1 MKLKAPKTWQLIL
14 ILVSVIVLAI
24 GGSFLAVYLK
34 TGFKPEVTPP
44 ESIEIN
50 DVDGVYNLSTTQYEA
65 VKQFRLK
72 ITTPTENVTQN
83 EITLSFAS
91 GVSVTTTE
99 DGKISDGIIIVPQ
112 KVKMNE
118 EFYVQLVQEAYLDSN
133 SNEHI
138 LNKGG
143 ISHLIVTTQNNTL
156 TSSQIQ
162 VAVDKPVGEIKLEA
176 YNATTGDKLTADGTN
191 KISQGT
197 NFVLKPT
204 FYPEASQ
211 YMFSDDKNDAATT
224 KRQKDIYYESASS
237 NEGITLNYNDGD
249 IYFVAGNETSAGNI
263 INAYTFASA
272 EDQAEFYANNSDLAG
287 LPLYTEAIRVLSTAE
302 KAIKTQIKVDVVEA
316 NVGSFSIKP
325 TAGSPFEFTVNKLFR
340 ISAGSSALAEKEISI
355 RIRDIHDNDLSSMI
369 KNVGLRI
376 ISIKDTNS
384 GLDIDNDL
392 SNFVT
397 VKGGAIKIYNEKE
410 YVLINSNVKNL
421 NHAYWEISTN
431 GEYEIVAEIK
441 LFVQDEN
448 GDTHIFD
455 DATERKV
462 YMQSKENVESDIYW
476 ETGIVESGISMT
488 IVYDKDGNVLS
499 SEYKDDL
506 RTISHVPSTNV
517 YTKRVFFAYYDAAF
531 PDGKDMG
538 DYVAVTDDGAGM
550 YTISSGETKKLY
562 PLLNSYQLVAKEAID
577 FNLVFATVRT
587 DAYGNPIMNASGTY
601 TLEKIS
607 SKVLVSVKKT
617 LQGFKSVVI
626 DSIDEKYFVE
636 NRGYYAI
643 PTGVENAFELK
654 LTLKEASDAAIFENE
669 KSKISFYASKDI
681 AGKDRVGSDVF
692 EFGEMTLA
700 GGVVTIPV
708 KTKAD
713 VNIAEK
719 LGTKFFVRVEYNN
732 SVAILDWTAQPA
744 DGDKQA
750 GVVVYNQR
758 PDKISN
764 GSLENQTFNVT
775 QTMTSK
781 GKSKISIKGTDV
793 EYTDDNAINQFAEL
807 INGENYTII
816 TDVYG
821 RAFKYDYTIS
831 SSNSKIVI
839 ADNNEKKIT
848 FGTGTEDGIIVT
860 ITAGSKSFNFTLNVS
875 TTGVTGI
882 KVDGKDQDNL
892 ANPKYSLDGKV
903 EKDASGNYK
912 EIVLKNTAGEGAR
925 NGLLDVYVTSETNED
940 EDSLY
945 DPEFYTIK
953 LKDEPSQA
961 LKEMIDFTYGNTTT
975 EIKSFIIKENFADD
989 VTISFVATNS
999 DSTLNFTFDIT
1010 IKKYATEEKV
1020 DFANI
1025 KYGEYKVNGE
1035 IKDQIGVADEDKGEN
1050 FDPTATYV
1058 YSAFPI
1064 DLNKYV
1070 KVRLGEADTEG
1081 NVDTID
1087 WSKIYTETTDG
1098 HGNKIGIPLIS
1109 NNSNVG
1115 SIQNGVL
1122 TFNDVYEPTQY
1133 TFTLYVKNG
1142 NKYAYYKDL
1151 TLIVCPN
1158 FKLVQKD
1165 KDLSVKN
1172 IKRDAD
1178 FSNYFEIIRTTLG
1191 YPYKEDES
1199 KKAVK
1204 AEYRDIGPLETSEI
1218 TGISSYEVSKYYQ
1231 LDVVTVDD
1239 EEKRTFR
1246 SVLPLDLGYG
1256 ETYKTITISAKTII
1270 NETEKVVA
1278 TCSANLSLGFSIVD
1292 LASFSDLFMLGR
1304 TIRYNGYDAVWVDRN
1319 SATFVKDYKDTES
1332 GIGVKLN
1339 PVKNAYTIAATLI
1352 TFTSASNNALV
1363 AGNSAYFQVYFTDG
1377 DNTLAT
1383 WRIPFVWSRV
1393 GSKIASYPY
1402 ETPSDSNTN
1411 NTDLNDTLNNPNNLF
1426 VEVEGGKTYYLVAP
1440 FEYYLQEGILTIV
1453 ESIGDG
1459 DDDGKDD
1466 GDITYTSGETSGTFT
1481 FKGVSF
1487 TVNENNEIQATG
1499 VNNGNT
1505 ISVGQTFTITK
1516 DEVPTTYY
1524 FKAIDTASKKITI
1537 YKAYEGT
1544 KNESGCRINYK
1555 GKAYKE
1561 HIGEGEK
1568 PYTYKDSIYGQM
1580 LTSLGNNEYLT
1591 GLQQTD
1597 FADGTGYV
1605 FEALNNQKVYSI
1617 TDNKLTINNIISEN
1631 DVDTFFY
1638 IVQKTTDKPGVENL
1652 RYKFTLKVKP
1662 NATNNNFNFI
1672 NPPDLPENV
1681 NFEIIKNNVT
1691 YPFGGNAE
1699 NLTVENGSS
1708 KEIDLKAK
1716 LGADTQNQD
1725 KHRIEDVIQRYGET
1739 IPTDIS
1745 ANATLTVSQLLI
1757 DGTDYTSSYAD
1768 NTRFTVAFESV
1779 KDNATQKQTNLNVTF
1794 TNKANAKNITV
1805 KLLRAY
1811 PNVYGADFEYVFSI
1825 NASSVEY
1832 FIQYNNAKPTS
1843 SNTEPGNPVGEFTV
1857 GTRDATWKLANT
1869 TDAQTVRV
1877 TTKQRTDSGES
1888 NVDPNKVVTVLT
1900 HDDLGE
1906 GYTVEYDYKA
1916 ANPTLSITLPEFRE
1930 SEITKKVFFSVDGK
1944 TISTITL
1951 IIPATVVAKQVK
1963 LKLDAGNEYTI
1974 TDLADVS
1981 ETTDATLTKI
1991 EICEDNDADVKKY
2004 VSIVNN
2010 KLVIKNSIASHEIK
2024 LKLSYTY
2031 GENTGFVIY
2040 TYEIAANIK
2049 PKQSLETQ
2057 SLVAGTEYQK
2067 LSFTDLQDTTSVSAK
2082 GFTLDWTAQDS
2093 GLFEN
2098 ISMTNDNSE
2107 NSGNISIK
2115 ANYVAITT
2123 STTVTLTL
2131 SYENGLFTFDVSVPI
2146 TIYPAVKLQTN
2157 YPNPS
2162 QTENLTY
2169 ESVKSGETY
2178 ANFLSS
2184 SAEFASAERI
2194 QAAAANADKS
2204 NGEYEGSYNNV
2215 YMELTN
2221 NASVKIIDIQNM
2233 ETVMYK
2239 EGTSNYVALY
2249 VKPNSTENSGLTVN
2263 SEPTVNPATAI
2274 FKFTKG
2280 TGTGTS
2286 YVILQVKYHGVSIN
2300 YTVYVFDNVVS
2311 GYVNS
2316 TIHRNGEVETIYQDR
2331 INTTDLFNKSRLL
2344 KLEVGAS
2351 AIVGAVYYPY
2361 VVTVNADETYSSE
2374 QLLQF
2379 QLKSEYVGRTIYVDS
2394 GKDKLTLAANQTIVF
2409 FAKAGADVANDAV
2422 MTGVTF
2428 VRTAGR
2434 VEYRYATADGQSID
2448 ITSDQI
2454 RTEAETNPTTVDE
2467 ITTYQVGYK
2476 IGSQTLQSKIAYKV
2490 KMGLDIDVDRA
2501 YDASNSNS
2509 TPTIIEIE
2517 AHKGEYYRLVE
2528 QAGIRHPSTG
2538 ELITAKS
2545 LGDSTISYE
2554 VVDVKEEKNKQ
2565 YARIFD
2571 GYKTFKYRNTKG
2583 EDYLKLHD
2591 IAEQI
2596 GNNKKIYDYYL
2607 FGLGCA
2613 ADGDYVLLKIT
2624 YECKGKSSPPFYM
2637 VIKIVPDYE
2646 ITLAGEKYEP
2656 VVENNSAYVT
2666 NKDKPYV
2673 FTPVKTTTTTTEG
2686 PTPTYK
2692 EMTLAA
2698 SGSGEQLI
2706 SAIRTNWNAT
2716 NIAYSFDYV
2725 LTQQENSEYN
2735 TQANL
2740 TKLRLKD
2747 SGWVG
2752 EEQTIGDETV
2762 QVSPFKPTKADN
2774 NVKFQPAEVVFG
2786 VKQYF
2791 VEITDDYGYKIM
2803 FYFNLV
2809 PADDQTPTVYE
2820 AVSTLNF
2827 TEGEDF
2833 DIGLVYDAI
2842 SINEVK
2848 DETTETTETTEQ
2860 TPKTAEIEYNK
2871 APESDAIKKIILQNI
2886 DAWGLTTNYTASLNG
2901 ISGLTDKYQTAPKFH
2916 DVTVKDVT
2924 FKYESDKGVSAGSV
2938 DVNKYKEFSLG
2949 SGGAVKVGSYY
2960 SYNGV
2965 TYLTQYNGTKVSL
2978 STTLTGE
2985 ITGTTTGEGESA
2997 TTTYTW
3003 KTPNIVNN
3011 QGAEMVNGK
3020 IKIKVGESLYGEGG
3034 TIKID
3039 VDGNIYTTY
3048 FVEKIEYNESTK
3060 KGTVVLKA
3068 TYEPDG
3074 NNYYLGFDTT
3084 GTTGTVREVEKSEED
3099 KKKGTILATD
3109 ALYWPS
3115 ANDKYRTLSA
3125 GYYKVPYMDG
3135 WIYGTSDTTQISIL
3149 ITLTYKATVKSQEE
3163 SCVVVY
3169 NANIT
3174 KKAKFN
3180 TKAKVITDGVP
3191 FTLKYTEAKEEN
3203 GVTIP
3208 ASGYIQVA
3216 EGSYN
3221 GNGNNLIYDDTLAVT
3236 IPAQGQVVLSL
3247 DISDCSTNPATQKN
3261 FMLTR
3266 NNTSTTSQ
3274 RTDFISI
3281 SDTYGKTFNPVKM
3294 TFDVSW
3300 VGTNGASVY
3309 YARTKVE
3316 NPTGSITIGKT
3327 SADQKTYEYK
3337 LLKLQEGTETK
3348 YKLGMIR
3355 EDNVWRM
3362 VDNYPGSKI
3371 VLNNTIYEVGII
3383 KDTSD
3388 ANVKTKVLLK
3398 LTETEGEKNTYEG
3411 SSIQP
3416 YQSFNLSNN
3425 DGVITQDVLYI
3436 ESAER
3441 IPSQTSV
3448 TDVYQYSITKSYI
3461 IKANG
3466 TYYQYKHNF
3475 IMTPKYA
3482 YFDNG
3487 LGQEVVKEI
3496 YKTKEEWN
3504 ALKAYDENNNY
3515 IGYTVNLGDWA
3526 NGATLSNGKTYHPVQ
3541 VASAATNVSTVTQG
3555 NLYALT
3561 DTENVDLRAIEFTI
3575 GKDGTSFTDAVIYNN
3590 EQGKTKGTIVTG
3602 ANYKL
3607 NNNQYILI
3615 RIWIKASGGPND
3627 GFNGGKYGNK
3637 DYKKLLG
3644 ELRIYLTDSTNT
3656 SNP

>member
-34 TGFKPEVTPP
+34 TGFKPEVIPP

-72 ITTPTENVTQN
+72 ITTPTEKVTQN

-176 YNATTGDKLTADGTN
+176 YNSTTGDKLTADGAN

-272 EDQAEFYANNSDLAG
+272 EDQAEFYANNSELAG

-384 GLDIDNDL
+384 GLDIVNDL

-397 VKGGAIKIYNEKE
+397 VKGGAIKIYDEKE

-455 DATERKV
+455 NATERKV

-488 IVYDKDGNVLS
+488 IVYDKNGNVLS

-636 NRGYYAI
+636 DRSYYAI

-692 EFGEMTLA
+692 EFGEMTFA
-700 GGVVTIPV
+700 GDVVTIPV

-713 VNIAEK
+713 VNIAEEK
-719 LGTKFFVRVEYNN
+719 GTKFFVRVEYNN

-758 PDKISN
+758 PDGISN
-764 GSLENQTFNVT
+764 DSLENQTFNVT
-775 QTMTSK
+775 QTMTNTGSSEITIRG
-781 GKSKISIKGTDV
+781 GKIAEPGYIG
-793 EYTDDNAINQFAEL
+793 ENAINQFAEL

-848 FGTGTEDGIIVT
+848 FGTGTEDRIIVT

-882 KVDGKDQDNL
+882 QVDGKDQDNL

-903 EKDASGNYK
+903 DNKV
-912 EIVLKNTAGEGAR
+912 VLKNETGSK
-925 NGLLDVYVTSETNED
+925 GLLDVFVS
-940 EDSLY
+940 SGLY
-945 DPEFYTIK
+945 DPSYYTIK

-961 LKEMIDFTYGNTTT
+961 LTEMITFESGNTTT

-1010 IKKYATEEKV
+1010 IKKFATEEKV

-1025 KYGEYKVNGE
+1025 KYGEYEDEVTGKT
-1035 IKDQIGVADEDKGEN
+1035 ISQIGVADEDKGEN

-1109 NNSNVG
+1109 NNSNIG

-1133 TFTLYVKNG
+1133 TFTLYVLNG

-1151 TLIVCPN
+1151 TFVVCPN
-1158 FKLVQKD
+1158 FKLVQKN

-1172 IKRDAD
+1172 IKLDND
-1178 FSNYFEIIRTTLG
+1178 FTKYFELKRITLG
-1191 YPYKEDES
+1191 YATVQAND
-1199 KKAVK
+1199 V
-1204 AEYRDIGPLETSEI
+1204 GEI

-1231 LDVVTVDD
+1231 LDTNKKFV
-1239 EEKRTFR
+1239 

-1270 NETEKVVA
+1270 KETEKVVA
-1278 TCSANLSLGFSIVD
+1278 TCSANLSLGFSIVN

-1304 TIRYNGYDAVWVDRN
+1304 TVRYNGYDAVWVDRN
-1319 SATFVKDYKDTES
+1319 SATFVKDYKDTDS

-1363 AGNSAYFQVYFTDG
+1363 AGNSVYFQVYFTDG

-1440 FEYYLQEGILTIV
+1440 FEYYLEEGILTIV
-1453 ESIGDG
+1453 EKMGDG
-1459 DDDGKDD
+1459 DGDGKDD
-1466 GDITYTSGETSGTFT
+1466 GDITYAPGAPGTPGENLETFEFKGITFT
-1481 FKGVSF
+1481 IDDSNQIK
-1487 TVNENNEIQATG
+1487 AAG

-1524 FKAIDTASKKITI
+1524 FKTIDTASKKITI

-1544 KNESGCRINYK
+1544 KNESGCTINYK
-1555 GKAYKE
+1555 GE
-1561 HIGEGEK
+1561 EQ

-1605 FEALNNQKVYSI
+1605 FEVLNNQKVYSI

-1638 IVQKTTDKPGVENL
+1638 IVQKTEKAGVENL

-1662 NATNNNFNFI
+1662 NATNFVQDEQGNTTFS
-1672 NPPDLPENV
+1672 
-1681 NFEIIKNNVT
+1681 NVT
-1691 YPFGGNAE
+1691 YPFGGSAE
-1699 NLTVENGSS
+1699 NLTVENGVTTNPP
-1708 KEIDLKAK
+1708 IDLKAE
-1716 LGADTQNQD
+1716 LGADTQNQG
-1725 KHRIEDVIQRYGET
+1725 KHRIADKILVNGT
-1739 IPTDIS
+1739 TDPVDIS
-1745 ANATLTVSQLLI
+1745 KGATLSVSQLLI

-1768 NTRFTVAFESV
+1768 NTRFTVAFEIV
-1779 KDNATQKQTNLNVTF
+1779 KDNTTQKQTKLNVTF
-1794 TNKANAKNITV
+1794 TNIANAKNVTV
-1805 KLLRAY
+1805 KLLREY

-1832 FIQYNNAKPTS
+1832 FIKYNNAKPTVG
-1843 SNTEPGNPVGEFTV
+1843 NTEQGKPVGEFTV

-1869 TDAQTVRV
+1869 TDAQTVNV

-1888 NVDPNKVVTVLT
+1888 NVDPNKVETILT
-1900 HDDLGE
+1900 HNFKLEE
-1906 GYTVEYDYKA
+1906 GYTVEYNYKA
-1916 ANPTLSITLPEFRE
+1916 ANPTLSITLPAFRA
-1930 SEITKKVFFSVDGK
+1930 SEITRKVYFSVDGK
-1944 TISTITL
+1944 VISTITL
-1951 IIPATVVAKQVK
+1951 IIPATV
-1963 LKLDAGNEYTI
+1963 DATQKNQTLPAGGTYGIDQLVGVSEGAALTTIERKDGDTDYVSLAADGKSISIFNAIEDKTI
-1974 TDLADVS
+1974 TLQ
-1981 ETTDATLTKI
+1981 LNYK
-1991 EICEDNDADVKKY
+1991 
-2004 VSIVNN
+2004 
-2010 KLVIKNSIASHEIK
+2010 
-2024 LKLSYTY
+2024 YTY
-2031 GENTGFVIY
+2031 TVTTTNTAGEEITSQKEEIGFVIY

-2057 SLVAGTEYQK
+2057 SLVAGTEYKK
-2067 LSFTDLQDTTSVSAK
+2067 LSFTDLQDTTSVSAN
-2082 GFTLDWTAQDS
+2082 GFTLAWTAQDS

-2098 ISMTNDNSE
+2098 ISMTNDNS
-2107 NSGNISIK
+2107 GNINIK
-2115 ANYVAITT
+2115 ANEVAITT
-2123 STTVTLTL
+2123 STTVTLTFK
-2131 SYENGLFTFDVSVPI
+2131 YKGLFDFNVSVPV
-2146 TIYPAVKLQTN
+2146 TIYPAFKLQTN

-2169 ESVKSGETY
+2169 ESVMSNTEY
-2178 ANFLSS
+2178 ANFLLS
-2184 SAEFASAERI
+2184 SAEFASAKRI
-2194 QAAAANADKS
+2194 QAAAAKAKGNGGYDGGYDENKYSELIENA
-2204 NGEYEGSYNNV
+2204 
-2215 YMELTN
+2215 L
-2221 NASVKIIDIQNM
+2221 VKIIEQQNM
-2233 ETVMYK
+2233 SKVEY
-2239 EGTSNYVALY
+2239 GSLAL
-2249 VKPNSTENSGLTVN
+2249 STNAEANVGVDSAFT
-2263 SEPTVNPATAI
+2263 
-2274 FKFTKG
+2274 FTKG
-2280 TGTGTS
+2280 DGTGTS

-2361 VVTVNADETYSSE
+2361 IVTVDTDGTYTNAE

-2394 GKDKLTLAANQTIVF
+2394 GKNELKLAADQTIVF
-2409 FAKAGADVANDAV
+2409 FAKAGADVTKDAV

-2448 ITSDQI
+2448 ITNADMKTAATTAKPDAGNPYI
-2454 RTEAETNPTTVDE
+2454 VGYYIGEKPTEAKDFKSQ
-2467 ITTYQVGYK
+2467 ISYQVE
-2476 IGSQTLQSKIAYKV
+2476 
-2490 KMGLDIDVDRA
+2490 MGLDIDVDRA

-2554 VVDVKEEKNKQ
+2554 VVDVTANGNVK
-2565 YARIFD
+2565 YARTFD
-2571 GYKTFKYRNTKG
+2571 NYKEFKYRNNDNKG

-2591 IAEQI
+2591 IAEDV
-2596 GNNKKIYDYYL
+2596 GGKKIYDYYL

-2613 ADGDYVLLKIT
+2613 ADGDYVLLKIIYT
-2624 YECKGKSSPPFYM
+2624 NNGVEKPFFIA
-2637 VIKIVPDYE
+2637 IKIVPDYE

-2666 NKDKPYV
+2666 NKDKPYM

-2706 SAIRTNWNAT
+2706 SAIRTNWNST

-2747 SGWVG
+2747 SGWG
-2752 EEQTIGDETV
+2752 ESSPYKPNSTTI
-2762 QVSPFKPTKADN
+2762 
-2774 NVKFQPAEVVFG
+2774 KFAPAEVVFG

-2842 SINEVK
+2842 SINETK
-2848 DETTETTETTEQ
+2848 DDQNNVT
-2860 TPKTAEIEYNK
+2860 KSAEIEYNK

-2886 DAWGLTTNYTASLNG
+2886 DAWGLTTNYTRPAG
-2901 ISGLTDKYQTAPKFH
+2901 ITNNFDDITGMADKYKNAPKFH

-2985 ITGTTTGEGESA
+2985 ITGTGEGEEA
-2997 TTTYTW
+2997 TYTW
-3003 KTPNIVNN
+3003 KTPNMGS
-3011 QGAEMVNGK
+3011 GASLKAEKTADGK
-3020 IKIKVGESLYGEGG
+3020 IKIKIKVDGESYGEGG

-3039 VDGNIYTTY
+3039 VDGNTYTTY

-3149 ITLTYKATVKSQEE
+3149 ITLTYKATVESQEE

-3180 TKAKVITDGVP
+3180 STAKVITDGVP
-3191 FTLKYTEAKEEN
+3191 FTLKYTKT
-3203 GVTIP
+3203 GDVT
-3208 ASGYIQVA
+3208 SGYIQVA

-3221 GNGNNLIYDDTLAVT
+3221 GNGDNLIYDDTLAVT
-3236 IPAQGQVVLSL
+3236 IPAQGQVVLSVSICEDRTKL
-3247 DISDCSTNPATQKN
+3247 TSWKN
-3261 FMLTR
+3261 YMLTR

-3274 RTDFISI
+3274 RTDYISI
-3281 SDTYGKTFNPVKM
+3281 SEIYGKTIDFKTDVR
-3294 TFDVSW
+3294 VSW
-3300 VGTNGASVY
+3300 VGPDGSSVY
-3309 YARTKVE
+3309 YATQPVAS
-3316 NPTGSITIGKT
+3316 PTGSITIENT
-3327 SADQKTYEYK
+3327 AYNYK
-3337 LLKLQEGTETK
+3337 ILKLQEGTETK
-3348 YKLGMIR
+3348 YKLAMIK

-3362 VDNYPGSKI
+3362 VDNYSGSKI
-3371 VLNNTIYEVGII
+3371 VLNNKTYEVGFDIRAAI
-3383 KDTSD
+3383 PAGVNQQAQPEK
-3388 ANVKTKVLLK
+3388 VKLK
-3398 LTETEGEKNTYEG
+3398 LDNTLNQEEEYMYPQQTLETYE
-3411 SSIQP
+3411 P
-3416 YQSFNLSNN
+3416 
-3425 DGVITQDVLYI
+3425 ITTDILYI

-3487 LGQEVVKEI
+3487 LGQEVVKELPTGF
-3496 YKTKEEWN
+3496 YTS
-3504 ALKAYDENNNY
+3504 ENNEY
-3515 IGYTVNLGDWA
+3515 KITLDQWA
-3526 NGATLSNGKTYHPVQ
+3526 SAIEFKNDKKITIKEYSAVT
-3541 VASAATNVSTVTQG
+3541 VASAEMNTSTVAQG
-3555 NLYALT
+3555 TSYALT
-3561 DTENVDLRAIEFTI
+3561 DSAKVDLSALDFTI
-3575 GKDGTSFTDAVIYNN
+3575 GKDGTSYTDARIDSD
-3590 EQGKTKGTIVTG
+3590 GTIHTG
-3602 ANYKL
+3602 ANYKVG
-3607 NNNQYILI
+3607 NNQYILI

-3627 GFNGGKYGNK
+3627 SFNGEKYGNK

-3644 ELRIYLTDSTNT
+3644 ELRIYLTNNSTYA
-3656 SNP
+3656 NP

>member
-34 TGFKPEVTPP
+34 TGFKPEVIPP

-272 EDQAEFYANNSDLAG
+272 EDQAEFYANNSELAG

-384 GLDIDNDL
+384 GLDIVNDL

-462 YMQSKENVESDIYW
+462 HMQSKENVESDIYW

-488 IVYDKDGNVLS
+488 IVYDKNGNVLS

-758 PDKISN
+758 PDGISN
-764 GSLENQTFNVT
+764 DSLKDQTFNVT
-775 QTMTSK
+775 QTMTNTGSSEITIRG
-781 GKSKISIKGTDV
+781 GKIAEPGYIG
-793 EYTDDNAINQFAEL
+793 ENAINQFAEL

-882 KVDGKDQDNL
+882 KVEGKDQDNL

-925 NGLLDVYVTSETNED
+925 NGLLDVFVS
-940 EDSLY
+940 SGLY
-945 DPEFYTIK
+945 DPSYYTIK

-961 LKEMIDFTYGNTTT
+961 LTEMITFEYGNTTT

-1010 IKKYATEEKV
+1010 IKKFATEEKV

-1025 KYGEYKVNGE
+1025 KYGEYEVTGE
-1035 IKDQIGVADEDKGEN
+1035 TISQIGVADEDKGEN
-1050 FDPTATYV
+1050 FDLTATYV

-1064 DLNKYV
+1064 DLNEYV
-1070 KVRLGEADTEG
+1070 KVRLGEADAEG
-1081 NVDTID
+1081 NVTYVNWAEIYKEKQDLEINSTVVG
-1087 WSKIYTETTDG
+1087 KIE
-1098 HGNKIGIPLIS
+1098 
-1109 NNSNVG
+1109 
-1115 SIQNGVL
+1115 NGKL

-1151 TLIVCPN
+1151 TFVVCPN
-1158 FKLVQKD
+1158 FKLVQKN

-1172 IKRDAD
+1172 IKLDND
-1178 FSNYFEIIRTTLG
+1178 FTKYFELKRITLG
-1191 YPYKEDES
+1191 YGTVQ
-1199 KKAVK
+1199 ANGV
-1204 AEYRDIGPLETSEI
+1204 GEI

-1231 LDVVTVDD
+1231 LDTNKKFV
-1239 EEKRTFR
+1239 

-1304 TIRYNGYDAVWVDRN
+1304 TIRHNGYDAVWVDRN
-1319 SATFVKDYKDTES
+1319 SATFVKDYKDTDS

-1363 AGNSAYFQVYFTDG
+1363 AGNSVYFQVYFTDG

-1440 FEYYLQEGILTIV
+1440 FEYYLEEGKLTIV
-1453 ESIGDG
+1453 EKMGDG
-1459 DDDGKDD
+1459 DGDGKDD
-1466 GDITYTSGETSGTFT
+1466 GDITYTSGETGETFE
-1481 FKGVSF
+1481 FKGIKF
-1487 TVNENNEIQATG
+1487 TIDDSNQIKAAG

-1516 DEVPTTYY
+1516 DEVTTTYY
-1524 FKAIDTASKKITI
+1524 YKAINTTDKKITI

-1544 KNESGCRINYK
+1544 KNESGCTINYK
-1555 GKAYKE
+1555 GEAYKE

-1597 FADGTGYV
+1597 FANETGYV

-1638 IVQKTTDKPGVENL
+1638 IVQKTNKGSVENL

-1662 NATNNNFNFI
+1662 NATNF
-1672 NPPDLPENV
+1672 V
-1681 NFEIIKNNVT
+1681 NVT
-1691 YPFGGNAE
+1691 YPFGGSAE
-1699 NLTVENGSS
+1699 NLTVENGDTTNPP
-1708 KEIDLKAK
+1708 IDLKAK
-1716 LGADTQNQD
+1716 LGADTQNQG
-1725 KHRIEDVIQRYGET
+1725 KHRIADIIKVNGIDV
-1739 IPTDIS
+1739 DIS
-1745 ANATLTVSQLLI
+1745 KDATLTVSQLLI

-1768 NTRFTVAFESV
+1768 NERFTVAIGIETGE
-1779 KDNATQKQTNLNVTF
+1779 NQKQTKLNVIF
-1794 TNKANAKNITV
+1794 TNKANAKNVTV

-1825 NASSVEY
+1825 NSSSVEY

-1869 TDAQTVRV
+1869 TDAQTVNV

-1888 NVDPNKVVTVLT
+1888 NVDPNKVETILT
-1900 HDDLGE
+1900 HNFKLEE
-1906 GYTVEYDYKA
+1906 GYTVEYNYKA

-1944 TISTITL
+1944 VISTITL

-2162 QTENLTY
+2162 ATENLTY
-2169 ESVKSGETY
+2169 ESVESGTEIKK
-2178 ANFLSS
+2178 FLSS
-2184 SAEFASAERI
+2184 AAEFASAERI
-2194 QAAAANADKS
+2194 KAAAANADGS
-2204 NGEYEGSYNNV
+2204 NGEYKGSYNNA
-2215 YMELTN
+2215 YSKLTN

-2233 ETVMYK
+2233 EKVEYGEQTTTDSPVTY
-2239 EGTSNYVALY
+2239 YALY
-2249 VKPNSTENSGLTVN
+2249 ANPNSTENSGLTVN
-2263 SEPTVNPATAI
+2263 SEPTVNPTTAI

-2280 TGTGTS
+2280 NETGVS
-2286 YVILQVKYHGVSIN
+2286 YVILQVKYRGVSIN

-2311 GYVNS
+2311 GYVNP

-2331 INTTDLFNKSRLL
+2331 IKTTDLFNKSRLL

-2448 ITSDQI
+2448 ITNANMKTAAQNDS
-2454 RTEAETNPTTVDE
+2454 TTGE
-2467 ITTYQVGYK
+2467 ITTYNVGYY
-2476 IGSQTLQSKIAYKV
+2476 IGTTQPSTLNSTISYQV

-2554 VVDVKEEKNKQ
+2554 VVDVIGNEP

-2673 FTPVKTTTTTTEG
+2673 FTPVKTTTTTTED

-2706 SAIRTNWNAT
+2706 SAIRTNWNST

-2747 SGWVG
+2747 SGWG
-2752 EEQTIGDETV
+2752 ES
-2762 QVSPFKPTKADN
+2762 SPYKPNSTTK
-2774 NVKFQPAEVVFG
+2774 KFAPAEVVFG

-2842 SINEVK
+2842 AINTIKEEGKPDQKV
-2848 DETTETTETTEQ
+2848 
-2860 TPKTAEIEYNK
+2860 AEIEYNK

-2886 DAWGLTTNYTASLNG
+2886 DAWGLTTNYTRPAG
-2901 ISGLTDKYQTAPKFH
+2901 ITNNFDDIKGMADKYKNSPKFH
-2916 DVTVKDVT
+2916 DVTVTGVT
-2924 FKYESDKGVSAGSV
+2924 FKYANDKGTSAKPYDGPLPTHTFRLGSGQDAVSHLYD
-2938 DVNKYKEFSLG
+2938 DVNKCFKSEDENESPASITYKEITYTS
-2949 SGGAVKVGSYY
+2949 SNGGVLHA
-2960 SYNGV
+2960 
-2965 TYLTQYNGTKVSL
+2965 TI
-2978 STTLTGE
+2978 TGE
-2985 ITGTTTGEGESA
+2985 LTGTTA
-2997 TTTYTW
+2997 PYKW
-3003 KTPNIVNN
+3003 KAKINGVDREFDIVNA
-3011 QGAEMVNGK
+3011 GTSEAPVYKLKVNGK
-3020 IKIKVGESLYGEGG
+3020 EYANGGIIEIKEENNNKPYTKYTV
-3034 TIKID
+3034 KID
-3039 VDGNIYTTY
+3039 IQGTGANTKPTSVSLNGEYT
-3048 FVEKIEYNESTK
+3048 
-3060 KGTVVLKA
+3060 
-3068 TYEPDG
+3068 PDPQDSQG
-3074 NNYYLGFDTT
+3074 NYYLGLDTSEKET
-3084 GTTGTVREVEKSEED
+3084 SVVTSSGTKN
-3099 KKKGTILATD
+3099 LATD
-3109 ALYWPS
+3109 ALYWPGEKS
-3115 ANDKYRTLSA
+3115 NKNYRTLSA

-3135 WIYGTSDTTQISIL
+3135 WIYGTSDTTQVSIL
-3149 ITLTYKATVKSQEE
+3149 ISLTYKAGDTDNKE

-3180 TKAKVITDGVP
+3180 STAKVITDGQQ
-3191 FTLKYTEAKEEN
+3191 FELGKYITMEPDLCNSKPVGEGEKAN
-3203 GVTIP
+3203 GT
-3208 ASGYIQVA
+3208 Y
-3216 EGSYN
+3216 
-3221 GNGNNLIYDDTLAVT
+3221 YDDTLAVT
-3236 IPAQGQVVLSL
+3236 IPAQGQVVLSVSICEDRTKL
-3247 DISDCSTNPATQKN
+3247 TSWKN
-3261 FMLTR
+3261 YMLTR

-3281 SDTYGKTFNPVKM
+3281 SEIYGKTIDFKTGVR
-3294 TFDVSW
+3294 VSW
-3300 VGTNGASVY
+3300 VGPDGSSVY
-3309 YARTKVE
+3309 YATQPVAS
-3316 NPTGSITIGKT
+3316 PTGSITIENT
-3327 SADQKTYEYK
+3327 AYNYK
-3337 LLKLQEGTETK
+3337 ILKLQEGTETK
-3348 YKLGMIR
+3348 YKLAMIK
-3355 EDNVWRM
+3355 EVNENSAWRM
-3362 VDNYPGSKI
+3362 VDNYSGSKV
-3371 VLNNTIYEVGII
+3371 VLNDKTYEVGFDIQAAI
-3383 KDTSD
+3383 PAGVNQQAQPEK
-3388 ANVKTKVLLK
+3388 VKLK
-3398 LTETEGEKNTYEG
+3398 LDNTLNQEEEHMYP
-3411 SSIQP
+3411 QQTLAT
-3416 YQSFNLSNN
+3416 Y
-3425 DGVITQDVLYI
+3425 DHITTDILYI

-3496 YKTKEEWN
+3496 YKASWAKGTN
-3504 ALKAYDENNNY
+3504 
-3515 IGYTVNLGDWA
+3515 GYTVTLDDWA
-3526 NGATLSNGKTYHPVQ
+3526 NGATLSNGKTYEPVK
-3541 VASAATNVSTVTQG
+3541 VAPAKTDVSTVTQG
-3555 NLYALT
+3555 ELYNLT
-3561 DTENVDLRAIEFTI
+3561 DTTNVDLNAIEFTI
-3575 GKDGTSFTDAVIYNN
+3575 GKDGNSYTDAVIYNN
-3590 EQGKTKGTIVTG
+3590 ETGKQKGTIETG
-3602 ANYKL
+3602 ANYQL
-3607 NNNQYILI
+3607 NKTQYILI
-3615 RIWIKASGGPND
+3615 RIWIKASGGPNGNFD
-3627 GFNGGKYGNK
+3627 GGKYGNK

-3644 ELRIYLTDSTNT
+3644 ELRIYLTDSTKT
-3656 SNP
+3656 PNP

>member
-162 VAVDKPVGEIKLEA
+162 VAVDVPVGEIKLEA

-272 EDQAEFYANNSDLAG
+272 EDQAEFYANNSELAG

-325 TAGSPFEFTVNKLFR
+325 TAGSPFEFTVNKMFR

-488 IVYDKDGNVLS
+488 IVYDKNGNVLS

-636 NRGYYAI
+636 DRSYYAI
-643 PTGVENAFELK
+643 PTGVENAFEIK

-758 PDKISN
+758 PDGISN
-764 GSLENQTFNVT
+764 DSLENQTFNVT
-775 QTMTSK
+775 QTMTNTGSSEITIRG
-781 GKSKISIKGTDV
+781 GKIAEPGYIG
-793 EYTDDNAINQFAEL
+793 ENAINQFAEL

-848 FGTGTEDGIIVT
+848 FGTGTENGIIVT

-882 KVDGKDQDNL
+882 QVDGKDQDNL

-903 EKDASGNYK
+903 DNKV
-912 EIVLKNTAGEGAR
+912 VLKNETESK
-925 NGLLDVYVTSETNED
+925 GLLDVFVS
-940 EDSLY
+940 SGIY
-945 DPEFYTIK
+945 DPSYYTIK

-961 LKEMIDFTYGNTTT
+961 LTEMITFESGNTTT

-1010 IKKYATEEKV
+1010 IKKFATEEKV

-1025 KYGEYKVNGE
+1025 KYGEYEVTGE
-1035 IKDQIGVADEDKGEN
+1035 TISQIGVADEDKGEN

-1064 DLNKYV
+1064 DLNEYV
-1070 KVRLGEADTEG
+1070 KVRLGEADAEG
-1081 NVDTID
+1081 NVTYVNWAEIYKEKQDLEINSTVVG
-1087 WSKIYTETTDG
+1087 KIE
-1098 HGNKIGIPLIS
+1098 
-1109 NNSNVG
+1109 
-1115 SIQNGVL
+1115 NGKL

-1133 TFTLYVKNG
+1133 TFTLYVLNG

-1151 TLIVCPN
+1151 TFVVCPN
-1158 FKLVQKD
+1158 FKLVQIN

-1172 IKRDAD
+1172 IKLDND
-1178 FSNYFEIIRTTLG
+1178 FTKYFELKRITLG
-1191 YPYKEDES
+1191 YGTVQ
-1199 KKAVK
+1199 ANGV
-1204 AEYRDIGPLETSEI
+1204 GEI

-1231 LDVVTVDD
+1231 LDTNKKFV
-1239 EEKRTFR
+1239 

-1319 SATFVKDYKDTES
+1319 SATFVKDYKDGS

-1339 PVKNAYTIAATLI
+1339 PVKNAYNIAATLI

-1440 FEYYLQEGILTIV
+1440 FEYYLEEGILTIV
-1453 ESIGDG
+1453 ESVGDG
-1459 DDDGKDD
+1459 DGDGKDD
-1466 GDITYTSGETSGTFT
+1466 GDITYTSGETSFT

-1487 TVNENNEIQATG
+1487 TVNDNNEIQATG
-1499 VNNGNT
+1499 VNGGNA
-1505 ISVGQTFTITK
+1505 ISVGETFTITK

-1524 FKAIDTASKKITI
+1524 YKAINTTDKKITI

-1605 FEALNNQKVYSI
+1605 FEVLNNQKVYSI

-1638 IVQKTTDKPGVENL
+1638 IVQKTEKAGVENL

-1662 NATNNNFNFI
+1662 NATNFVQDEQGNTTFS
-1672 NPPDLPENV
+1672 
-1681 NFEIIKNNVT
+1681 NVT
-1691 YPFGGNAE
+1691 YPFGGSAE
-1699 NLTVENGSS
+1699 NLTVENGLS
-1708 KEIDLKAK
+1708 KEIDLKAE
-1716 LGADTQNQD
+1716 LGADTQNQG
-1725 KHRIEDVIQRYGET
+1725 KHRIADKILVNGT
-1739 IPTDIS
+1739 TDPVDIS
-1745 ANATLTVSQLLI
+1745 KGTTLSVSQLLI
-1757 DGTDYTSSYAD
+1757 DGTDYTSRYAD
-1768 NTRFTVAFESV
+1768 NERFTVAIGIVEDS
-1779 KDNATQKQTNLNVTF
+1779 DGNQTNLNVTF
-1794 TNKANAKNITV
+1794 TNKANAKNVTV
-1805 KLLRAY
+1805 KLLREY

-1832 FIQYNNAKPTS
+1832 FIKYNNAKPTVG
-1843 SNTEPGNPVGEFTV
+1843 NTEQGKPVGEFTV

-1916 ANPTLSITLPEFRE
+1916 ANPTLSIKLPAFRA
-1930 SEITKKVFFSVDGK
+1930 SEITRKVYFSVDGK
-1944 TISTITL
+1944 VISTITL
-1951 IIPATVVAKQVK
+1951 IIPATVNATQNNKTLPAGGTYGIDALVE
-1963 LKLDAGNEYTI
+1963 LKTENAELDTIETKGGDIDYVNLATDGKSISIFNAIEDKTI
-1974 TDLADVS
+1974 TLQ
-1981 ETTDATLTKI
+1981 LNYK
-1991 EICEDNDADVKKY
+1991 
-2004 VSIVNN
+2004 
-2010 KLVIKNSIASHEIK
+2010 
-2024 LKLSYTY
+2024 YTY
-2031 GENTGFVIY
+2031 TVTTTNTAGEEITSQKEETGFVIY

-2057 SLVAGTEYQK
+2057 SIISGTEYTGITFDSLQQQNPAVSYSEDFK
-2067 LSFTDLQDTTSVSAK
+2067 LTWS
-2082 GFTLDWTAQDS
+2082 AQDS
-2093 GLFEN
+2093 GLFGTSAITMVDDGKIE
-2098 ISMTNDNSE
+2098 IT
-2107 NSGNISIK
+2107 
-2115 ANYVAITT
+2115 ATYVAITT
-2123 STTVTLTL
+2123 STTVTLTFT
-2131 SYENGLFTFDVSVPI
+2131 YKDLFAFNVSVPV

-2169 ESVKSGETY
+2169 ESVKSGTEIKE
-2178 ANFLSS
+2178 FLSS
-2184 SAEFASAERI
+2184 AAEFASAERI
-2194 QAAAANADKS
+2194 KAAAANADES
-2204 NGEYEGSYNNV
+2204 NGEYKGSYNNA
-2215 YMELTN
+2215 YSKLTN
-2221 NASVKIIDIQNM
+2221 NASVKIIEQQNM

-2239 EGTSNYVALY
+2239 EGESGYVALY
-2249 VKPNSTENSGLTVN
+2249 VKPNLTENSELTVN

-2331 INTTDLFNKSRLL
+2331 IGTTDLFNQSRLL

-2361 VVTVNADETYSSE
+2361 VVTVNADGTYSSE

-2394 GKDKLTLAANQTIVF
+2394 GKAALTLTANQTIIF
-2409 FAKAGADVANDAV
+2409 FAKAGADVENDAV

-2448 ITSDQI
+2448 ITNADMK
-2454 RTEAETNPTTVDE
+2454 TAATTASPDVNN
-2467 ITTYQVGYK
+2467 TYIVGYY
-2476 IGSQTLQSKIAYKV
+2476 IGEEPTDTNNFKSQISYQV

-2554 VVDVKEEKNKQ
+2554 VVDVKGNEQ

-2571 GYKTFKYRNTKG
+2571 GYKTFKYRNIKG

-2591 IAEQI
+2591 IAEQA
-2596 GNNKKIYDYYL
+2596 GQNGKKIYDYYL

-2637 VIKIVPDYE
+2637 AIKIVPDYE

-2686 PTPTYK
+2686 ESTTTTTTYK

-2706 SAIRTNWNAT
+2706 SAIRTNWNST

-2725 LTQQENSEYN
+2725 LEKQENSEYN

-2747 SGWVG
+2747 SGWG
-2752 EEQTIGDETV
+2752 ESSPYIPNSTTI
-2762 QVSPFKPTKADN
+2762 
-2774 NVKFQPAEVVFG
+2774 KFAPAEVVFG

-2842 SINEVK
+2842 SINETVDNSK
-2848 DETTETTETTEQ
+2848 DPPVTT
-2860 TPKTAEIEYNK
+2860 KSAEIEYNK
-2871 APESDAIKKIILQNI
+2871 APETDTISKIILQNI
-2886 DAWGLTTNYTASLNG
+2886 DAWGLTTNTSTAG
-2901 ISGLTDKYQTAPKFH
+2901 VSGLTGKYAGDPKFH
-2916 DVTVKDVT
+2916 DVTVTGVT
-2924 FKYESDKGVSAGSV
+2924 FKYANDKGTSTGKGMLESEI
-2938 DVNKYKEFSLG
+2938 YKFKLG
-2949 SGGAVKVGSYY
+2949 GTDQNAATCDLAVGNSFE
-2960 SYNGV
+2960 YNGV
-2965 TYLTQYNGTKVSL
+2965 QYTVNTRSGELKSTINGTI
-2978 STTLTGE
+2978 E
-2985 ITGTTTGEGESA
+2985 ETTTNGAVQRKWKATFNGKEYEGDVVVGED
-2997 TTTYTW
+2997 
-3003 KTPNIVNN
+3003 NVC
-3011 QGAEMVNGK
+3011 K
-3020 IKIKVGESLYGEGG
+3020 IKIGSNEYSKDQQVTIRKNSSSDKPQLIIKVTNIDLENKTVTFENTYKGNWSYDQEGVGNGEYILDLDAINDSTTEVPLVTGS
-3034 TIKID
+3034 
-3039 VDGNIYTTY
+3039 IY
-3048 FVEKIEYNESTK
+3048 KS
-3060 KGTVVLKA
+3060 G
-3068 TYEPDG
+3068 
-3074 NNYYLGFDTT
+3074 
-3084 GTTGTVREVEKSEED
+3084 VRN
-3099 KKKGTILATD
+3099 LATD
-3109 ALYWPS
+3109 ALYWPGK
-3115 ANDKYRTLSA
+3115 NDQYRTLSA

-3135 WIYGTSDTTQISIL
+3135 WIYGTSDTTQVSIL
-3149 ITLTYKATVKSQEE
+3149 ISLTYKAGDDDNQE

-3180 TKAKVITDGVP
+3180 STAKVITDGQE
-3191 FTLKYTEAKEEN
+3191 FTLSN
-3203 GVTIP
+3203 
-3208 ASGYIQVA
+3208 YIQVA
-3216 EGSYN
+3216 EGDQN
-3221 GNGNNLIYDDTLAVT
+3221 GSDNEKYYDDTLAVT
-3236 IPAQGQVVLSL
+3236 IPAQGQVVLSVNIT
-3247 DISDCSTNPATQKN
+3247 DVRINAFSSNN
-3261 FMLTR
+3261 FILTR

-3274 RTDFISI
+3274 RTDYISLSEI
-3281 SDTYGKTFNPVKM
+3281 LGMTIDPVK
-3294 TFDVSW
+3294 TNKIEVSW
-3300 VGTNGASVY
+3300 VGTDGSSVY
-3309 YARTKVE
+3309 YARQSVDNQE
-3316 NPTGSITIGKT
+3316 GIINVDGKT
-3327 SADQKTYEYK
+3327 YNYK
-3337 LLKLQEGTETK
+3337 LLKLQDGTEAK
-3348 YKLGMIR
+3348 YKLAMIK
-3355 EDNVWRM
+3355 EDSVWRM
-3362 VDNYPGSKI
+3362 VDNYKGSKI
-3371 VLNNTIYEVGII
+3371 VLNNKIYEVGFE
-3383 KDTSD
+3383 D
-3388 ANVKTKVLLK
+3388 NVKLTLK
-3398 LTETEGEKNTYEG
+3398 AENATTVISSTTAITPGQELQIEG
-3411 SSIQP
+3411 
-3416 YQSFNLSNN
+3416 
-3425 DGVITQDVLYI
+3425 ITQDVLYI

-3496 YKTKEEWN
+3496 YKNNWEYDN
-3504 ALKAYDENNNY
+3504 AK
-3515 IGYTVNLGDWA
+3515 GYTVKLHTNELTGWA
-3526 NGATLSNGKTYHPVQ
+3526 DGATHNGKTYDSVK
-3541 VASAATNVSTVTQG
+3541 VAPAKTDVSTVAQG
-3555 NLYALT
+3555 TLKELAQLTESELSAL
-3561 DTENVDLRAIEFTI
+3561 EFTI
-3575 GKDGTSFTDAVIYNN
+3575 GKDGTSYTDA
-3590 EQGKTKGTIVTG
+3590 TISSATGEIRTG
-3602 ANYKL
+3602 AHYEL
-3607 NNNQYILI
+3607 NKNQYILI
-3615 RIWIKASGGPND
+3615 RIWIKASGGPNGNFD
-3627 GFNGGKYGNK
+3627 GEKYGNAN
-3637 DYKKLLG
+3637 YKKLLG

>member
-50 DVDGVYNLSTTQYEA
+50 DVDGVYNLSTAQYEA

-72 ITTPTENVTQN
+72 ITTPTEKVTQN

-176 YNATTGDKLTADGTN
+176 YNATTGDKLTTDGTN

-211 YMFSDDKNDAATT
+211 YMFSDDKNDAVTT

-272 EDQAEFYANNSDLAG
+272 EDQAEFYANNSELAG

-325 TAGSPFEFTVNKLFR
+325 TTGSPFEFTVNKLFR

-384 GLDIDNDL
+384 GLDIVNDL

-397 VKGGAIKIYNEKE
+397 VKGGAIKIYDEKE

-488 IVYDKDGNVLS
+488 IAYDKDGNVLS

-577 FNLVFATVRT
+577 FHLVFATVRT

-758 PDKISN
+758 PDGISN
-764 GSLENQTFNVT
+764 DSLENQTFNVT
-775 QTMTSK
+775 QTMTNTGSSEITIRG
-781 GKSKISIKGTDV
+781 GKIAEPGYIG
-793 EYTDDNAINQFAEL
+793 ENAINQFAEL

-848 FGTGTEDGIIVT
+848 FGTGTENGIIVT
-860 ITAGSKSFNFTLNVS
+860 ITAGSQSFNFTLNVS

-882 KVDGKDQDNL
+882 KVNGKNQDNL

-925 NGLLDVYVTSETNED
+925 NGLLDVFVS
-940 EDSLY
+940 SGLY
-945 DPEFYTIK
+945 DPSYYTIK

-961 LKEMIDFTYGNTTT
+961 LTEMITFEYGNTTT
-975 EIKSFIIKENFADD
+975 EIKSFKIKENFADD

-1010 IKKYATEEKV
+1010 IKKFATEEKV

-1025 KYGEYKVNGE
+1025 KYGEYEVTGE
-1035 IKDQIGVADEDKGEN
+1035 TISQIGVADEDKGEN

-1064 DLNKYV
+1064 DLNEYV
-1070 KVRLGEADTEG
+1070 KVRLGEADAEG
-1081 NVDTID
+1081 NVTYVNWAEIYKEKQDLEINSTVVG
-1087 WSKIYTETTDG
+1087 KIE
-1098 HGNKIGIPLIS
+1098 
-1109 NNSNVG
+1109 
-1115 SIQNGVL
+1115 NGKL

-1151 TLIVCPN
+1151 TFVVCPN
-1158 FKLVQKD
+1158 FKLVQKN

-1172 IKRDAD
+1172 IKLDND
-1178 FSNYFEIIRTTLG
+1178 FTKYFELKRITLG
-1191 YPYKEDES
+1191 Y
-1199 KKAVK
+1199 ATVQ
-1204 AEYRDIGPLETSEI
+1204 ANGVGEI

-1231 LDVVTVDD
+1231 LDTNKKFV
-1239 EEKRTFR
+1239 

-1270 NETEKVVA
+1270 KETEKVVA
-1278 TCSANLSLGFSIVD
+1278 TCSANLSLGFSIVN

-1304 TIRYNGYDAVWVDRN
+1304 TVRYNGYDAVWVDRN
-1319 SATFVKDYKDTES
+1319 SATFVKDYKDTDS

-1363 AGNSAYFQVYFTDG
+1363 AGNSVYFQVYFTDG

-1440 FEYYLQEGILTIV
+1440 FEYYLEEGILTIV

-1459 DDDGKDD
+1459 DGDGKDD
-1466 GDITYTSGETSGTFT
+1466 GDITYTSGETGETFE
-1481 FKGVSF
+1481 FKGITF
-1487 TVNENNEIQATG
+1487 TVNENNQIKAAG

-1580 LTSLGNNEYLT
+1580 LTSFGNNEYLT
-1591 GLQQTD
+1591 GLQQID
-1597 FADGTGYV
+1597 FANETGYV

-1757 DGTDYTSSYAD
+1757 DGVDYTSSHEN
-1768 NTRFTVAFESV
+1768 NTRFTVAIGIV
-1779 KDNATQKQTNLNVTF
+1779 KDNTTQKQTKLNVTF
-1794 TNKANAKNITV
+1794 TNIANAKNVTV
-1805 KLLRAY
+1805 KLLREY

-1916 ANPTLSITLPEFRE
+1916 ANPTLSIKLPAFRA
-1930 SEITKKVFFSVDGK
+1930 SEITRKVYFSVDGK
-1944 TISTITL
+1944 VISTITL
-1951 IIPATVVAKQVK
+1951 IIPATVVAKQVNPT
-1963 LKLDAGNEYTI
+1963 LDAGKKYTM

-1991 EICEDNDADVKKY
+1991 EICEDNDADAKKY

-2010 KLVIKNSIASHEIK
+2010 ELVIKNSIASHEIK

-2057 SLVAGTEYQK
+2057 SIISGTTYTGITFA
-2067 LSFTDLQDTTSVSAK
+2067 LLQQQQTAVSSK
-2082 GFTLDWTAQDS
+2082 GFTMVWSAQDS

-2115 ANYVAITT
+2115 AKDVAITT

-2131 SYENGLFTFDVSVPI
+2131 SYENGLFTFDVSVPV

-2162 QTENLTY
+2162 KTENLTY
-2169 ESVKSGETY
+2169 ESVKSGTEINNFLSTAAEFASANRIKAAAAKAKEKGGYDGGYADNYSALSENALVKIIEQQNMGPVNCGETP
-2178 ANFLSS
+2178 LSS
-2184 SAEFASAERI
+2184 SAETSAGI
-2194 QAAAANADKS
+2194 
-2204 NGEYEGSYNNV
+2204 
-2215 YMELTN
+2215 
-2221 NASVKIIDIQNM
+2221 
-2233 ETVMYK
+2233 
-2239 EGTSNYVALY
+2239 
-2249 VKPNSTENSGLTVN
+2249 NSTFT
-2263 SEPTVNPATAI
+2263 
-2274 FKFTKG
+2274 FTKG

-2286 YVILQVKYHGVSIN
+2286 YVILQVKYCGVSIN

-2331 INTTDLFNKSRLL
+2331 IDTTDLFNKSRLL

-2361 VVTVNADETYSSE
+2361 VVTVNADGTYSSE

-2394 GKDKLTLAANQTIVF
+2394 GKRNINLGANQTIVF

-2454 RTEAETNPTTVDE
+2454 RTEAETNTTTVDE

-2490 KMGLDIDVDRA
+2490 KMGLDIDVDRKF
-2501 YDASNSNS
+2501 DASNASS
-2509 TPTIIEIE
+2509 TPTVIEIE

-2554 VVDVKEEKNKQ
+2554 VVDVTANGNVK
-2565 YARIFD
+2565 YARTFD
-2571 GYKTFKYRNTKG
+2571 NYKEFKYRNNDNKG

-2591 IAEQI
+2591 IAEDV
-2596 GNNKKIYDYYL
+2596 GGKKIYDYYL

-2613 ADGDYVLLKIT
+2613 ADGDYVLLKIIYT
-2624 YECKGKSSPPFYM
+2624 NNGVEKPFFIA
-2637 VIKIVPDYE
+2637 IKIVPDYE

-2706 SAIRTNWNAT
+2706 SAIRTNWNST

-2747 SGWVG
+2747 SGWG
-2752 EEQTIGDETV
+2752 ESSPYKPNSTTI
-2762 QVSPFKPTKADN
+2762 
-2774 NVKFQPAEVVFG
+2774 KFAPAEVVFG

-2842 SINEVK
+2842 SINETV
-2848 DETTETTETTEQ
+2848 DNSTGTPETT
-2860 TPKTAEIEYNK
+2860 KSAEIEYNK

-2985 ITGTTTGEGESA
+2985 ITGTGEGEEA
-2997 TTTYTW
+2997 TYTW
-3003 KTPNIVNN
+3003 KTPNMGS
-3011 QGAEMVNGK
+3011 GASLQAEKTADGK
-3020 IKIKVGESLYGEGG
+3020 IKIKVDGESYGEGG

-3149 ITLTYKATVKSQEE
+3149 ITLTYKATVESQEE

-3180 TKAKVITDGVP
+3180 STAKVITDGVP

-3203 GVTIP
+3203 GETIP

-3216 EGSYN
+3216 EGDQN
-3221 GNGNNLIYDDTLAVT
+3221 GNGDNLIYDDTIAVT
-3236 IPAQGQVVLSL
+3236 IPAQGQVVLS
-3247 DISDCSTNPATQKN
+3247 INVSENETWKN
-3261 FMLTR
+3261 FVLTR

-3281 SDTYGKTFNPVKM
+3281 SEVYGKTIKPGDM
-3294 TFDVSW
+3294 TIEVSW
-3300 VGTNGASVY
+3300 VGTDGANVY
-3309 YARTKVE
+3309 YSSGNINVGTEEK
-3316 NPTGSITIGKT
+3316 PTYTYGSKEVNSPEGSISVDGKN
-3327 SADQKTYEYK
+3327 YGYK
-3337 LLKLQEGTETK
+3337 LLKLQDGTETK
-3348 YKLGMIR
+3348 YKLAMIK
-3355 EDNVWRM
+3355 EDSVWRM
-3362 VDNYPGSKI
+3362 VDNYKGSKI
-3371 VLNNTIYEVGII
+3371 VLNNKIYEVGFEG
-3383 KDTSD
+3383 
-3388 ANVKTKVLLK
+3388 NVKLTLK
-3398 LTETEGEKNTYEG
+3398 AENATTVISSTTAITPGQELQIEG
-3411 SSIQP
+3411 
-3416 YQSFNLSNN
+3416 
-3425 DGVITQDVLYI
+3425 ITQDVLYI

-3496 YKTKEEWN
+3496 YKTKEDWN

-3561 DTENVDLRAIEFTI
+3561 DTENVDLSAIEFTI
-3575 GKDGTSFTDAVIYNN
+3575 GKDGTSYTDAVIYNT
-3590 EQGKTKGTIVTG
+3590 EPGKTKGTIVTG
-3602 ANYKL
+3602 ANYQL
-3607 NNNQYILI
+3607 NKTQYILI
-3615 RIWIKASGGPND
+3615 RIWIKASGGPKG

>member
-50 DVDGVYNLSTTQYEA
+50 DVDGVYNLSTAQYEA

-176 YNATTGDKLTADGTN
+176 YNSTTGDKLTADGTN

-272 EDQAEFYANNSDLAG
+272 EDQAEFYANNSELAG

-384 GLDIDNDL
+384 GLDIVNDL

-397 VKGGAIKIYNEKE
+397 VKGGAIKIYDEKE

-488 IVYDKDGNVLS
+488 IVYDKNGNVLS

-848 FGTGTEDGIIVT
+848 FGTGTENGIIVT

-945 DPEFYTIK
+945 DPEFYTIR

-961 LKEMIDFTYGNTTT
+961 LTEMITFESGNTTT

-1010 IKKYATEEKV
+1010 IKKFATEEKV

-1025 KYGEYKVNGE
+1025 KYGEYEVTGE
-1035 IKDQIGVADEDKGEN
+1035 TISQIGVADEDKGEN

-1081 NVDTID
+1081 NVNTID

-1109 NNSNVG
+1109 NNSNIG

-1158 FKLVQKD
+1158 FKLVQKN

-1172 IKRDAD
+1172 IKSDNKFED
-1178 FSNYFEIIRTTLG
+1178 YFELVRTTLG
-1191 YPYKEDES
+1191 YGTVQANGVDKID
-1199 KKAVK
+1199 
-1204 AEYRDIGPLETSEI
+1204 
-1218 TGISSYEVSKYYQ
+1218 GISSYEVSKYYQ

-1319 SATFVKDYKDTES
+1319 SATFVKDYKDTDS

-1339 PVKNAYTIAATLI
+1339 PVKNAYNIAATLI

-1363 AGNSAYFQVYFTDG
+1363 AGNSVYFQVYFTDG

-1426 VEVEGGKTYYLVAP
+1426 AEVEGGKNYYLVAP
-1440 FEYYLQEGILTIV
+1440 FEYYLEEGKLTIV
-1453 ESIGDG
+1453 EKMG
-1459 DDDGKDD
+1459 D
-1466 GDITYTSGETSGTFT
+1466 GDITYTSSASGTSGETSGTFT
-1481 FKGVSF
+1481 FKVKDKNGEIIKEVAF
-1487 TVNENNEIQATG
+1487 TVYKNNGIEAEG
-1499 VNNGNT
+1499 VNGGKP
-1505 ISVGQTFTITK
+1505 ISVGQTFTITTATTAG
-1516 DEVPTTYY
+1516 EVKTTYY
-1524 FKAIDTASKKITI
+1524 YKAINTTDKKITI

-1544 KNESGCRINYK
+1544 KNESGCTIDYN
-1555 GKAYKE
+1555 
-1561 HIGEGEK
+1561 GEK
-1568 PYTYKDSIYGQM
+1568 PYTYKDSIYGEM
-1580 LTSLGNNEYLT
+1580 LTSLGNDVFLT

-1605 FEALNNQKVYSI
+1605 FEVLNNQKVYSI
-1617 TDNKLTINNIISEN
+1617 AENILTINNIISEN

-1662 NATNNNFNFI
+1662 NATNF
-1672 NPPDLPENV
+1672 V
-1681 NFEIIKNNVT
+1681 NVT

-1699 NLTVENGSS
+1699 NLTVENGVTTYPP
-1708 KEIDLKAK
+1708 IDLKAE
-1716 LGADTQNQD
+1716 LGADTQNQG
-1725 KHRIEDVIQRYGET
+1725 KHRIADIIKVNGIDV
-1739 IPTDIS
+1739 DIS
-1745 ANATLTVSQLLI
+1745 KDATLTVSQLLI
-1757 DGTDYTSSYAD
+1757 DGTDYTSSHEN
-1768 NTRFTVAFESV
+1768 NTRFTVAFEIV
-1779 KDNATQKQTNLNVTF
+1779 KDNATQKQTKLNVTF
-1794 TNKANAKNITV
+1794 TNKANAKNVTV

-1832 FIQYNNAKPTS
+1832 VMAYNNQQ
-1843 SNTEPGNPVGEFTV
+1843 GGGEFTM

-1900 HDDLGE
+1900 HDDLGD

-1916 ANPTLSITLPEFRE
+1916 ANPTLSIKLPAFRA
-1930 SEITKKVFFSVDGK
+1930 SEITRKVYFSVDGK
-1944 TISTITL
+1944 VISTITL
-1951 IIPATVVAKQVK
+1951 IIPATVNATQKNSTLIAGGTYDIGALVELTTENAV
-1963 LKLDAGNEYTI
+1963 LDTIEKKGRDINYVNLATDGKSISIFNAIEDKTI
-1974 TDLADVS
+1974 TLQ
-1981 ETTDATLTKI
+1981 LNYK
-1991 EICEDNDADVKKY
+1991 
-2004 VSIVNN
+2004 
-2010 KLVIKNSIASHEIK
+2010 
-2024 LKLSYTY
+2024 YTY
-2031 GENTGFVIY
+2031 TVTTTNTAGEEITSQIKETGFVIY

-2162 QTENLTY
+2162 ATENLTY
-2169 ESVKSGETY
+2169 ESVKSGTEIKK
-2178 ANFLSS
+2178 FLSS
-2184 SAEFASAERI
+2184 AAEFASAERI
-2194 QAAAANADKS
+2194 KAAAAKFNE
-2204 NGEYEGSYNNV
+2204 NGGYDIDEYSALSG
-2215 YMELTN
+2215 

-2233 ETVMYK
+2233 EKVEYGEQTTPDSTVTY
-2239 EGTSNYVALY
+2239 YALY
-2249 VKPNSTENSGLTVN
+2249 ANPNSTENSGLTVN

-2280 TGTGTS
+2280 NETGVS

-2361 VVTVNADETYSSE
+2361 VVTVNADGTYSSE

-2394 GKDKLTLAANQTIVF
+2394 GKDEFTFDEKNQRIVF

-2448 ITSDQI
+2448 ITNADMKTAATTAIPDVNNTYIVGYYIGEKPTEVKDFKSQI
-2454 RTEAETNPTTVDE
+2454 S
-2467 ITTYQVGYK
+2467 YQVE
-2476 IGSQTLQSKIAYKV
+2476 
-2490 KMGLDIDVDRA
+2490 MGLDIDVDRA

-2545 LGDSTISYE
+2545 LGNSTISYE
-2554 VVDVKEEKNKQ
+2554 VVKVTTNDNAQ
-2565 YARIFD
+2565 YARTFD
-2571 GYKTFKYRNTKG
+2571 GYKTFKYRNSKG

-2591 IAEQI
+2591 IAEQA
-2596 GNNKKIYDYYL
+2596 GENGKKIYDYYL

-2673 FTPVKTTTTTTEG
+2673 FTPVKTTTTTTED

-2747 SGWVG
+2747 SGWG
-2752 EEQTIGDETV
+2752 ES
-2762 QVSPFKPTKADN
+2762 SPYKPNSTTK
-2774 NVKFQPAEVVFG
+2774 KFAPAEVVFG

-2842 SINEVK
+2842 SINETV
-2848 DETTETTETTEQ
+2848 DNSTGTPVTT
-2860 TPKTAEIEYNK
+2860 KSAEIEYNK

-2916 DVTVKDVT
+2916 DVTVTDVT
-2924 FKYESDKGVSAGSV
+2924 FKYESDKGISAGSV
-2938 DVNKYKEFSLG
+2938 DVDTHKTFSLG

-2960 SYNGV
+2960 SYNDV
-2965 TYLTQYNGTKVSL
+2965 TYLTQYNGKKVSL

-3003 KTPNIVNN
+3003 KTPNIGNN
-3011 QGAEMVNGK
+3011 QVAEMVDGK

-3039 VDGNIYTTY
+3039 DDGKTYTTY
-3048 FVEKIEYNESTK
+3048 NVEKIEYNESTK

-3068 TYEPDG
+3068 TYEPNG

-3180 TKAKVITDGVP
+3180 TKAKVITDGQA
-3191 FTLKYTEAKEEN
+3191 FTLDQYIDITEGENKGSDNKKY
-3203 GVTIP
+3203 
-3208 ASGYIQVA
+3208 
-3216 EGSYN
+3216 
-3221 GNGNNLIYDDTLAVT
+3221 YDDTLAVT

-3274 RTDFISI
+3274 RTDFISL
-3281 SDTYGKTFNPVKM
+3281 SEVYGKTINPENPGGM
-3294 TFDVSW
+3294 GIEVSW
-3300 VGTNGASVY
+3300 VGTDGASVY
-3309 YARTKVE
+3309 YAGNSVGSPE
-3316 NPTGSITIGKT
+3316 GSISNVDSKIYG
-3327 SADQKTYEYK
+3327 YK
-3337 LLKLQEGTETK
+3337 LLKLQDGAEAK
-3348 YKLGMIR
+3348 YKLAMIQ
-3355 EDNVWRM
+3355 ENNVWRM
-3362 VDNYPGSKI
+3362 VDNYSGSKI
-3371 VLNNTIYEVGII
+3371 VLNNKIYEVGFEG
-3383 KDTSD
+3383 
-3388 ANVKTKVLLK
+3388 NVKLTLK
-3398 LTETEGEKNTYEG
+3398 AENATTVISSTAAITPGQELTIGEIT
-3411 SSIQP
+3411 
-3416 YQSFNLSNN
+3416 N
-3425 DGVITQDVLYI
+3425 DTLYI

-3496 YKTKEEWN
+3496 HKNNWTKGTN
-3504 ALKAYDENNNY
+3504 
-3515 IGYTVNLGDWA
+3515 GYTVKLNTDELTGTGWA
-3526 NGATLSNGKTYHPVQ
+3526 DGATLSGKTYDPVQ
-3541 VASAATNVSTVTQG
+3541 VAPAATNVSTVTQG
-3555 NLYALT
+3555 TLQNLT
-3561 DTENVDLRAIEFTI
+3561 SVDLRAIEFTI
-3575 GKDGTSFTDAVIYNN
+3575 GKDGTSYTDAVIYNN
-3590 EQGKTKGTIVTG
+3590 EEGKEKGTIETG
-3602 ANYKL
+3602 AHYEL
-3607 NNNQYILI
+3607 NKNQYILI
-3615 RIWIKASGGPND
+3615 RIWIKASGGPN
-3627 GFNGGKYGNK
+3627 GGWNGENFGNK

-3644 ELRIYLTDSTNT
+3644 ELRIYLTGSTNT

>member
-162 VAVDKPVGEIKLEA
+162 VAVDVPVGEIKLEA

-272 EDQAEFYANNSDLAG
+272 EDQAEFYANNSELAG

-488 IVYDKDGNVLS
+488 IVYDKNGNVLS

-636 NRGYYAI
+636 DRSYYAI
-643 PTGVENAFELK
+643 PTGVENAFEIK

-758 PDKISN
+758 PDGISN
-764 GSLENQTFNVT
+764 DSLENQTFNVT
-775 QTMTSK
+775 QTMTNTGSSEITIRG
-781 GKSKISIKGTDV
+781 GKIAEPGYIG
-793 EYTDDNAINQFAEL
+793 ENAINQFAEL

-848 FGTGTEDGIIVT
+848 FGTGTENGIIVT

-882 KVDGKDQDNL
+882 QVDGKDQDNL

-903 EKDASGNYK
+903 DNKV
-912 EIVLKNTAGEGAR
+912 VLKNETESK
-925 NGLLDVYVTSETNED
+925 GLLDVFVS
-940 EDSLY
+940 SGIY
-945 DPEFYTIK
+945 DPSYYTIK

-961 LKEMIDFTYGNTTT
+961 LTEMITFESGNTTT

-1010 IKKYATEEKV
+1010 IKKFATEEKV

-1025 KYGEYKVNGE
+1025 KYGEYEVTGE
-1035 IKDQIGVADEDKGEN
+1035 TISQIGVADEDKGEN

-1064 DLNKYV
+1064 DLNEYV
-1070 KVRLGEADTEG
+1070 KVRLGEADAEG
-1081 NVDTID
+1081 NVTYVNWAEIYKEKQDLEINSTVVG
-1087 WSKIYTETTDG
+1087 KIE
-1098 HGNKIGIPLIS
+1098 
-1109 NNSNVG
+1109 
-1115 SIQNGVL
+1115 NGKL

-1133 TFTLYVKNG
+1133 TFTLYVLNG

-1151 TLIVCPN
+1151 TFVVCPN
-1158 FKLVQKD
+1158 FKLVQIN

-1172 IKRDAD
+1172 IKLDND
-1178 FSNYFEIIRTTLG
+1178 FTKYFELKRITLG
-1191 YPYKEDES
+1191 YGTVQ
-1199 KKAVK
+1199 ANGV
-1204 AEYRDIGPLETSEI
+1204 GEI

-1231 LDVVTVDD
+1231 LDTNKKFV
-1239 EEKRTFR
+1239 

-1319 SATFVKDYKDTES
+1319 SATFVKDYKDGS

-1339 PVKNAYTIAATLI
+1339 PVKNAYNIAATLI

-1440 FEYYLQEGILTIV
+1440 FEYYLEEGILTIV
-1453 ESIGDG
+1453 ESVGDG
-1459 DDDGKDD
+1459 DGDGKDD
-1466 GDITYTSGETSGTFT
+1466 GDITYTSGETSFT

-1487 TVNENNEIQATG
+1487 TVNDNNEIQATG
-1499 VNNGNT
+1499 VNGGNA
-1505 ISVGQTFTITK
+1505 ISVGETFTITK

-1524 FKAIDTASKKITI
+1524 YKAINTTDKKITI

-1544 KNESGCRINYK
+1544 KNESGCQINYN
-1555 GKAYKE
+1555 
-1561 HIGEGEK
+1561 GEK
-1568 PYTYKDSIYGQM
+1568 NYTYKDSIYGQM

-1605 FEALNNQKVYSI
+1605 FEVLNNQKVYSI

-1638 IVQKTTDKPGVENL
+1638 IVQKTEKAGVENL

-1662 NATNNNFNFI
+1662 NATNFVQDEQGNTTFS
-1672 NPPDLPENV
+1672 
-1681 NFEIIKNNVT
+1681 NVT
-1691 YPFGGNAE
+1691 YPFGGSAE
-1699 NLTVENGSS
+1699 NLTVENGLS
-1708 KEIDLKAK
+1708 KEIDLKAE
-1716 LGADTQNQD
+1716 LGADTQNQG
-1725 KHRIEDVIQRYGET
+1725 KHRIADKILVNGT
-1739 IPTDIS
+1739 TDPVDIS
-1745 ANATLTVSQLLI
+1745 KSATLSVSQLLI
-1757 DGTDYTSSYAD
+1757 DGTDYTSRYAD
-1768 NTRFTVAFESV
+1768 NERFTVAIGIVEDS
-1779 KDNATQKQTNLNVTF
+1779 DGNQTNLNVTF
-1794 TNKANAKNITV
+1794 TNKANAKNVTV
-1805 KLLRAY
+1805 KLLREY

-1832 FIQYNNAKPTS
+1832 FIKYNNAKPTVG
-1843 SNTEPGNPVGEFTV
+1843 NTEQGKPVGEFTV

-1869 TDAQTVRV
+1869 TDAQTVNV

-1888 NVDPNKVVTVLT
+1888 NVDPNKVETILT
-1900 HDDLGE
+1900 HNFKLEE
-1906 GYTVEYDYKA
+1906 GYTVEYNYKA

-1951 IIPATVVAKQVK
+1951 IIPATVVAKQVNPT
-1963 LKLDAGNEYTI
+1963 LDAGKKYTM

-1991 EICEDNDADVKKY
+1991 EICEDNDADAKKY

-2010 KLVIKNSIASHEIK
+2010 ELVIKNSIASHEIK

-2057 SLVAGTEYQK
+2057 SIISGTKYTGIT
-2067 LSFTDLQDTTSVSAK
+2067 FTSLQQDTTISSK
-2082 GFTLDWTAQDS
+2082 DFELTWSAQDS
-2093 GLFEN
+2093 GLFGTSA
-2098 ISMTNDNSE
+2098 ITMDNNGKIE
-2107 NSGNISIK
+2107 IT
-2115 ANYVAITT
+2115 ATYVAITT

-2169 ESVKSGETY
+2169 ESVKSGTEIKE
-2178 ANFLSS
+2178 FLSS
-2184 SAEFASAERI
+2184 AAEFASAERI
-2194 QAAAANADKS
+2194 KAAAANADES
-2204 NGEYEGSYNNV
+2204 NGEYKGSYNNA
-2215 YMELTN
+2215 YSKLTN
-2221 NASVKIIDIQNM
+2221 NASVKIIEQQNM

-2239 EGTSNYVALY
+2239 EGESGYVALY
-2249 VKPNSTENSGLTVN
+2249 VKPNLTENSELTVN

-2286 YVILQVKYHGVSIN
+2286 YVILQVKYRGVSIN

-2361 VVTVNADETYSSE
+2361 IVTVGNDGTYTNEE

-2394 GKDKLTLAANQTIVF
+2394 GKNELKLAADQTIVF
-2409 FAKAGADVANDAV
+2409 FAKAGADVTKDAV

-2448 ITSDQI
+2448 ITNADMKTAATTANPDADNTYI
-2454 RTEAETNPTTVDE
+2454 VGYYIGEKPTEAKDFKSQ
-2467 ITTYQVGYK
+2467 ISYQVE
-2476 IGSQTLQSKIAYKV
+2476 
-2490 KMGLDIDVDRA
+2490 MGLDIAVDRA

-2554 VVDVKEEKNKQ
+2554 VVDVTANGNGK
-2565 YARIFD
+2565 YARTFD
-2571 GYKTFKYRNTKG
+2571 NYKEFKYRNNDNKG

-2591 IAEQI
+2591 IAEDV
-2596 GNNKKIYDYYL
+2596 GGKKIYDYYL

-2613 ADGDYVLLKIT
+2613 ADGDYVLLKIIYT
-2624 YECKGKSSPPFYM
+2624 NNGVEKPFFIA
-2637 VIKIVPDYE
+2637 IKIVPDYE

-2686 PTPTYK
+2686 ESTTTTTTYK

-2706 SAIRTNWNAT
+2706 SAIRTNWNST

-2725 LTQQENSEYN
+2725 LEKQENSEYN

-2747 SGWVG
+2747 SGWG
-2752 EEQTIGDETV
+2752 ESSPYIPNSTTI
-2762 QVSPFKPTKADN
+2762 
-2774 NVKFQPAEVVFG
+2774 KFAPAEVVFG

-2842 SINEVK
+2842 SINETVDNSK
-2848 DETTETTETTEQ
+2848 DPPVTT
-2860 TPKTAEIEYNK
+2860 KSAEIEYNK
-2871 APESDAIKKIILQNI
+2871 APETDTISKIILQNI
-2886 DAWGLTTNYTASLNG
+2886 DAWGLTTNTSTAG
-2901 ISGLTDKYQTAPKFH
+2901 VSGLTGKYAGDPKFH
-2916 DVTVKDVT
+2916 DVTVTGVT
-2924 FKYESDKGVSAGSV
+2924 FKYANDKGTSTGKGMLESEI
-2938 DVNKYKEFSLG
+2938 YKFKLG
-2949 SGGAVKVGSYY
+2949 GTDQNAATCDLAVGNSFE
-2960 SYNGV
+2960 YNGV
-2965 TYLTQYNGTKVSL
+2965 QYTVNTRSGELKSTINGTI
-2978 STTLTGE
+2978 E
-2985 ITGTTTGEGESA
+2985 ETTTNGAVQRKWKATFNGKEYEGDVVVGED
-2997 TTTYTW
+2997 
-3003 KTPNIVNN
+3003 NVC
-3011 QGAEMVNGK
+3011 K
-3020 IKIKVGESLYGEGG
+3020 IKIGSNEYSKDQQVTIRKNSSSDKPQLIIKVTNIDLENKTVTFENTYKGNWSYDQEGVGNGEYILDLDAINDSTTEVPLVTGS
-3034 TIKID
+3034 
-3039 VDGNIYTTY
+3039 IY
-3048 FVEKIEYNESTK
+3048 KS
-3060 KGTVVLKA
+3060 G
-3068 TYEPDG
+3068 
-3074 NNYYLGFDTT
+3074 
-3084 GTTGTVREVEKSEED
+3084 VRN
-3099 KKKGTILATD
+3099 LATD
-3109 ALYWPS
+3109 ALYWPGK
-3115 ANDKYRTLSA
+3115 NDQYRTLSA

-3135 WIYGTSDTTQISIL
+3135 WIYGTSDTTQVSIL
-3149 ITLTYKATVKSQEE
+3149 ISLTYKAGDDDNQE

-3180 TKAKVITDGVP
+3180 STAKVITDGQE
-3191 FTLKYTEAKEEN
+3191 FTLSN
-3203 GVTIP
+3203 
-3208 ASGYIQVA
+3208 YIQVA
-3216 EGSYN
+3216 EGDQN
-3221 GNGNNLIYDDTLAVT
+3221 GSDNEKYYDDTLAVT
-3236 IPAQGQVVLSL
+3236 IPAQGQVVLSVNIT
-3247 DISDCSTNPATQKN
+3247 DVRINAFSSNN
-3261 FMLTR
+3261 FILTR

-3274 RTDFISI
+3274 RTDYISLSEI
-3281 SDTYGKTFNPVKM
+3281 LGMTIDPVK
-3294 TFDVSW
+3294 TNKIEVSW
-3300 VGTNGASVY
+3300 VGTDGSSVY
-3309 YARTKVE
+3309 YARQSVDNQE
-3316 NPTGSITIGKT
+3316 GIINVDGKT
-3327 SADQKTYEYK
+3327 YNYK
-3337 LLKLQEGTETK
+3337 LLKLQDGTEAK
-3348 YKLGMIR
+3348 YKLAMIK
-3355 EDNVWRM
+3355 EDSVWRM
-3362 VDNYPGSKI
+3362 VDNYKGSKI
-3371 VLNNTIYEVGII
+3371 VLNNKIYEVGFE
-3383 KDTSD
+3383 D
-3388 ANVKTKVLLK
+3388 NVKLTLK
-3398 LTETEGEKNTYEG
+3398 AENATTVISSTTAITPGQELQIEG
-3411 SSIQP
+3411 
-3416 YQSFNLSNN
+3416 
-3425 DGVITQDVLYI
+3425 ITQDVLYI

-3496 YKTKEEWN
+3496 YKNNWEYDN
-3504 ALKAYDENNNY
+3504 AK
-3515 IGYTVNLGDWA
+3515 GYTVKLHTNELTGWA
-3526 NGATLSNGKTYHPVQ
+3526 DGATHNGKTYDSVK
-3541 VASAATNVSTVTQG
+3541 VAPAKTDVSTVAQG
-3555 NLYALT
+3555 TLKELAQLTESELSAL
-3561 DTENVDLRAIEFTI
+3561 EFTI
-3575 GKDGTSFTDAVIYNN
+3575 GKDGTSYTDA
-3590 EQGKTKGTIVTG
+3590 TINSATGEIQTG
-3602 ANYKL
+3602 AHYEL
-3607 NNNQYILI
+3607 NKNQYILI
-3615 RIWIKASGGPND
+3615 RIWIKASGGPNGNFD
-3627 GFNGGKYGNK
+3627 GGKYGNAN
-3637 DYKKLLG
+3637 YKKLLG
-3644 ELRIYLTDSTNT
+3644 ELRIYLTNNSTYA
-3656 SNP
+3656 NP

>member
-50 DVDGVYNLSTTQYEA
+50 DVDGVYNLSTAQYEA

-83 EITLSFAS
+83 EITLKFAS
-91 GVSVTTTE
+91 NVSVTPPTE

-133 SNEHI
+133 SNEHM

-204 FYPEASQ
+204 FYPEASR
-211 YMFSDDKNDAATT
+211 YMFSDDKNDAVTT

-272 EDQAEFYANNSDLAG
+272 EDQAEFYANNSELAG

-384 GLDIDNDL
+384 GLDIVNDL

-397 VKGGAIKIYNEKE
+397 VKGGAIKIYDEKE

-488 IVYDKDGNVLS
+488 IVYDKNGNVLS

-636 NRGYYAI
+636 DRSYYAI
-643 PTGVENAFELK
+643 PTGVENAFEIK

-758 PDKISN
+758 PDGISN
-764 GSLENQTFNVT
+764 DSLENQTFNVT
-775 QTMTSK
+775 QTMTNTGSSEITIRG
-781 GKSKISIKGTDV
+781 GKIAEPGYIG
-793 EYTDDNAINQFAEL
+793 ENAINQFAEL

-831 SSNSKIVI
+831 TSNSKIVI

-848 FGTGTEDGIIVT
+848 FGTGTENGIIVT

-882 KVDGKDQDNL
+882 QVDGKDQDNL

-903 EKDASGNYK
+903 DNKV
-912 EIVLKNTAGEGAR
+912 VLKNETESK
-925 NGLLDVYVTSETNED
+925 GLLDVFVS
-940 EDSLY
+940 SGIY
-945 DPEFYTIK
+945 DPSYYTIK

-961 LKEMIDFTYGNTTT
+961 LTEMITFESGNTTT

-1010 IKKYATEEKV
+1010 IKKFATEEKV

-1025 KYGEYKVNGE
+1025 KYGEYEVTGE
-1035 IKDQIGVADEDKGEN
+1035 TISQIGVADEDKGEN

-1064 DLNKYV
+1064 DLNEYV
-1070 KVRLGEADTEG
+1070 KVRLGEADAEG
-1081 NVDTID
+1081 NVTYVNWAEIYKEKQDLEINSTVVG
-1087 WSKIYTETTDG
+1087 KIE
-1098 HGNKIGIPLIS
+1098 
-1109 NNSNVG
+1109 
-1115 SIQNGVL
+1115 NGKL

-1133 TFTLYVKNG
+1133 TFTLYVLNG

-1151 TLIVCPN
+1151 TFVVCPN
-1158 FKLVQKD
+1158 FKLVQIN

-1172 IKRDAD
+1172 IKLDND
-1178 FSNYFEIIRTTLG
+1178 FTKYFELKRITLG
-1191 YPYKEDES
+1191 YGTVQ
-1199 KKAVK
+1199 ANGV
-1204 AEYRDIGPLETSEI
+1204 GEI

-1231 LDVVTVDD
+1231 LDTNKKFV
-1239 EEKRTFR
+1239 

-1319 SATFVKDYKDTES
+1319 SATFVKDYKDGS

-1339 PVKNAYTIAATLI
+1339 PVKNAYNIAATLI

-1440 FEYYLQEGILTIV
+1440 FEYYLEEGILTIV
-1453 ESIGDG
+1453 ESVGDG
-1459 DDDGKDD
+1459 DGDGKDD
-1466 GDITYTSGETSGTFT
+1466 GDITYTSGETSFT

-1487 TVNENNEIQATG
+1487 TVNDNNEIQATG
-1499 VNNGNT
+1499 VNGGNA
-1505 ISVGQTFTITK
+1505 ISVGETFTITK

-1524 FKAIDTASKKITI
+1524 YKAINTTDKKITI

-1544 KNESGCRINYK
+1544 KNESGCQINYN
-1555 GKAYKE
+1555 
-1561 HIGEGEK
+1561 GEK
-1568 PYTYKDSIYGQM
+1568 NYTYKDSIYGQM

-1605 FEALNNQKVYSI
+1605 FEVLNNQKVYSI
-1617 TDNKLTINNIISEN
+1617 TNNKLTINNIISEN

-1638 IVQKTTDKPGVENL
+1638 IVQKTEKPGVENL

-1662 NATNNNFNFI
+1662 NATNFVQDEQGNATFS
-1672 NPPDLPENV
+1672 
-1681 NFEIIKNNVT
+1681 NVT
-1691 YPFGGNAE
+1691 YPFGGSTE
-1699 NLTVENGSS
+1699 NLTVENGVTTNPP
-1708 KEIDLKAK
+1708 IDLKAE
-1716 LGADTQNQD
+1716 LGADTQNQGE
-1725 KHRIEDVIQRYGET
+1725 HRIADKILVNGKT
-1739 IPTDIS
+1739 DPVDIS
-1745 ANATLTVSQLLI
+1745 KSATLSVSQLLI

-1768 NTRFTVAFESV
+1768 NERFTVAIGIV
-1779 KDNATQKQTNLNVTF
+1779 KDSDGKQTNLNVTF
-1794 TNKANAKNITV
+1794 TNKANAKNVTV
-1805 KLLRAY
+1805 KLLREY

-1832 FIQYNNAKPTS
+1832 FIKYNNAKPTVG
-1843 SNTEPGNPVGEFTV
+1843 NTEQGKPVGEFTV

-1916 ANPTLSITLPEFRE
+1916 ANPTLSIKLPAFRA
-1930 SEITKKVFFSVDGK
+1930 SEITRKVYFSVDGK
-1944 TISTITL
+1944 VISTITL
-1951 IIPATVVAKQVK
+1951 IIPATVNATQKNKTLPAGGTYGIDALVE
-1963 LKLDAGNEYTI
+1963 LKTENAELDTIETKGGDIDYVNLATDGKSISIFNAIEDKTI
-1974 TDLADVS
+1974 TLQ
-1981 ETTDATLTKI
+1981 LNYK
-1991 EICEDNDADVKKY
+1991 
-2004 VSIVNN
+2004 
-2010 KLVIKNSIASHEIK
+2010 
-2024 LKLSYTY
+2024 YTY
-2031 GENTGFVIY
+2031 TVTTTNTAGEEITSQKEETGFVIY

-2057 SLVAGTEYQK
+2057 SIISGTSYTGITFDSLQQQNPAVSYSEDFK
-2067 LSFTDLQDTTSVSAK
+2067 LTWS
-2082 GFTLDWTAQDS
+2082 AQDS
-2093 GLFEN
+2093 GLFGTSAITMGDDGKIE
-2098 ISMTNDNSE
+2098 IT
-2107 NSGNISIK
+2107 
-2115 ANYVAITT
+2115 ATYVAITT
-2123 STTVTLTL
+2123 STTVTLTFT
-2131 SYENGLFTFDVSVPI
+2131 YKNGEKELFTFNVSVPV
-2146 TIYPAVKLQTN
+2146 TIYPAYRLKTN

-2194 QAAAANADKS
+2194 QAAAAKFNE
-2204 NGEYEGSYNNV
+2204 NGGYDIDEYSALSG
-2215 YMELTN
+2215 
-2221 NASVKIIDIQNM
+2221 NASVKIVEQQNM
-2233 ETVMYK
+2233 GPVNCGENALSSSAETSA
-2239 EGTSNYVALY
+2239 GI
-2249 VKPNSTENSGLTVN
+2249 NSTFT
-2263 SEPTVNPATAI
+2263 
-2274 FKFTKG
+2274 FTKG

-2361 VVTVNADETYSSE
+2361 VVTVGNDGTYTNAE

-2379 QLKSEYVGRTIYVDS
+2379 QFKSEYIGRTIYVDS
-2394 GKDKLTLAANQTIVF
+2394 GKAALTLTANQTIVF

-2454 RTEAETNPTTVDE
+2454 ITEAATNPTIEDE

-2476 IGSQTLQSKIAYKV
+2476 IGSSTLQSKIAYKV
-2490 KMGLDIDVDRA
+2490 KMGLDIAVDRA

-2554 VVDVKEEKNKQ
+2554 VVDVTGNEP

-2591 IAEQI
+2591 IAEQA
-2596 GNNKKIYDYYL
+2596 GENGKKIYDYYL

-2673 FTPVKTTTTTTEG
+2673 FTPVKESDD
-2686 PTPTYK
+2686 TYK

-2706 SAIRTNWNAT
+2706 SAIRTNWNST

-2735 TQANL
+2735 TEANNK
-2740 TKLRLKD
+2740 KLQLD
-2747 SGWVG
+2747 EVSGWESATNNGV
-2752 EEQTIGDETV
+2752 V
-2762 QVSPFKPTKADN
+2762 QYKPTSTTI
-2774 NVKFQPAEVVFG
+2774 KFAPAEVVFG

-2842 SINEVK
+2842 SINETV
-2848 DETTETTETTEQ
+2848 DNSTGTPETT
-2860 TPKTAEIEYNK
+2860 KSAEIEYNK
-2871 APESDAIKKIILQNI
+2871 APETDTIKKIILQNI

-2901 ISGLTDKYQTAPKFH
+2901 ISGLTDKYKAPPKFH
-2916 DVTVKDVT
+2916 DVTVTDVT
-2924 FKYESDKGVSAGSV
+2924 FKYESDKGISAGSV

-3003 KTPNIVNN
+3003 KTPNM
-3011 QGAEMVNGK
+3011 GSDDSLEAEKTAADGK
-3020 IKIKVGESLYGEGG
+3020 IKIKVNGNSYGEGG

-3039 VDGNIYTTY
+3039 VVGNTYTTY

-3068 TYEPDG
+3068 TYEPND

-3109 ALYWPS
+3109 ALYWENENDGNK
-3115 ANDKYRTLSA
+3115 NDKYRTLSA

-3135 WIYGTSDTTQISIL
+3135 WIYGTSDTTQVSIL
-3149 ITLTYKATVKSQEE
+3149 ISLTYKAGDTDNEE

-3180 TKAKVITDGVP
+3180 TKAKVITDGQE
-3191 FTLKYTEAKEEN
+3191 FTLSNYIDVKE
-3203 GVTIP
+3203 GT
-3208 ASGYIQVA
+3208 
-3216 EGSYN
+3216 YN
-3221 GNGNNLIYDDTLAVT
+3221 GNGNENSIYDDTLAVT

-3316 NPTGSITIGKT
+3316 NPTGSITIGEIGV
-3327 SADQKTYEYK
+3327 DQKTYDYK
-3337 LLKLQEGTETK
+3337 LLKLQDGTETK
-3348 YKLGMIR
+3348 YKLAMIK
-3355 EDNVWRM
+3355 ENNIWRM

-3371 VLNNTIYEVGII
+3371 VLNNTIYEVDII

-3398 LTETEGEKNTYEG
+3398 LTETEGEKKTYAG

-3496 YKTKEEWN
+3496 HKNNWEYDN
-3504 ALKAYDENNNY
+3504 AK
-3515 IGYTVNLGDWA
+3515 GYTVKLHTNELTGWA
-3526 NGATLSNGKTYHPVQ
+3526 DGATHNGKTYDSVK
-3541 VASAATNVSTVTQG
+3541 VAPAKTDVSTVAQG
-3555 NLYALT
+3555 TLKELAQLTESELSAL
-3561 DTENVDLRAIEFTI
+3561 EFTI
-3575 GKDGTSFTDAVIYNN
+3575 GKDGTSYTDA
-3590 EQGKTKGTIVTG
+3590 TINSATGEIQTG
-3602 ANYKL
+3602 AHYEL
-3607 NNNQYILI
+3607 NKNQYILI
-3615 RIWIKASGGPND
+3615 RIWIKASGGPGGNFD
-3627 GFNGGKYGNK
+3627 GGKYGNAN
-3637 DYKKLLG
+3637 YKKLLG
-3644 ELRIYLTDSTNT
+3644 ELRIYLTGSTNT

>member
-50 DVDGVYNLSTTQYEA
+50 DVDGVYNLPTAQYEA

-162 VAVDKPVGEIKLEA
+162 IAVDVPVGEIKLEA

-211 YMFSDDKNDAATT
+211 YMFSDDKNDAVTE

-272 EDQAEFYANNSDLAG
+272 EDQAEFYANNSELAG

-316 NVGSFSIKP
+316 NVGNFSIKP

-376 ISIKDTNS
+376 ISIKDTNT
-384 GLDIDNDL
+384 GLDIVNDL

-397 VKGGAIKIYNEKE
+397 VKGGATKIYDGKE

-448 GDTHIFD
+448 GVTHIFD

-488 IVYDKDGNVLS
+488 IVYDKNGNVLS

-636 NRGYYAI
+636 DRSYYAI

-654 LTLKEASDAAIFENE
+654 LTLKEESDAAIFENE

-713 VNIAEK
+713 VNIAEE

-732 SVAILDWTAQPA
+732 SVTILDWTAQPA

-764 GSLENQTFNVT
+764 DSLKDQTFNVT
-775 QTMTSK
+775 QTMTNTGSSEITIRG
-781 GKSKISIKGTDV
+781 GKIAEPGYIG
-793 EYTDDNAINQFAEL
+793 ENAINQFAEL

-848 FGTGTEDGIIVT
+848 FGTGTENGIIVT

-875 TTGVTGI
+875 TTGVTKI
-882 KVDGKDQDNL
+882 EVEGKEQNL

-912 EIVLKNTAGEGAR
+912 EIVLKNTAGGGPR
-925 NGLLDVYVTSETNED
+925 NGLLDVYVTSGQ
-940 EDSLY
+940 LY
-945 DPEFYTIK
+945 ELYNPSYYTIK
-953 LKDEPSQA
+953 LKDEANDA
-961 LKEMIDFTYGNTTT
+961 LKGMIEFVTGETNT
-975 EIKSFIIKENFADD
+975 EIKSFKIKENFADD

-1025 KYGEYKVNGE
+1025 KYGEYEDEVTGKT
-1035 IKDQIGVADEDKGEN
+1035 ISQIGVADEDKGEN

-1070 KVRLGEADTEG
+1070 KVRLGEADAEG
-1081 NVDTID
+1081 NVNTID

-1158 FKLVQKD
+1158 FKLVQKN

-1172 IKRDAD
+1172 IKGDNE
-1178 FSNYFEIIRTTLG
+1178 FKNYFELKRTTLG
-1191 YPYKEDES
+1191 YGTVQ
-1199 KKAVK
+1199 AVGVDK
-1204 AEYRDIGPLETSEI
+1204 ID
-1218 TGISSYEVSKYYQ
+1218 GISSYEVSKYYQ
-1231 LDVVTVDD
+1231 LDTNKKFV
-1239 EEKRTFR
+1239 

-1304 TIRYNGYDAVWVDRN
+1304 TIRYNGYDAVWVDRD
-1319 SATFVKDYKDTES
+1319 SATFVKDFTYKDGDKDS
-1332 GIGVKLN
+1332 RIGIKFN
-1339 PVKNAYTIAATLI
+1339 PGTNAYNLAG
-1352 TFTSASNNALV
+1352 TSINFASTSTDALV
-1363 AGNSAYFQVYFTDG
+1363 AGNSVYFQVYFTDI
-1377 DNTLAT
+1377 DNNNTLAT

-1411 NTDLNDTLNNPNNLF
+1411 NTDLNDTLNNPNNMF
-1426 VEVEGGKTYYLVAP
+1426 AEVEGGKNYYLVAP
-1440 FEYYLQEGILTIV
+1440 FEYYLEEGILTIV
-1453 ESIGDG
+1453 EKMGDG
-1459 DDDGKDD
+1459 DGDGKDD
-1466 GDITYTSGETSGTFT
+1466 GDITYTQGETGETFEFKGITFT
-1481 FKGVSF
+1481 IDD
-1487 TVNENNEIQATG
+1487 NNQIKAAG

-1524 FKAIDTASKKITI
+1524 FKAIDTTDKKITI

-1605 FEALNNQKVYSI
+1605 FEALNNPKVYSI

-1638 IVQKTTDKPGVENL
+1638 IVQKTEKAGVENL

-1662 NATNNNFNFI
+1662 NATNF
-1672 NPPDLPENV
+1672 V
-1681 NFEIIKNNVT
+1681 NVT
-1691 YPFGGNAE
+1691 YPFGGSAE
-1699 NLTVENGSS
+1699 NLTVENDAET
-1708 KEIDLKAK
+1708 KIDLKAE
-1716 LGADTQNQD
+1716 LGADTQNQG
-1725 KHRIEDVIQRYGET
+1725 KHRIADIIKVNGIDV
-1739 IPTDIS
+1739 DIS
-1745 ANATLTVSQLLI
+1745 KDATLTVSQLLI

-1768 NTRFTVAFESV
+1768 NTRFTVAFEIV

-1794 TNKANAKNITV
+1794 TNKANAKNVTV
-1805 KLLRAY
+1805 KLLRKY
-1811 PNVYGADFEYVFSI
+1811 HNVYGADFEYVFSI

-1832 FIQYNNAKPTS
+1832 VMAYNNQQ
-1843 SNTEPGNPVGEFTV
+1843 GGGEFTM

-1906 GYTVEYDYKA
+1906 GYTVEYNYKA
-1916 ANPTLSITLPEFRE
+1916 ANPTLSITLPAFRA
-1930 SEITKKVFFSVDGK
+1930 SEITRKVYFSVDGK
-1944 TISTITL
+1944 VISTITL
-1951 IIPATVVAKQVK
+1951 IIPATV
-1963 LKLDAGNEYTI
+1963 DATQKNQTLPAGGTYGI
-1974 TDLADVS
+1974 DQLVGVS
-1981 ETTDATLTKI
+1981 EGATLTTI
-1991 EICEDNDADVKKY
+1991 EIKDGDTDYVNLATDGKSISIFKAIEDKTITLQLNYK
-2004 VSIVNN
+2004 
-2010 KLVIKNSIASHEIK
+2010 
-2024 LKLSYTY
+2024 YTY
-2031 GENTGFVIY
+2031 TVTTTNEVGEEIAGTETKKGYVEY
-2040 TYEIAANIK
+2040 TYQIKANLK

-2057 SLVAGTEYQK
+2057 SIISGTKYTGITFA
-2067 LSFTDLQDTTSVSAK
+2067 LLQQQQTAVSSE
-2082 GFTLDWTAQDS
+2082 GFTMVWSAQDS
-2093 GLFEN
+2093 GLFDTSASTMDN
-2098 ISMTNDNSE
+2098 NGQIKMMAND
-2107 NSGNISIK
+2107 
-2115 ANYVAITT
+2115 VAITT
-2123 STTVTLTL
+2123 STTVTLTFT
-2131 SYENGLFTFDVSVPI
+2131 YKNGEKELFTFNVSVPV

-2162 QTENLTY
+2162 KTENLTY
-2169 ESVKSGETY
+2169 ESVISGTEIKK
-2178 ANFLSS
+2178 FLSS
-2184 SAEFASAERI
+2184 AAEFASAKRI
-2194 QAAAANADKS
+2194 QAAAANADTYGGYAS
-2204 NGEYEGSYNNV
+2204 SYNNE
-2215 YMELTN
+2215 YGALSDD
-2221 NASVKIIDIQNM
+2221 ALVKIKIIEQQNM
-2233 ETVMYK
+2233 GPVNCGETPLSSSA
-2239 EGTSNYVALY
+2239 ETSAEI
-2249 VKPNSTENSGLTVN
+2249 NSTFT
-2263 SEPTVNPATAI
+2263 
-2274 FKFTKG
+2274 FTKG

-2286 YVILQVKYHGVSIN
+2286 YVILQVKYRGVSIN

-2311 GYVNS
+2311 GYVNP

-2331 INTTDLFNKSRLL
+2331 VDTTNLFNKSRLL

-2351 AIVGAVYYPY
+2351 ALVGAVYYPY
-2361 VVTVNADETYSSE
+2361 IVTVGADGTYSNSKP
-2374 QLLQF
+2374 LLQF

-2394 GKDKLTLAANQTIVF
+2394 GKDALTLKANQTIAF
-2409 FAKAGADVANDAV
+2409 FAKAGADVTKDAV

-2448 ITSDQI
+2448 ITNADMKTAATTASPDVNNTYI
-2454 RTEAETNPTTVDE
+2454 VGYYIGEKPTEANDFKSQ
-2467 ITTYQVGYK
+2467 ISYQVE
-2476 IGSQTLQSKIAYKV
+2476 
-2490 KMGLDIDVDRA
+2490 MGLDIDVDRTF
-2501 YDASNSNS
+2501 DASNASS
-2509 TPTIIEIE
+2509 TPTVIEIE

-2554 VVDVKEEKNKQ
+2554 VVNVTANGNAQ

-2571 GYKTFKYRNTKG
+2571 GYKTFKYRNGKGEDG

-2596 GNNKKIYDYYL
+2596 DNNKKIYDYYL

-2613 ADGDYVLLKIT
+2613 ADGDYVLLKIIYT
-2624 YECKGKSSPPFYM
+2624 NGGEHQNFF
-2637 VIKIVPDYE
+2637 VAIKIVPDYE

-2673 FTPVKTTTTTTEG
+2673 FTPVKESDD
-2686 PTPTYK
+2686 TYK

-2706 SAIRTNWNAT
+2706 SAIRTNWNST

-2735 TQANL
+2735 TSANL
-2740 TKLRLKD
+2740 TKLNLGT

-2752 EEQTIGDETV
+2752 QEQTIDGETV

-2774 NVKFQPAEVVFG
+2774 KVRFQPAEVVFG
-2786 VKQYF
+2786 VKKYF

-2827 TEGEDF
+2827 TEGDDF

-2886 DAWGLTTNYTASLNG
+2886 DAWGLTTNYPDATFAG
-2901 ISGLTDKYQTAPKFH
+2901 VSGMSDKYKAPPKFH
-2916 DVTVKDVT
+2916 DVTVTGVT
-2924 FKYESDKGVSAGSV
+2924 FKYANDKGTSAKSYDGPV
-2938 DVNKYKEFSLG
+2938 ATYTFRLG
-2949 SGGAVKVGSYY
+2949 SGQDAVSHLYDDTNKCFISEDAEESPASITYKDTTY
-2960 SYNGV
+2960 TSSNGGNLHA
-2965 TYLTQYNGTKVSL
+2965 TINGEL
-2978 STTLTGE
+2978 
-2985 ITGTTTGEGESA
+2985 TGTTA
-2997 TTTYTW
+2997 PYKW
-3003 KTPNIVNN
+3003 KAKINGVDREFDVVNA
-3011 QGAEMVNGK
+3011 GTSEAPVYKLMVNGEEYADNGE
-3020 IKIKVGESLYGEGG
+3020 IKTDIEETINGETKTINVIKYKVQISVDNNSKKPTEVSLEG
-3034 TIKID
+3034 IFK
-3039 VDGNIYTTY
+3039 
-3048 FVEKIEYNESTK
+3048 
-3060 KGTVVLKA
+3060 
-3068 TYEPDG
+3068 PDSSG
-3074 NNYYLGFDTT
+3074 NYYLGLDENEKETSVVT
-3084 GTTGTVREVEKSEED
+3084 SSGTKN
-3099 KKKGTILATD
+3099 LATD
-3109 ALYWPS
+3109 ALYWPGKNS
-3115 ANDKYRTLSA
+3115 DTNKNYRTLSA

-3135 WIYGTSDTTQISIL
+3135 WIYGTSDTTQVSIL
-3149 ITLTYKATVKSQEE
+3149 ISLTYKAGGTNNEE

-3180 TKAKVITDGVP
+3180 STAKVITDGQK
-3191 FTLKYTEAKEEN
+3191 FTLSN
-3203 GVTIP
+3203 
-3208 ASGYIQVA
+3208 YIQVA
-3216 EGSYN
+3216 EGDQN
-3221 GNGNNLIYDDTLAVT
+3221 GSDNKKYYDDTLAVT
-3236 IPAQGQVVLSL
+3236 IPAQGQVVLSVNIAEKT
-3247 DISDCSTNPATQKN
+3247 DKGIVEDSWKN
-3261 FMLTR
+3261 FVLTR

-3274 RTDFISI
+3274 RTDFISL
-3281 SDTYGKTFNPVKM
+3281 SEVYGKTIDPEKM
-3294 TFDVSW
+3294 EVEVSW
-3300 VGTNGASVY
+3300 AGSAGASVY
-3309 YARTKVE
+3309 YAQAAVTNHKGTIIIGE
-3316 NPTGSITIGKT
+3316 NAETGE
-3327 SADQKTYEYK
+3327 TYNYK
-3337 LLKLQEGTETK
+3337 LLKLHDGTVIK
-3348 YKLGMIR
+3348 YKLAMIK
-3355 EDNVWRM
+3355 ENDTWRM
-3362 VDNYPGSKI
+3362 VDNYEGSKI
-3371 VLNNTIYEVGII
+3371 VLNNKIYEVGFEG
-3383 KDTSD
+3383 
-3388 ANVKTKVLLK
+3388 NVKLTLK
-3398 LTETEGEKNTYEG
+3398 AENATTVISSTTEITPGQELQIEG
-3411 SSIQP
+3411 
-3416 YQSFNLSNN
+3416 
-3425 DGVITQDVLYI
+3425 ITQDILYI

-3496 YKTKEEWN
+3496 YKTKEDWN

-3541 VASAATNVSTVTQG
+3541 VAPAATNVSTVTQG
-3555 NLYALT
+3555 KLYALT
-3561 DTENVDLRAIEFTI
+3561 DTENVDLSAIEFTI
-3575 GKDGTSFTDAVIYNN
+3575 GKDGTSYTDAVIYNT
-3590 EQGKTKGTIVTG
+3590 EPGKTKGTIVTG
-3602 ANYKL
+3602 ANYQL
-3607 NNNQYILI
+3607 NKNQYILI
-3615 RIWIKASGGPND
+3615 RIWIKASGGPKD
-3627 GFNGGKYGNK
+3627 SFNGEKYGNK

-3644 ELRIYLTDSTNT
+3644 ELRIYLTGSTNT

>member
-176 YNATTGDKLTADGTN
+176 YNSTTGDKLTADGTN

-272 EDQAEFYANNSDLAG
+272 EDQAEFYANNSELAG

-384 GLDIDNDL
+384 GLDIVNDL

-488 IVYDKDGNVLS
+488 IVYDKNGNVLS

-636 NRGYYAI
+636 DRSYYAI

-758 PDKISN
+758 PDGISN

-775 QTMTSK
+775 QTMTNTGSSEITIRG
-781 GKSKISIKGTDV
+781 GKIAEPGYIG
-793 EYTDDNAINQFAEL
+793 ENAINQFAEL

-848 FGTGTEDGIIVT
+848 FGTGTENGIIVT

-925 NGLLDVYVTSETNED
+925 NGLLDVFVS
-940 EDSLY
+940 SGLY
-945 DPEFYTIK
+945 DPSYYTIK

-961 LKEMIDFTYGNTTT
+961 LTEMITFEYGNTTT

-1010 IKKYATEEKV
+1010 IKKFATEEKV

-1025 KYGEYKVNGE
+1025 KYGEYYDEDTGKT
-1035 IKDQIGVADEDKGEN
+1035 ISQIGVADEDKGEN

-1109 NNSNVG
+1109 NNSNIG

-1133 TFTLYVKNG
+1133 TFTLYALNG

-1158 FKLVQKD
+1158 FKLVQKN

-1172 IKRDAD
+1172 IKLDNKFED
-1178 FSNYFEIIRTTLG
+1178 YFELVRTTLG
-1191 YPYKEDES
+1191 YGTV
-1199 KKAVK
+1199 KAVGVDK
-1204 AEYRDIGPLETSEI
+1204 IN
-1218 TGISSYEVSKYYQ
+1218 GISSYEVSKYYQ

-1319 SATFVKDYKDTES
+1319 SATFVKDYKDTDS

-1459 DDDGKDD
+1459 DGDGKDD

-1499 VNNGNT
+1499 VNGGKP
-1505 ISVGQTFTITK
+1505 ISVGETFTITK
-1516 DEVPTTYY
+1516 DEVTTTYY
-1524 FKAIDTASKKITI
+1524 YKAINTTDKKITI
-1537 YKAYEGT
+1537 YKAYKGT

-1568 PYTYKDSIYGQM
+1568 SYTYKDSIYGQM

-1597 FADGTGYV
+1597 FANETGYV

-1638 IVQKTTDKPGVENL
+1638 IVQKTNKGGVENL

-1662 NATNNNFNFI
+1662 NATNF
-1672 NPPDLPENV
+1672 V
-1681 NFEIIKNNVT
+1681 NVT
-1691 YPFGGNAE
+1691 YPFGGSAE
-1699 NLTVENGSS
+1699 NLTVENNAET
-1708 KEIDLKAK
+1708 KIDLKAK
-1716 LGADTQNQD
+1716 LGADTQNQG
-1725 KHRIEDVIQRYGET
+1725 KHRVADIIKVNGIDV
-1739 IPTDIS
+1739 DIS
-1745 ANATLTVSQLLI
+1745 KDATLTVSQLLI
-1757 DGTDYTSSYAD
+1757 DGVDYTSSHEN
-1768 NTRFTVAFESV
+1768 NTRFTVAFEIV

-1794 TNKANAKNITV
+1794 TNANAKNITV

-1832 FIQYNNAKPTS
+1832 FIKYNNAKPTVG
-1843 SNTEPGNPVGEFTV
+1843 NTEQGKPVGEFTV

-1900 HDDLGE
+1900 HDDLGK
-1906 GYTVEYDYKA
+1906 GYTVEYNYKA
-1916 ANPTLSITLPEFRE
+1916 ANPTLSIKLPAFRA
-1930 SEITKKVFFSVDGK
+1930 SEITRKVYFSVDGK
-1944 TISTITL
+1944 VISTITL
-1951 IIPATVVAKQVK
+1951 IIPATVNATQKNQT
-1963 LKLDAGNEYTI
+1963 LPAGGTYGI
-1974 TDLADVS
+1974 YQLVGVS
-1981 ETTDATLTKI
+1981 EGATLTTIEDITDYKENDKRYVKCYLDETDPGNTHYKI
-1991 EICEDNDADVKKY
+1991 
-2004 VSIVNN
+2004 SIFNAIE
-2010 KLVIKNSIASHEIK
+2010 KQTIK

-2057 SLVAGTEYQK
+2057 SLVAGTEYKK
-2067 LSFTDLQDTTSVSAK
+2067 LSFTDLQDTTSVSAT
-2082 GFTLDWTAQDS
+2082 GFTYAWTAQDS
-2093 GLFEN
+2093 ELFEN

-2162 QTENLTY
+2162 ATENLTY
-2169 ESVKSGETY
+2169 ESVESGTEIKK
-2178 ANFLSS
+2178 FLSS
-2184 SAEFASAERI
+2184 AAEFASAERI
-2194 QAAAANADKS
+2194 KAAAANADGS
-2204 NGEYEGSYNNV
+2204 NGEYKGSYNNA
-2215 YMELTN
+2215 YSKLTN

-2233 ETVMYK
+2233 EKVEYGEQTTTDSPVTY
-2239 EGTSNYVALY
+2239 YALY
-2249 VKPNSTENSGLTVN
+2249 ANPNSTENSGLTVN
-2263 SEPTVNPATAI
+2263 SEPTVNPTTAI

-2280 TGTGTS
+2280 NETGVS

-2361 VVTVNADETYSSE
+2361 VVTVGNDGTYTNEE

-2394 GKDKLTLAANQTIVF
+2394 GKQNINLGANQTIVF
-2409 FAKAGADVANDAV
+2409 FAKAGADVTKDAV

-2448 ITSDQI
+2448 ITNADMKTAATTASPDADNTYI
-2454 RTEAETNPTTVDE
+2454 VGYYIGEKPTEAKDFKSQ
-2467 ITTYQVGYK
+2467 ISYQVE
-2476 IGSQTLQSKIAYKV
+2476 
-2490 KMGLDIDVDRA
+2490 MGLDIDVDRA

-2673 FTPVKTTTTTTEG
+2673 FTPVETTTTTVNTEAEPISG
-2686 PTPTYK
+2686 TIITKSDSKIEIKRTIDGKLTTITTIYK
-2692 EMTLAA
+2692 NMTLAGKDA
-2698 SGSGEQLI
+2698 GEKLI
-2706 SAIRTNWNAT
+2706 SAIRTNWNST

-2735 TQANL
+2735 TGANNK
-2740 TKLRLKD
+2740 KLQLD
-2747 SGWVG
+2747 EVSGWESATNNGV
-2752 EEQTIGDETV
+2752 V
-2762 QVSPFKPTKADN
+2762 QYKPTSTTI
-2774 NVKFQPAEVVFG
+2774 KFAPAEVVFG

-2842 SINEVK
+2842 SINETVDNSTGK
-2848 DETTETTETTEQ
+2848 PVTT
-2860 TPKTAEIEYNK
+2860 KSAEIEYNK
-2871 APESDAIKKIILQNI
+2871 APETDTIKKIILQNI
-2886 DAWGLTTNYTASLNG
+2886 DAWGLTTNTSTAG
-2901 ISGLTDKYQTAPKFH
+2901 VSGLTGKYAGDPKFH
-2916 DVTVKDVT
+2916 DVTVTGVT
-2924 FKYESDKGVSAGSV
+2924 FKYANDKGTSTGKGMLESEI
-2938 DVNKYKEFSLG
+2938 YKFKLG
-2949 SGGAVKVGSYY
+2949 GTDQNAATCDLAVGNSFE
-2960 SYNGV
+2960 YNGV
-2965 TYLTQYNGTKVSL
+2965 QYTVNTRSGELKSTINGTIE
-2978 STTLTGE
+2978 E
-2985 ITGTTTGEGESA
+2985 ITTNGAVQRKWKATFNGKEYEGDVVVGED
-2997 TTTYTW
+2997 
-3003 KTPNIVNN
+3003 NVC
-3011 QGAEMVNGK
+3011 K
-3020 IKIKVGESLYGEGG
+3020 IKIGSNEYSKDQQVTIRKNSSSDKPQLIIKVTNIDLENKTVTFENTYKGNWSYDQEGVGNGEYILDLDAINDSTTEVPLVTGS
-3034 TIKID
+3034 
-3039 VDGNIYTTY
+3039 IY
-3048 FVEKIEYNESTK
+3048 KS
-3060 KGTVVLKA
+3060 G
-3068 TYEPDG
+3068 
-3074 NNYYLGFDTT
+3074 
-3084 GTTGTVREVEKSEED
+3084 VRN
-3099 KKKGTILATD
+3099 LATD
-3109 ALYWPS
+3109 ALYWPGK
-3115 ANDKYRTLSA
+3115 NDQYRTLSA

-3135 WIYGTSDTTQISIL
+3135 WIYGTSDTTQVSIL
-3149 ITLTYKATVKSQEE
+3149 ISLTYKAGDDDNQE

-3180 TKAKVITDGVP
+3180 STAKVITDGQK
-3191 FTLKYTEAKEEN
+3191 FTLSN
-3203 GVTIP
+3203 
-3208 ASGYIQVA
+3208 YIQVA
-3216 EGSYN
+3216 EGDQN
-3221 GNGNNLIYDDTLAVT
+3221 GSDNKKYYDDTLAVT
-3236 IPAQGQVVLSL
+3236 IPAQGQVVLSVNIT
-3247 DISDCSTNPATQKN
+3247 DVRINAFSSNN
-3261 FMLTR
+3261 FILTR

-3274 RTDFISI
+3274 RTDYISLSEI
-3281 SDTYGKTFNPVKM
+3281 LGMTIDPVK
-3294 TFDVSW
+3294 TNKIEVSW
-3300 VGTNGASVY
+3300 VGTDGSSVY
-3309 YARTKVE
+3309 YARQSVDNQE
-3316 NPTGSITIGKT
+3316 GIINVDGKN
-3327 SADQKTYEYK
+3327 YGYK
-3337 LLKLQEGTETK
+3337 LLKLQDGTETK
-3348 YKLGMIR
+3348 YKLAMIK
-3355 EDNVWRM
+3355 EDSVWRM
-3362 VDNYPGSKI
+3362 VDNYKGSKI
-3371 VLNNTIYEVGII
+3371 VLNNKIYEVGFEG
-3383 KDTSD
+3383 
-3388 ANVKTKVLLK
+3388 NVKLTLK
-3398 LTETEGEKNTYEG
+3398 AENATTVISSTTAITPGQELQIEG
-3411 SSIQP
+3411 
-3416 YQSFNLSNN
+3416 
-3425 DGVITQDVLYI
+3425 ITQDVLYI

-3487 LGQEVVKEI
+3487 LGQEVVKELPTGF
-3496 YKTKEEWN
+3496 YTS
-3504 ALKAYDENNNY
+3504 ENNEY
-3515 IGYTVNLGDWA
+3515 KITLDQWA
-3526 NGATLSNGKTYHPVQ
+3526 SAIEFKNDKKITIKEYSAVT
-3541 VASAATNVSTVTQG
+3541 VASAEMNTSTVAQG
-3555 NLYALT
+3555 TSYALT
-3561 DTENVDLRAIEFTI
+3561 DSAKVDLSALDFTI
-3575 GKDGTSFTDAVIYNN
+3575 GKDGTSYTDARIDSD
-3590 EQGKTKGTIVTG
+3590 GTIHTG
-3602 ANYKL
+3602 ANYKVG
-3607 NNNQYILI
+3607 NNQYILI
-3615 RIWIKASGGPND
+3615 RIWIKASGGPNG
-3627 GFNGGKYGNK
+3627 GFNGGEYGNK

-3644 ELRIYLTDSTNT
+3644 ELRIYLTNNVNGETP
-3656 SNP
+3656 NP

>member
-162 VAVDKPVGEIKLEA
+162 VAVDVPVGEIKLEA

-272 EDQAEFYANNSDLAG
+272 EDQAEFYANNSELAG

-397 VKGGAIKIYNEKE
+397 VKGGAIKIYDEKE

-488 IVYDKDGNVLS
+488 IVYDKNGNVLS

-758 PDKISN
+758 PDGISN
-764 GSLENQTFNVT
+764 DSLENQTFNVT
-775 QTMTSK
+775 QTMTNTGSSEITIRG
-781 GKSKISIKGTDV
+781 GKIAEPGYIG
-793 EYTDDNAINQFAEL
+793 ENAINQFAEL

-839 ADNNEKKIT
+839 ADNSEKKIT
-848 FGTGTEDGIIVT
+848 FGTGTENGIIVT

-903 EKDASGNYK
+903 DNKV
-912 EIVLKNTAGEGAR
+912 VLKNETESK
-925 NGLLDVYVTSETNED
+925 GLLDVFVS
-940 EDSLY
+940 SGLY
-945 DPEFYTIK
+945 DPSYYTIK

-961 LKEMIDFTYGNTTT
+961 LKDMIDFTYGNTTT

-1010 IKKYATEEKV
+1010 IKKFATEEKV

-1025 KYGEYKVNGE
+1025 KYGEYNVTGE
-1035 IKDQIGVADEDKGEN
+1035 TIGQIGVADEDKGEN

-1064 DLNKYV
+1064 DLNEYV
-1070 KVRLGEADTEG
+1070 KVRLGEADAEG
-1081 NVDTID
+1081 NVTYVNWAEIYKEKQDLEINSTVVG
-1087 WSKIYTETTDG
+1087 KIE
-1098 HGNKIGIPLIS
+1098 
-1109 NNSNVG
+1109 
-1115 SIQNGVL
+1115 NGKL

-1133 TFTLYVKNG
+1133 TFTLYVLNG

-1151 TLIVCPN
+1151 TFVVCPN
-1158 FKLVQKD
+1158 FKLVQIN

-1172 IKRDAD
+1172 IKLDND
-1178 FSNYFEIIRTTLG
+1178 FTKYFELKRITLG
-1191 YPYKEDES
+1191 YGTVQ
-1199 KKAVK
+1199 ANGV
-1204 AEYRDIGPLETSEI
+1204 GEI

-1231 LDVVTVDD
+1231 LDTNKKFV
-1239 EEKRTFR
+1239 

-1319 SATFVKDYKDTES
+1319 SATFVKDYKDGS

-1339 PVKNAYTIAATLI
+1339 PVKNAYNIAATLI

-1440 FEYYLQEGILTIV
+1440 FEYYLEEGILTIV
-1453 ESIGDG
+1453 ESVGDG
-1459 DDDGKDD
+1459 DGDGKDD
-1466 GDITYTSGETSGTFT
+1466 GDITYTSGETSFT

-1487 TVNENNEIQATG
+1487 TVNDNNEIQATG
-1499 VNNGNT
+1499 VNGGNA
-1505 ISVGQTFTITK
+1505 ISVGETFTITK

-1524 FKAIDTASKKITI
+1524 YKAINTTDKKITI

-1605 FEALNNQKVYSI
+1605 FEVLNNQKVYSI

-1638 IVQKTTDKPGVENL
+1638 IVQKTEKAGVENL

-1662 NATNNNFNFI
+1662 NATNFVQDEQGNTTFS
-1672 NPPDLPENV
+1672 
-1681 NFEIIKNNVT
+1681 NVT
-1691 YPFGGNAE
+1691 YPFGGSAE
-1699 NLTVENGSS
+1699 NLTVENGLS
-1708 KEIDLKAK
+1708 KEIDLKAE
-1716 LGADTQNQD
+1716 LGADTQNQG
-1725 KHRIEDVIQRYGET
+1725 KHRIADKILVNGT
-1739 IPTDIS
+1739 TDPVDIS
-1745 ANATLTVSQLLI
+1745 KGTTLSVSQLLI
-1757 DGTDYTSSYAD
+1757 DGTDYTSRYAD
-1768 NTRFTVAFESV
+1768 NERFTVAIGIVEDS
-1779 KDNATQKQTNLNVTF
+1779 DGNQTNLNVTF
-1794 TNKANAKNITV
+1794 TNKANAKNVTV
-1805 KLLRAY
+1805 KLLREY

-1832 FIQYNNAKPTS
+1832 FIKYNNAKPTVG
-1843 SNTEPGNPVGEFTV
+1843 NTEQGKPVGEFTV

-1916 ANPTLSITLPEFRE
+1916 ANPTLSIKLPAFRA
-1930 SEITKKVFFSVDGK
+1930 SEITRKVYFSVDGK
-1944 TISTITL
+1944 VISTITL
-1951 IIPATVVAKQVK
+1951 IIPATVNATQKNKTLPAGGTYGIDALVE
-1963 LKLDAGNEYTI
+1963 LKTENAELDTIETKGGDIDYVNLATDGKSISIFNAIEDKTI
-1974 TDLADVS
+1974 TLQ
-1981 ETTDATLTKI
+1981 LNYK
-1991 EICEDNDADVKKY
+1991 
-2004 VSIVNN
+2004 
-2010 KLVIKNSIASHEIK
+2010 
-2024 LKLSYTY
+2024 YTY
-2031 GENTGFVIY
+2031 TVTTTNTAGEEITSQKEETGFVIY

-2057 SLVAGTEYQK
+2057 SIISGTEYTGITFDSLQQQNPAVSYSEDFK
-2067 LSFTDLQDTTSVSAK
+2067 LTWS
-2082 GFTLDWTAQDS
+2082 AQDS
-2093 GLFEN
+2093 GLFGTSAITMVDDGKIE
-2098 ISMTNDNSE
+2098 IT
-2107 NSGNISIK
+2107 
-2115 ANYVAITT
+2115 ATYVAITT
-2123 STTVTLTL
+2123 STTVTLTFT
-2131 SYENGLFTFDVSVPI
+2131 YKDLFAFNVSVPV

-2169 ESVKSGETY
+2169 ESVKSGTEIKE
-2178 ANFLSS
+2178 FLSS
-2184 SAEFASAERI
+2184 AAEFASVNRI
-2194 QAAAANADKS
+2194 QAAAAKFNENGGYAGGYADNYS
-2204 NGEYEGSYNNV
+2204 ALNQD
-2215 YMELTN
+2215 
-2221 NASVKIIDIQNM
+2221 ASVKIKIIEQQNM
-2233 ETVMYK
+2233 SAVMCGGSALSTNQETEAGV
-2239 EGTSNYVALY
+2239 ESAFT
-2249 VKPNSTENSGLTVN
+2249 
-2263 SEPTVNPATAI
+2263 
-2274 FKFTKG
+2274 FTKG
-2280 TGTGTS
+2280 NETGVS

-2331 INTTDLFNKSRLL
+2331 IDTTDLFNKSRLL

-2361 VVTVNADETYSSE
+2361 VVTVNADGTYSSE
-2374 QLLQF
+2374 PLLQF

-2394 GKDKLTLAANQTIVF
+2394 GKNELKLAANQTIVF
-2409 FAKAGADVANDAV
+2409 FAKAGADVTKDAV
-2422 MTGVTF
+2422 MTSVTF

-2454 RTEAETNPTTVDE
+2454 ITEAETNPTTVDE

-2476 IGSQTLQSKIAYKV
+2476 IGSTTLQSKIAYKV
-2490 KMGLDIDVDRA
+2490 KMGLDIAVDRA

-2554 VVDVKEEKNKQ
+2554 VVDVKGNEQ

-2571 GYKTFKYRNTKG
+2571 GYKTFKYRNIKG

-2591 IAEQI
+2591 IAEQA
-2596 GNNKKIYDYYL
+2596 GQNGKKIYDYYL

-2637 VIKIVPDYE
+2637 AIKIVPDYE

-2686 PTPTYK
+2686 ESTTTTTTYK

-2706 SAIRTNWNAT
+2706 SAIRTNWNST

-2725 LTQQENSEYN
+2725 LEKQENSEYN

-2747 SGWVG
+2747 SGWG
-2752 EEQTIGDETV
+2752 ESSPYIPNSTTI
-2762 QVSPFKPTKADN
+2762 
-2774 NVKFQPAEVVFG
+2774 KFAPAEVVFG

-2842 SINEVK
+2842 SINETVDNSK
-2848 DETTETTETTEQ
+2848 DPPVTT
-2860 TPKTAEIEYNK
+2860 KSAEIEYNK
-2871 APESDAIKKIILQNI
+2871 APETDTISKIILQNI
-2886 DAWGLTTNYTASLNG
+2886 DAWGLTTNTSTAG
-2901 ISGLTDKYQTAPKFH
+2901 VSGLTGKYAGDPKFH
-2916 DVTVKDVT
+2916 DVTVTGVT
-2924 FKYESDKGVSAGSV
+2924 FKYANDKGTSTGKGMLESEI
-2938 DVNKYKEFSLG
+2938 YKFKLG
-2949 SGGAVKVGSYY
+2949 GTDQNAATCDLAVGNSFE
-2960 SYNGV
+2960 YNGV
-2965 TYLTQYNGTKVSL
+2965 QYTVNTRSGELKSTINGTI
-2978 STTLTGE
+2978 E
-2985 ITGTTTGEGESA
+2985 ETTTNGAVQRKWKATFNGKEYEGDVVVGED
-2997 TTTYTW
+2997 
-3003 KTPNIVNN
+3003 NVC
-3011 QGAEMVNGK
+3011 K
-3020 IKIKVGESLYGEGG
+3020 IKIGSNEYSKDQQVTIRKNSSSDKPQLIIKVTNIDLENKTVTFENTYKGNWSYDQEGVGNGEYILDLDAINDSTTEVPLVTGS
-3034 TIKID
+3034 
-3039 VDGNIYTTY
+3039 IY
-3048 FVEKIEYNESTK
+3048 KS
-3060 KGTVVLKA
+3060 G
-3068 TYEPDG
+3068 
-3074 NNYYLGFDTT
+3074 
-3084 GTTGTVREVEKSEED
+3084 VRN
-3099 KKKGTILATD
+3099 LATD
-3109 ALYWPS
+3109 ALYWPGK
-3115 ANDKYRTLSA
+3115 NDQYRTLSA

-3135 WIYGTSDTTQISIL
+3135 WIYGTSDTTQVSIL
-3149 ITLTYKATVKSQEE
+3149 ISLTYKAGDDDNQE

-3180 TKAKVITDGVP
+3180 STAKVITDGQE
-3191 FTLKYTEAKEEN
+3191 FTLSN
-3203 GVTIP
+3203 
-3208 ASGYIQVA
+3208 YIQVA
-3216 EGSYN
+3216 EGDQN
-3221 GNGNNLIYDDTLAVT
+3221 GSDNEKYYDDTLAVT
-3236 IPAQGQVVLSL
+3236 IPAQGQVVLSVNIT
-3247 DISDCSTNPATQKN
+3247 DVRINAFSSNN
-3261 FMLTR
+3261 FILTR

-3274 RTDFISI
+3274 RTDYISLSEI
-3281 SDTYGKTFNPVKM
+3281 LGMTIDPVK
-3294 TFDVSW
+3294 TNKIEVSW
-3300 VGTNGASVY
+3300 VGTDGSSVY
-3309 YARTKVE
+3309 YARQSVDNQE
-3316 NPTGSITIGKT
+3316 GIINVDGKT
-3327 SADQKTYEYK
+3327 YNYK
-3337 LLKLQEGTETK
+3337 LLKLQDGTEAK
-3348 YKLGMIR
+3348 YKLAMIK
-3355 EDNVWRM
+3355 EDSVWRM
-3362 VDNYPGSKI
+3362 VDNYKGSKI
-3371 VLNNTIYEVGII
+3371 VLNNKIYEVGFE
-3383 KDTSD
+3383 D
-3388 ANVKTKVLLK
+3388 NVKLTLK
-3398 LTETEGEKNTYEG
+3398 AENATTVISSTTAITPGQELQIEG
-3411 SSIQP
+3411 
-3416 YQSFNLSNN
+3416 
-3425 DGVITQDVLYI
+3425 ITQDVLYI

-3496 YKTKEEWN
+3496 YKNNWEYDN
-3504 ALKAYDENNNY
+3504 AK
-3515 IGYTVNLGDWA
+3515 GYTVKLHTNELTGWA
-3526 NGATLSNGKTYHPVQ
+3526 DGATHNGKTYDSVK
-3541 VASAATNVSTVTQG
+3541 VAPAKTDVSTVAQG
-3555 NLYALT
+3555 TLKELAQLTESELSAL
-3561 DTENVDLRAIEFTI
+3561 EFTI
-3575 GKDGTSFTDAVIYNN
+3575 GKDGTSYTDA
-3590 EQGKTKGTIVTG
+3590 TISSATGEIRTG
-3602 ANYKL
+3602 AHYEL
-3607 NNNQYILI
+3607 NKNQYILI
-3615 RIWIKASGGPND
+3615 RIWIKASGGPNGNFD
-3627 GFNGGKYGNK
+3627 GEKYGNAN
-3637 DYKKLLG
+3637 YKKLLG

-3656 SNP
+3656 PNP

>member
-99 DGKISDGIIIVPQ
+99 DGKISDGIILVPQ

-162 VAVDKPVGEIKLEA
+162 VAVDVPVGEIKLEA
-176 YNATTGDKLTADGTN
+176 YNSTTGDKLTADGTN

-211 YMFSDDKNDAATT
+211 YMFSDDKNDAVTT

-272 EDQAEFYANNSDLAG
+272 EDQAEFYANNSELAG

-384 GLDIDNDL
+384 GLDIVNDL

-397 VKGGAIKIYNEKE
+397 VKGGAIKIYDEKE

-488 IVYDKDGNVLS
+488 IVYDKNGNVLS

-636 NRGYYAI
+636 DRSYYAI
-643 PTGVENAFELK
+643 PTGVENAFEIK

-758 PDKISN
+758 PDGISN
-764 GSLENQTFNVT
+764 DSLENQTFNVT
-775 QTMTSK
+775 QTMTNTGSSEITIRG
-781 GKSKISIKGTDV
+781 GKIAEPGYIG
-793 EYTDDNAINQFAEL
+793 ENAINQFAEL

-839 ADNNEKKIT
+839 ADNSEKKIT
-848 FGTGTEDGIIVT
+848 FGTGTENGIIVT

-903 EKDASGNYK
+903 DNKV
-912 EIVLKNTAGEGAR
+912 VLKNETESK
-925 NGLLDVYVTSETNED
+925 GLLDVFVS
-940 EDSLY
+940 SGIY
-945 DPEFYTIK
+945 DPSYYTIK

-961 LKEMIDFTYGNTTT
+961 LTEMITFESGNTTT

-1010 IKKYATEEKV
+1010 IKKFATEEKV

-1025 KYGEYKVNGE
+1025 KYGEYEVTGE
-1035 IKDQIGVADEDKGEN
+1035 TISQIGVADEDKGEN

-1064 DLNKYV
+1064 DLNEYV
-1070 KVRLGEADTEG
+1070 KVRLGEADAEG
-1081 NVDTID
+1081 NVTYVNWAEIYKEKQDLEINSTVVG
-1087 WSKIYTETTDG
+1087 KIE
-1098 HGNKIGIPLIS
+1098 
-1109 NNSNVG
+1109 
-1115 SIQNGVL
+1115 NGKL

-1133 TFTLYVKNG
+1133 TFTLYVLNG

-1151 TLIVCPN
+1151 TFVVCPN
-1158 FKLVQKD
+1158 FKLVQKN

-1172 IKRDAD
+1172 IKLDND
-1178 FSNYFEIIRTTLG
+1178 FTKYFELKRITLG
-1191 YPYKEDES
+1191 YDTV
-1199 KKAVK
+1199 KAVGVDK
-1204 AEYRDIGPLETSEI
+1204 IN
-1218 TGISSYEVSKYYQ
+1218 GISSYEVSKYYQ
-1231 LDVVTVDD
+1231 LDAN
-1239 EEKRTFR
+1239 KKFI

-1256 ETYKTITISAKTII
+1256 ETYKTITISAKAII

-1278 TCSANLSLGFSIVD
+1278 TCSANLSLGFGIVD

-1319 SATFVKDYKDTES
+1319 SATFVKDYKDTDS

-1339 PVKNAYTIAATLI
+1339 PVKNAYNIAATLI

-1363 AGNSAYFQVYFTDG
+1363 AGNSVYFQVYFTDG

-1411 NTDLNDTLNNPNNLF
+1411 NTDLNDTLNNPNNMF
-1426 VEVEGGKTYYLVAP
+1426 AEVEGGKTYYLVAP
-1440 FEYYLQEGILTIV
+1440 FEYYLEEGILTIV
-1453 ESIGDG
+1453 EKMGDG
-1459 DDDGKDD
+1459 DGDGKDD
-1466 GDITYTSGETSGTFT
+1466 GDITYAPGAPGTPGENLETFE
-1481 FKGVSF
+1481 FEGVLF
-1487 TVNENNEIQATG
+1487 TVNDNNEIQATG
-1499 VNNGNT
+1499 VNGGNA

-1516 DEVPTTYY
+1516 DEVTTTYY
-1524 FKAIDTASKKITI
+1524 YKAINTTDKKIVI

-1544 KNESGCRINYK
+1544 KNESGCQINYN
-1555 GKAYKE
+1555 
-1561 HIGEGEK
+1561 GEK
-1568 PYTYKDSIYGQM
+1568 NYTYKDSIYGQM

-1605 FEALNNQKVYSI
+1605 FEVLNNQKVYSI

-1638 IVQKTTDKPGVENL
+1638 IVQKTEKAGVENL

-1662 NATNNNFNFI
+1662 NATNFVQDEQGNTTFS
-1672 NPPDLPENV
+1672 
-1681 NFEIIKNNVT
+1681 NVT
-1691 YPFGGNAE
+1691 YPFGGSAE
-1699 NLTVENGSS
+1699 NLTVENGLS
-1708 KEIDLKAK
+1708 KEIDLKAE
-1716 LGADTQNQD
+1716 LGADTQNQG
-1725 KHRIEDVIQRYGET
+1725 KHRIADKILVNGT
-1739 IPTDIS
+1739 TDPVDIS
-1745 ANATLTVSQLLI
+1745 KSATLSVSQLLI

-1768 NTRFTVAFESV
+1768 NARFTVAIGIVEDS
-1779 KDNATQKQTNLNVTF
+1779 DGKQTNLNVTF
-1794 TNKANAKNITV
+1794 TNKANAKNVTV
-1805 KLLRAY
+1805 KLLREY

-1832 FIQYNNAKPTS
+1832 FIKYNNAKPTV
-1843 SNTEPGNPVGEFTV
+1843 GNAEQGKPVGEFTV

-1869 TDAQTVRV
+1869 TDTQTVNV

-1888 NVDPNKVVTVLT
+1888 NVDPNKVETILT
-1900 HDDLGE
+1900 HNFKLEE
-1906 GYTVEYDYKA
+1906 GYTVEYNYKA
-1916 ANPTLSITLPEFRE
+1916 ANPTLSIKLPAFRA
-1930 SEITKKVFFSVDGK
+1930 SEITRKVYFSVDGK
-1944 TISTITL
+1944 VISTITL
-1951 IIPATVVAKQVK
+1951 IIPATVNATQKNKTLPAGGTYGIDALVE
-1963 LKLDAGNEYTI
+1963 LKTENAELDTIETKGGDIDYVNLATDGKSISIFNAIEDKTI
-1974 TDLADVS
+1974 TLQ
-1981 ETTDATLTKI
+1981 LNYK
-1991 EICEDNDADVKKY
+1991 
-2004 VSIVNN
+2004 
-2010 KLVIKNSIASHEIK
+2010 
-2024 LKLSYTY
+2024 YTY
-2031 GENTGFVIY
+2031 TVTTTNTAGEEITSQKEETGFVIY

-2057 SLVAGTEYQK
+2057 SIISGTEYTGITFDSLQQQNPAVSYSEDFK
-2067 LSFTDLQDTTSVSAK
+2067 LTWS
-2082 GFTLDWTAQDS
+2082 AQDS
-2093 GLFEN
+2093 GLFGTSA
-2098 ISMTNDNSE
+2098 ITMGDD
-2107 NSGNISIK
+2107 GQIK
-2115 ANYVAITT
+2115 ITATYVAITT
-2123 STTVTLTL
+2123 STTVTLTFT
-2131 SYENGLFTFDVSVPI
+2131 YKNGEKELFTFNVGVPV
-2146 TIYPAVKLQTN
+2146 TIYPAFKLQTN

-2169 ESVKSGETY
+2169 ESVKTSVIINGKEDNTIDS
-2178 ANFLSS
+2178 FLSTA
-2184 SAEFASAERI
+2184 AEFASKNRI
-2194 QAAAANADKS
+2194 QAAAAKFNGNGGYAGGYADSYSALTGNA
-2204 NGEYEGSYNNV
+2204 
-2215 YMELTN
+2215 L
-2221 NASVKIIDIQNM
+2221 VKIIEQQNM
-2233 ETVMYK
+2233 SE
-2239 EGTSNYVALY
+2239 
-2249 VKPNSTENSGLTVN
+2249 VKYGDKKLSAN
-2263 SEPTVNPATAI
+2263 SEADMGTNTAFT
-2274 FKFTKG
+2274 FKKG
-2280 TGTGTS
+2280 NETGVS

-2311 GYVNS
+2311 GYVNP

-2351 AIVGAVYYPY
+2351 ALVGAVYYPY
-2361 VVTVNADETYSSE
+2361 VVTVNADGTYSSE
-2374 QLLQF
+2374 PLLQF

-2394 GKDKLTLAANQTIVF
+2394 GKNELKLAANQTIVF

-2448 ITSDQI
+2448 ITNADMK
-2454 RTEAETNPTTVDE
+2454 TAATTAIPDANN
-2467 ITTYQVGYK
+2467 TYIVGYY
-2476 IGSQTLQSKIAYKV
+2476 IGEKPTNTNGFKSQISYQV

-2554 VVDVKEEKNKQ
+2554 VVDVKEERNKQ

-2591 IAEQI
+2591 IAEDV
-2596 GNNKKIYDYYL
+2596 GGKKIYDYYL

-2613 ADGDYVLLKIT
+2613 ADGDYVLLKIIYT
-2624 YECKGKSSPPFYM
+2624 NGGEYQNFF
-2637 VIKIVPDYE
+2637 VAIKIVPDYE

-2673 FTPVKTTTTTTEG
+2673 FTPVKESDD
-2686 PTPTYK
+2686 TYK

-2706 SAIRTNWNAT
+2706 SAIRTNWNST

-2747 SGWVG
+2747 SGWG
-2752 EEQTIGDETV
+2752 ESSPYKPNSTTI
-2762 QVSPFKPTKADN
+2762 
-2774 NVKFQPAEVVFG
+2774 KFAPEEVVFG

-2827 TEGEDF
+2827 TEGDDF

-2842 SINEVK
+2842 SINETK
-2848 DETTETTETTEQ
+2848 DDQNNVT
-2860 TPKTAEIEYNK
+2860 KSAEIEYNK

-2886 DAWGLTTNYTASLNG
+2886 DAWGLTTNTSTAG
-2901 ISGLTDKYQTAPKFH
+2901 VSGLTGKYAGDPKFH
-2916 DVTVKDVT
+2916 DVTVTGVT
-2924 FKYESDKGVSAGSV
+2924 FKYANDKGTSTGKGMLESEI
-2938 DVNKYKEFSLG
+2938 YKFKLG
-2949 SGGAVKVGSYY
+2949 GTDQNAATCDLAVGNSFE
-2960 SYNGV
+2960 YNGV
-2965 TYLTQYNGTKVSL
+2965 QYTVNTRSGELKSTINGTI
-2978 STTLTGE
+2978 E
-2985 ITGTTTGEGESA
+2985 ETTTNGAVQRKWKATFNGKEYEGDVVVGED
-2997 TTTYTW
+2997 
-3003 KTPNIVNN
+3003 NVC
-3011 QGAEMVNGK
+3011 K
-3020 IKIKVGESLYGEGG
+3020 IKIGSNEYSKDQQVTIRKNSSSDKPQLIIKVTNIDLENKTVTFENTYKGNWSYDQEGVGNGEYILDLDAINDSTTEVPLVTGS
-3034 TIKID
+3034 
-3039 VDGNIYTTY
+3039 IY
-3048 FVEKIEYNESTK
+3048 KS
-3060 KGTVVLKA
+3060 G
-3068 TYEPDG
+3068 
-3074 NNYYLGFDTT
+3074 
-3084 GTTGTVREVEKSEED
+3084 VRN
-3099 KKKGTILATD
+3099 LATD
-3109 ALYWPS
+3109 ALYWPGK
-3115 ANDKYRTLSA
+3115 NDQYRTLSA

-3135 WIYGTSDTTQISIL
+3135 WIYGTSDTTQVSIL
-3149 ITLTYKATVKSQEE
+3149 ISLTYKAGDDDNQE

-3180 TKAKVITDGVP
+3180 STAKVITDGQE
-3191 FTLKYTEAKEEN
+3191 FTLSN
-3203 GVTIP
+3203 
-3208 ASGYIQVA
+3208 YIQVA
-3216 EGSYN
+3216 EGDQN
-3221 GNGNNLIYDDTLAVT
+3221 GSDNEKYYDDTLAVT
-3236 IPAQGQVVLSL
+3236 IPAQGQVVLSVNIT
-3247 DISDCSTNPATQKN
+3247 DVRINAFSSNN
-3261 FMLTR
+3261 FILTR

-3274 RTDFISI
+3274 RTDYISLSEI
-3281 SDTYGKTFNPVKM
+3281 LGMTIDPVK
-3294 TFDVSW
+3294 TNKIEVSW
-3300 VGTNGASVY
+3300 VGTDGSSVY
-3309 YARTKVE
+3309 YARQSVDNQKGIINVD
-3316 NPTGSITIGKT
+3316 GKT
-3327 SADQKTYEYK
+3327 YNYN
-3337 LLKLQEGTETK
+3337 LLKLQDGTEAK
-3348 YKLGMIR
+3348 YKLAMIK

-3362 VDNYPGSKI
+3362 VDNYKGSKI
-3371 VLNNTIYEVGII
+3371 VLNNKIYEVGFEG
-3383 KDTSD
+3383 
-3388 ANVKTKVLLK
+3388 NVKLTLK
-3398 LTETEGEKNTYEG
+3398 AENATTVISSTAEITPGQELTIGKIKNDT
-3411 SSIQP
+3411 
-3416 YQSFNLSNN
+3416 
-3425 DGVITQDVLYI
+3425 LYI

-3496 YKTKEEWN
+3496 HKNNWEYDN
-3504 ALKAYDENNNY
+3504 AK
-3515 IGYTVNLGDWA
+3515 GYTVNLADWA
-3526 NGATLSNGKTYHPVQ
+3526 KGNTDKKAQKYSDVT
-3541 VASAATNVSTVTQG
+3541 VASAALEKSTVEKG
-3555 NLYALT
+3555 NESILKNII
-3561 DTENVDLRAIEFTI
+3561 NVDTKTSALEFTI
-3575 GKDGTSFTDAVIYNN
+3575 GKDGTSYTDATIDPI
-3590 EQGKTKGTIVTG
+3590 TGTITTG
-3602 ANYKL
+3602 AHYQL

-3615 RIWIKASGGPND
+3615 RIWIKASGGPGGNFD
-3627 GFNGGKYGNK
+3627 GGKYGN
-3637 DYKKLLG
+3637 DNYKKLLG

>member
-162 VAVDKPVGEIKLEA
+162 VAVDVPVGEIKLEA

-272 EDQAEFYANNSDLAG
+272 EDQAEFYANNSELAG

-325 TAGSPFEFTVNKLFR
+325 TAGSPFEFTVNKMFR

-488 IVYDKDGNVLS
+488 IVYDKNGNVLS

-636 NRGYYAI
+636 DRSYYAI
-643 PTGVENAFELK
+643 PTGVENAFEIK

-758 PDKISN
+758 PDGISN
-764 GSLENQTFNVT
+764 DSLENQTFNVT
-775 QTMTSK
+775 QTMTNTGSSEITIRG
-781 GKSKISIKGTDV
+781 GKIAEPGYIG
-793 EYTDDNAINQFAEL
+793 ENAINQFAEL

-848 FGTGTEDGIIVT
+848 FGTGTENGIIVT

-882 KVDGKDQDNL
+882 QVDGKDQDNL

-903 EKDASGNYK
+903 DNKV
-912 EIVLKNTAGEGAR
+912 VLKNETESK
-925 NGLLDVYVTSETNED
+925 GLLDVFVS
-940 EDSLY
+940 SGIY
-945 DPEFYTIK
+945 DPSYYTIK

-961 LKEMIDFTYGNTTT
+961 LTEMITFESGNTTT

-1010 IKKYATEEKV
+1010 IKKFATEEKV

-1025 KYGEYKVNGE
+1025 KYGEYEVTGE
-1035 IKDQIGVADEDKGEN
+1035 TISQIGVADEDKGEN

-1064 DLNKYV
+1064 DLNEYV
-1070 KVRLGEADTEG
+1070 KVRLGEADAEG
-1081 NVDTID
+1081 NVTYVNWAEIYKEKQDLEINSTVVG
-1087 WSKIYTETTDG
+1087 KIE
-1098 HGNKIGIPLIS
+1098 
-1109 NNSNVG
+1109 
-1115 SIQNGVL
+1115 NGKL

-1133 TFTLYVKNG
+1133 TFTLYVLNG

-1151 TLIVCPN
+1151 TFVVCPN
-1158 FKLVQKD
+1158 FKLVQIN

-1172 IKRDAD
+1172 IKLDND
-1178 FSNYFEIIRTTLG
+1178 FTKYFELKRITLG
-1191 YPYKEDES
+1191 YGTVQAND
-1199 KKAVK
+1199 V
-1204 AEYRDIGPLETSEI
+1204 GEI

-1231 LDVVTVDD
+1231 LDTNKKFV
-1239 EEKRTFR
+1239 

-1319 SATFVKDYKDTES
+1319 SATFVKDYKDGS

-1339 PVKNAYTIAATLI
+1339 PVKNAYNIAATLI

-1440 FEYYLQEGILTIV
+1440 FEYYLEEGILTIV
-1453 ESIGDG
+1453 ESVGDG
-1459 DDDGKDD
+1459 DGDGKDD
-1466 GDITYTSGETSGTFT
+1466 GDITYTSGETSFT

-1487 TVNENNEIQATG
+1487 TVNDNNEIQATG
-1499 VNNGNT
+1499 VNGGNA
-1505 ISVGQTFTITK
+1505 ISVGETFTITK

-1524 FKAIDTASKKITI
+1524 YKAINTTDKKITI

-1544 KNESGCRINYK
+1544 KNESGCQINYN
-1555 GKAYKE
+1555 
-1561 HIGEGEK
+1561 GEK
-1568 PYTYKDSIYGQM
+1568 NYTYKDSIYGQM

-1605 FEALNNQKVYSI
+1605 FEVLNNQKVYSI
-1617 TDNKLTINNIISEN
+1617 TNNKLTINNIISEN

-1638 IVQKTTDKPGVENL
+1638 IVQKTEKPGVENL

-1662 NATNNNFNFI
+1662 NATNFVQDEQGNTTFS
-1672 NPPDLPENV
+1672 
-1681 NFEIIKNNVT
+1681 NVT
-1691 YPFGGNAE
+1691 YPFGGSTE
-1699 NLTVENGSS
+1699 NLTVENGVTTNPP
-1708 KEIDLKAK
+1708 IDLKAE
-1716 LGADTQNQD
+1716 LGADTQNQGE
-1725 KHRIEDVIQRYGET
+1725 HRIADKILVNGKT
-1739 IPTDIS
+1739 DPVDIS
-1745 ANATLTVSQLLI
+1745 KSATLSVSQLLI

-1768 NTRFTVAFESV
+1768 NERFTVAIGIV
-1779 KDNATQKQTNLNVTF
+1779 KDSDGKQTNLNVTF
-1794 TNKANAKNITV
+1794 TNKANAKNVTV
-1805 KLLRAY
+1805 KLLREY

-1832 FIQYNNAKPTS
+1832 FIKYNNAKPTVG
-1843 SNTEPGNPVGEFTV
+1843 NTEQGKPVGEFTV
-1857 GTRDATWKLANT
+1857 GTHDATWKLANT

-1916 ANPTLSITLPEFRE
+1916 ANPTLSIKLPAFRA
-1930 SEITKKVFFSVDGK
+1930 SEITRKVYFSVDGK
-1944 TISTITL
+1944 VISTITL
-1951 IIPATVVAKQVK
+1951 IIPATVNATQKNKTLPAGGTYGIDALVE
-1963 LKLDAGNEYTI
+1963 LKTENAELDTIETKGGDIDYVNLATDGKSISIFNAIEDKTI
-1974 TDLADVS
+1974 TLQ
-1981 ETTDATLTKI
+1981 LNYK
-1991 EICEDNDADVKKY
+1991 
-2004 VSIVNN
+2004 
-2010 KLVIKNSIASHEIK
+2010 
-2024 LKLSYTY
+2024 YTY
-2031 GENTGFVIY
+2031 TVTTTNTAGEEITSQKEETGFVIY

-2057 SLVAGTEYQK
+2057 SIISGTEYTGITFDSLQQQNPAVSYSEDFK
-2067 LSFTDLQDTTSVSAK
+2067 LTWS
-2082 GFTLDWTAQDS
+2082 AQDS
-2093 GLFEN
+2093 GLFGTSAITMVDDGKIE
-2098 ISMTNDNSE
+2098 IT
-2107 NSGNISIK
+2107 
-2115 ANYVAITT
+2115 ATYVAITT
-2123 STTVTLTL
+2123 STTVTLTFT
-2131 SYENGLFTFDVSVPI
+2131 YKDLFAFNVSVPV

-2162 QTENLTY
+2162 ATENLTY
-2169 ESVKSGETY
+2169 ESVKSGTEIN
-2178 ANFLSS
+2178 NFLSS
-2184 SAEFASAERI
+2184 AAEFASANRI
-2194 QAAAANADKS
+2194 QAAAANADES
-2204 NGEYEGSYNNV
+2204 NGEYKGSYNNA
-2215 YMELTN
+2215 YSALIG
-2221 NASVKIIDIQNM
+2221 NALVKIIEQQNM
-2233 ETVMYK
+2233 SE
-2239 EGTSNYVALY
+2239 
-2249 VKPNSTENSGLTVN
+2249 VKYGDKKLSAD
-2263 SEPTVNPATAI
+2263 SEADM
-2274 FKFTKG
+2274 G
-2280 TGTGTS
+2280 TGTAFTFKKGNETGVS

-2331 INTTDLFNKSRLL
+2331 IDTTDLFNKSRLL

-2361 VVTVNADETYSSE
+2361 VVTVNADGTYSSE
-2374 QLLQF
+2374 PLLQF

-2394 GKDKLTLAANQTIVF
+2394 GKNELKLAANQTIVF

-2448 ITSDQI
+2448 ITNADMK
-2454 RTEAETNPTTVDE
+2454 TAATTAIPDANN
-2467 ITTYQVGYK
+2467 TYIVGYY
-2476 IGSQTLQSKIAYKV
+2476 IGEKPTNTNGFKSQISYQV

-2554 VVDVKEEKNKQ
+2554 VVDVKEERNKQ

-2591 IAEQI
+2591 IAEDV
-2596 GNNKKIYDYYL
+2596 GGKKIYDYYL

-2613 ADGDYVLLKIT
+2613 ADGDYVLLKIIYT
-2624 YECKGKSSPPFYM
+2624 NGGEYQNFF
-2637 VIKIVPDYE
+2637 VAIKIVPDYE

-2673 FTPVKTTTTTTEG
+2673 FTPVKESDD
-2686 PTPTYK
+2686 TYK

-2706 SAIRTNWNAT
+2706 SAIRTNWNST

-2735 TQANL
+2735 TEANNKKLQL
-2740 TKLRLKD
+2740 TTAN
-2747 SGWVG
+2747 GWKSATNNGV
-2752 EEQTIGDETV
+2752 V
-2762 QVSPFKPTKADN
+2762 QYKPTSTTI
-2774 NVKFQPAEVVFG
+2774 KFAPAEVVFG

-2842 SINEVK
+2842 SINETANNSE
-2848 DETTETTETTEQ
+2848 DQADSEETT
-2860 TPKTAEIEYNK
+2860 KSAEIEYNK
-2871 APESDAIKKIILQNI
+2871 APETDTIKKIILQNI
-2886 DAWGLTTNYTASLNG
+2886 DAWGLTTNYPDATFAG
-2901 ISGLTDKYQTAPKFH
+2901 VSGMSDKYKAPPKFH
-2916 DVTVKDVT
+2916 DVTVTDVT
-2924 FKYESDKGVSAGSV
+2924 FKYESDKGVSARSEDGSNNIKRTTYRLGSGESAASYSKNETSV
-2938 DVNKYKEFSLG
+2938 WDGFSIEYKDTTYQNKDSSGKLESTIDGEIVNKYKWKTKINGEE
-2949 SGGAVKVGSYY
+2949 KVFDIVNAEPDEEKTPVYKLKINNVEKSNNESIVISKEGQS
-2960 SYNGV
+2960 SP
-2965 TYLTQYNGTKVSL
+2965 
-2978 STTLTGE
+2978 STTYTVTIL
-2985 ITGTTTGEGESA
+2985 TTGEGTNTIPSSVQLKGE
-2997 TTTYTW
+2997 YT
-3003 KTPNIVNN
+3003 PLH
-3011 QGAEMVNGK
+3011 E
-3020 IKIKVGESLYGEGG
+3020 
-3034 TIKID
+3034 
-3039 VDGNIYTTY
+3039 
-3048 FVEKIEYNESTK
+3048 EKS
-3060 KGTVVLKA
+3060 
-3068 TYEPDG
+3068 
-3074 NNYYLGFDTT
+3074 NNYDYILGLDPDKTETAVVTDNTT
-3084 GTTGTVREVEKSEED
+3084 KT
-3099 KKKGTILATD
+3099 LATD
-3109 ALYWPS
+3109 ALYWKNN
-3115 ANDKYRTLSA
+3115 NDKYRTLSV

-3149 ITLTYKATVKSQEE
+3149 ITLTYKAGDDDNQE

-3180 TKAKVITDGVP
+3180 STAKVITDGQA
-3191 FTLKYTEAKEEN
+3191 FTLAQYIDITEGENKGSDNKKY
-3203 GVTIP
+3203 
-3208 ASGYIQVA
+3208 
-3216 EGSYN
+3216 
-3221 GNGNNLIYDDTLAVT
+3221 YDDTIAVT
-3236 IPAQGQVVLSL
+3236 IPAQGQVVLSVSICEDRTKL
-3247 DISDCSTNPATQKN
+3247 TSWKN
-3261 FMLTR
+3261 YMLTR

-3281 SDTYGKTFNPVKM
+3281 SEIYGKTIDFKTGVR
-3294 TFDVSW
+3294 VSW
-3300 VGTNGASVY
+3300 VGPDGSSVY
-3309 YARTKVE
+3309 YATQPVAS
-3316 NPTGSITIGKT
+3316 PTGSITIENT
-3327 SADQKTYEYK
+3327 AYNYK
-3337 LLKLQEGTETK
+3337 ILKLQEGTETK
-3348 YKLGMIR
+3348 YKLAMIK
-3355 EDNVWRM
+3355 EVNENSAWRM
-3362 VDNYPGSKI
+3362 VDNYSGSKV
-3371 VLNNTIYEVGII
+3371 VLNDKTYEVGFDIQAAI
-3383 KDTSD
+3383 PAGVNQQAQPEK
-3388 ANVKTKVLLK
+3388 VKLK
-3398 LTETEGEKNTYEG
+3398 LDNTLNQEEEHMYP
-3411 SSIQP
+3411 QQTLAT
-3416 YQSFNLSNN
+3416 Y
-3425 DGVITQDVLYI
+3425 DHITTDVLYI

-3441 IPSQTSV
+3441 IPSQTSG

-3496 YKTKEEWN
+3496 HKNNWEYDN
-3504 ALKAYDENNNY
+3504 AK
-3515 IGYTVNLGDWA
+3515 GYTVELHTNELTGWA
-3526 NGATLSNGKTYHPVQ
+3526 DGATHNGKTYDAVK
-3541 VASAATNVSTVTQG
+3541 VASAETGKSTVTQG
-3555 NLYALT
+3555 ELQNLT
-3561 DTENVDLRAIEFTI
+3561 SVDLNALEFTI
-3575 GKDGTSFTDAVIYNN
+3575 GKDGTSYTDA
-3590 EQGKTKGTIVTG
+3590 TIISATGEIQTG
-3602 ANYKL
+3602 AHYEL
-3607 NNNQYILI
+3607 NKNQYILI
-3615 RIWIKASGGPND
+3615 RIWIKASGGPGGNFD
-3627 GFNGGKYGNK
+3627 GGKYGN
-3637 DYKKLLG
+3637 DNYKKLLG

>member
-14 ILVSVIVLAI
+14 ILVSVIVMAI

-176 YNATTGDKLTADGTN
+176 YNSTTGDKLTADGTN

-272 EDQAEFYANNSDLAG
+272 EDQAEFYANNSELAG

-384 GLDIDNDL
+384 GLDIVNDL

-397 VKGGAIKIYNEKE
+397 VKGGAIKIYDEKE

-431 GEYEIVAEIK
+431 GEYEIVVEIK

-531 PDGKDMG
+531 PDGKGMG

-758 PDKISN
+758 PDGISN
-764 GSLENQTFNVT
+764 DSLENQTFNVT
-775 QTMTSK
+775 QTMTNTGSSEITIRG
-781 GKSKISIKGTDV
+781 GKIAEPGYIG
-793 EYTDDNAINQFAEL
+793 ENAINQFAEL

-839 ADNNEKKIT
+839 TDNNEKKIT
-848 FGTGTEDGIIVT
+848 FGTGTENGIIVT
-860 ITAGSKSFNFTLNVS
+860 ITAGSQSFNFTLNVS

-892 ANPKYSLDGKV
+892 ANPKYALDGKV

-925 NGLLDVYVTSETNED
+925 NGLLDVFVS
-940 EDSLY
+940 SGLY
-945 DPEFYTIK
+945 DPSYYTIK

-961 LKEMIDFTYGNTTT
+961 LTEMITFEYGNTTT
-975 EIKSFIIKENFADD
+975 EIKSFKIKENFADD

-1010 IKKYATEEKV
+1010 IKKFATEEKV

-1025 KYGEYKVNGE
+1025 KYGEYEDEVTGKT
-1035 IKDQIGVADEDKGEN
+1035 ISQIGVADEDKGEN

-1109 NNSNVG
+1109 NNSNIG

-1133 TFTLYVKNG
+1133 TFTLYVLNG

-1151 TLIVCPN
+1151 TFVVCPN
-1158 FKLVQKD
+1158 FKLVQKN

-1172 IKRDAD
+1172 IKLDND
-1178 FSNYFEIIRTTLG
+1178 FTNYFELKRTTLG
-1191 YPYKEDES
+1191 YGTVQANGVDKID
-1199 KKAVK
+1199 
-1204 AEYRDIGPLETSEI
+1204 
-1218 TGISSYEVSKYYQ
+1218 GISSYEVSKYYQ

-1270 NETEKVVA
+1270 KETEKVVA

-1319 SATFVKDYKDTES
+1319 SATFVKDYKDTDS

-1363 AGNSAYFQVYFTDG
+1363 AGNSVYFQVYFTDG

-1440 FEYYLQEGILTIV
+1440 FEYYLEEGILTIV
-1453 ESIGDG
+1453 ESVGDG
-1459 DDDGKDD
+1459 DGDGKDD
-1466 GDITYTSGETSGTFT
+1466 GDITYTSGETSFT

-1487 TVNENNEIQATG
+1487 TVNDNNEIQATG
-1499 VNNGNT
+1499 VNGGKP

-1524 FKAIDTASKKITI
+1524 YKAINTTDKKITI

-1561 HIGEGEK
+1561 HIGEDEK

-1617 TDNKLTINNIISEN
+1617 TNNELKINNIISEN

-1638 IVQKTTDKPGVENL
+1638 IVQKTEKAGVENL

-1662 NATNNNFNFI
+1662 NATNF
-1672 NPPDLPENV
+1672 V
-1681 NFEIIKNNVT
+1681 NVT

-1699 NLTVENGSS
+1699 NLTVENNAET
-1708 KEIDLKAK
+1708 KIDLKAE
-1716 LGADTQNQD
+1716 LGADTQNQG
-1725 KHRIEDVIQRYGET
+1725 KHRIADKILVNGT
-1739 IPTDIS
+1739 TDPVDIS
-1745 ANATLTVSQLLI
+1745 KSATLSVSQLLI

-1768 NTRFTVAFESV
+1768 NTRFTVAFKIV
-1779 KDNATQKQTNLNVTF
+1779 KDNTTQKQTKLNVTF
-1794 TNKANAKNITV
+1794 TNIANAKNVTV
-1805 KLLRAY
+1805 KLLREY

-1825 NASSVEY
+1825 NSSSVEY
-1832 FIQYNNAKPTS
+1832 FIKYNNAKPTVG
-1843 SNTEPGNPVGEFTV
+1843 NPEPGKPVGEFTV

-1916 ANPTLSITLPEFRE
+1916 ASPTLSIKLPAFRA
-1930 SEITKKVFFSVDGK
+1930 SEITRKVYFSVDGK
-1944 TISTITL
+1944 VISTITL
-1951 IIPATVVAKQVK
+1951 IIPATVNATQKK
-1963 LKLDAGNEYTI
+1963 STLPAGGTYGI
-1974 TDLADVS
+1974 DQLVGVS
-1981 ETTDATLTKI
+1981 EGATLTTI
-1991 EICEDNDADVKKY
+1991 EIKDGDTDYVNLATDGKSISIFNAIEDKTITLQLNYK
-2004 VSIVNN
+2004 
-2010 KLVIKNSIASHEIK
+2010 
-2024 LKLSYTY
+2024 YTY
-2031 GENTGFVIY
+2031 TVTTTNTAGEEITSQKEETGFVIY

-2057 SLVAGTEYQK
+2057 SLVAGTEYKK
-2067 LSFTDLQDTTSVSAK
+2067 LYFTDLQDTTSVSVN
-2082 GFTLDWTAQDS
+2082 GFTLAWTAQDS

-2098 ISMTNDNSE
+2098 ISMKND
-2107 NSGNISIK
+2107 NSGNINIK
-2115 ANYVAITT
+2115 AKDIAITT

-2131 SYENGLFTFDVSVPI
+2131 SYENGLFTFDVSVPV

-2162 QTENLTY
+2162 ATENLTY
-2169 ESVKSGETY
+2169 ESVKSGTEIKE
-2178 ANFLSS
+2178 FLSS
-2184 SAEFASAERI
+2184 AAEFASAERI
-2194 QAAAANADKS
+2194 KEAAANADES
-2204 NGEYEGSYNNV
+2204 NGEYKGSYNNA
-2215 YMELTN
+2215 YSKLTN
-2221 NASVKIIDIQNM
+2221 NASVKIIEQQNM
-2233 ETVMYK
+2233 ETVEYGEQTTPDSSVK
-2239 EGTSNYVALY
+2239 YYALY
-2249 VKPNSTENSGLTVN
+2249 ANPNSTENSGLTVN

-2286 YVILQVKYHGVSIN
+2286 YVILQVKYRGVSIN

-2331 INTTDLFNKSRLL
+2331 IDTTDLFNKSRLL

-2361 VVTVNADETYSSE
+2361 IVTVGNDGTYTNAE

-2394 GKDKLTLAANQTIVF
+2394 GKQNINLGANKTIVF
-2409 FAKAGADVANDAV
+2409 FAKAGADVTKDAV

-2448 ITSDQI
+2448 ITNADMKTAATTASPDAGNTYI
-2454 RTEAETNPTTVDE
+2454 VGYYIGKKPTEAKDFKSQ
-2467 ITTYQVGYK
+2467 ISYQVE
-2476 IGSQTLQSKIAYKV
+2476 
-2490 KMGLDIDVDRA
+2490 MGLDIDVDRA

-2554 VVDVKEEKNKQ
+2554 VVDVTANGNDK
-2565 YARIFD
+2565 YARTFD
-2571 GYKTFKYRNTKG
+2571 NYKEFKYRNLKH

-2673 FTPVKTTTTTTEG
+2673 FTPVETTTTTVNTEAEPISG
-2686 PTPTYK
+2686 TIITKSDSKIEIKRTIDGKLTTITTIYK
-2692 EMTLAA
+2692 NMTLAGKDA
-2698 SGSGEQLI
+2698 GEKLI
-2706 SAIRTNWNAT
+2706 SAIRTNWNST

-2735 TQANL
+2735 TGANNK
-2740 TKLRLKD
+2740 KLQLD
-2747 SGWVG
+2747 EVSGWESATNNGV
-2752 EEQTIGDETV
+2752 V
-2762 QVSPFKPTKADN
+2762 QYKPTSTTI
-2774 NVKFQPAEVVFG
+2774 KFAPAEVVFG

-2827 TEGEDF
+2827 IEGEDF

-2842 SINEVK
+2842 SINETK
-2848 DETTETTETTEQ
+2848 DDQNNVT
-2860 TPKTAEIEYNK
+2860 KSAEIEYNK

-2886 DAWGLTTNYTASLNG
+2886 DAWGLTTNYTRPAG
-2901 ISGLTDKYQTAPKFH
+2901 ITNNFDDIKGMADKYKNSPKFH
-2916 DVTVKDVT
+2916 DVTVTGVT
-2924 FKYESDKGVSAGSV
+2924 FKYANDKGTSAGSV
-2938 DVNKYKEFSLG
+2938 TTGSYKTFKLG
-2949 SGGAVKVGSYY
+2949 DDGSTVKVGSYY
-2960 SYNGV
+2960 YYAGV
-2965 TYLTQYNGTKVSL
+2965 NYLTQYNGKKVSL
-2978 STTLTGE
+2978 STTLTGT
-2985 ITGTTTGEGESA
+2985 ITGTTTGEGKEA
-2997 TTTYTW
+2997 NTTYTW
-3003 KTPNIVNN
+3003 KTPNIGNN
-3011 QGAEMVNGK
+3011 QVAEMVDGK

-3039 VDGNIYTTY
+3039 VDGKTYTTY
-3048 FVEKIEYNESTK
+3048 NVEKIEYNESTK

-3068 TYEPDG
+3068 TYEPNG
-3074 NNYYLGFDTT
+3074 NNYYLGFNNTATT
-3084 GTTGTVREVEKSEED
+3084 PGTIGDATD
-3099 KKKGTILATD
+3099 AKGSILATD
-3109 ALYWPS
+3109 ALYWPGENS
-3115 ANDKYRTLSA
+3115 NTNKNDKYRTLSA

-3135 WIYGTSDTTQISIL
+3135 WIYGTSDTTQVSIL
-3149 ITLTYKATVKSQEE
+3149 ISLTYKAGDTDNEE

-3221 GNGNNLIYDDTLAVT
+3221 GNGNENSIYDDTLAVT

-3309 YARTKVE
+3309 YARTEVE
-3316 NPTGSITIGKT
+3316 NPTGSITIGET
-3327 SADQKTYEYK
+3327 DADQKTYDYK
-3337 LLKLQEGTETK
+3337 LLKRQDGTETK
-3348 YKLGMIR
+3348 YKLAMIK
-3355 EDNVWRM
+3355 ENNIWRM

-3371 VLNNTIYEVGII
+3371 VLNNTIYEVNII

-3388 ANVKTKVLLK
+3388 ANIKTKVLLK
-3398 LTETEGEKNTYEG
+3398 LTETEGEKKTYAG

-3425 DGVITQDVLYI
+3425 DGSITQDVLYI

-3487 LGQEVVKEI
+3487 LGQEVVKELP
-3496 YKTKEEWN
+3496 YGYHSES
-3504 ALKAYDENNNY
+3504 DEA
-3515 IGYTVNLGDWA
+3515 GYTITLAQWA
-3526 NGATLSNGKTYHPVQ
+3526 NRIKFFDEADSENKNPIKEYGSVK
-3541 VASAATNVSTVTQG
+3541 VASAEMNTSTVTQG
-3555 NLYALT
+3555 TSYALT
-3561 DTENVDLRAIEFTI
+3561 ESANVHLSALDFTI
-3575 GKDGTSFTDAVIYNN
+3575 GKDGTSYTDARIDSN
-3590 EQGKTKGTIVTG
+3590 GTIYTG
-3602 ANYKL
+3602 ANYKVG
-3607 NNNQYILI
+3607 NNQYILI
-3615 RIWIKASGGPND
+3615 RIWIKASGGPNGNFD
-3627 GFNGGKYGNK
+3627 GGKYGN
-3637 DYKKLLG
+3637 DNYKKLLG
-3644 ELRIYLTDSTNT
+3644 ELRIYLTNNSTDA
-3656 SNP
+3656 NP

>member
-34 TGFKPEVTPP
+34 TGFKPEVIPP

-272 EDQAEFYANNSDLAG
+272 EDQAEFYANNSELAG

-384 GLDIDNDL
+384 GLDIVNDL

-397 VKGGAIKIYNEKE
+397 VKGGAIKIYDEKE

-488 IVYDKDGNVLS
+488 IVYDKNGNVLS

-758 PDKISN
+758 PDGISN
-764 GSLENQTFNVT
+764 DSLENQTFNVT
-775 QTMTSK
+775 QTMTNTGSSEITIRG
-781 GKSKISIKGTDV
+781 GKIAEPGYIG
-793 EYTDDNAINQFAEL
+793 ENAINQFAEL

-839 ADNNEKKIT
+839 ADNSEKKIT
-848 FGTGTEDGIIVT
+848 FGTGTENGIIVT

-903 EKDASGNYK
+903 DNKV
-912 EIVLKNTAGEGAR
+912 VLKNETESK
-925 NGLLDVYVTSETNED
+925 GLLDVFVS
-940 EDSLY
+940 SGLY
-945 DPEFYTIK
+945 DPSYYTIK

-961 LKEMIDFTYGNTTT
+961 LKDMIDFTYGNTTT

-1010 IKKYATEEKV
+1010 IKKFATEEKV

-1025 KYGEYKVNGE
+1025 KYGEYNVTGE
-1035 IKDQIGVADEDKGEN
+1035 TIRQIGVADEDKGEN

-1064 DLNKYV
+1064 DLNEYV
-1070 KVRLGEADTEG
+1070 KVRLGEADAEG
-1081 NVDTID
+1081 NVTYVNWAEIYKEKQDLEINSTVVG
-1087 WSKIYTETTDG
+1087 KIE
-1098 HGNKIGIPLIS
+1098 
-1109 NNSNVG
+1109 
-1115 SIQNGVL
+1115 NGKL

-1133 TFTLYVKNG
+1133 TFTLYVLNG

-1151 TLIVCPN
+1151 TFVVCPN
-1158 FKLVQKD
+1158 FKLVQIN

-1172 IKRDAD
+1172 IKLDND
-1178 FSNYFEIIRTTLG
+1178 FTKYFELKRITLG
-1191 YPYKEDES
+1191 YGTVQ
-1199 KKAVK
+1199 ANGV
-1204 AEYRDIGPLETSEI
+1204 GEI

-1231 LDVVTVDD
+1231 LDTNKKFV
-1239 EEKRTFR
+1239 

-1319 SATFVKDYKDTES
+1319 SATFVKDYKDGS

-1339 PVKNAYTIAATLI
+1339 PVKNAYNIAATLI

-1440 FEYYLQEGILTIV
+1440 FEYYLEEGILTIV
-1453 ESIGDG
+1453 ESVGDG
-1459 DDDGKDD
+1459 DGDGKDD
-1466 GDITYTSGETSGTFT
+1466 GDITYTSGETSFT

-1487 TVNENNEIQATG
+1487 TVNDNNEIQATG
-1499 VNNGNT
+1499 VNGGNA
-1505 ISVGQTFTITK
+1505 ISVGETFTITK

-1524 FKAIDTASKKITI
+1524 YKAINTTDKKITI

-1605 FEALNNQKVYSI
+1605 FEVLNNQKVYSI

-1638 IVQKTTDKPGVENL
+1638 IVQKTEKAGVENL

-1662 NATNNNFNFI
+1662 NATNFVQDEQGNTTFS
-1672 NPPDLPENV
+1672 
-1681 NFEIIKNNVT
+1681 NVT
-1691 YPFGGNAE
+1691 YPFGGSAE
-1699 NLTVENGSS
+1699 NLTVENGLS
-1708 KEIDLKAK
+1708 KEIDLKAE
-1716 LGADTQNQD
+1716 LGADTQNQG
-1725 KHRIEDVIQRYGET
+1725 KHRIADKILVNGT
-1739 IPTDIS
+1739 TDPVDIS
-1745 ANATLTVSQLLI
+1745 KSTTLSVSQLLI
-1757 DGTDYTSSYAD
+1757 DGTDYTSRYAD
-1768 NTRFTVAFESV
+1768 NERFTVAIGIVEDS
-1779 KDNATQKQTNLNVTF
+1779 DGNQTNLNVTF
-1794 TNKANAKNITV
+1794 TNKANAKNVTV
-1805 KLLRAY
+1805 KLLREY

-1832 FIQYNNAKPTS
+1832 FIKYNNAKPTVG
-1843 SNTEPGNPVGEFTV
+1843 NTEQGKPVGEFTV

-1916 ANPTLSITLPEFRE
+1916 ANPTLSIKLPAFRV
-1930 SEITKKVFFSVDGK
+1930 SEITRKVYFSVDGK
-1944 TISTITL
+1944 VISTITL
-1951 IIPATVVAKQVK
+1951 IIPATVNATQKNQT
-1963 LKLDAGNEYTI
+1963 LTAGGTYGI
-1974 TDLADVS
+1974 DQLVGVS
-1981 ETTDATLTKI
+1981 AGATLTTI
-1991 EICEDNDADVKKY
+1991 EIKDGDKDY
-2004 VSIVNN
+2004 VSLAADG
-2010 KLVIKNSIASHEIK
+2010 KSISIFNAIENQTIK

-2031 GENTGFVIY
+2031 GGNTGFVIY

-2057 SLVAGTEYQK
+2057 SIIAGKEYTGITFA
-2067 LSFTDLQDTTSVSAK
+2067 LLQQGTTVSSDD
-2082 GFTLDWTAQDS
+2082 FEPTWSAQDS
-2093 GLFEN
+2093 GLFDTSVGN
-2098 ISMTNDNSE
+2098 NTITMGND
-2107 NSGNISIK
+2107 GKIKIK
-2115 ANYVAITT
+2115 ANEVAITT
-2123 STTVTLTL
+2123 STTVTLTFT
-2131 SYENGLFTFDVSVPI
+2131 YKDLFAFNVSVPV

-2169 ESVKSGETY
+2169 ESVKSGTEIKE
-2178 ANFLSS
+2178 FLSS
-2184 SAEFASAERI
+2184 AAEFASVNRI
-2194 QAAAANADKS
+2194 QAAAAKFNENGGYAGGYADNYS
-2204 NGEYEGSYNNV
+2204 ALNQD
-2215 YMELTN
+2215 
-2221 NASVKIIDIQNM
+2221 ASVKIKIIEQQNM
-2233 ETVMYK
+2233 SAVMCGGSALSTNQETEAGV
-2239 EGTSNYVALY
+2239 ESAFT
-2249 VKPNSTENSGLTVN
+2249 
-2263 SEPTVNPATAI
+2263 
-2274 FKFTKG
+2274 FTKG
-2280 TGTGTS
+2280 NETGVS

-2331 INTTDLFNKSRLL
+2331 IDTTDLFNKSRLL

-2361 VVTVNADETYSSE
+2361 VVTVGNDGTYTNAE

-2394 GKDKLTLAANQTIVF
+2394 GKNELKLAADQTIVF
-2409 FAKAGADVANDAV
+2409 FAKAGADVTKDAV

-2454 RTEAETNPTTVDE
+2454 ITEAETNPTTVDE

-2476 IGSQTLQSKIAYKV
+2476 IGSTTLQSKIAYKV
-2490 KMGLDIDVDRA
+2490 KMGLDIAVDRA

-2545 LGDSTISYE
+2545 LKTAELKYE
-2554 VVDVKEEKNKQ
+2554 VIKVSSNSSMD
-2565 YARIFD
+2565 RIFD

-2591 IAEQI
+2591 IAEDV
-2596 GNNKKIYDYYL
+2596 GSKKIYDYYL

-2624 YECKGKSSPPFYM
+2624 YSLNADTYEDFF
-2637 VIKIVPDYE
+2637 VAIKIVPDYE

-2686 PTPTYK
+2686 ESTTTTTTYK

-2706 SAIRTNWNAT
+2706 SAIRTNWNST

-2725 LTQQENSEYN
+2725 LEKQENSEYN

-2752 EEQTIGDETV
+2752 EEQTIDGETV

-2774 NVKFQPAEVVFG
+2774 NVKFAPAEVVFG

-2803 FYFNLV
+2803 FFFNLV

-2886 DAWGLTTNYTASLNG
+2886 DAWGLTTNYPDATFTG
-2901 ISGLTDKYQTAPKFH
+2901 VSGMSDKYKAPPKFH
-2916 DVTVKDVT
+2916 DVTVTGVT
-2924 FKYESDKGVSAGSV
+2924 FKYANDKGTSAKPYDGPKVTHTFRLGSGQDAVSHLYD
-2938 DVNKYKEFSLG
+2938 DVNKCFKSEDENESPASITYKDITYTS
-2949 SGGAVKVGSYY
+2949 SNGGVLHA
-2960 SYNGV
+2960 
-2965 TYLTQYNGTKVSL
+2965 TI
-2978 STTLTGE
+2978 TGE
-2985 ITGTTTGEGESA
+2985 LTGTTA
-2997 TTTYTW
+2997 PYKW
-3003 KTPNIVNN
+3003 KSKINGVDREFDIVNA
-3011 QGAEMVNGK
+3011 GTSEAPVYKLKVNGK
-3020 IKIKVGESLYGEGG
+3020 EYANGGIIEIKEENNNKPYTKYTV
-3034 TIKID
+3034 KID
-3039 VDGNIYTTY
+3039 IQGTGANTKPTSVSLNGEYT
-3048 FVEKIEYNESTK
+3048 
-3060 KGTVVLKA
+3060 
-3068 TYEPDG
+3068 PDSQDSQG
-3074 NNYYLGFDTT
+3074 NYYLGLDTSEKET
-3084 GTTGTVREVEKSEED
+3084 SVVTSSGTKN
-3099 KKKGTILATD
+3099 LATD
-3109 ALYWPS
+3109 ALYWPGENS
-3115 ANDKYRTLSA
+3115 NTNYRTLSA

-3135 WIYGTSDTTQISIL
+3135 WIYGTSDTTQVSIL
-3149 ITLTYKATVKSQEE
+3149 ISLTYKAGDTDNEE

-3180 TKAKVITDGVP
+3180 STAKVITDGQQ
-3191 FTLKYTEAKEEN
+3191 FELDKYITMNPDLCNSKPVGEGEKAN
-3203 GVTIP
+3203 GT
-3208 ASGYIQVA
+3208 Y
-3216 EGSYN
+3216 
-3221 GNGNNLIYDDTLAVT
+3221 YDDTLAVT
-3236 IPAQGQVVLSL
+3236 IPAQGQVVLSVSICEDRTML
-3247 DISDCSTNPATQKN
+3247 TSWKN
-3261 FMLTR
+3261 YMLTR

-3281 SDTYGKTFNPVKM
+3281 SEIYGKTIDFKTGVR
-3294 TFDVSW
+3294 VSW
-3300 VGTNGASVY
+3300 VGPDGSSVY
-3309 YARTKVE
+3309 YATQPVAS
-3316 NPTGSITIGKT
+3316 PTGSITIENT
-3327 SADQKTYEYK
+3327 AYNYK
-3337 LLKLQEGTETK
+3337 ILKLQEGTETK
-3348 YKLGMIR
+3348 YKLAMIK
-3355 EDNVWRM
+3355 EVNENSAWRM
-3362 VDNYPGSKI
+3362 VDNYSGSKV
-3371 VLNNTIYEVGII
+3371 VLNDKTYEVGFDIRAAI
-3383 KDTSD
+3383 PAGVNQQAQPEK
-3388 ANVKTKVLLK
+3388 VKLK
-3398 LTETEGEKNTYEG
+3398 LDNTLNEEEEHMYP
-3411 SSIQP
+3411 QQTLAT
-3416 YQSFNLSNN
+3416 Y
-3425 DGVITQDVLYI
+3425 DHITTDILYI

-3496 YKTKEEWN
+3496 HKNNWEYDN
-3504 ALKAYDENNNY
+3504 AK
-3515 IGYTVNLGDWA
+3515 GYTVKLHTNELTGWA
-3526 NGATLSNGKTYHPVQ
+3526 DGATHNGKTYDSVK
-3541 VASAATNVSTVTQG
+3541 VAPAKTDVSTVAQG
-3555 NLYALT
+3555 TLKELAQLTESELSAL
-3561 DTENVDLRAIEFTI
+3561 EFTI
-3575 GKDGTSFTDAVIYNN
+3575 GKDGTSYTDA
-3590 EQGKTKGTIVTG
+3590 TINSATGEIQTG
-3602 ANYKL
+3602 AHYEL
-3607 NNNQYILI
+3607 NKNQYILI
-3615 RIWIKASGGPND
+3615 RIWIKASGGPNGNFD
-3627 GFNGGKYGNK
+3627 GGKYGNAN
-3637 DYKKLLG
+3637 YKKLLG
-3644 ELRIYLTDSTNT
+3644 ELRIYLTNNSTYA
-3656 SNP
+3656 NP

>member
-50 DVDGVYNLSTTQYEA
+50 DVDGIYNLSTAQYEA

-99 DGKISDGIIIVPQ
+99 DGKISDGIVIVPQ

-162 VAVDKPVGEIKLEA
+162 IAVDVPVGEIKLEA

-211 YMFSDDKNDAATT
+211 YMFSDDKNDAVTE

-272 EDQAEFYANNSDLAG
+272 EDQAEFYANNSELAG

-384 GLDIDNDL
+384 GLDIVNDL

-397 VKGGAIKIYNEKE
+397 VKGGATKIYDGKE

-448 GDTHIFD
+448 GVTHIFD

-488 IVYDKDGNVLS
+488 IVYDKNGNVLS

-636 NRGYYAI
+636 DRSYYAI

-654 LTLKEASDAAIFENE
+654 LTLKEESDAAIFENE

-713 VNIAEK
+713 VNIAEE

-764 GSLENQTFNVT
+764 DSLKDQTFNVT
-775 QTMTSK
+775 QTMTNTGS
-781 GKSKISIKGTDV
+781 SKITIRGGKIAEPGYIG
-793 EYTDDNAINQFAEL
+793 ENAINQFAEL
-807 INGENYTII
+807 INGDNYTII

-848 FGTGTEDGIIVT
+848 FGTGTENGIIVT

-875 TTGVTGI
+875 TTGVTKI
-882 KVDGKDQDNL
+882 EVEGKEQNL

-912 EIVLKNTAGEGAR
+912 EIVLKNTAGGGPR
-925 NGLLDVYVTSETNED
+925 NGLLDVYVTSGQ
-940 EDSLY
+940 LY
-945 DPEFYTIK
+945 ELYNPSYYTIK
-953 LKDEPSQA
+953 LKDEANDA
-961 LKEMIDFTYGNTTT
+961 LKGMIEFVTGETNT
-975 EIKSFIIKENFADD
+975 EIKSFKIKENFADD

-1010 IKKYATEEKV
+1010 IKKFATEEKV

-1081 NVDTID
+1081 NVNTID

-1122 TFNDVYEPTQY
+1122 TFNDVYEPTQC

-1158 FKLVQKD
+1158 FKLVQKN

-1172 IKRDAD
+1172 IKLDNKFED
-1178 FSNYFEIIRTTLG
+1178 YFELKRTTLG
-1191 YPYKEDES
+1191 YDTVQ
-1199 KKAVK
+1199 AVGVNK
-1204 AEYRDIGPLETSEI
+1204 ID
-1218 TGISSYEVSKYYQ
+1218 GISSYEVSKYYQ
-1231 LDVVTVDD
+1231 LDVVTEDD
-1239 EEKRTFR
+1239 KEKRTFR

-1278 TCSANLSLGFSIVD
+1278 TCSANLSLGFGIVD

-1304 TIRYNGYDAVWVDRN
+1304 TIRYNGYDAVWVDRD
-1319 SATFVKDYKDTES
+1319 SATFVKDFTYKDGDKDS
-1332 GIGVKLN
+1332 RIGIKLN
-1339 PVKNAYTIAATLI
+1339 PVKNAYNLAG
-1352 TFTSASNNALV
+1352 TSINFASTSTDALV
-1363 AGNSAYFQVYFTDG
+1363 AGNSVYFQVYFTDI
-1377 DNTLAT
+1377 DNNNTLAT

-1402 ETPSDSNTN
+1402 DTPSDSNTN
-1411 NTDLNDTLNNPNNLF
+1411 NTDLNDTLNNPNNMF
-1426 VEVEGGKTYYLVAP
+1426 AEVEGGKNYYLVAP
-1440 FEYYLQEGILTIV
+1440 FEYYLEGGILTIV
-1453 ESIGDG
+1453 ESI
-1459 DDDGKDD
+1459 KDD
-1466 GDITYTSGETSGTFT
+1466 KGNIITYTYKSTETGETFEFKGITFT
-1481 FKGVSF
+1481 IDD
-1487 TVNENNEIQATG
+1487 NNQIKAAG

-1524 FKAIDTASKKITI
+1524 YKAINTTDKKITI

-1544 KNESGCRINYK
+1544 KNESGCTIDYN
-1555 GKAYKE
+1555 
-1561 HIGEGEK
+1561 GEK
-1568 PYTYKDSIYGQM
+1568 PYTYKDSIYGEM
-1580 LTSLGNNEYLT
+1580 LTSLGNDVFLT

-1605 FEALNNQKVYSI
+1605 FEVLNNQKVYSI
-1617 TDNKLTINNIISEN
+1617 TENILTINNIISEN

-1638 IVQKTTDKPGVENL
+1638 IVQTTEKAGVENL
-1652 RYKFTLKVKP
+1652 RYKFNLKVKP
-1662 NATNNNFNFI
+1662 NATNFVQDEQGNTTFS
-1672 NPPDLPENV
+1672 
-1681 NFEIIKNNVT
+1681 NVT
-1691 YPFGGNAE
+1691 YPFGGSAE
-1699 NLTVENGSS
+1699 NLTVENGVTTNPP
-1708 KEIDLKAK
+1708 IDLKAE
-1716 LGADTQNQD
+1716 LGADTQNQG
-1725 KHRIEDVIQRYGET
+1725 KHRIADIIKVNGKDV
-1739 IPTDIS
+1739 DIS
-1745 ANATLTVSQLLI
+1745 KDATLTVSQLLI

-1768 NTRFTVAFESV
+1768 NTRFTVAIGIKTGE
-1779 KDNATQKQTNLNVTF
+1779 NQKQTKLNVTF
-1794 TNKANAKNITV
+1794 TNKANAKNVTV

-1832 FIQYNNAKPTS
+1832 FIKYNNAKPTVG
-1843 SNTEPGNPVGEFTV
+1843 NTEQGKPVGEFTV

-1869 TDAQTVRV
+1869 TDAQTVNV

-1916 ANPTLSITLPEFRE
+1916 ANPTLSIKLPAFRA
-1930 SEITKKVFFSVDGK
+1930 SEITRKVYFSVDGK
-1944 TISTITL
+1944 VISTITL
-1951 IIPATVVAKQVK
+1951 IIPATVNATQKNST
-1963 LKLDAGNEYTI
+1963 LTAGGTYGI
-1974 TDLADVS
+1974 DQLVGVS
-1981 ETTDATLTKI
+1981 EGATTTKI
-1991 EICEDNDADVKKY
+1991 EIKDGDTDYVTLNSEKNKISIFNAIEDKT
-2004 VSIVNN
+2004 
-2010 KLVIKNSIASHEIK
+2010 IK
-2024 LKLSYTY
+2024 LRLNYSYTY
-2031 GENTGFVIY
+2031 TVTTTNEAGEEIAGTETKNGYVEY
-2040 TYEIAANIK
+2040 TYQIKANLK

-2057 SLVAGTEYQK
+2057 SIISGTTYTGITFD
-2067 LSFTDLQDTTSVSAK
+2067 SLQQQDPAVSYSED
-2082 GFTLDWTAQDS
+2082 FELTWSAQDS
-2093 GLFEN
+2093 GLFDTSAITMDN
-2098 ISMTNDNSE
+2098 NGQIRIMAND
-2107 NSGNISIK
+2107 
-2115 ANYVAITT
+2115 VAITT

-2131 SYENGLFTFDVSVPI
+2131 SYENGLFTFNVSVPV
-2146 TIYPAVKLQTN
+2146 TIYPAYRLQTN

-2162 QTENLTY
+2162 KTENLTY
-2169 ESVKSGETY
+2169 ESVISGTEIKK
-2178 ANFLSS
+2178 FLSS
-2184 SAEFASAERI
+2184 AAEFANANRI
-2194 QAAAANADKS
+2194 QAAAANADTYGGYAS
-2204 NGEYEGSYNNV
+2204 SYNNEYGALSDDAPV
-2215 YMELTN
+2215 KI
-2221 NASVKIIDIQNM
+2221 KIIDIQNM
-2233 ETVMYK
+2233 GKVEYGEQTTTGSPVTY
-2239 EGTSNYVALY
+2239 YALY
-2249 VKPNSTENSGLTVN
+2249 ANPNSTENSGLTVN
-2263 SEPTVNPATAI
+2263 SEPTVNPTTAI

-2280 TGTGTS
+2280 NETGVS
-2286 YVILQVKYHGVSIN
+2286 YVILQVKYRGVSIN

-2311 GYVNS
+2311 GYVNP

-2351 AIVGAVYYPY
+2351 ALVGAVYYPY
-2361 VVTVNADETYSSE
+2361 VVTVNADGTYSSE

-2409 FAKAGADVANDAV
+2409 FAKAGADVTKDAV

-2448 ITSDQI
+2448 ITNADMKTAATTASPDVNNTYI
-2454 RTEAETNPTTVDE
+2454 VGYYIGEKPTEANDFKSQ
-2467 ITTYQVGYK
+2467 ISYQVE
-2476 IGSQTLQSKIAYKV
+2476 
-2490 KMGLDIDVDRA
+2490 MGLDIDVDRKF
-2501 YDASNSNS
+2501 DASNSNS

-2517 AHKGEYYRLVE
+2517 ARKGEYYRLVE

-2554 VVDVKEEKNKQ
+2554 VVNVTANGNAQ
-2565 YARIFD
+2565 YDRIFD
-2571 GYKTFKYRNTKG
+2571 GYKTFKYRNKKG

-2591 IAEQI
+2591 IAEQV
-2596 GNNKKIYDYYL
+2596 GENGKKIYDYYL

-2673 FTPVKTTTTTTEG
+2673 FTPVATTTTTTVGES
-2686 PTPTYK
+2686 TTTTTTYK

-2706 SAIRTNWNAT
+2706 SAIRTNWNST

-2735 TQANL
+2735 TSANL
-2740 TKLRLKD
+2740 TKLRLTEAK
-2747 SGWVG
+2747 
-2752 EEQTIGDETV
+2752 ETINNEKKPYWTNNGN
-2762 QVSPFKPTKADN
+2762 QYKPNIPTK
-2774 NVKFQPAEVVFG
+2774 KFAPAEVVFG
-2786 VKQYF
+2786 VKKYF

-2827 TEGEDF
+2827 TEGDDF

-2842 SINEVK
+2842 AINTIKEEGKPDQKV
-2848 DETTETTETTEQ
+2848 
-2860 TPKTAEIEYNK
+2860 AEIEYNK

-2886 DAWGLTTNYTASLNG
+2886 DAWGLTTNTSTAG
-2901 ISGLTDKYQTAPKFH
+2901 VSGLTGKYAGDPKFH
-2916 DVTVKDVT
+2916 DVTVTGVT
-2924 FKYESDKGVSAGSV
+2924 FKYENDKGTSTGKGMLES
-2938 DVNKYKEFSLG
+2938 KIYKFKLG
-2949 SGGAVKVGSYY
+2949 GTDQNAATCDLAVGNSFE
-2960 SYNGV
+2960 YNGV
-2965 TYLTQYNGTKVSL
+2965 QYTVNTRSGELKSTINGTI
-2978 STTLTGE
+2978 E
-2985 ITGTTTGEGESA
+2985 ETTTNGAVQRKWKATFNGKEYEGDVVVGED
-2997 TTTYTW
+2997 
-3003 KTPNIVNN
+3003 NVC
-3011 QGAEMVNGK
+3011 K
-3020 IKIKVGESLYGEGG
+3020 IKIGSNEYSKDQQVTIRKNSSSDKPQLIIKVTNIDLENKTVTFENTYKGNWSYDQEGVGEGKYILDLDAINDSTTEVPLVTGS
-3034 TIKID
+3034 
-3039 VDGNIYTTY
+3039 IY
-3048 FVEKIEYNESTK
+3048 KS
-3060 KGTVVLKA
+3060 G
-3068 TYEPDG
+3068 
-3074 NNYYLGFDTT
+3074 
-3084 GTTGTVREVEKSEED
+3084 VRN
-3099 KKKGTILATD
+3099 LATD
-3109 ALYWPS
+3109 ALYWPGK
-3115 ANDKYRTLSA
+3115 NDQYRTLSA

-3149 ITLTYKATVKSQEE
+3149 ITLTYKAGDKNNKE
-3163 SCVVVY
+3163 SCVVAY

-3180 TKAKVITDGVP
+3180 TTAKVITDGVP

-3203 GVTIP
+3203 DVTIP

-3216 EGSYN
+3216 EGDQN
-3221 GNGNNLIYDDTLAVT
+3221 GNEANLIYDDTLAVT
-3236 IPAQGQVVLSL
+3236 IPAQGQVVLSVSICEDRTKL
-3247 DISDCSTNPATQKN
+3247 TSWKN
-3261 FMLTR
+3261 YMLTR

-3274 RTDFISI
+3274 RTDYISI
-3281 SDTYGKTFNPVKM
+3281 SEIYGKTIDFKTDVR
-3294 TFDVSW
+3294 VSW
-3300 VGTNGASVY
+3300 VGSDGAHVY
-3309 YARTKVE
+3309 YGSDDINVGTEE
-3316 NPTGSITIGKT
+3316 NPTYTYGSKEVNSPEGSIRVDGKT
-3327 SADQKTYEYK
+3327 YGYK
-3337 LLKLQEGTETK
+3337 LLKLQDGTETK
-3348 YKLGMIR
+3348 YKLAMIK

-3362 VDNYPGSKI
+3362 VDNYLGSKI
-3371 VLNNTIYEVGII
+3371 VLNNKTYEVGFDI
-3383 KDTSD
+3383 K
-3388 ANVKTKVLLK
+3388 AAIPAGVNQQAQPEKVKLK
-3398 LTETEGEKNTYEG
+3398 LDNTLNQEEEYMYPQQTLKTYE
-3411 SSIQP
+3411 P
-3416 YQSFNLSNN
+3416 
-3425 DGVITQDVLYI
+3425 ITKDILYI

-3441 IPSQTSV
+3441 IPSTTSV
-3448 TDVYQYSITKSYI
+3448 TDVYQYSLTKSYI

-3487 LGQEVVKEI
+3487 LGQELSKEI
-3496 YKTKEEWN
+3496 NKNNWEHDN
-3504 ALKAYDENNNY
+3504 AK
-3515 IGYTVNLGDWA
+3515 GYTVNLTDWA
-3526 NGATLSNGKTYHPVQ
+3526 DGATLSNGKTYTPVQ
-3541 VASAATNVSTVTQG
+3541 VAPAATNVSTVTQG

-3561 DTENVDLRAIEFTI
+3561 DTANVDLRAIEFTI
-3575 GKDGTSFTDAVIYNN
+3575 GKDGTSYTDAVIYNN
-3590 EQGKTKGTIVTG
+3590 EEGKEKGTIETG
-3602 ANYKL
+3602 ANYQL
-3607 NNNQYILI
+3607 NKNQYILI
-3615 RIWIKASGGPND
+3615 RIWIKASGGPKD
-3627 GFNGGKYGNK
+3627 SFNGEKYGNK

>member
-34 TGFKPEVTPP
+34 TGFKPEVIPP

-176 YNATTGDKLTADGTN
+176 YNSTTGDKLTADGTN

-272 EDQAEFYANNSDLAG
+272 EDQAEFYANNSELAG

-384 GLDIDNDL
+384 GLDIVNDL

-397 VKGGAIKIYNEKE
+397 VKGGAIKIYDEKE

-462 YMQSKENVESDIYW
+462 HMQSKENVESDIYW

-488 IVYDKDGNVLS
+488 IVYDKNGNVLS

-713 VNIAEK
+713 VNIAEES
-719 LGTKFFVRVEYNN
+719 GTKFFVRVEYNN

-775 QTMTSK
+775 QTMTSE

-793 EYTDDNAINQFAEL
+793 EYTDENAINKFAEL
-807 INGENYTII
+807 INGEKYTII

-848 FGTGTEDGIIVT
+848 FGTGTENGIIVT

-925 NGLLDVYVTSETNED
+925 NGLLDVFVS
-940 EDSLY
+940 SGLY
-945 DPEFYTIK
+945 DPSYYTIK

-961 LKEMIDFTYGNTTT
+961 LTEMITFEYGNTTT
-975 EIKSFIIKENFADD
+975 EIKSFKIKENFADD

-1010 IKKYATEEKV
+1010 IKKFATEEKV

-1025 KYGEYKVNGE
+1025 KYGEYEVTGE
-1035 IKDQIGVADEDKGEN
+1035 TISQIGVADEDKGEN

-1064 DLNKYV
+1064 DLNEYV
-1070 KVRLGEADTEG
+1070 KVRLGEADAEG
-1081 NVDTID
+1081 NVTYVNWAEIYKEKQDLEINSTVVG
-1087 WSKIYTETTDG
+1087 KIE
-1098 HGNKIGIPLIS
+1098 
-1109 NNSNVG
+1109 
-1115 SIQNGVL
+1115 NGKL

-1133 TFTLYVKNG
+1133 TFTLYVLNG

-1151 TLIVCPN
+1151 TFVVCPN
-1158 FKLVQKD
+1158 FKLVQRN

-1172 IKRDAD
+1172 IKSDND
-1178 FSNYFEIIRTTLG
+1178 FTKYFELKRITLG
-1191 YPYKEDES
+1191 Y
-1199 KKAVK
+1199 ATVQ
-1204 AEYRDIGPLETSEI
+1204 ANGVGEI

-1231 LDVVTVDD
+1231 LDTNKKFV
-1239 EEKRTFR
+1239 

-1319 SATFVKDYKDTES
+1319 SATFVKDYKDTDS

-1363 AGNSAYFQVYFTDG
+1363 AGNSVYFQVYFTDG

-1440 FEYYLQEGILTIV
+1440 FEYYLEEGILTIV

-1459 DDDGKDD
+1459 DGDGKDD

-1487 TVNENNEIQATG
+1487 TVNDNNEIQATG
-1499 VNNGNT
+1499 VNGGKP
-1505 ISVGQTFTITK
+1505 ISVGETFTITNAAG
-1516 DEVPTTYY
+1516 VTITYY
-1524 FKAIDTASKKITI
+1524 FKSIDTASKKITI
-1537 YKAYEGT
+1537 YKAYKGT
-1544 KNESGCRINYK
+1544 KNESGCIIDYN
-1555 GKAYKE
+1555 G
-1561 HIGEGEK
+1561 GEK

-1605 FEALNNQKVYSI
+1605 FEVLNNQKVYSI

-1638 IVQKTTDKPGVENL
+1638 IVQKTEKAGVENL

-1662 NATNNNFNFI
+1662 NATNF
-1672 NPPDLPENV
+1672 V
-1681 NFEIIKNNVT
+1681 NVT
-1691 YPFGGNAE
+1691 YPFGGSAE
-1699 NLTVENGSS
+1699 NLTVENDAET
-1708 KEIDLKAK
+1708 KIDLKAE
-1716 LGADTQNQD
+1716 LGADTQNQG
-1725 KHRIEDVIQRYGET
+1725 KHRIADKILVNGKT
-1739 IPTDIS
+1739 DPVDIS
-1745 ANATLTVSQLLI
+1745 KSATLSVSQLLI

-1768 NTRFTVAFESV
+1768 NTRFTVAIEIKEGS
-1779 KDNATQKQTNLNVTF
+1779 DGKQTNLNVTF

-1832 FIQYNNAKPTS
+1832 FIKYNNAKPTVG
-1843 SNTEPGNPVGEFTV
+1843 NTEQGKPVGEFTV

-1869 TDAQTVRV
+1869 TDAQTVNV

-1888 NVDPNKVVTVLT
+1888 NVDQNKVETILT
-1900 HDDLGE
+1900 HNFKLEE
-1906 GYTVEYDYKA
+1906 GYTVEYNYKA
-1916 ANPTLSITLPEFRE
+1916 ANPTLSIKLPAFRA
-1930 SEITKKVFFSVDGK
+1930 SEITRKVFFSVDGK
-1944 TISTITL
+1944 VISTITL
-1951 IIPATVVAKQVK
+1951 IIPATVNATQKNST
-1963 LKLDAGNEYTI
+1963 LTAGGTYGI
-1974 TDLADVS
+1974 DQLVGVS
-1981 ETTDATLTKI
+1981 EGATTTKI
-1991 EICEDNDADVKKY
+1991 EICEDDDAEVKKY
-2004 VSIVNN
+2004 VSIVDN
-2010 KLVIKNSIASHEIK
+2010 KLVIKNSIASHKIK
-2024 LKLSYTY
+2024 LKLNYTY

-2057 SLVAGTEYQK
+2057 LLVAGTEYQK

-2162 QTENLTY
+2162 ATENLTY
-2169 ESVKSGETY
+2169 ESVKSGTEI
-2178 ANFLSS
+2178 NKFLSS
-2184 SAEFASAERI
+2184 AAEFASANRI
-2194 QAAAANADKS
+2194 QAAAANADTYGGYAS
-2204 NGEYEGSYNNV
+2204 SYNNEYGALSDDPLV
-2215 YMELTN
+2215 KI
-2221 NASVKIIDIQNM
+2221 KIIDIQNM

-2249 VKPNSTENSGLTVN
+2249 VKPNSTENTELTVN
-2263 SEPTVNPATAI
+2263 SEPTVNPTTTI

-2280 TGTGTS
+2280 TETGTS
-2286 YVILQVKYHGVSIN
+2286 YVILQVKYRGVSIN

-2311 GYVNS
+2311 GYVNP

-2331 INTTDLFNKSRLL
+2331 VDTTNLFNKSRLL

-2361 VVTVNADETYSSE
+2361 VVTVKDDRTYTDPI

-2394 GKDKLTLAANQTIVF
+2394 GKSNINLGANQTIVF

-2454 RTEAETNPTTVDE
+2454 ITEAETKPTLANG
-2467 ITTYQVGYK
+2467 ITTYEVGYK
-2476 IGSQTLQSKIAYKV
+2476 IGSSTLQSKIAYKV
-2490 KMGLDIDVDRA
+2490 KMGLDIDVDRSF
-2501 YDASNSNS
+2501 DASDASS
-2509 TPTIIEIE
+2509 TPTVIEIE

-2554 VVDVKEEKNKQ
+2554 VVDVKTEGNEQ

-2571 GYKTFKYRNTKG
+2571 NYKEFKYRNSKR

-2596 GNNKKIYDYYL
+2596 DNNKKIYDYYL

-2613 ADGDYVLLKIT
+2613 ADGDYVLLKIIYT
-2624 YECKGKSSPPFYM
+2624 NNGVPQDFFIA
-2637 VIKIVPDYE
+2637 IKIVPDYE

-2673 FTPVKTTTTTTEG
+2673 FIPVKTTTTTTEG

-2752 EEQTIGDETV
+2752 EEQTVGGEKV

-2774 NVKFQPAEVVFG
+2774 KVKFLPAEVVFG

-2842 SINEVK
+2842 SINETK
-2848 DETTETTETTEQ
+2848 DDQNNVT
-2860 TPKTAEIEYNK
+2860 KSAEIEYNK
-2871 APESDAIKKIILQNI
+2871 APETDTIRKIILQNI
-2886 DAWGLTTNYTASLNG
+2886 DAWGLTTNYTKPEGKNNFEDV
-2901 ISGLTDKYQTAPKFH
+2901 SGMSDKYKTAPKFH
-2916 DVTVKDVT
+2916 DVTVTGVT
-2924 FKYESDKGVSAGSV
+2924 FKYANDKGTSAGSV
-2938 DVNKYKEFSLG
+2938 TTGGYKTFKLG
-2949 SGGAVKVGSYY
+2949 DDESTVKVGSYY
-2960 SYNGV
+2960 SYAGIN
-2965 TYLTQYNGTKVSL
+2965 YLTQYDGTKVSL

-2985 ITGTTTGEGESA
+2985 ITGTGEGEEA
-2997 TTTYTW
+2997 TYTW
-3003 KTPNIVNN
+3003 KTPNIGNN
-3011 QGAEMVNGK
+3011 QVAKMVDGK

-3034 TIKID
+3034 TIKIN
-3039 VDGNIYTTY
+3039 VDGKTY
-3048 FVEKIEYNESTK
+3048 STYNVEKIEYNESTK

-3074 NNYYLGFDTT
+3074 NNYYLGFNNTDA
-3084 GTTGTVREVEKSEED
+3084 TVGAVGD
-3099 KKKGTILATD
+3099 ATDAKGSILATD
-3109 ALYWPS
+3109 ALYWPGENS
-3115 ANDKYRTLSA
+3115 NTNKNDKYRTLSA

-3135 WIYGTSDTTQISIL
+3135 WIYGTSDTTQVSIL
-3149 ITLTYKATVKSQEE
+3149 ISLTYKKGDKNNEE

-3180 TKAKVITDGVP
+3180 STAKVITDGQA
-3191 FTLKYTEAKEEN
+3191 FTLAQ
-3203 GVTIP
+3203 
-3208 ASGYIQVA
+3208 YIDIA
-3216 EGSYN
+3216 EGENKGSDNKKY
-3221 GNGNNLIYDDTLAVT
+3221 YDDTLAVT

-3281 SDTYGKTFNPVKM
+3281 SDTYGKTFNPVQM

-3309 YARTKVE
+3309 YARTEVE
-3316 NPTGSITIGKT
+3316 NPTGSVTIGEIDV
-3327 SADQKTYEYK
+3327 DQKTYDYK
-3337 LLKLQEGTETK
+3337 LLKLQDGVEAK
-3348 YKLGMIR
+3348 YKLAMIK
-3355 EDNVWRM
+3355 ENNIWRM

-3371 VLNNTIYEVGII
+3371 VLNNTIYEVNII

-3388 ANVKTKVLLK
+3388 ADAKTKVLLK
-3398 LTETEGEKNTYEG
+3398 LTETEGEKKTYAG

-3425 DGVITQDVLYI
+3425 VGVITHDVLYI

-3475 IMTPKYA
+3475 TMTPKYA

-3496 YKTKEEWN
+3496 YKTQEDWEK
-3504 ALKAYDENNNY
+3504 LKAFDENGNY
-3515 IGYTVNLGDWA
+3515 IGYTVKLADWA
-3526 NGATLSNGKTYHPVQ
+3526 KGNTDKKAQKYSDVT
-3541 VASAATNVSTVTQG
+3541 VASAALEKSTVEKG
-3555 NLYALT
+3555 NESILKNIIDVNTKTSAL
-3561 DTENVDLRAIEFTI
+3561 EFTI
-3575 GKDGTSFTDAVIYNN
+3575 GKDGTSYTDATIDPN
-3590 EQGKTKGTIVTG
+3590 TGTITTG
-3602 ANYKL
+3602 ANYQL
-3607 NNNQYILI
+3607 NKNQYILI
-3615 RIWIKASGGPND
+3615 RIWIKASGGPKGNFD
-3627 GFNGGKYGNK
+3627 GEEYGNK

-3656 SNP
+3656 PNP

>member
-162 VAVDKPVGEIKLEA
+162 VAVDVPVGEIKLEA

-272 EDQAEFYANNSDLAG
+272 EDQAEFYANNSELAG

-397 VKGGAIKIYNEKE
+397 VKGGAIKIYDEKE

-488 IVYDKDGNVLS
+488 IVYDKNGNVLS

-636 NRGYYAI
+636 DRSYYAI

-719 LGTKFFVRVEYNN
+719 SGTKFFVRVEYNN

-758 PDKISN
+758 PDGISN
-764 GSLENQTFNVT
+764 DSLENQTFNVT
-775 QTMTSK
+775 QTMTNTGSSEITIRG
-781 GKSKISIKGTDV
+781 GKIAEPGYIG
-793 EYTDDNAINQFAEL
+793 ENAINQFAEL

-848 FGTGTEDGIIVT
+848 FGTGTENGIIVT

-882 KVDGKDQDNL
+882 QVDGKDQDNL

-903 EKDASGNYK
+903 DNKV
-912 EIVLKNTAGEGAR
+912 VLKNETESK
-925 NGLLDVYVTSETNED
+925 GLLDVFVS
-940 EDSLY
+940 SGLY
-945 DPEFYTIK
+945 DPSYYTIK

-961 LKEMIDFTYGNTTT
+961 LTEMITFESGNTTT

-1010 IKKYATEEKV
+1010 IKKFATEEKV

-1025 KYGEYKVNGE
+1025 KYGEYEVTGE
-1035 IKDQIGVADEDKGEN
+1035 TISQIGVADEDKGEN

-1064 DLNKYV
+1064 DLNEYV
-1070 KVRLGEADTEG
+1070 KVRLGEADAEG
-1081 NVDTID
+1081 NVTYVNWAETYKEKQDLEINSTVVG
-1087 WSKIYTETTDG
+1087 KIE
-1098 HGNKIGIPLIS
+1098 
-1109 NNSNVG
+1109 
-1115 SIQNGVL
+1115 NGKL

-1133 TFTLYVKNG
+1133 TFTLYVLNG

-1151 TLIVCPN
+1151 TFVVCPN
-1158 FKLVQKD
+1158 FKLVQKN

-1172 IKRDAD
+1172 IKLDND
-1178 FSNYFEIIRTTLG
+1178 FTKYFELKRITLG
-1191 YPYKEDES
+1191 YGTVQ
-1199 KKAVK
+1199 ANGV
-1204 AEYRDIGPLETSEI
+1204 GEI

-1231 LDVVTVDD
+1231 LDTNKKFV
-1239 EEKRTFR
+1239 

-1319 SATFVKDYKDTES
+1319 SATFVKDYKDGS

-1339 PVKNAYTIAATLI
+1339 PVKNAYNIAATLI

-1440 FEYYLQEGILTIV
+1440 FEYYLEEGILTIV
-1453 ESIGDG
+1453 EKMG
-1459 DDDGKDD
+1459 DD
-1466 GDITYTSGETSGTFT
+1466 GDITYTSSASGTSGETSGTFT
-1481 FKGVSF
+1481 FKVKDKNGEIIKEVAF
-1487 TVNENNEIQATG
+1487 TVYK
-1499 VNNGNT
+1499 NNGIEATDVNGGKP
-1505 ISVGQTFTITK
+1505 ISVGQTFTITTATTAG
-1516 DEVPTTYY
+1516 EVKTTYY
-1524 FKAIDTASKKITI
+1524 YKAINTTDKKITI

-1544 KNESGCRINYK
+1544 KNESGCTINYK
-1555 GKAYKE
+1555 GKE
-1561 HIGEGEK
+1561 Q

-1605 FEALNNQKVYSI
+1605 FEVLNNQKVYSI

-1638 IVQKTTDKPGVENL
+1638 IVQKTEKAGVENL

-1662 NATNNNFNFI
+1662 NATNFVQDEQGNTTFS
-1672 NPPDLPENV
+1672 
-1681 NFEIIKNNVT
+1681 NVT
-1691 YPFGGNAE
+1691 YPFGGSAE
-1699 NLTVENGSS
+1699 NLTVENGLS
-1708 KEIDLKAK
+1708 KEINLKAE
-1716 LGADTQNQD
+1716 LGADTQNQG
-1725 KHRIEDVIQRYGET
+1725 KHRIADKILVNGT
-1739 IPTDIS
+1739 TDPVDIS
-1745 ANATLTVSQLLI
+1745 KGTTLSVSQLLI
-1757 DGTDYTSSYAD
+1757 DGTDYTSRYAD
-1768 NTRFTVAFESV
+1768 NERFTVAIGIVEDS
-1779 KDNATQKQTNLNVTF
+1779 DGNQTNLNVTF
-1794 TNKANAKNITV
+1794 TNKANAKNVTV
-1805 KLLRAY
+1805 KLLREY

-1832 FIQYNNAKPTS
+1832 FIKYNNAKPTVG
-1843 SNTEPGNPVGEFTV
+1843 NTEQGKPVGEFTV

-1916 ANPTLSITLPEFRE
+1916 ANPTLSIKLPAFRA
-1930 SEITKKVFFSVDGK
+1930 SEITRKVYFSVDGK
-1944 TISTITL
+1944 VISTITL
-1951 IIPATVVAKQVK
+1951 IIPATVNATQKNKTLPAGGTYGIDALVE
-1963 LKLDAGNEYTI
+1963 LKTENAELDTIETKGDDIDYVNLATDGKSISIFNAIEDKTI
-1974 TDLADVS
+1974 TLQ
-1981 ETTDATLTKI
+1981 LNYK
-1991 EICEDNDADVKKY
+1991 
-2004 VSIVNN
+2004 
-2010 KLVIKNSIASHEIK
+2010 
-2024 LKLSYTY
+2024 YTY
-2031 GENTGFVIY
+2031 TVTTTNTAGEEITSQKEETGFVIY

-2057 SLVAGTEYQK
+2057 SIISGTEYTGITFDSLQQQNPAVSYSEDFK
-2067 LSFTDLQDTTSVSAK
+2067 LTWS
-2082 GFTLDWTAQDS
+2082 AQDS
-2093 GLFEN
+2093 GLFGTSAITMVDDGKIE
-2098 ISMTNDNSE
+2098 IMAT
-2107 NSGNISIK
+2107 
-2115 ANYVAITT
+2115 YVAITT
-2123 STTVTLTL
+2123 STTVTLTFT
-2131 SYENGLFTFDVSVPI
+2131 YKDLFAFNVSVPV

-2162 QTENLTY
+2162 KTENLTY
-2169 ESVKSGETY
+2169 ESVKSGTEIKE
-2178 ANFLSS
+2178 FLSS
-2184 SAEFASAERI
+2184 AAEFASVNRI
-2194 QAAAANADKS
+2194 QAAAAKFNE
-2204 NGEYEGSYNNV
+2204 NGGYDIDEYSALSG
-2215 YMELTN
+2215 
-2221 NASVKIIDIQNM
+2221 NASVKIIEQQNM
-2233 ETVMYK
+2233 GPVNCGVNALSSSAETSA
-2239 EGTSNYVALY
+2239 GI
-2249 VKPNSTENSGLTVN
+2249 NSTFT
-2263 SEPTVNPATAI
+2263 
-2274 FKFTKG
+2274 FTKG

-2361 VVTVNADETYSSE
+2361 VVTVNADGTYSSE

-2394 GKDKLTLAANQTIVF
+2394 GKNELKLAANQTIVF
-2409 FAKAGADVANDAV
+2409 FAKAGADVTKDAV

-2454 RTEAETNPTTVDE
+2454 ITEAETDPTTANG
-2467 ITTYQVGYK
+2467 ITTYEVGYK
-2476 IGSQTLQSKIAYKV
+2476 IGSSTLQSKIAYKV
-2490 KMGLDIDVDRA
+2490 KMGLDIAVDRTF
-2501 YDASNSNS
+2501 DASNASS
-2509 TPTIIEIE
+2509 TPTVIEIE

-2545 LGDSTISYE
+2545 LGKAEIKYE
-2554 VVDVKEEKNKQ
+2554 VVDVKKSDNQ
-2565 YARIFD
+2565 SMDRIFD
-2571 GYKTFKYRNTKG
+2571 GYKHYQYQNSKH

-2591 IAEQI
+2591 IAEQV
-2596 GNNKKIYDYYL
+2596 GENGKKIYDYYL

-2613 ADGDYVLLKIT
+2613 ADGDYILLKIT
-2624 YECKGKSSPPFYM
+2624 YRLNAGTKEDFF
-2637 VIKIVPDYE
+2637 VAIKIVPDYE

-2656 VVENNSAYVT
+2656 VVENYSAYVT

-2686 PTPTYK
+2686 ESTTTTTTYK
-2692 EMTLAA
+2692 EMTLAGQA
-2698 SGSGEQLI
+2698 AGEQLI
-2706 SAIRTNWNAT
+2706 SAIRTNWNST

-2725 LTQQENSEYN
+2725 LEKQENSEYN

-2747 SGWVG
+2747 SGWG
-2752 EEQTIGDETV
+2752 ESSPYIPNSTTI
-2762 QVSPFKPTKADN
+2762 
-2774 NVKFQPAEVVFG
+2774 KFAPAEVVFG

-2842 SINEVK
+2842 SINETK
-2848 DETTETTETTEQ
+2848 DDQNNVT
-2860 TPKTAEIEYNK
+2860 KSAEIEYNK
-2871 APESDAIKKIILQNI
+2871 APETDTIRKIILQNI
-2886 DAWGLTTNYTASLNG
+2886 DAWGLTTNYTRPAG
-2901 ISGLTDKYQTAPKFH
+2901 ITNNFDDIKGMADKYKNAPKFH
-2916 DVTVKDVT
+2916 DVTVTGVT
-2924 FKYESDKGVSAGSV
+2924 FKYENDKGTSAKPYDGPGET
-2938 DVNKYKEFSLG
+2938 YTFRLG
-2949 SGGAVKVGSYY
+2949 SGQDAVSHEYNKINRRLAGDENASITYKGVKY
-2960 SYNGV
+2960 SSVARVNNADKLKA
-2965 TYLTQYNGTKVSL
+2965 TI
-2978 STTLTGE
+2978 TGE
-2985 ITGTTTGEGESA
+2985 LTGTTA
-2997 TTTYTW
+2997 PYKW
-3003 KTPNIVNN
+3003 KAKINGVDREFDVVNA
-3011 QGAEMVNGK
+3011 GTSEAPKYKLMVNGK
-3020 IKIKVGESLYGEGG
+3020 EYAHNGEIKTDIEETINGKTKTINVITYKVQISVDNNSKKPSISLEGNF
-3034 TIKID
+3034 T
-3039 VDGNIYTTY
+3039 
-3048 FVEKIEYNESTK
+3048 
-3060 KGTVVLKA
+3060 
-3068 TYEPDG
+3068 PDSQG
-3074 NNYYLGFDTT
+3074 NYYLGLDASEKETSVVT
-3084 GTTGTVREVEKSEED
+3084 SSGTKN
-3099 KKKGTILATD
+3099 LATD
-3109 ALYWPS
+3109 ALYWPGENS
-3115 ANDKYRTLSA
+3115 NTNKNDKYRTLSA

-3135 WIYGTSDTTQISIL
+3135 WIYGTSDTTQVSIL
-3149 ITLTYKATVKSQEE
+3149 ISLTYKAGDTDNEE

-3180 TKAKVITDGVP
+3180 SRAKVITDGQKFELGQYIKTDP
-3191 FTLKYTEAKEEN
+3191 ELCNLKPVGEYEN
-3203 GVTIP
+3203 
-3208 ASGYIQVA
+3208 A
-3216 EGSYN
+3216 N
-3221 GNGNNLIYDDTLAVT
+3221 GTYYDDTLAVT
-3236 IPAQGQVVLSL
+3236 IPAQGQVVLS
-3247 DISDCSTNPATQKN
+3247 INVSENETWKN
-3261 FMLTR
+3261 FVLTR

-3274 RTDFISI
+3274 RTDFISL
-3281 SDTYGKTFNPVKM
+3281 SEVYGKTINPENPGGM
-3294 TFDVSW
+3294 GIEVSW
-3300 VGTNGASVY
+3300 VGTDGASVY
-3309 YARTKVE
+3309 YAGNSVDNQE
-3316 NPTGSITIGKT
+3316 GIINVDGKT
-3327 SADQKTYEYK
+3327 YNYK
-3337 LLKLQEGTETK
+3337 LLKLQDGTEAK
-3348 YKLGMIR
+3348 YKLAMIK
-3355 EDNVWRM
+3355 EDSVWRM
-3362 VDNYPGSKI
+3362 VDNYKGSKI
-3371 VLNNTIYEVGII
+3371 VLNNKIYEVGFE
-3383 KDTSD
+3383 D
-3388 ANVKTKVLLK
+3388 NVKLTLK
-3398 LTETEGEKNTYEG
+3398 AENATTVISSTTAITPGQELQIEG
-3411 SSIQP
+3411 
-3416 YQSFNLSNN
+3416 
-3425 DGVITQDVLYI
+3425 ITQDVLYI

-3496 YKTKEEWN
+3496 HKNNWTKGTN
-3504 ALKAYDENNNY
+3504 
-3515 IGYTVNLGDWA
+3515 GYTVKLNTDELTGTGWA
-3526 NGATLSNGKTYHPVQ
+3526 DGTTLSGKTYDPVQ
-3541 VASAATNVSTVTQG
+3541 VAPAATNVSTVTQG
-3555 NLYALT
+3555 TLQNLT
-3561 DTENVDLRAIEFTI
+3561 SVDLRAIEFTI
-3575 GKDGTSFTDAVIYNN
+3575 GKDGTSYTDAVIYNN
-3590 EQGKTKGTIVTG
+3590 EEGKEKGTIETG
-3602 ANYKL
+3602 AHYQL

-3615 RIWIKASGGPND
+3615 RIWIKASGGPGGNFD
-3627 GFNGGKYGNK
+3627 GGKYGN
-3637 DYKKLLG
+3637 DNYKKLLG

>member
-14 ILVSVIVLAI
+14 ILVSAIVMAI

-99 DGKISDGIIIVPQ
+99 DGKISDGIILVPQ

-162 VAVDKPVGEIKLEA
+162 VAVDVPVGEIKLEA
-176 YNATTGDKLTADGTN
+176 YNSTTGDKLTADGTN

-211 YMFSDDKNDAATT
+211 YMFSDDKNDAVTT

-272 EDQAEFYANNSDLAG
+272 EDQAEFYANNSELAG

-340 ISAGSSALAEKEISI
+340 ISAGSSALADKEISI

-376 ISIKDTNS
+376 ISIKDTNT
-384 GLDIDNDL
+384 GLDIVNDL

-397 VKGGAIKIYNEKE
+397 VKGGAIKIYDEKE

-448 GDTHIFD
+448 GETHIFD
-455 DATERKV
+455 DTTERKV

-488 IVYDKDGNVLS
+488 IVYDKNGNVLS

-531 PDGKDMG
+531 PDGKGMG

-636 NRGYYAI
+636 DRSYYAI

-713 VNIAEK
+713 VNIAEE

-758 PDKISN
+758 PDGISN
-764 GSLENQTFNVT
+764 DSLKDQTFNVT
-775 QTMTSK
+775 QTMTNTGSSEITIRG
-781 GKSKISIKGTDV
+781 GKIAEPGYSG
-793 EYTDDNAINQFAEL
+793 ENAINQFAEL
-807 INGENYTII
+807 MNGENYTVI

-821 RAFKYDYTIS
+821 RAFNYDYTIS

-839 ADNNEKKIT
+839 ADNSEKKIT
-848 FGTGTEDGIIVT
+848 FGTGTEDGVIVT
-860 ITAGSKSFNFTLNVS
+860 ITAGTKSFNFTLNVS
-875 TTGVTGI
+875 TSGVKEI
-882 KVDGKDQDNL
+882 HVDGKKQDNL
-892 ANPKYSLDGKV
+892 ANPKYVLDGKAD
-903 EKDASGNYK
+903 EEK
-912 EIVLKNTAGEGAR
+912 EIFLKNTSETVGDR
-925 NGLLDVYVTSETNED
+925 NGLLDVFVS
-940 EDSLY
+940 SGLY
-945 DPEFYTIK
+945 DPSYYTIK
-953 LKDEPSQA
+953 LKDEPSEA
-961 LKEMIDFTYGNTTT
+961 LREMIEFTTGETTT
-975 EIKSFIIKENFADD
+975 EIKSFKIKENFADD

-1010 IKKYATEEKV
+1010 IKKFATEEKV

-1025 KYGEYKVNGE
+1025 KYGEYVVTGE
-1035 IKDQIGVADEDKGEN
+1035 TISQIGVADEDKGEN

-1064 DLNKYV
+1064 DLDKYV
-1070 KVRLGEADTEG
+1070 KVKLGEADTEG
-1081 NVDTID
+1081 NFTYVNWAEIYKAKQDLEINSTVVG
-1087 WSKIYTETTDG
+1087 KIE
-1098 HGNKIGIPLIS
+1098 
-1109 NNSNVG
+1109 
-1115 SIQNGVL
+1115 NGKL

-1133 TFTLYVKNG
+1133 TFTLYVKDA

-1151 TLIVCPN
+1151 TFVVCPN
-1158 FKLVQKD
+1158 FKLVQKN

-1231 LDVVTVDD
+1231 LDTN
-1239 EEKRTFR
+1239 KKFI

-1270 NETEKVVA
+1270 KETEKVVA
-1278 TCSANLSLGFSIVD
+1278 TCSANLSLGFNIVE

-1304 TIRYNGYDAVWVDRN
+1304 TIKYNGYDAVWVDRN

-1363 AGNSAYFQVYFTDG
+1363 AGNSVYFQVYFTDG

-1440 FEYYLQEGILTIV
+1440 FEYYLEEGILTIV
-1453 ESIGDG
+1453 ESVGDG

-1466 GDITYTSGETSGTFT
+1466 GDITYTSGETSFT

-1487 TVNENNEIQATG
+1487 TVNDNNEIQATG
-1499 VNNGNT
+1499 VNGDKP
-1505 ISVGQTFTITK
+1505 ISVGETFAITA
-1516 DEVPTTYY
+1516 DGVTTTYY
-1524 FKAIDTASKKITI
+1524 FKSIDTASKKIRI
-1537 YKAYEGT
+1537 YKAYKGT
-1544 KNESGCRINYK
+1544 KNESGCIIDYN
-1555 GKAYKE
+1555 GD
-1561 HIGEGEK
+1561 EK

-1605 FEALNNQKVYSI
+1605 FEVLNNQKVYSI
-1617 TDNKLTINNIISEN
+1617 TNNELKINNIISEN

-1638 IVQKTTDKPGVENL
+1638 IVQKTEKAGVENL

-1662 NATNNNFNFI
+1662 NATNFVQDEQGNTTFS
-1672 NPPDLPENV
+1672 
-1681 NFEIIKNNVT
+1681 NVT
-1691 YPFGGNAE
+1691 YPFGGSAE
-1699 NLTVENGSS
+1699 NLTVENGVTTNPP
-1708 KEIDLKAK
+1708 IDLKAE
-1716 LGADTQNQD
+1716 LGADTQNQG
-1725 KHRIEDVIQRYGET
+1725 KHRIADKILVNGT
-1739 IPTDIS
+1739 TDPVDIS
-1745 ANATLTVSQLLI
+1745 KGATLSVSQLLI

-1768 NTRFTVAFESV
+1768 NTRFTVAFEIV
-1779 KDNATQKQTNLNVTF
+1779 KDNTTQKQTKLNVTF
-1794 TNKANAKNITV
+1794 TNIANAKNVTV
-1805 KLLRAY
+1805 KLLREY

-1832 FIQYNNAKPTS
+1832 FIKYNNAKPTVG
-1843 SNTEPGNPVGEFTV
+1843 NTEQGKPVGEFTV

-1888 NVDPNKVVTVLT
+1888 NVDPNKVETILT
-1900 HDDLGE
+1900 HNFKLE
-1906 GYTVEYDYKA
+1906 ERYTVEYNYKA

-1930 SEITKKVFFSVDGK
+1930 SEITRKVFFSVDGK
-1944 TISTITL
+1944 TISTIKL
-1951 IIPATVVAKQVK
+1951 IIPATV
-1963 LKLDAGNEYTI
+1963 DATQKNQPLAAGREYAI
-1974 TDLADVS
+1974 GDLVDVS
-1981 ETTDATLTKI
+1981 SDAELTTI
-1991 EICEDNDADVKKY
+1991 EIKDGDKDY
-2004 VSIVNN
+2004 VS
-2010 KLVIKNSIASHEIK
+2010 LVADGKSISIFNAIEDKTIK
-2024 LKLSYTY
+2024 LRLNYSYTY
-2031 GENTGFVIY
+2031 TVTTTNEAGEEIAGTETKNGYVEY
-2040 TYEIAANIK
+2040 TYQIKANLK

-2057 SLVAGTEYQK
+2057 SIVAGTEYKK
-2067 LSFTDLQDTTSVSAK
+2067 LSFTDLQDTTSVSAN
-2082 GFTLDWTAQDS
+2082 GFTLAWTAQDS

-2098 ISMTNDNSE
+2098 ISMTNDNS
-2107 NSGNISIK
+2107 GNINIK
-2115 ANYVAITT
+2115 ANDVAITT
-2123 STTVTLTL
+2123 STTVTLTFT
-2131 SYENGLFTFDVSVPI
+2131 YRNDDKELFTFNVSVPV

-2169 ESVKSGETY
+2169 ESVKSGETIQ
-2178 ANFLSS
+2178 NFLLSA
-2184 SAEFASAERI
+2184 AEFASANRI
-2194 QAAAANADKS
+2194 QAAAANADLKGGYA
-2204 NGEYEGSYNNV
+2204 NGYADNYSA
-2215 YMELTN
+2215 LSQDD
-2221 NASVKIIDIQNM
+2221 SVKIKIIEQQNM
-2233 ETVMYK
+2233 SAMSAVMCGGSALQTNTET
-2239 EGTSNYVALY
+2239 EAG
-2249 VKPNSTENSGLTVN
+2249 VN
-2263 SEPTVNPATAI
+2263 SAFT
-2274 FKFTKG
+2274 FTKG

-2286 YVILQVKYHGVSIN
+2286 YVILQVKYHGVSIS

-2331 INTTDLFNKSRLL
+2331 IDTTDLFNKSRLL

-2361 VVTVNADETYSSE
+2361 VVTVDANGTYSNPE
-2374 QLLQF
+2374 PLLQF

-2394 GKDKLTLAANQTIVF
+2394 GKDEFTFDEKNQRIVF

-2448 ITSDQI
+2448 ITNADMK
-2454 RTEAETNPTTVDE
+2454 TAATTASPD
-2467 ITTYQVGYK
+2467 TDNTYIVGYY
-2476 IGSQTLQSKIAYKV
+2476 IGDKPTKPEDFKSQISYQV
-2490 KMGLDIDVDRA
+2490 KMGLDIDVDRKF
-2501 YDASNSNS
+2501 DASNSNS

-2545 LGDSTISYE
+2545 LKTAELKYE
-2554 VVDVKEEKNKQ
+2554 VIKVSSNSSMD
-2565 YARIFD
+2565 RIFD

-2591 IAEQI
+2591 IAEDV
-2596 GNNKKIYDYYL
+2596 GGKKIYDYYL

-2624 YECKGKSSPPFYM
+2624 YSLNADTYEDFF
-2637 VIKIVPDYE
+2637 VAIKIVPDYE

-2673 FTPVKTTTTTTEG
+2673 FTPVKTTTTTTVGES
-2686 PTPTYK
+2686 TTTTTTYK

-2698 SGSGEQLI
+2698 SSSGEQLI

-2735 TQANL
+2735 TQANID
-2740 TKLRLKD
+2740 KLRLKD
-2747 SGWVG
+2747 SGWG
-2752 EEQTIGDETV
+2752 ESSPYIPNSTTI
-2762 QVSPFKPTKADN
+2762 
-2774 NVKFQPAEVVFG
+2774 KFAPAEVVFG

-2827 TEGEDF
+2827 VEGDDF

-2842 SINEVK
+2842 SINETK
-2848 DETTETTETTEQ
+2848 DDQNNVT
-2860 TPKTAEIEYNK
+2860 KSAEIEYNK
-2871 APESDAIKKIILQNI
+2871 APETDTISKIILQNI
-2886 DAWGLTTNYTASLNG
+2886 DAWGLTTNTSTAG
-2901 ISGLTDKYQTAPKFH
+2901 VSGLTGKYAGDPKFH
-2916 DVTVKDVT
+2916 DVTVTGVT
-2924 FKYESDKGVSAGSV
+2924 FKYANDKGTSTGKGMLES
-2938 DVNKYKEFSLG
+2938 KIYKFKLG
-2949 SGGAVKVGSYY
+2949 GTDQNAATCDLAVGNSFE
-2960 SYNGV
+2960 YNGV
-2965 TYLTQYNGTKVSL
+2965 QYTVNSMSGELKSTINGTI
-2978 STTLTGE
+2978 E
-2985 ITGTTTGEGESA
+2985 ETTTNGDVQRKWKATFNGKEYEGDVVVDED
-2997 TTTYTW
+2997 
-3003 KTPNIVNN
+3003 NVC
-3011 QGAEMVNGK
+3011 K
-3020 IKIKVGESLYGEGG
+3020 IKIGSNEYSKDQQVTIRKNSSSDKPQLIIKVTNIDLENKTVTFENTYNANWGPTNDEGASSG
-3034 TIKID
+3034 QYILDLDAIEDSTNAPL
-3039 VDGNIYTTY
+3039 VDGNIY
-3048 FVEKIEYNESTK
+3048 KS
-3060 KGTVVLKA
+3060 G
-3068 TYEPDG
+3068 
-3074 NNYYLGFDTT
+3074 
-3084 GTTGTVREVEKSEED
+3084 VRN
-3099 KKKGTILATD
+3099 LATD

-3149 ITLTYKATVKSQEE
+3149 ITLTYKATVESQEE
-3163 SCVVVY
+3163 SCVVTY

-3180 TKAKVITDGVP
+3180 STAKVITDGQA
-3191 FTLKYTEAKEEN
+3191 FTLAQYIDITEGENKGSDNKKY
-3203 GVTIP
+3203 
-3208 ASGYIQVA
+3208 
-3216 EGSYN
+3216 
-3221 GNGNNLIYDDTLAVT
+3221 YDDTLAVT
-3236 IPAQGQVVLSL
+3236 IPAQGQVVLSINVSEN
-3247 DISDCSTNPATQKN
+3247 DTWKN
-3261 FMLTR
+3261 FVLTR

-3274 RTDFISI
+3274 RTDFISL
-3281 SDTYGKTFNPVKM
+3281 SEVYGKTINPENPGGMKIE
-3294 TFDVSW
+3294 VSW
-3300 VGTNGASVY
+3300 VGTDGASVY
-3309 YARTKVE
+3309 YAGKSVE
-3316 NPTGSITIGKT
+3316 SPDGSISNVDSKPYG
-3327 SADQKTYEYK
+3327 YK
-3337 LLKLQEGTETK
+3337 LLKLQDGTETK
-3348 YKLGMIR
+3348 YKLAMIK
-3355 EDNVWRM
+3355 EDNLWRM
-3362 VDNYPGSKI
+3362 VDNYSGSKI
-3371 VLNNTIYEVGII
+3371 VLNNKTYEVGLSDQGVLNLAGQTGSYDNDKKPEQELTIGGI
-3383 KDTSD
+3383 TEDT
-3388 ANVKTKVLLK
+3388 
-3398 LTETEGEKNTYEG
+3398 
-3411 SSIQP
+3411 
-3416 YQSFNLSNN
+3416 
-3425 DGVITQDVLYI
+3425 LYI

-3441 IPSQTSV
+3441 IPSKTSV

-3496 YKTKEEWN
+3496 YKASWEKGTN
-3504 ALKAYDENNNY
+3504 
-3515 IGYTVNLGDWA
+3515 GYTVELADWA
-3526 NGATLSNGKTYHPVQ
+3526 DGATHSGKTYEPVK
-3541 VASAATNVSTVTQG
+3541 VAPAKTDVSTVAQG
-3555 NLYALT
+3555 TLKELANLLASELSAL
-3561 DTENVDLRAIEFTI
+3561 EFTI
-3575 GKDGTSFTDAVIYNN
+3575 GKDGTSYTDA
-3590 EQGKTKGTIVTG
+3590 TISSATGEIRTG
-3602 ANYKL
+3602 AHYEL
-3607 NNNQYILI
+3607 NKNQYILI
-3615 RIWIKASGGPND
+3615 RIWIKASGGPGGNFD
-3627 GFNGGKYGNK
+3627 GEEYGNK

>member
-34 TGFKPEVTPP
+34 TGFKPEVIPP

-272 EDQAEFYANNSDLAG
+272 EDQAEFYANNSELAG

-758 PDKISN
+758 PDGISN
-764 GSLENQTFNVT
+764 DSLENQTFNVT
-775 QTMTSK
+775 QTMTNTGSSEITIRG
-781 GKSKISIKGTDV
+781 GKIAEPGYIG
-793 EYTDDNAINQFAEL
+793 ENAINQFAEL

-839 ADNNEKKIT
+839 ADNSEKKIT
-848 FGTGTEDGIIVT
+848 FGTGTENGIIVT

-903 EKDASGNYK
+903 DNKV
-912 EIVLKNTAGEGAR
+912 VLKNETESK
-925 NGLLDVYVTSETNED
+925 GLLDVFVS
-940 EDSLY
+940 SGLY
-945 DPEFYTIK
+945 DPSYYTIK

-961 LKEMIDFTYGNTTT
+961 LKDMIDFTYGNTTT

-1010 IKKYATEEKV
+1010 IKKFATEEKV

-1025 KYGEYKVNGE
+1025 KYGEYEVTGE
-1035 IKDQIGVADEDKGEN
+1035 TISQIGVADEDKGEN

-1064 DLNKYV
+1064 DLNEYV
-1070 KVRLGEADTEG
+1070 KVRLGEADAEG
-1081 NVDTID
+1081 NVTYVNWAEIYKEKQDLEINSTVVG
-1087 WSKIYTETTDG
+1087 KIE
-1098 HGNKIGIPLIS
+1098 
-1109 NNSNVG
+1109 
-1115 SIQNGVL
+1115 NGKL

-1133 TFTLYVKNG
+1133 TFTLYVLNG

-1151 TLIVCPN
+1151 TFVVCPN
-1158 FKLVQKD
+1158 FKLVQINN
-1165 KDLSVKN
+1165 DLSVKN
-1172 IKRDAD
+1172 IKLDND
-1178 FSNYFEIIRTTLG
+1178 FTKYFELKRITLG
-1191 YPYKEDES
+1191 YGTVQ
-1199 KKAVK
+1199 ANGV
-1204 AEYRDIGPLETSEI
+1204 GEI

-1231 LDVVTVDD
+1231 LDTNKKFV
-1239 EEKRTFR
+1239 

-1270 NETEKVVA
+1270 NETEKIVA

-1319 SATFVKDYKDTES
+1319 SATFVKDYKDGS

-1339 PVKNAYTIAATLI
+1339 PVKNAYNIAATLI

-1383 WRIPFVWSRV
+1383 WRIPFVWSCV

-1440 FEYYLQEGILTIV
+1440 FEYYLEEGILTIV
-1453 ESIGDG
+1453 ESVGDG
-1459 DDDGKDD
+1459 DGDGKDD
-1466 GDITYTSGETSGTFT
+1466 GDITYTSGETSFT

-1487 TVNENNEIQATG
+1487 TVNDNNEIQATG
-1499 VNNGNT
+1499 VNGGNA
-1505 ISVGQTFTITK
+1505 ISVGETFTITK

-1524 FKAIDTASKKITI
+1524 YKAINTTDKKITI

-1605 FEALNNQKVYSI
+1605 FEVLNNQKVYSI

-1638 IVQKTTDKPGVENL
+1638 IVQKTEKAGVENL

-1662 NATNNNFNFI
+1662 NATNFVQDEQGNTTFS
-1672 NPPDLPENV
+1672 
-1681 NFEIIKNNVT
+1681 NVT
-1691 YPFGGNAE
+1691 YPFGGSAE
-1699 NLTVENGSS
+1699 NLTVENDAET
-1708 KEIDLKAK
+1708 KIDLKAE
-1716 LGADTQNQD
+1716 LGADTQNQG
-1725 KHRIEDVIQRYGET
+1725 KHRIADKILVNGT
-1739 IPTDIS
+1739 TDPVDIS
-1745 ANATLTVSQLLI
+1745 KSATLSVSQLLI
-1757 DGTDYTSSYAD
+1757 DGTDYTSRYAD
-1768 NTRFTVAFESV
+1768 NERFTVAIGIVEDS
-1779 KDNATQKQTNLNVTF
+1779 DGNQTNLNVTF
-1794 TNKANAKNITV
+1794 TNKANAKNVTV
-1805 KLLRAY
+1805 KLLREY

-1832 FIQYNNAKPTS
+1832 FIKYNNAKPTVG
-1843 SNTEPGNPVGEFTV
+1843 NTEQGKPVGEFTV

-1869 TDAQTVRV
+1869 TDAQTVNV

-1888 NVDPNKVVTVLT
+1888 NVDPNKVETILT
-1900 HDDLGE
+1900 HNFKLEE
-1906 GYTVEYDYKA
+1906 GYTVEYNYKA
-1916 ANPTLSITLPEFRE
+1916 ANPTLSIKLPAFRA
-1930 SEITKKVFFSVDGK
+1930 SEITRKVYFSVDGK
-1944 TISTITL
+1944 VISTITL
-1951 IIPATVVAKQVK
+1951 IIPATVNATQKNKTLPAGGTYGIDALVE
-1963 LKLDAGNEYTI
+1963 LKTENAELDTIETKGGDIDYVNLATDGKSISIFNAIEDKTI
-1974 TDLADVS
+1974 TLQ
-1981 ETTDATLTKI
+1981 LNYK
-1991 EICEDNDADVKKY
+1991 
-2004 VSIVNN
+2004 
-2010 KLVIKNSIASHEIK
+2010 
-2024 LKLSYTY
+2024 YTY
-2031 GENTGFVIY
+2031 TVTTTNTAGEEITSQKEETGFVIY

-2057 SLVAGTEYQK
+2057 SIISGTEYTGITFDSLQQQNPAVSYSEDFK
-2067 LSFTDLQDTTSVSAK
+2067 LTWS
-2082 GFTLDWTAQDS
+2082 AQDS
-2093 GLFEN
+2093 GLFGTSAITMVDDGKIE
-2098 ISMTNDNSE
+2098 IT
-2107 NSGNISIK
+2107 
-2115 ANYVAITT
+2115 ATYVAITT
-2123 STTVTLTL
+2123 STTVTLTFT
-2131 SYENGLFTFDVSVPI
+2131 YKDLFAFNVSVPV

-2169 ESVKSGETY
+2169 ESVKSGTEIKE
-2178 ANFLSS
+2178 FLSS
-2184 SAEFASAERI
+2184 AAEFASVNRI
-2194 QAAAANADKS
+2194 QAAAAKFNE
-2204 NGEYEGSYNNV
+2204 NGGYDIDEYSALSG
-2215 YMELTN
+2215 
-2221 NASVKIIDIQNM
+2221 NASVKIVEQQNM
-2233 ETVMYK
+2233 GPVNCGENALSSSAETSA
-2239 EGTSNYVALY
+2239 GI
-2249 VKPNSTENSGLTVN
+2249 NSTFT
-2263 SEPTVNPATAI
+2263 
-2274 FKFTKG
+2274 FTKD

-2331 INTTDLFNKSRLL
+2331 INTTDLFDKSRLL

-2361 VVTVNADETYSSE
+2361 IVTVGNDGTYTNEE

-2394 GKDKLTLAANQTIVF
+2394 GKNELKLAADQTIVF
-2409 FAKAGADVANDAV
+2409 FAKAGADVTKDAV

-2448 ITSDQI
+2448 ITNADMKTAATTANPDADNTYI
-2454 RTEAETNPTTVDE
+2454 VGYYIGEKPTEAKDFKSQ
-2467 ITTYQVGYK
+2467 ISYQVE
-2476 IGSQTLQSKIAYKV
+2476 
-2490 KMGLDIDVDRA
+2490 MGLDIAVDRA

-2554 VVDVKEEKNKQ
+2554 VVDVTANGNGK
-2565 YARIFD
+2565 YARTFD
-2571 GYKTFKYRNTKG
+2571 NYKEFKYRNNDNKG

-2591 IAEQI
+2591 IAEDV
-2596 GNNKKIYDYYL
+2596 GGKKIYDYYL

-2613 ADGDYVLLKIT
+2613 ADGDYVLLKIIYT
-2624 YECKGKSSPPFYM
+2624 NNGVEKPFFIA
-2637 VIKIVPDYE
+2637 IKIVPDYE

-2686 PTPTYK
+2686 ESTTTTTTYK

-2725 LTQQENSEYN
+2725 LEKQENSEYN
-2735 TQANL
+2735 TEANNK
-2740 TKLRLKD
+2740 KLQLD
-2747 SGWVG
+2747 EVSGWESATNNGV
-2752 EEQTIGDETV
+2752 V
-2762 QVSPFKPTKADN
+2762 QYKPTSTTI
-2774 NVKFQPAEVVFG
+2774 KFAPAEVVFG

-2842 SINEVK
+2842 SINETV
-2848 DETTETTETTEQ
+2848 DNSTGTPETT
-2860 TPKTAEIEYNK
+2860 KSAEIEYNK

-2901 ISGLTDKYQTAPKFH
+2901 ISGLTDKYKAPPKFH
-2916 DVTVKDVT
+2916 DVTVTDVT
-2924 FKYESDKGVSAGSV
+2924 FKYESDKGISAGSV

-3003 KTPNIVNN
+3003 KTPNM
-3011 QGAEMVNGK
+3011 GSDDSLEAEKTAADGK
-3020 IKIKVGESLYGEGG
+3020 IKIKVNGNSYGEGG

-3039 VDGNIYTTY
+3039 VVGNTYTTY

-3068 TYEPDG
+3068 TYEPND

-3109 ALYWPS
+3109 ALYWENENDGNK
-3115 ANDKYRTLSA
+3115 NDKYRTLSA

-3135 WIYGTSDTTQISIL
+3135 WIYGTSDTTQVSIL
-3149 ITLTYKATVKSQEE
+3149 ISLTYKAGDTDNEE

-3180 TKAKVITDGVP
+3180 STAKVITDGQQ
-3191 FTLKYTEAKEEN
+3191 FELGKYIIMEPDLCNSKPVGEGEKAN
-3203 GVTIP
+3203 GT
-3208 ASGYIQVA
+3208 Y
-3216 EGSYN
+3216 
-3221 GNGNNLIYDDTLAVT
+3221 YDDTLAVT
-3236 IPAQGQVVLSL
+3236 IPAQGQVVLSINVL
-3247 DISDCSTNPATQKN
+3247 ENEIRKN
-3261 FMLTR
+3261 FVLTR

-3274 RTDFISI
+3274 RTDFISL
-3281 SDTYGKTFNPVKM
+3281 SEVYGKTINPENPGGM
-3294 TFDVSW
+3294 GIEVSW
-3300 VGTNGASVY
+3300 VGTDGASVY
-3309 YARTKVE
+3309 YAGNSVGSPE
-3316 NPTGSITIGKT
+3316 GSI
-3327 SADQKTYEYK
+3327 SNVDSKTYGYK
-3337 LLKLQEGTETK
+3337 LLKLQDGAEAK
-3348 YKLGMIR
+3348 YKLAMIK
-3355 EDNVWRM
+3355 ENNVWRM
-3362 VDNYPGSKI
+3362 VDNYSGSKI
-3371 VLNNTIYEVGII
+3371 VLNNKTYEVGFKGNVMLTLKAENATTVNSSTAAITPGQELTI
-3383 KDTSD
+3383 GEITNDT
-3388 ANVKTKVLLK
+3388 
-3398 LTETEGEKNTYEG
+3398 
-3411 SSIQP
+3411 
-3416 YQSFNLSNN
+3416 
-3425 DGVITQDVLYI
+3425 LYI

-3496 YKTKEEWN
+3496 HKNNWEYDN
-3504 ALKAYDENNNY
+3504 AK
-3515 IGYTVNLGDWA
+3515 GYTVKLHTNELTGWA
-3526 NGATLSNGKTYHPVQ
+3526 DGATHNGKTYDSVK
-3541 VASAATNVSTVTQG
+3541 VAPAKTDVSTVAQG
-3555 NLYALT
+3555 TLKELAQLTESELSAL
-3561 DTENVDLRAIEFTI
+3561 EFTI
-3575 GKDGTSFTDAVIYNN
+3575 GKDGTSYTDA
-3590 EQGKTKGTIVTG
+3590 TINSATGEIQTG
-3602 ANYKL
+3602 AHYEL
-3607 NNNQYILI
+3607 NKNQYILI
-3615 RIWIKASGGPND
+3615 RIWIKASGGPNGNFD
-3627 GFNGGKYGNK
+3627 GGKYGNAN
-3637 DYKKLLG
+3637 YKKLLG
-3644 ELRIYLTDSTNT
+3644 ELRIYLTNNSTYA
-3656 SNP
+3656 NP

>member
-83 EITLSFAS
+83 EITLKFAS

-133 SNEHI
+133 SNEHM

-143 ISHLIVTTQNNTL
+143 ISHLSVTTQNNTL
-156 TSSQIQ
+156 TSLPIQ
-162 VAVDKPVGEIKLEA
+162 VAVDKSVGEIKLEA
-176 YNATTGDKLTADGTN
+176 YNSTTGDKLTADGAN

-204 FYPEASQ
+204 FYPVDSQ
-211 YMFSDDKNDAATT
+211 YMFSDDKNKAVTT

-272 EDQAEFYANNSDLAG
+272 EDQAEFYANNSELAG

-397 VKGGAIKIYNEKE
+397 VKGGAIKIYDEKE

-488 IVYDKDGNVLS
+488 IVYDKNGNVLS

-758 PDKISN
+758 PDGISN
-764 GSLENQTFNVT
+764 DSLENQTFNVT
-775 QTMTSK
+775 QTMTNTGSSEITIRG
-781 GKSKISIKGTDV
+781 GKIAEPGYIG
-793 EYTDDNAINQFAEL
+793 ENAINQFAEL

-839 ADNNEKKIT
+839 ADNSEKKIT
-848 FGTGTEDGIIVT
+848 FGTGTENGIIVT

-903 EKDASGNYK
+903 DNKV
-912 EIVLKNTAGEGAR
+912 VLKNETESK
-925 NGLLDVYVTSETNED
+925 GLLDVFVS
-940 EDSLY
+940 SGLY
-945 DPEFYTIK
+945 DPSYYTIK

-961 LKEMIDFTYGNTTT
+961 LTEMITFESGNTTT

-1010 IKKYATEEKV
+1010 IKKFATEEKV

-1025 KYGEYKVNGE
+1025 KYGEYEVTGE
-1035 IKDQIGVADEDKGEN
+1035 TISQIGVADEDKGEN

-1064 DLNKYV
+1064 DLNEYV
-1070 KVRLGEADTEG
+1070 KVRLGEADAEG
-1081 NVDTID
+1081 NVTYVNWAEIYKEKQDLEINSTVVG
-1087 WSKIYTETTDG
+1087 KIE
-1098 HGNKIGIPLIS
+1098 
-1109 NNSNVG
+1109 
-1115 SIQNGVL
+1115 NGKL

-1133 TFTLYVKNG
+1133 TFTLYVLNG

-1151 TLIVCPN
+1151 TFVVCPN
-1158 FKLVQKD
+1158 FKLVQKN

-1172 IKRDAD
+1172 IKLDND
-1178 FSNYFEIIRTTLG
+1178 FTKYFELKRITLG
-1191 YPYKEDES
+1191 Y
-1199 KKAVK
+1199 ATVQ
-1204 AEYRDIGPLETSEI
+1204 ANGVGEI

-1231 LDVVTVDD
+1231 LDTNKKFV
-1239 EEKRTFR
+1239 

-1304 TIRYNGYDAVWVDRN
+1304 TIRHNGYDAVWVDRN
-1319 SATFVKDYKDTES
+1319 SATFVKDYKDTDS

-1363 AGNSAYFQVYFTDG
+1363 AGNSVYFQVYFTDG

-1440 FEYYLQEGILTIV
+1440 FEYYLEKGKLTIV
-1453 ESIGDG
+1453 EKMGDG
-1459 DDDGKDD
+1459 DGDGKDD
-1466 GDITYTSGETSGTFT
+1466 GDITYTSGETSFT

-1487 TVNENNEIQATG
+1487 TVNDNNEIQATG
-1499 VNNGNT
+1499 VNGGNA
-1505 ISVGQTFTITK
+1505 ISVGETFTITK

-1524 FKAIDTASKKITI
+1524 YKAINTTDKKITI

-1544 KNESGCRINYK
+1544 KNESGCQINYN
-1555 GKAYKE
+1555 
-1561 HIGEGEK
+1561 GEK
-1568 PYTYKDSIYGQM
+1568 NYTYKDSIYGQM

-1605 FEALNNQKVYSI
+1605 FEVLNNQKVYSI
-1617 TDNKLTINNIISEN
+1617 TNNKLTINNIISEN

-1638 IVQKTTDKPGVENL
+1638 IVQKTEKAGVENL

-1662 NATNNNFNFI
+1662 NATNFVQDEQGNTTFS
-1672 NPPDLPENV
+1672 
-1681 NFEIIKNNVT
+1681 NVT
-1691 YPFGGNAE
+1691 YPFGGSAE
-1699 NLTVENGSS
+1699 NLTVENGLS
-1708 KEIDLKAK
+1708 KEIDLKAE
-1716 LGADTQNQD
+1716 LGADTQNQG
-1725 KHRIEDVIQRYGET
+1725 KHRIADKILVNGT
-1739 IPTDIS
+1739 TDPVDIS
-1745 ANATLTVSQLLI
+1745 KGTTLSVSQLLI
-1757 DGTDYTSSYAD
+1757 DGTDYTSRYAD
-1768 NTRFTVAFESV
+1768 NERFTVAIGIVEDS
-1779 KDNATQKQTNLNVTF
+1779 DGNQTNLNVTF
-1794 TNKANAKNITV
+1794 TNKANAKNVTV
-1805 KLLRAY
+1805 KLLREY

-1832 FIQYNNAKPTS
+1832 FIKYNNAKPTVG
-1843 SNTEPGNPVGEFTV
+1843 NTEQGKPVGEFTV

-1916 ANPTLSITLPEFRE
+1916 ANPTLSIKLPAFRA
-1930 SEITKKVFFSVDGK
+1930 SEITRKVYFSVDGK
-1944 TISTITL
+1944 VISTITL
-1951 IIPATVVAKQVK
+1951 IIPATVNATQKNKTLPAGGTYGIDALVE
-1963 LKLDAGNEYTI
+1963 LKTENAELDTIETKGGDIDYVNLATDGKSISIFNAIEDKTI
-1974 TDLADVS
+1974 TLQ
-1981 ETTDATLTKI
+1981 LNYK
-1991 EICEDNDADVKKY
+1991 
-2004 VSIVNN
+2004 
-2010 KLVIKNSIASHEIK
+2010 
-2024 LKLSYTY
+2024 YTY
-2031 GENTGFVIY
+2031 TVTTTNTAGEEITSQKEETGFVIY

-2057 SLVAGTEYQK
+2057 SIISGTEYTGITFDSLQQQNPAVSYSEDFK
-2067 LSFTDLQDTTSVSAK
+2067 LTWS
-2082 GFTLDWTAQDS
+2082 AQDS
-2093 GLFEN
+2093 GLFGTSAITMVDDGKIE
-2098 ISMTNDNSE
+2098 IT
-2107 NSGNISIK
+2107 
-2115 ANYVAITT
+2115 ATYVAITT
-2123 STTVTLTL
+2123 STTVTLTFT
-2131 SYENGLFTFDVSVPI
+2131 YKDLFAFNVSVPV

-2169 ESVKSGETY
+2169 ESVKSGTEIKE
-2178 ANFLSS
+2178 FLSS
-2184 SAEFASAERI
+2184 AAEFASVNRI
-2194 QAAAANADKS
+2194 QAAAAKFNENGGYAGGYADNYS
-2204 NGEYEGSYNNV
+2204 ALNQD
-2215 YMELTN
+2215 
-2221 NASVKIIDIQNM
+2221 ASVKIKIIEQQNM
-2233 ETVMYK
+2233 SAVMCGGSALSTNQETEAGV
-2239 EGTSNYVALY
+2239 ESAFT
-2249 VKPNSTENSGLTVN
+2249 
-2263 SEPTVNPATAI
+2263 
-2274 FKFTKG
+2274 FTKG
-2280 TGTGTS
+2280 NETGVS

-2331 INTTDLFNKSRLL
+2331 IDTTDLFNKSRLL

-2361 VVTVNADETYSSE
+2361 VVTVNADGTYSSE

-2394 GKDKLTLAANQTIVF
+2394 GKNELKLAANQTIVF
-2409 FAKAGADVANDAV
+2409 FAKAGADVTKDAV

-2454 RTEAETNPTTVDE
+2454 ITEAETDPTTANG
-2467 ITTYQVGYK
+2467 ITTYEVGYK
-2476 IGSQTLQSKIAYKV
+2476 IGSSTLQSKIAYKV
-2490 KMGLDIDVDRA
+2490 KMGLDIAVDRTF
-2501 YDASNSNS
+2501 DASNASS
-2509 TPTIIEIE
+2509 TPTVIEIE

-2545 LGDSTISYE
+2545 LGKAEIKYE
-2554 VVDVKEEKNKQ
+2554 VVDVKKSDNQ
-2565 YARIFD
+2565 SMDRIFD
-2571 GYKTFKYRNTKG
+2571 GYKHYQYQNSKH

-2591 IAEQI
+2591 IAEQV
-2596 GNNKKIYDYYL
+2596 GENGKKIYDYYL

-2613 ADGDYVLLKIT
+2613 ADGDYILLKIT
-2624 YECKGKSSPPFYM
+2624 YRLNAGTKEDFF
-2637 VIKIVPDYE
+2637 VAIKIVPDYE

-2656 VVENNSAYVT
+2656 VVENYSAYVT

-2686 PTPTYK
+2686 ESTTTTTTYK
-2692 EMTLAA
+2692 EMTLAGQA
-2698 SGSGEQLI
+2698 AGEQLI
-2706 SAIRTNWNAT
+2706 SAIRTNWNST

-2725 LTQQENSEYN
+2725 LEKQENSEYN

-2747 SGWVG
+2747 SGWG
-2752 EEQTIGDETV
+2752 ESSPYIPNSTTI
-2762 QVSPFKPTKADN
+2762 
-2774 NVKFQPAEVVFG
+2774 KFAPAEVVFG

-2842 SINEVK
+2842 SINETK
-2848 DETTETTETTEQ
+2848 DDQNNVT
-2860 TPKTAEIEYNK
+2860 KSAEIEYNK
-2871 APESDAIKKIILQNI
+2871 APETDTIRKIILQNI
-2886 DAWGLTTNYTASLNG
+2886 DAWGLTTNYTRPAG
-2901 ISGLTDKYQTAPKFH
+2901 ITNNFDDIKGMADKYKNAPKFH
-2916 DVTVKDVT
+2916 DVTVTGVT
-2924 FKYESDKGVSAGSV
+2924 FKYENDKGTSAKPYDGPGET
-2938 DVNKYKEFSLG
+2938 YTFRLG
-2949 SGGAVKVGSYY
+2949 SGQDAVSHEYNKINRRLAGDENASITYKGVKY
-2960 SYNGV
+2960 SSVARVNNADKLKA
-2965 TYLTQYNGTKVSL
+2965 TI
-2978 STTLTGE
+2978 TGE
-2985 ITGTTTGEGESA
+2985 LTGTTA
-2997 TTTYTW
+2997 PYKW
-3003 KTPNIVNN
+3003 KAKINGVDREFDVVNA
-3011 QGAEMVNGK
+3011 GTSEAPKYKLMVNGK
-3020 IKIKVGESLYGEGG
+3020 EYAHNGEIKTDIEETINGKTKTINVITYKVQISVDNNSKKPSISLEGNF
-3034 TIKID
+3034 T
-3039 VDGNIYTTY
+3039 
-3048 FVEKIEYNESTK
+3048 
-3060 KGTVVLKA
+3060 
-3068 TYEPDG
+3068 PDSQG
-3074 NNYYLGFDTT
+3074 NYYLGLDASEKETSVVT
-3084 GTTGTVREVEKSEED
+3084 SSGTKN
-3099 KKKGTILATD
+3099 LATD
-3109 ALYWPS
+3109 ALYWPGENS
-3115 ANDKYRTLSA
+3115 NTNKNDKYRTLSA

-3135 WIYGTSDTTQISIL
+3135 WIYGTSDTTQVSIL
-3149 ITLTYKATVKSQEE
+3149 ISLTYKAGDTDNEE

-3180 TKAKVITDGVP
+3180 SRAKVITDGQKFELGQYIKTDP
-3191 FTLKYTEAKEEN
+3191 ELCNLKPVGEYEN
-3203 GVTIP
+3203 
-3208 ASGYIQVA
+3208 A
-3216 EGSYN
+3216 N
-3221 GNGNNLIYDDTLAVT
+3221 GTYYDDTLAVT
-3236 IPAQGQVVLSL
+3236 IPAQGQVVLS
-3247 DISDCSTNPATQKN
+3247 INVSENETWKN
-3261 FMLTR
+3261 FVLTR

-3274 RTDFISI
+3274 RTDFISL
-3281 SDTYGKTFNPVKM
+3281 SEVYGKTINPENPGGM
-3294 TFDVSW
+3294 GIEVSW
-3300 VGTNGASVY
+3300 VGTDGASVY
-3309 YARTKVE
+3309 YAGNSVDNQE
-3316 NPTGSITIGKT
+3316 GIINVDGKT
-3327 SADQKTYEYK
+3327 YNYK
-3337 LLKLQEGTETK
+3337 LLKLQDGTEAK
-3348 YKLGMIR
+3348 YKLAMIK
-3355 EDNVWRM
+3355 EDSVWRM
-3362 VDNYPGSKI
+3362 VDNYKGSKI
-3371 VLNNTIYEVGII
+3371 VLNNKIYEVGFE
-3383 KDTSD
+3383 D
-3388 ANVKTKVLLK
+3388 NVKLTLK
-3398 LTETEGEKNTYEG
+3398 AENATTVISSTTAITPGQELQIEG
-3411 SSIQP
+3411 
-3416 YQSFNLSNN
+3416 
-3425 DGVITQDVLYI
+3425 ITQDVLYI

-3496 YKTKEEWN
+3496 HKNNWEYDN
-3504 ALKAYDENNNY
+3504 AK
-3515 IGYTVNLGDWA
+3515 GYTVKLHTNELTGWA
-3526 NGATLSNGKTYHPVQ
+3526 DGATHNGKTYDSVK
-3541 VASAATNVSTVTQG
+3541 VAPAKTDVSTVAQG
-3555 NLYALT
+3555 TLKELAQLTESELSAL
-3561 DTENVDLRAIEFTI
+3561 EFTI
-3575 GKDGTSFTDAVIYNN
+3575 GKDGTSYTDA
-3590 EQGKTKGTIVTG
+3590 TINSATGEIQTG
-3602 ANYKL
+3602 AHYKL

-3615 RIWIKASGGPND
+3615 RIWIKASGGPNG

-3656 SNP
+3656 PNP

>member
-272 EDQAEFYANNSDLAG
+272 EDQAEFYANNSELAG

-384 GLDIDNDL
+384 GLDIVNDL

-397 VKGGAIKIYNEKE
+397 VKGGAIKIYDEKE

-488 IVYDKDGNVLS
+488 IVYDKNGNVLS

-654 LTLKEASDAAIFENE
+654 LTLKEASDSAIFENE

-700 GGVVTIPV
+700 GGVVTISV

-758 PDKISN
+758 PDGISN
-764 GSLENQTFNVT
+764 DSLENQTFNVT
-775 QTMTSK
+775 QTMTNTGSSEITIRG
-781 GKSKISIKGTDV
+781 GKIAEPGYIG
-793 EYTDDNAINQFAEL
+793 ENAINQFAEL

-848 FGTGTEDGIIVT
+848 FGTGTENGIIVT

-882 KVDGKDQDNL
+882 QVDGKDQDNL

-912 EIVLKNTAGEGAR
+912 EIVLKNTGGDDTVSR
-925 NGLLDVYVTSETNED
+925 NGLLDVFVS
-940 EDSLY
+940 SGLY
-945 DPEFYTIK
+945 DPSYYTIK

-961 LKEMIDFTYGNTTT
+961 LTEMITFEYGNTTT

-1010 IKKYATEEKV
+1010 IKKFATEEKV

-1025 KYGEYKVNGE
+1025 KYGEYEVTGE
-1035 IKDQIGVADEDKGEN
+1035 TISQIGVADEDKGEN

-1064 DLNKYV
+1064 DLNEYV
-1070 KVRLGEADTEG
+1070 KVRLGEADAEG
-1081 NVDTID
+1081 NVTYVNWAEIYKEKQDLEINSTVVG
-1087 WSKIYTETTDG
+1087 KIE
-1098 HGNKIGIPLIS
+1098 
-1109 NNSNVG
+1109 
-1115 SIQNGVL
+1115 NGKL

-1133 TFTLYVKNG
+1133 TFTLYVLNG

-1151 TLIVCPN
+1151 TFVVCPN
-1158 FKLVQKD
+1158 FKLVQKN

-1172 IKRDAD
+1172 IKLDND
-1178 FSNYFEIIRTTLG
+1178 FTKYFELKRITLG
-1191 YPYKEDES
+1191 Y
-1199 KKAVK
+1199 ATVQ
-1204 AEYRDIGPLETSEI
+1204 ANGVGEI

-1231 LDVVTVDD
+1231 LDTNKKFV
-1239 EEKRTFR
+1239 

-1319 SATFVKDYKDTES
+1319 SATFVKDYKDTDS

-1363 AGNSAYFQVYFTDG
+1363 AGNSVYFQVYFTDG

-1426 VEVEGGKTYYLVAP
+1426 AEVEGGKTYYLVAP
-1440 FEYYLQEGILTIV
+1440 FEYYLEEGILTIV
-1453 ESIGDG
+1453 ESVGDG
-1459 DDDGKDD
+1459 DGDGKDD
-1466 GDITYTSGETSGTFT
+1466 GDITYTSGETSFT

-1487 TVNENNEIQATG
+1487 TVNDNNEIQATG
-1499 VNNGNT
+1499 VNGGNA
-1505 ISVGQTFTITK
+1505 ISVGETFTITK

-1524 FKAIDTASKKITI
+1524 YKAINTTDKKITI

-1605 FEALNNQKVYSI
+1605 FEVLNNQKVYSI

-1638 IVQKTTDKPGVENL
+1638 IVQKTEKAGVENL

-1662 NATNNNFNFI
+1662 NATNFVQDEQGNTTFS
-1672 NPPDLPENV
+1672 
-1681 NFEIIKNNVT
+1681 NVT
-1691 YPFGGNAE
+1691 YPFGGSAE
-1699 NLTVENGSS
+1699 NLTVENGVTTNPP
-1708 KEIDLKAK
+1708 IDLKAE
-1716 LGADTQNQD
+1716 LGADTQNQG
-1725 KHRIEDVIQRYGET
+1725 KHRIADKILVNGT
-1739 IPTDIS
+1739 TDPVDIS
-1745 ANATLTVSQLLI
+1745 KSATLSVSQLLI
-1757 DGTDYTSSYAD
+1757 DGTDYTSRCAD
-1768 NTRFTVAFESV
+1768 NERFTVAIGIVEGS
-1779 KDNATQKQTNLNVTF
+1779 DGKQTNLNVTF
-1794 TNKANAKNITV
+1794 TNKANAKNVTV
-1805 KLLRAY
+1805 KLLREY

-1832 FIQYNNAKPTS
+1832 FIKYNNAKPTS
-1843 SNTEPGNPVGEFTV
+1843 SNTEPGKPEGEFTV

-1869 TDAQTVRV
+1869 TDAQTVNV

-1888 NVDPNKVVTVLT
+1888 NVDPNKVETILT
-1900 HDDLGE
+1900 HNFKLEE
-1906 GYTVEYDYKA
+1906 GYTVEYNYKA

-1951 IIPATVVAKQVK
+1951 IIPATVVAKQVN
-1963 LKLDAGNEYTI
+1963 LTLDAGKKYTI

-2010 KLVIKNSIASHEIK
+2010 ELVIKNSIASHEIK

-2057 SLVAGTEYQK
+2057 SIISGTKYTGITFASLQQQASAVSYSEDFK
-2067 LSFTDLQDTTSVSAK
+2067 LTWS
-2082 GFTLDWTAQDS
+2082 AQDS
-2093 GLFEN
+2093 GLFGTSA
-2098 ISMTNDNSE
+2098 ITIDNNGKIE
-2107 NSGNISIK
+2107 IM
-2115 ANYVAITT
+2115 ATCVAITT
-2123 STTVTLTL
+2123 STTVTLTFT
-2131 SYENGLFTFDVSVPI
+2131 YKNGEKELFTFNVSVPV

-2184 SAEFASAERI
+2184 SAEFASAKRI
-2194 QAAAANADKS
+2194 QAAAAKFNE
-2204 NGEYEGSYNNV
+2204 NGGYDIDEYSALSG
-2215 YMELTN
+2215 

-2233 ETVMYK
+2233 EKVEYGEQTTTDSPVTY
-2239 EGTSNYVALY
+2239 YALY
-2249 VKPNSTENSGLTVN
+2249 ANPNSTENSGLTVN

-2286 YVILQVKYHGVSIN
+2286 YVILQVKYRGVSIN

-2331 INTTDLFNKSRLL
+2331 IDTTDLFNKSRLL

-2361 VVTVNADETYSSE
+2361 VVTVGNDGTYTNAE

-2394 GKDKLTLAANQTIVF
+2394 GKNELKLAADQTIVF
-2409 FAKAGADVANDAV
+2409 FAKAGADVTKDAV

-2454 RTEAETNPTTVDE
+2454 ITEAENLPTIEDE

-2476 IGSQTLQSKIAYKV
+2476 IGSSTSLQSKIAYKV

-2554 VVDVKEEKNKQ
+2554 VVDVTANGNVK
-2565 YARIFD
+2565 YARTFD
-2571 GYKTFKYRNTKG
+2571 NYKEFKYRNNDNKG

-2591 IAEQI
+2591 IAEDV
-2596 GNNKKIYDYYL
+2596 GGKKIYDYYL

-2613 ADGDYVLLKIT
+2613 ADGDYVLLKIIYT
-2624 YECKGKSSPPFYM
+2624 NNDVEKPFFIA
-2637 VIKIVPDYE
+2637 IKIVPDYE

-2673 FTPVKTTTTTTEG
+2673 FTPVKESDD
-2686 PTPTYK
+2686 TYK

-2735 TQANL
+2735 TEANL
-2740 TKLRLKD
+2740 TKLRFPRKKRNSD
-2747 SGWVG
+2747 TATNSETTTSSDWSETDVESG
-2752 EEQTIGDETV
+2752 I
-2762 QVSPFKPTKADN
+2762 FKPTSATTIKIE
-2774 NVKFQPAEVVFG
+2774 PAEVVFG

-2886 DAWGLTTNYTASLNG
+2886 DAWGLTTNYPDATFTG
-2901 ISGLTDKYQTAPKFH
+2901 VSGMSDKYKAPPKFH
-2916 DVTVKDVT
+2916 DVTVTGVT
-2924 FKYESDKGVSAGSV
+2924 FKYANDKGTSAGSV
-2938 DVNKYKEFSLG
+2938 TTGGYKTFKLG
-2949 SGGAVKVGSYY
+2949 DDGSTVKVGSNYY
-2960 SYNGV
+2960 YAGV
-2965 TYLTQYNGTKVSL
+2965 NYLTQYNGTKVSL

-2985 ITGTTTGEGESA
+2985 ITGTGEGEEA
-2997 TTTYTW
+2997 TYTW
-3003 KTPNIVNN
+3003 KTPNMGS
-3011 QGAEMVNGK
+3011 GASLQAEKTADGK
-3020 IKIKVGESLYGEGG
+3020 IKIKIKVDGESYGEGG

-3039 VDGNIYTTY
+3039 VDGNTYTTY
-3048 FVEKIEYNESTK
+3048 FVDKIEYNESTK

-3068 TYEPDG
+3068 TYEPNG
-3074 NNYYLGFDTT
+3074 NNYYLGFNNTATT
-3084 GTTGTVREVEKSEED
+3084 PGTVGNGTD
-3099 KKKGTILATD
+3099 AKGSILATD

-3135 WIYGTSDTTQISIL
+3135 WIYGTSDTTQVSIL
-3149 ITLTYKATVKSQEE
+3149 ISLTYQKGKANEE

-3180 TKAKVITDGVP
+3180 STAKVITDGQA
-3191 FTLKYTEAKEEN
+3191 FTLDQYIDITEGENKGSDNKKY
-3203 GVTIP
+3203 
-3208 ASGYIQVA
+3208 
-3216 EGSYN
+3216 
-3221 GNGNNLIYDDTLAVT
+3221 YDDTIAVT

-3281 SDTYGKTFNPVKM
+3281 SDTYGKTFNPVQM

-3309 YARTKVE
+3309 YARTEVT
-3316 NPTGSITIGKT
+3316 NPAGSITIGET
-3327 SADQKTYEYK
+3327 DVDQKTYDYK
-3337 LLKLQEGTETK
+3337 LLKLQDGVEAK
-3348 YKLGMIR
+3348 YKLAMIK
-3355 EDNVWRM
+3355 ENNIWRM

-3383 KDTSD
+3383 KDTSN

-3398 LTETEGEKNTYEG
+3398 LTETEGEKNTYAG

-3425 DGVITQDVLYI
+3425 DGDITQDILYI

-3496 YKTKEEWN
+3496 YKASWAKGTN
-3504 ALKAYDENNNY
+3504 
-3515 IGYTVNLGDWA
+3515 GYTVELADWA
-3526 NGATLSNGKTYHPVQ
+3526 DGATHNGKTYDAVK
-3541 VASAATNVSTVTQG
+3541 VASAETGKSTVTQG
-3555 NLYALT
+3555 ELQNLT
-3561 DTENVDLRAIEFTI
+3561 SVDLNAIEFTI
-3575 GKDGTSFTDAVIYNN
+3575 GKDGTSFTDAVIYNT
-3590 EQGKTKGTIVTG
+3590 EPGKTKGTIVTG

-3615 RIWIKASGGPND
+3615 RIWIKASGGPNG

-3656 SNP
+3656 PNP

>member
-272 EDQAEFYANNSDLAG
+272 EDQAEFYANNSELAG

-384 GLDIDNDL
+384 GLDIVNDL

-397 VKGGAIKIYNEKE
+397 VKGGAIKIYDEKE

-488 IVYDKDGNVLS
+488 IVYDKNGNVLS

-626 DSIDEKYFVE
+626 DSIDEKYFIE

-700 GGVVTIPV
+700 GDVVTIPV

-758 PDKISN
+758 PDGISN
-764 GSLENQTFNVT
+764 DSLENQTFNVT
-775 QTMTSK
+775 QTMTNAGSSEITIRG
-781 GKSKISIKGTDV
+781 GKIAEPGYIG
-793 EYTDDNAINQFAEL
+793 ENAINQFAEL

-816 TDVYG
+816 IDAYG

-848 FGTGTEDGIIVT
+848 FGTGTENGIIVT
-860 ITAGSKSFNFTLNVS
+860 ITAGSQSFNFTLNVS

-882 KVDGKDQDNL
+882 KVNGKNQDNL

-925 NGLLDVYVTSETNED
+925 NGLLDVFVS
-940 EDSLY
+940 SGLY
-945 DPEFYTIK
+945 DPSYYTIK

-961 LKEMIDFTYGNTTT
+961 LTDMIDFEYGNTTT

-999 DSTLNFTFDIT
+999 ASTLNFTFDIT

-1025 KYGEYKVNGE
+1025 KYGEYEVNGE
-1035 IKDQIGVADEDKGEN
+1035 TKSQIGVADEDKGED
-1050 FDPTATYV
+1050 FDPTAVYV

-1064 DLNKYV
+1064 DLNEYV

-1087 WSKIYTETTDG
+1087 WSKIYTETTDD

-1133 TFTLYVKNG
+1133 TFTLYVLNG

-1151 TLIVCPN
+1151 TFVVCPN
-1158 FKLVQKD
+1158 FKLVQTEEDLNVKSLKANSSFD
-1165 KDLSVKN
+1165 K
-1172 IKRDAD
+1172 
-1178 FSNYFEIIRTTLG
+1178 YFKIVRTTLG
-1191 YPYKEDES
+1191 YGAVQAVSVDE
-1199 KKAVK
+1199 
-1204 AEYRDIGPLETSEI
+1204 IN
-1218 TGISSYEVSKYYQ
+1218 GISSYEVSKYYQ
-1231 LDVVTVDD
+1231 LDTNKKFV
-1239 EEKRTFR
+1239 

-1256 ETYKTITISAKTII
+1256 ETYKTITISAKAEI
-1270 NETEKVVA
+1270 NDSEKVVA
-1278 TCSANLSLGFSIVD
+1278 SCSANLSLGFSIVD

-1304 TIRYNGYDAVWVDRN
+1304 TIRHNGYDAVWVDRN
-1319 SATFVKDYKDTES
+1319 SATFVKDYKDTDS

-1363 AGNSAYFQVYFTDG
+1363 AGNSVYFQVYFTDG

-1440 FEYYLQEGILTIV
+1440 FEYYLEEGILTIV

-1466 GDITYTSGETSGTFT
+1466 GDITYTSGETGETFE
-1481 FKGVSF
+1481 FKGIKF
-1487 TVNENNEIQATG
+1487 TIDDSNQIKAAG

-1516 DEVPTTYY
+1516 DEVTTTYY
-1524 FKAIDTASKKITI
+1524 YKAINTTDKKITI
-1537 YKAYEGT
+1537 YKAYKGT

-1568 PYTYKDSIYGQM
+1568 SYTYKDSIYGQM

-1597 FADGTGYV
+1597 FANETGYV

-1638 IVQKTTDKPGVENL
+1638 IVQKTNKGGVENL

-1662 NATNNNFNFI
+1662 NATNF
-1672 NPPDLPENV
+1672 V
-1681 NFEIIKNNVT
+1681 NVT
-1691 YPFGGNAE
+1691 YPFGGSAE
-1699 NLTVENGSS
+1699 NLTVENGDTTNPP
-1708 KEIDLKAK
+1708 IDLKAK
-1716 LGADTQNQD
+1716 LGADTQNQG
-1725 KHRIEDVIQRYGET
+1725 KHRIADIIKVNGIDV
-1739 IPTDIS
+1739 DIS
-1745 ANATLTVSQLLI
+1745 KDATLTVSQLLI

-1768 NTRFTVAFESV
+1768 NTRFTVAFEIV

-1794 TNKANAKNITV
+1794 TNIANAKNITV

-1869 TDAQTVRV
+1869 TDAQTVNV

-1900 HDDLGE
+1900 HDDLGG

-1916 ANPTLSITLPEFRE
+1916 ANPTLSIKLPAFRA
-1930 SEITKKVFFSVDGK
+1930 SEITKKVYFSVDGK
-1944 TISTITL
+1944 VISTITL
-1951 IIPATVVAKQVK
+1951 IIPATVNATQKNK
-1963 LKLDAGNEYTI
+1963 TLPAGGTYGI
-1974 TDLADVS
+1974 DQLVGVS
-1981 ETTDATLTKI
+1981 EGATLTTI
-1991 EICEDNDADVKKY
+1991 EIKKGDTDYVNLATDGKSISIFNAIEDKTITLQLNYK
-2004 VSIVNN
+2004 
-2010 KLVIKNSIASHEIK
+2010 
-2024 LKLSYTY
+2024 YTY
-2031 GENTGFVIY
+2031 TVTTTNTAGEEITSQKEETGFVIY

-2057 SLVAGTEYQK
+2057 SIISDKEYTGITFASLQQGTTVSYSDDFK
-2067 LSFTDLQDTTSVSAK
+2067 LTWS
-2082 GFTLDWTAQDS
+2082 AQDS
-2093 GLFEN
+2093 GLFDK
-2098 ISMTNDNSE
+2098 TNGIGLEEST
-2107 NSGNISIK
+2107 GKIKIK
-2115 ANYVAITT
+2115 AEDVAITT
-2123 STTVTLTL
+2123 STTVTLTFT
-2131 SYENGLFTFDVSVPI
+2131 YKNGDKELFAFNVSVPV
-2146 TIYPAVKLQTN
+2146 TIYPAFKLQTN

-2169 ESVKSGETY
+2169 ESVKSGTEIK
-2178 ANFLSS
+2178 NFLLSA
-2184 SAEFASAERI
+2184 AEFASANRI
-2194 QAAAANADKS
+2194 QAAAAKFNE
-2204 NGEYEGSYNNV
+2204 NGGYANGYQENNYSV
-2215 YMELTN
+2215 LTG
-2221 NASVKIIDIQNM
+2221 NASVKIIEQQNM
-2233 ETVMYK
+2233 SAVMCGGSALQTNTET
-2239 EGTSNYVALY
+2239 EAGVA
-2249 VKPNSTENSGLTVN
+2249 S
-2263 SEPTVNPATAI
+2263 A

-2280 TGTGTS
+2280 NGTGTS

-2361 VVTVNADETYSSE
+2361 VVTVGNDGTYTNEE

-2394 GKDKLTLAANQTIVF
+2394 GKNELKLTADQTIVF

-2448 ITSDQI
+2448 ITNADMK
-2454 RTEAETNPTTVDE
+2454 TAATTAIPDANN
-2467 ITTYQVGYK
+2467 TYIVGYY
-2476 IGSQTLQSKIAYKV
+2476 IGDKKPTNTNGFKSQISYKV
-2490 KMGLDIDVDRA
+2490 KMGLDIDVDRTF
-2501 YDASNSNS
+2501 DASNSNS

-2554 VVDVKEEKNKQ
+2554 VVDVKGKEQ

-2637 VIKIVPDYE
+2637 AIKIVPDYE

-2673 FTPVKTTTTTTEG
+2673 FTPVETTTTTTED

-2747 SGWVG
+2747 SGWG
-2752 EEQTIGDETV
+2752 ES
-2762 QVSPFKPTKADN
+2762 SPYKPNSTTK
-2774 NVKFQPAEVVFG
+2774 KFAPAEVVFG

-2842 SINEVK
+2842 SINETVDNSK
-2848 DETTETTETTEQ
+2848 DPPVTT
-2860 TPKTAEIEYNK
+2860 KSAEIEYNK

-2916 DVTVKDVT
+2916 DVTVTGVT
-2924 FKYESDKGVSAGSV
+2924 FKYANDKGTSAKPYDGPKVTHTFRLGSGQDAVSHLYD
-2938 DVNKYKEFSLG
+2938 DVNKCFKSEDENESPASITYKDITYTS
-2949 SGGAVKVGSYY
+2949 SNGGVLHA
-2960 SYNGV
+2960 
-2965 TYLTQYNGTKVSL
+2965 TI
-2978 STTLTGE
+2978 TGE
-2985 ITGTTTGEGESA
+2985 LTGTTA
-2997 TTTYTW
+2997 PYKW
-3003 KTPNIVNN
+3003 KAKINGVDREFDIVNA
-3011 QGAEMVNGK
+3011 GTSEAPVYKLKVNGK
-3020 IKIKVGESLYGEGG
+3020 EYANGGIIEIKEENNNKPYTKYTV
-3034 TIKID
+3034 KID
-3039 VDGNIYTTY
+3039 IQGTGANTKPTSVSLNGEYT
-3048 FVEKIEYNESTK
+3048 
-3060 KGTVVLKA
+3060 
-3068 TYEPDG
+3068 PDSQDSQG
-3074 NNYYLGFDTT
+3074 NYYLGLDTSEKET
-3084 GTTGTVREVEKSEED
+3084 SVVTSSGTKN
-3099 KKKGTILATD
+3099 LATD
-3109 ALYWPS
+3109 ALYWPGENS
-3115 ANDKYRTLSA
+3115 NTNYRTLSA

-3149 ITLTYKATVKSQEE
+3149 ITLTYKATVESQEE

-3180 TKAKVITDGVP
+3180 STAKVITDGVP

-3203 GVTIP
+3203 GETIP

-3216 EGSYN
+3216 EGDQN
-3221 GNGNNLIYDDTLAVT
+3221 GNGDNLIYDDTIAVT
-3236 IPAQGQVVLSL
+3236 IPAQGQVVLS
-3247 DISDCSTNPATQKN
+3247 INVSENETWKN
-3261 FMLTR
+3261 FVLTR

-3274 RTDFISI
+3274 RTDFISL
-3281 SDTYGKTFNPVKM
+3281 SEVYGKTINPENPGGM
-3294 TFDVSW
+3294 GIEVSW
-3300 VGTNGASVY
+3300 VGTDGASVY
-3309 YARTKVE
+3309 YAGNSVDSPE
-3316 NPTGSITIGKT
+3316 GSI
-3327 SADQKTYEYK
+3327 SNVDSKTYGYK
-3337 LLKLQEGTETK
+3337 LLKLQDGTETK
-3348 YKLGMIR
+3348 YKLAMIK

-3362 VDNYPGSKI
+3362 VDNYKGSKI
-3371 VLNNTIYEVGII
+3371 VLNNKIYEVGFEG
-3383 KDTSD
+3383 
-3388 ANVKTKVLLK
+3388 NVKLTLK
-3398 LTETEGEKNTYEG
+3398 AENATTVISSTTAITPGQELQIEG
-3411 SSIQP
+3411 
-3416 YQSFNLSNN
+3416 
-3425 DGVITQDVLYI
+3425 ITQDVLYI

-3487 LGQEVVKEI
+3487 LGQEVVKELPTGF
-3496 YKTKEEWN
+3496 YTS
-3504 ALKAYDENNNY
+3504 ENNEY
-3515 IGYTVNLGDWA
+3515 KITLDQWA
-3526 NGATLSNGKTYHPVQ
+3526 SAIEFKNDKKITIKEYSAVT
-3541 VASAATNVSTVTQG
+3541 VASAEMNTSTVAQG
-3555 NLYALT
+3555 TSYALT
-3561 DTENVDLRAIEFTI
+3561 DSANVDLSALDFTI
-3575 GKDGTSFTDAVIYNN
+3575 GKDGTSYTDARIDSD
-3590 EQGKTKGTIVTG
+3590 GTIHTG
-3602 ANYKL
+3602 ANYKVG
-3607 NNNQYILI
+3607 NNQYILI
-3615 RIWIKASGGPND
+3615 RIWIKASGGPNG

-3644 ELRIYLTDSTNT
+3644 ELRIYLTNNVNGETP
-3656 SNP
+3656 NP

>member
-272 EDQAEFYANNSDLAG
+272 EDQAEFYANNSELAG

-340 ISAGSSALAEKEISI
+340 ISAGSSALAEKEMSI

-376 ISIKDTNS
+376 ISIKDTNT
-384 GLDIDNDL
+384 GLDIENDL

-758 PDKISN
+758 PDGISN
-764 GSLENQTFNVT
+764 DSLENQTFNVT
-775 QTMTSK
+775 QTMTNAGSSEITIRG
-781 GKSKISIKGTDV
+781 GKIAEPGYIG
-793 EYTDDNAINQFAEL
+793 ENAINQFAEL

-848 FGTGTEDGIIVT
+848 FGTGTENGIIVT
-860 ITAGSKSFNFTLNVS
+860 ITAGSQSFNFTLNVS

-882 KVDGKDQDNL
+882 KVNGKNQDNL

-925 NGLLDVYVTSETNED
+925 NGLLDVFVS
-940 EDSLY
+940 SGLY
-945 DPEFYTIK
+945 DPSYYTIK

-961 LKEMIDFTYGNTTT
+961 LTEMITFESGNTTT
-975 EIKSFIIKENFADD
+975 EIKSFKIKENFADD

-1010 IKKYATEEKV
+1010 IKKFATEEKV

-1025 KYGEYKVNGE
+1025 KYGEYNVTGE
-1035 IKDQIGVADEDKGEN
+1035 TISQIGVADEDKGEN

-1064 DLNKYV
+1064 DLNEYV
-1070 KVRLGEADTEG
+1070 KVRLGEADAEG
-1081 NVDTID
+1081 NVTYVNWAEIYKEKQDLEINSTVVG
-1087 WSKIYTETTDG
+1087 KIE
-1098 HGNKIGIPLIS
+1098 
-1109 NNSNVG
+1109 
-1115 SIQNGVL
+1115 NGKL

-1133 TFTLYVKNG
+1133 TFTLYVLNG

-1151 TLIVCPN
+1151 TFVVCPN
-1158 FKLVQKD
+1158 FKLVQKN

-1172 IKRDAD
+1172 IKLDND
-1178 FSNYFEIIRTTLG
+1178 FTKYFELKRITLG
-1191 YPYKEDES
+1191 YGTVQ
-1199 KKAVK
+1199 ANGV
-1204 AEYRDIGPLETSEI
+1204 GEI

-1231 LDVVTVDD
+1231 LDTNKKFV
-1239 EEKRTFR
+1239 

-1256 ETYKTITISAKTII
+1256 ETYKKITISAKTII

-1319 SATFVKDYKDTES
+1319 SATFVKDYKDTDS

-1363 AGNSAYFQVYFTDG
+1363 AGNSVYFQVYFTDG

-1440 FEYYLQEGILTIV
+1440 FEYYLDDGKLTIV
-1453 ESIGDG
+1453 EKMG
-1459 DDDGKDD
+1459 DDNKDGN
-1466 GDITYTSGETSGTFT
+1466 ITYTSSASGTSGETSGTFT
-1481 FKGVSF
+1481 FNVKDKNGKIIKEVAF
-1487 TVNENNEIQATG
+1487 TVYK
-1499 VNNGNT
+1499 NNGIEATDVNGGKP
-1505 ISVGQTFTITK
+1505 ISVGQTFTITTATTAG
-1516 DEVPTTYY
+1516 EVKTTYY
-1524 FKAIDTASKKITI
+1524 YKAINTTDKKITI

-1544 KNESGCRINYK
+1544 KNESGCTIDYN
-1555 GKAYKE
+1555 
-1561 HIGEGEK
+1561 GEK
-1568 PYTYKDSIYGQM
+1568 PYTYKDSIYGEM
-1580 LTSLGNNEYLT
+1580 LTSLGNDVFLT

-1597 FADGTGYV
+1597 FAEGTGYV
-1605 FEALNNQKVYSI
+1605 FEVLNNQKVYSI
-1617 TDNKLTINNIISEN
+1617 TENILTINNIISEN

-1699 NLTVENGSS
+1699 NLTVENDSS

-1757 DGTDYTSSYAD
+1757 DGVDYTSSHEN
-1768 NTRFTVAFESV
+1768 NTRFTVAIGIETGE
-1779 KDNATQKQTNLNVTF
+1779 NQKQTKLNVIF
-1794 TNKANAKNITV
+1794 TNKANAKNVTV

-1832 FIQYNNAKPTS
+1832 FIKYNNAKPTVG
-1843 SNTEPGNPVGEFTV
+1843 NTEQGKPVGEFTV

-1869 TDAQTVRV
+1869 TDPQTVNV

-1900 HDDLGE
+1900 HDDLGK
-1906 GYTVEYDYKA
+1906 GYTIKYDYKA
-1916 ANPTLSITLPEFRE
+1916 ANPTLSIKLPAFRA
-1930 SEITKKVFFSVDGK
+1930 SEITRKVYFSVDGK
-1944 TISTITL
+1944 VISTITL
-1951 IIPATVVAKQVK
+1951 IIPATVNATQNNSTLTAGGTYGINALVELKTENAELDTIETKGGDIDYVK
-1963 LKLDAGNEYTI
+1963 LATDGKSISIFNAIEDKTI
-1974 TDLADVS
+1974 TLQ
-1981 ETTDATLTKI
+1981 LNYK
-1991 EICEDNDADVKKY
+1991 
-2004 VSIVNN
+2004 
-2010 KLVIKNSIASHEIK
+2010 
-2024 LKLSYTY
+2024 YTY
-2031 GENTGFVIY
+2031 TVTTTNTAGEEITSQIKETGFVIY

-2057 SLVAGTEYQK
+2057 LLVAGTEYQK

-2123 STTVTLTL
+2123 STTVTLTFT
-2131 SYENGLFTFDVSVPI
+2131 YKDLFTFNVSVPV

-2169 ESVKSGETY
+2169 ESVESGTEIKE
-2178 ANFLSS
+2178 FLSS
-2184 SAEFASAERI
+2184 AAEFASAKRI
-2194 QAAAANADKS
+2194 QAAAAKFNENGGYDRGYADNYS
-2204 NGEYEGSYNNV
+2204 ALSQD
-2215 YMELTN
+2215 
-2221 NASVKIIDIQNM
+2221 ASVKIKIIEQQNM
-2233 ETVMYK
+2233 SAVMCGGSALSTNQET
-2239 EGTSNYVALY
+2239 EAG
-2249 VKPNSTENSGLTVN
+2249 VKSAFT
-2263 SEPTVNPATAI
+2263 
-2274 FKFTKG
+2274 FKKG
-2280 TGTGTS
+2280 NETGVS

-2331 INTTDLFNKSRLL
+2331 IDTTDLFNKSRLL

-2361 VVTVNADETYSSE
+2361 LVTVGTNETYSNPIE
-2374 QLLQF
+2374 LLQF
-2379 QLKSEYVGRTIYVDS
+2379 QLKSEYIGRTIYVDS
-2394 GKDKLTLAANQTIVF
+2394 GKDEFTFDEKNQRIVF
-2409 FAKAGADVANDAV
+2409 FAKAGANVNKDAV

-2428 VRTAGR
+2428 IRTAGR

-2448 ITSDQI
+2448 ITNADMKTAAQSNS
-2454 RTEAETNPTTVDE
+2454 TAGE
-2467 ITTYQVGYK
+2467 ITTYNVGYY
-2476 IGSQTLQSKIAYKV
+2476 IGTTQPSTLNSTISYQV
-2490 KMGLDIDVDRA
+2490 KMGLDIAVDRTFTPI
-2501 YDASNSNS
+2501 DSSS
-2509 TPTIIEIE
+2509 TPTVIEIE

-2545 LGDSTISYE
+2545 LGKAEIKYE
-2554 VVDVKEEKNKQ
+2554 VVDVKKSDNQ
-2565 YARIFD
+2565 SMDRIFD
-2571 GYKTFKYRNTKG
+2571 GYKHYQYQNSKH

-2591 IAEQI
+2591 IAEQV
-2596 GNNKKIYDYYL
+2596 GTSKKIYDYYL

-2613 ADGDYVLLKIT
+2613 ADGDYILLKIT
-2624 YECKGKSSPPFYM
+2624 YRLNAGTKEDFF
-2637 VIKIVPDYE
+2637 VAIKIVPDYE

-2656 VVENNSAYVT
+2656 VVENYRAYVT

-2673 FTPVKTTTTTTEG
+2673 FTPVKTTTTTT
-2686 PTPTYK
+2686 TTYK
-2692 EMTLAA
+2692 EMTLAGQA
-2698 SGSGEQLI
+2698 AGEQLI

-2725 LTQQENSEYN
+2725 LKQQENSEYN
-2735 TQANL
+2735 TEANL

-2752 EEQTIGDETV
+2752 KKLGDSEV

-2774 NVKFQPAEVVFG
+2774 NVKFLPAEVVFG

-2827 TEGEDF
+2827 IEGEDF

-2842 SINEVK
+2842 SINETK
-2848 DETTETTETTEQ
+2848 DDQNNVT
-2860 TPKTAEIEYNK
+2860 KSAEIEYNK

-2886 DAWGLTTNYTASLNG
+2886 DAWGLTTNYTRPAG
-2901 ISGLTDKYQTAPKFH
+2901 ITNNFDDIKGMADKYKNAPKFH
-2916 DVTVKDVT
+2916 DVTVTDVT
-2924 FKYESDKGVSAGSV
+2924 FKYESDKGISAGSV
-2938 DVNKYKEFSLG
+2938 DVDTHKTFSLG
-2949 SGGAVKVGSYY
+2949 SGGNGVKVGSYY
-2960 SYNGV
+2960 SYNDV
-2965 TYLTQYNGTKVSL
+2965 TYLTQYNGAKVSL
-2978 STTLTGE
+2978 STTLTGT
-2985 ITGTTTGEGESA
+2985 ITGTTTGEGKEA
-2997 TTTYTW
+2997 NTTYTW
-3003 KTPNIVNN
+3003 KTPNM
-3011 QGAEMVNGK
+3011 GSDDSLEAEKTAADGK
-3020 IKIKVGESLYGEGG
+3020 IKIIVGDNAYGEGEAIE
-3034 TIKID
+3034 IK
-3039 VDGNIYTTY
+3039 VGGNTYTTY
-3048 FVEKIEYNESTK
+3048 NVEKIEYNESTK

-3068 TYEPDG
+3068 TYEPNG

-3109 ALYWPS
+3109 ALYWPGK
-3115 ANDKYRTLSA
+3115 NDQYRTLSA

-3135 WIYGTSDTTQISIL
+3135 WIYGTSDTTQVSIL
-3149 ITLTYKATVKSQEE
+3149 ISLTYQKEQANEE
-3163 SCVVVY
+3163 SCVVTY

-3203 GVTIP
+3203 SVTIP

-3216 EGSYN
+3216 EGDQN
-3221 GNGNNLIYDDTLAVT
+3221 GNGDNLIYDDTIAVT

-3281 SDTYGKTFNPVKM
+3281 SDTYGKTFNPVQM

-3309 YARTKVE
+3309 YARTEVE
-3316 NPTGSITIGKT
+3316 NPTGRITIGEIDV
-3327 SADQKTYEYK
+3327 DQKTYDYK
-3337 LLKLQEGTETK
+3337 LLKLQDGVEAK
-3348 YKLGMIR
+3348 YKLAMIK
-3355 EDNVWRM
+3355 EDTVWRM

-3371 VLNNTIYEVGII
+3371 VLNNTIYEVDII

-3388 ANVKTKVLLK
+3388 ANIKTKVLLK
-3398 LTETEGEKNTYEG
+3398 LTETEGEKKTYAG

-3425 DGVITQDVLYI
+3425 EGFITQDTLYI

-3441 IPSQTSV
+3441 IPSKTSV

-3496 YKTKEEWN
+3496 YKTKEYWN
-3504 ALKAYDENNNY
+3504 TLKAYDENNNY

-3541 VASAATNVSTVTQG
+3541 VAPAATGKSTVTQG
-3555 NLYALT
+3555 GLQNLT
-3561 DTENVDLRAIEFTI
+3561 SVDLNAIEFTI
-3575 GKDGTSFTDAVIYNN
+3575 GKDGTSFTDAVIYNT
-3590 EQGKTKGTIVTG
+3590 EPGKTKGTIVTG

-3615 RIWIKASGGPND
+3615 RIWIKASGGPNGNFD
-3627 GFNGGKYGNK
+3627 GGKYGNK

-3644 ELRIYLTDSTNT
+3644 ELRIYLTDSTKT
-3656 SNP
+3656 PNP

>member
-162 VAVDKPVGEIKLEA
+162 VAVDVPVGEIKLEA

-272 EDQAEFYANNSDLAG
+272 EDQAEFYANNSELAG

-488 IVYDKDGNVLS
+488 IVYDKNGNVLS

-636 NRGYYAI
+636 DRSYYAI
-643 PTGVENAFELK
+643 PTGVENAFEIK

-758 PDKISN
+758 PDGISN
-764 GSLENQTFNVT
+764 DSLENQTFNVT
-775 QTMTSK
+775 QTMTNTGSSEITIRG
-781 GKSKISIKGTDV
+781 GKIAEPGYIG
-793 EYTDDNAINQFAEL
+793 ENAINQFAEL

-848 FGTGTEDGIIVT
+848 FGTGTENGIIVT

-882 KVDGKDQDNL
+882 QVDGKDQDNL

-903 EKDASGNYK
+903 DNKV
-912 EIVLKNTAGEGAR
+912 VLKNETESK
-925 NGLLDVYVTSETNED
+925 GLLDVFVS
-940 EDSLY
+940 SGLY
-945 DPEFYTIK
+945 DPSYYTIK

-961 LKEMIDFTYGNTTT
+961 LKDMIDFTYGNTTT

-1010 IKKYATEEKV
+1010 IKKFATEEKV

-1025 KYGEYKVNGE
+1025 KYGEYNVTGE
-1035 IKDQIGVADEDKGEN
+1035 TIGQIGVADEDKGEN

-1064 DLNKYV
+1064 DLNEYV
-1070 KVRLGEADTEG
+1070 KVRLGEADAEG
-1081 NVDTID
+1081 NVTYVNWAEIYKEKQDLEINSTVVG
-1087 WSKIYTETTDG
+1087 KIE
-1098 HGNKIGIPLIS
+1098 
-1109 NNSNVG
+1109 
-1115 SIQNGVL
+1115 NGKL

-1133 TFTLYVKNG
+1133 TFTLYVLNG

-1151 TLIVCPN
+1151 TFVVCPN
-1158 FKLVQKD
+1158 FKLVQIN

-1172 IKRDAD
+1172 IKLDND
-1178 FSNYFEIIRTTLG
+1178 FTKYFELKRITLG
-1191 YPYKEDES
+1191 YGTVQ
-1199 KKAVK
+1199 ANGV
-1204 AEYRDIGPLETSEI
+1204 GEI

-1231 LDVVTVDD
+1231 LDTNKKFV
-1239 EEKRTFR
+1239 

-1319 SATFVKDYKDTES
+1319 SATFVKDYKDGS

-1339 PVKNAYTIAATLI
+1339 PVKNAYNIAATLI

-1440 FEYYLQEGILTIV
+1440 FEYYLEEGILTIV
-1453 ESIGDG
+1453 ESVGDG
-1459 DDDGKDD
+1459 DGDGKDD
-1466 GDITYTSGETSGTFT
+1466 GDITYTSGETSFT

-1487 TVNENNEIQATG
+1487 TVNDNNEIQATG
-1499 VNNGNT
+1499 VNGGNA
-1505 ISVGQTFTITK
+1505 ISVGETFTITK

-1524 FKAIDTASKKITI
+1524 YKAINTTDKKITI

-1605 FEALNNQKVYSI
+1605 FEVLNNQKVYSI

-1638 IVQKTTDKPGVENL
+1638 IVQKTEKAGVENL

-1662 NATNNNFNFI
+1662 NATNFVQDEQGNTTFS
-1672 NPPDLPENV
+1672 
-1681 NFEIIKNNVT
+1681 NVT
-1691 YPFGGNAE
+1691 YPFGGSAE
-1699 NLTVENGSS
+1699 NLTVENGLS
-1708 KEIDLKAK
+1708 KEIDLKAE
-1716 LGADTQNQD
+1716 LGADTQNQG
-1725 KHRIEDVIQRYGET
+1725 KHRIADKILVNGT
-1739 IPTDIS
+1739 TDPVDIS
-1745 ANATLTVSQLLI
+1745 KGTTLSVSQLLI
-1757 DGTDYTSSYAD
+1757 DGTDYTSRYAD
-1768 NTRFTVAFESV
+1768 NERFTVAIGIVEDS
-1779 KDNATQKQTNLNVTF
+1779 DGNQTNLNVTF
-1794 TNKANAKNITV
+1794 TNKANAKNVTV
-1805 KLLRAY
+1805 KLLREY

-1832 FIQYNNAKPTS
+1832 FIKYNNAKPTVG
-1843 SNTEPGNPVGEFTV
+1843 NTEQGKPVGEFTV

-1916 ANPTLSITLPEFRE
+1916 ANPTLSIKLPAFRA
-1930 SEITKKVFFSVDGK
+1930 SEITRKVYFSVDGK
-1944 TISTITL
+1944 VISTITL
-1951 IIPATVVAKQVK
+1951 IIPATVNATQKNKTLPAGGTYGIDALVE
-1963 LKLDAGNEYTI
+1963 LKTENAELDTIETKGGDIDYVNLATDGKSISIFNAIEDKTI
-1974 TDLADVS
+1974 TLQ
-1981 ETTDATLTKI
+1981 LNYK
-1991 EICEDNDADVKKY
+1991 
-2004 VSIVNN
+2004 
-2010 KLVIKNSIASHEIK
+2010 
-2024 LKLSYTY
+2024 YTY
-2031 GENTGFVIY
+2031 TVTTTNTAGEEITSQKEETGFVIY

-2057 SLVAGTEYQK
+2057 SIISGTEYTGITFDSLQQQNPAVSYSEDFK
-2067 LSFTDLQDTTSVSAK
+2067 LTWS
-2082 GFTLDWTAQDS
+2082 AQDS
-2093 GLFEN
+2093 GLFGTSAITMVDDGKIE
-2098 ISMTNDNSE
+2098 IT
-2107 NSGNISIK
+2107 
-2115 ANYVAITT
+2115 ATYVAITT
-2123 STTVTLTL
+2123 STTVTLTFT
-2131 SYENGLFTFDVSVPI
+2131 YKDLFAFNVSVPV

-2169 ESVKSGETY
+2169 ESVKSGTEIKE
-2178 ANFLSS
+2178 FLSS
-2184 SAEFASAERI
+2184 AAEFASVNRI
-2194 QAAAANADKS
+2194 QAAAAKFNENGGYAGGYADNYS
-2204 NGEYEGSYNNV
+2204 ALNQD
-2215 YMELTN
+2215 
-2221 NASVKIIDIQNM
+2221 ASVKIKIIEQQNM
-2233 ETVMYK
+2233 SAVMCGGSALSTNQETEAGV
-2239 EGTSNYVALY
+2239 ESAFT
-2249 VKPNSTENSGLTVN
+2249 
-2263 SEPTVNPATAI
+2263 
-2274 FKFTKG
+2274 FTKG
-2280 TGTGTS
+2280 NETGVS

-2331 INTTDLFNKSRLL
+2331 IDTTDLFNKSRLL

-2361 VVTVNADETYSSE
+2361 VVTVNADGTYSSE
-2374 QLLQF
+2374 PLLQF

-2394 GKDKLTLAANQTIVF
+2394 GKNELKLAANQTIVF
-2409 FAKAGADVANDAV
+2409 FAKAGADVTKDAV

-2454 RTEAETNPTTVDE
+2454 ITEAETNPTTVDE

-2476 IGSQTLQSKIAYKV
+2476 IGSTTLQSKIAYKV
-2490 KMGLDIDVDRA
+2490 KMGLDIAVDRA

-2554 VVDVKEEKNKQ
+2554 VVDVKGNEQ

-2571 GYKTFKYRNTKG
+2571 GYKTFKYRNIKG

-2591 IAEQI
+2591 IAEQA
-2596 GNNKKIYDYYL
+2596 GQNGKKIYDYYL

-2637 VIKIVPDYE
+2637 AIKIVPDYE

-2686 PTPTYK
+2686 ESTTTTTTYK

-2706 SAIRTNWNAT
+2706 SAIRTNWNST

-2725 LTQQENSEYN
+2725 LEKQENSEYN

-2747 SGWVG
+2747 SGWG
-2752 EEQTIGDETV
+2752 ESSPYIPNSTTI
-2762 QVSPFKPTKADN
+2762 
-2774 NVKFQPAEVVFG
+2774 KFAPAEVVFG

-2842 SINEVK
+2842 SINETVDNSK
-2848 DETTETTETTEQ
+2848 DPPVTT
-2860 TPKTAEIEYNK
+2860 KSAEIEYNK
-2871 APESDAIKKIILQNI
+2871 APETDTISKIILQNI
-2886 DAWGLTTNYTASLNG
+2886 DAWGLTTNTSTAG
-2901 ISGLTDKYQTAPKFH
+2901 VSGLTGKYAGDPKFH
-2916 DVTVKDVT
+2916 DVTVTGVT
-2924 FKYESDKGVSAGSV
+2924 FKYANDKGTSTGKGMLESEI
-2938 DVNKYKEFSLG
+2938 YKFKLG
-2949 SGGAVKVGSYY
+2949 GTDQNAATCDLAVGNSFE
-2960 SYNGV
+2960 YNGV
-2965 TYLTQYNGTKVSL
+2965 QYTVNTRSGELKSTINGTI
-2978 STTLTGE
+2978 E
-2985 ITGTTTGEGESA
+2985 ETTTNGAVQRKWKATFNGKEYEGDVVVGED
-2997 TTTYTW
+2997 
-3003 KTPNIVNN
+3003 NVC
-3011 QGAEMVNGK
+3011 K
-3020 IKIKVGESLYGEGG
+3020 IKIGSNEYSKDQQVTIRKNSSSDKPQLIIKVTNIDLENKTVTFENTYKGNWSYDQEGVGNGEYILDLDAINDSTTEVPLVTGS
-3034 TIKID
+3034 
-3039 VDGNIYTTY
+3039 IY
-3048 FVEKIEYNESTK
+3048 KS
-3060 KGTVVLKA
+3060 G
-3068 TYEPDG
+3068 
-3074 NNYYLGFDTT
+3074 
-3084 GTTGTVREVEKSEED
+3084 VRN
-3099 KKKGTILATD
+3099 LATD
-3109 ALYWPS
+3109 ALYWPGK
-3115 ANDKYRTLSA
+3115 NDQYRTLSA

-3135 WIYGTSDTTQISIL
+3135 WIYGTSDTTQVSIL
-3149 ITLTYKATVKSQEE
+3149 ISLTYKAGDDDNQE

-3180 TKAKVITDGVP
+3180 STAKVITDGQE
-3191 FTLKYTEAKEEN
+3191 FTLSN
-3203 GVTIP
+3203 
-3208 ASGYIQVA
+3208 YIQVA
-3216 EGSYN
+3216 EGDQN
-3221 GNGNNLIYDDTLAVT
+3221 GSDNEKYYDDTLAVT
-3236 IPAQGQVVLSL
+3236 IPAQGQVVLSVNIT
-3247 DISDCSTNPATQKN
+3247 DVRINAFSSNN
-3261 FMLTR
+3261 FILTR

-3274 RTDFISI
+3274 RTDYISLSEI
-3281 SDTYGKTFNPVKM
+3281 LGMTIDPVK
-3294 TFDVSW
+3294 TNKIEVSW
-3300 VGTNGASVY
+3300 VGTDGSSVY
-3309 YARTKVE
+3309 YARQSVDNQE
-3316 NPTGSITIGKT
+3316 GIINVDGKT
-3327 SADQKTYEYK
+3327 YNYK
-3337 LLKLQEGTETK
+3337 LLKLQDGTEAK
-3348 YKLGMIR
+3348 YKLAMIK
-3355 EDNVWRM
+3355 EDSVWRM
-3362 VDNYPGSKI
+3362 VDNYKGSKI
-3371 VLNNTIYEVGII
+3371 VLNNKIYEVGFE
-3383 KDTSD
+3383 D
-3388 ANVKTKVLLK
+3388 NVKLTLK
-3398 LTETEGEKNTYEG
+3398 AENATTVISSTTAITPGQELQIEG
-3411 SSIQP
+3411 
-3416 YQSFNLSNN
+3416 
-3425 DGVITQDVLYI
+3425 ITQDVLYI

-3496 YKTKEEWN
+3496 YKNNWEYDN
-3504 ALKAYDENNNY
+3504 AK
-3515 IGYTVNLGDWA
+3515 GYTVKLHTNELTGWA
-3526 NGATLSNGKTYHPVQ
+3526 DGATHNGKTYDSVK
-3541 VASAATNVSTVTQG
+3541 VAPAKTDVSTVAQG
-3555 NLYALT
+3555 TLKELAQLTESELSAL
-3561 DTENVDLRAIEFTI
+3561 EFTI
-3575 GKDGTSFTDAVIYNN
+3575 GKDGTSYTDA
-3590 EQGKTKGTIVTG
+3590 TISSATGEIRTG
-3602 ANYKL
+3602 AHYEL
-3607 NNNQYILI
+3607 NKNQYILI
-3615 RIWIKASGGPND
+3615 RIWIKASGGPNGNFD
-3627 GFNGGKYGNK
+3627 GEKYGNAN
-3637 DYKKLLG
+3637 YKKLLG

-3656 SNP
+3656 PNP

>member
-211 YMFSDDKNDAATT
+211 YMFSDDKNDAVTT

-272 EDQAEFYANNSDLAG
+272 EDQAEFYANNSELAG

-397 VKGGAIKIYNEKE
+397 VKGGAIKIYDEKE

-455 DATERKV
+455 NATERKV

-636 NRGYYAI
+636 DRSYYAI

-700 GGVVTIPV
+700 GDVVTIPV

-758 PDKISN
+758 PDGISN
-764 GSLENQTFNVT
+764 DSLENQTFNVT
-775 QTMTSK
+775 QTMTNTGSSEITIRG
-781 GKSKISIKGTDV
+781 GKIAEPGYSG
-793 EYTDDNAINQFAEL
+793 DNAINQFAEL
-807 INGENYTII
+807 INGENYTVI

-821 RAFKYDYTIS
+821 RAFNYDYTIS

-839 ADNNEKKIT
+839 ADNSEKKIT

-882 KVDGKDQDNL
+882 KVDGKDQDNF

-925 NGLLDVYVTSETNED
+925 NGLLDVFVS
-940 EDSLY
+940 SGLY
-945 DPEFYTIK
+945 DPSYYTIK
-953 LKDEPSQA
+953 LKEEPSQA
-961 LKEMIDFTYGNTTT
+961 LTEMIDFTYGNTTT

-999 DSTLNFTFDIT
+999 ASTLNFTFDIT

-1025 KYGEYKVNGE
+1025 KYGEYDVAGE
-1035 IKDQIGVADEDKGEN
+1035 TKSQIGVADEDKGEN

-1081 NVDTID
+1081 NVNTID

-1109 NNSNVG
+1109 NNSNIG

-1133 TFTLYVKNG
+1133 TFTLYVLNG

-1151 TLIVCPN
+1151 TFVVCPN
-1158 FKLVQKD
+1158 FKLVQKN

-1172 IKRDAD
+1172 IKLDNKFED
-1178 FSNYFEIIRTTLG
+1178 YFELVRTTLG
-1191 YPYKEDES
+1191 YGTV
-1199 KKAVK
+1199 KAVGVDK
-1204 AEYRDIGPLETSEI
+1204 IN
-1218 TGISSYEVSKYYQ
+1218 GISSYEVSKYYQ

-1304 TIRYNGYDAVWVDRN
+1304 TIRHNGYDAVWVDRN
-1319 SATFVKDYKDTES
+1319 SATFVKDYKDTDS

-1363 AGNSAYFQVYFTDG
+1363 AGNSVYFQVYFTDG

-1440 FEYYLQEGILTIV
+1440 FEYYLEEGILTIV
-1453 ESIGDG
+1453 ESVGDG
-1459 DDDGKDD
+1459 DGDGKDD

-1487 TVNENNEIQATG
+1487 TVNDNNEIQATG
-1499 VNNGNT
+1499 VNGGKP

-1524 FKAIDTASKKITI
+1524 YKAINTTDKKITI

-1605 FEALNNQKVYSI
+1605 FEVLNNQKVYSI

-1638 IVQKTTDKPGVENL
+1638 IVQKTYAGVENL

-1662 NATNNNFNFI
+1662 NATNF
-1672 NPPDLPENV
+1672 V
-1681 NFEIIKNNVT
+1681 NVT
-1691 YPFGGNAE
+1691 YPFGGSAE
-1699 NLTVENGSS
+1699 NLTVENDVTTNPP
-1708 KEIDLKAK
+1708 IDLKAE
-1716 LGADTQNQD
+1716 LGADTQNQG
-1725 KHRIEDVIQRYGET
+1725 KHRIADIIKVNGIDV
-1739 IPTDIS
+1739 DIS
-1745 ANATLTVSQLLI
+1745 KDATLTVSQLLI
-1757 DGTDYTSSYAD
+1757 DGVDYTSSHKN
-1768 NTRFTVAFESV
+1768 NTRFTVAFEIV
-1779 KDNATQKQTNLNVTF
+1779 KDNTTQKQTKLNVTF
-1794 TNKANAKNITV
+1794 TNKGNAKNITV

-1832 FIQYNNAKPTS
+1832 VMAYNNQQ
-1843 SNTEPGNPVGEFTV
+1843 GGGEFTM

-1900 HDDLGE
+1900 HDYLGK
-1906 GYTVEYDYKA
+1906 GYTVEYNYKA
-1916 ANPTLSITLPEFRE
+1916 ANPTLSITLPAFRA
-1930 SEITKKVFFSVDGK
+1930 SEITRKVYFSVDGK
-1944 TISTITL
+1944 VISTITL
-1951 IIPATVVAKQVK
+1951 IIPATVVATQKNQT
-1963 LKLDAGNEYTI
+1963 LPAGKEYTI
-1974 TDLADVS
+1974 MNLADVS
-1981 ETTDATLTKI
+1981 ETAGAKLTEI
-1991 EICEDNDADVKKY
+1991 EICKDNDAEVKKY
-2004 VSIVNN
+2004 VSIVDN
-2010 KLVIKNSIASHEIK
+2010 KLVIKNSIASHKIK
-2024 LKLSYTY
+2024 LKLNYTY

-2057 SLVAGTEYQK
+2057 LLVAGTEYQK

-2162 QTENLTY
+2162 ATENLTY
-2169 ESVKSGETY
+2169 ESVKSGTEIKK
-2178 ANFLSS
+2178 FLSS
-2184 SAEFASAERI
+2184 AAEFASAERI
-2194 QAAAANADKS
+2194 KAAAANADEL
-2204 NGEYEGSYNNV
+2204 NGEYKGSYNNA
-2215 YMELTN
+2215 YSKLTN

-2233 ETVMYK
+2233 KTVEYG
-2239 EGTSNYVALY
+2239 EQTTPDSPVTYYALY
-2249 VKPNSTENSGLTVN
+2249 ANPNSTENSGLTVN
-2263 SEPTVNPATAI
+2263 SEPTVNPTTAI

-2280 TGTGTS
+2280 NETGVS

-2331 INTTDLFNKSRLL
+2331 IDTTDLFNKSRLL

-2361 VVTVNADETYSSE
+2361 VVTVGNDGTYTNGE

-2379 QLKSEYVGRTIYVDS
+2379 QLKSEYIGRTIYVDS
-2394 GKDKLTLAANQTIVF
+2394 GKDALTLDAKNQTIVF
-2409 FAKAGADVANDAV
+2409 FAKAGADVTKDAV

-2448 ITSDQI
+2448 ITNADMKTAATTASPDADNTYRVGYYIGDEKPTNTNDFKSQI
-2454 RTEAETNPTTVDE
+2454 S
-2467 ITTYQVGYK
+2467 YQVE
-2476 IGSQTLQSKIAYKV
+2476 
-2490 KMGLDIDVDRA
+2490 MGLDIDVDRKF
-2501 YDASNSNS
+2501 DASNASS
-2509 TPTIIEIE
+2509 TPTVIEIE

-2545 LGDSTISYE
+2545 LGASTISYE
-2554 VVDVKEEKNKQ
+2554 VVNVKANGNSK

-2571 GYKTFKYRNTKG
+2571 GYKTFKYRNNDNKG

-2591 IAEQI
+2591 IAEQA
-2596 GNNKKIYDYYL
+2596 GENGKKIYDYYL

-2613 ADGDYVLLKIT
+2613 ADGDYVLLKIIYT
-2624 YECKGKSSPPFYM
+2624 NNGVEKPFFIA
-2637 VIKIVPDYE
+2637 IKIVPDYE

-2673 FTPVKTTTTTTEG
+2673 FTPVKESDD
-2686 PTPTYK
+2686 TYK

-2752 EEQTIGDETV
+2752 EEQTVGGEKV

-2774 NVKFQPAEVVFG
+2774 KVKFLPAEVVFG

-2827 TEGEDF
+2827 IEGEDF

-2842 SINEVK
+2842 SINETK
-2848 DETTETTETTEQ
+2848 DDKNNVT
-2860 TPKTAEIEYNK
+2860 KSAEIEYNK
-2871 APESDAIKKIILQNI
+2871 APETDTIKKIILQNI
-2886 DAWGLTTNYTASLNG
+2886 DAWGLTTNYTRPAG
-2901 ISGLTDKYQTAPKFH
+2901 ITNNFDDIKGMADKYKNTPKFH
-2916 DVTVKDVT
+2916 DVTVTGVT
-2924 FKYESDKGVSAGSV
+2924 FKYANDKGTSAGSV
-2938 DVNKYKEFSLG
+2938 TTGGYKTFKLG
-2949 SGGAVKVGSYY
+2949 DDGSTVKVGSNYY
-2960 SYNGV
+2960 YAGV
-2965 TYLTQYNGTKVSL
+2965 NYLTQYNGTKVSL
-2978 STTLTGE
+2978 STTLTGT
-2985 ITGTTTGEGESA
+2985 ITGTTTGEGKEA
-2997 TTTYTW
+2997 NTTYTW
-3003 KTPNIVNN
+3003 KTPNIGNN
-3011 QGAEMVNGK
+3011 QDAKMVDGK

-3039 VDGNIYTTY
+3039 VDGNTYTTY

-3068 TYEPDG
+3068 TYEPNG
-3074 NNYYLGFDTT
+3074 NNYYLGFNNTATT
-3084 GTTGTVREVEKSEED
+3084 SGTVD
-3099 KKKGTILATD
+3099 DATDAKGSILATD

-3135 WIYGTSDTTQISIL
+3135 WIYGTSDTTQVSIL
-3149 ITLTYKATVKSQEE
+3149 ISLTYQKGQANEE

-3203 GVTIP
+3203 RVTIP

-3216 EGSYN
+3216 EGDQN
-3221 GNGNNLIYDDTLAVT
+3221 GNGANLIYDDTIAVT

-3281 SDTYGKTFNPVKM
+3281 SDTYGKTFNPVQM

-3309 YARTKVE
+3309 YARTEVE
-3316 NPTGSITIGKT
+3316 NPTGSITIGEIDV
-3327 SADQKTYEYK
+3327 DQKTYDYK
-3337 LLKLQEGTETK
+3337 LLKLQDGVEAK
-3348 YKLGMIR
+3348 YKLAMIK
-3355 EDNVWRM
+3355 ENNIWRM

-3371 VLNNTIYEVGII
+3371 VLNNTIYEVNII

-3388 ANVKTKVLLK
+3388 ADAKTKVLLK
-3398 LTETEGEKNTYEG
+3398 LTETEGEKKTYAG

-3496 YKTKEEWN
+3496 HKNNWEYDN
-3504 ALKAYDENNNY
+3504 AK
-3515 IGYTVNLGDWA
+3515 GYTVNLADWA
-3526 NGATLSNGKTYHPVQ
+3526 KGKTDKYSDVT
-3541 VASAATNVSTVTQG
+3541 VAPAALEKSIVEKGDTVKLMTIIKLNTTTSA
-3555 NLYALT
+3555 L
-3561 DTENVDLRAIEFTI
+3561 EFTI
-3575 GKDGTSFTDAVIYNN
+3575 GKDGTSYTDATIDPI
-3590 EQGKTKGTIVTG
+3590 TGTITTG
-3602 ANYKL
+3602 SHYEL
-3607 NNNQYILI
+3607 NKNQYILI
-3615 RIWIKASGGPND
+3615 RIWIKASGGPNGNFD
-3627 GFNGGKYGNK
+3627 GKKYGNAN
-3637 DYKKLLG
+3637 YKKLLG
-3644 ELRIYLTDSTNT
+3644 ELRIYLTGSTNT

>member
-176 YNATTGDKLTADGTN
+176 YNSTTGDKLTADGTN

-272 EDQAEFYANNSDLAG
+272 EDQAEFYANNSELAG
-287 LPLYTEAIRVLSTAE
+287 LPLYTEAIRILSTAE

-384 GLDIDNDL
+384 GLDIVNDL

-397 VKGGAIKIYNEKE
+397 VKGGAIKIYDEKE

-455 DATERKV
+455 NATERKV

-1319 SATFVKDYKDTES
+1319 SATFVKDYKDGS

-1339 PVKNAYTIAATLI
+1339 PVKNAYNIAATLI

-1440 FEYYLQEGILTIV
+1440 FEYYLEEGILTIV
-1453 ESIGDG
+1453 ESVGDG
-1459 DDDGKDD
+1459 DGDGKDD
-1466 GDITYTSGETSGTFT
+1466 GDITYTSGETSFT

-1487 TVNENNEIQATG
+1487 TVNDNNEIQATG
-1499 VNNGNT
+1499 VNGGNA
-1505 ISVGQTFTITK
+1505 ISVGETFTITK

-1524 FKAIDTASKKITI
+1524 YKAINTTDKKITI

-1605 FEALNNQKVYSI
+1605 FEVLNNQKVYSI

-1638 IVQKTTDKPGVENL
+1638 IVQKTEKAGVENL

-1662 NATNNNFNFI
+1662 NATNFVQDEQGNTTFS
-1672 NPPDLPENV
+1672 
-1681 NFEIIKNNVT
+1681 NVT
-1691 YPFGGNAE
+1691 YPFGGSAE
-1699 NLTVENGSS
+1699 NLTVENGLS
-1708 KEIDLKAK
+1708 KEIDLKAE
-1716 LGADTQNQD
+1716 LGADTQNQG
-1725 KHRIEDVIQRYGET
+1725 KHRIADKILVNGT
-1739 IPTDIS
+1739 TDPVDIS
-1745 ANATLTVSQLLI
+1745 KSATLSVSQLLI

-1768 NTRFTVAFESV
+1768 NARFTVAIGIVEDS
-1779 KDNATQKQTNLNVTF
+1779 DGKQTNLNVTF
-1794 TNKANAKNITV
+1794 TNKANAKNVTV
-1805 KLLRAY
+1805 KLLREY

-1832 FIQYNNAKPTS
+1832 FIKYNNAKPTV
-1843 SNTEPGNPVGEFTV
+1843 GNAEQGKPVGEFTV

-1869 TDAQTVRV
+1869 TDTQTVNV

-1888 NVDPNKVVTVLT
+1888 NVDPNKVETILT
-1900 HDDLGE
+1900 HNFKLEE
-1906 GYTVEYDYKA
+1906 GYTVEYNYKA

-1951 IIPATVVAKQVK
+1951 IIPATVNATQKNKTLPAGGTYGIDALVE
-1963 LKLDAGNEYTI
+1963 LKTENAELDTIETKGGDIDYVNLATDGKSISIFNAIEDKTI
-1974 TDLADVS
+1974 TLQ
-1981 ETTDATLTKI
+1981 LNYK
-1991 EICEDNDADVKKY
+1991 
-2004 VSIVNN
+2004 
-2010 KLVIKNSIASHEIK
+2010 
-2024 LKLSYTY
+2024 YTY
-2031 GENTGFVIY
+2031 TVTTTNTAGEEITSQKEETGFVIY

-2057 SLVAGTEYQK
+2057 SIISGTEYTGITFDSLQQQNPAVSYSEDFK
-2067 LSFTDLQDTTSVSAK
+2067 LTWS
-2082 GFTLDWTAQDS
+2082 AQDS
-2093 GLFEN
+2093 GLFGTSAITMVDDGKIE
-2098 ISMTNDNSE
+2098 IT
-2107 NSGNISIK
+2107 
-2115 ANYVAITT
+2115 ATYVAITT
-2123 STTVTLTL
+2123 STTVTLTFT
-2131 SYENGLFTFDVSVPI
+2131 YKDLFAFNVSVPV

-2169 ESVKSGETY
+2169 ESVKSGTEIKE
-2178 ANFLSS
+2178 FLSS
-2184 SAEFASAERI
+2184 AAEFASVNRI
-2194 QAAAANADKS
+2194 QAAAAKFNENGGYAGGYADNYS
-2204 NGEYEGSYNNV
+2204 ALNQD
-2215 YMELTN
+2215 
-2221 NASVKIIDIQNM
+2221 ASVKIKIIEQQNM
-2233 ETVMYK
+2233 SE
-2239 EGTSNYVALY
+2239 
-2249 VKPNSTENSGLTVN
+2249 VKYGDKKLSAD
-2263 SEPTVNPATAI
+2263 SEADM
-2274 FKFTKG
+2274 G
-2280 TGTGTS
+2280 TGTAFTFKKGNETGVS

-2331 INTTDLFNKSRLL
+2331 IDTTDLFNKSRLL

-2361 VVTVNADETYSSE
+2361 VVTVNADGTYSSE

-2394 GKDKLTLAANQTIVF
+2394 GKDALTLAANQTIVF
-2409 FAKAGADVANDAV
+2409 FAKAGADVTKDAV

-2454 RTEAETNPTTVDE
+2454 ITEAENLPTIEDE

-2476 IGSQTLQSKIAYKV
+2476 IGSSTSLQSKIAYKV

-2554 VVDVKEEKNKQ
+2554 VVDITANGNGI
-2565 YARIFD
+2565 YARTFD
-2571 GYKTFKYRNTKG
+2571 NYKEFKYRNNDNKG

-2591 IAEQI
+2591 IAEDV
-2596 GNNKKIYDYYL
+2596 GGKKIYDYYL

-2613 ADGDYVLLKIT
+2613 ADGDYVLLKIIYT
-2624 YECKGKSSPPFYM
+2624 NNGVEKPFFIA
-2637 VIKIVPDYE
+2637 IKIVPDYE

-2673 FTPVKTTTTTTEG
+2673 FTPVKESDD
-2686 PTPTYK
+2686 TYK

-2706 SAIRTNWNAT
+2706 SAIRTNWNST

-2747 SGWVG
+2747 SGWG
-2752 EEQTIGDETV
+2752 ESSPYKPNSTTI
-2762 QVSPFKPTKADN
+2762 
-2774 NVKFQPAEVVFG
+2774 KFAPAEVVFG

-2842 SINEVK
+2842 SINETVDNSK
-2848 DETTETTETTEQ
+2848 DPPVTT
-2860 TPKTAEIEYNK
+2860 KSAEIEYNK

-2886 DAWGLTTNYTASLNG
+2886 DAWGLTTNYPDATFTG
-2901 ISGLTDKYQTAPKFH
+2901 VSGMSDKYKAPPKFH
-2916 DVTVKDVT
+2916 DVTVTGVT
-2924 FKYESDKGVSAGSV
+2924 FKYANDKGTSAKPYDGPKVTHTFRLGSGQDAVSHLYD
-2938 DVNKYKEFSLG
+2938 DVNKCFKSEDENESPVSITYKDITYTS
-2949 SGGAVKVGSYY
+2949 SNGGVLHA
-2960 SYNGV
+2960 
-2965 TYLTQYNGTKVSL
+2965 TI
-2978 STTLTGE
+2978 TGE
-2985 ITGTTTGEGESA
+2985 LTGTTA
-2997 TTTYTW
+2997 PYKW
-3003 KTPNIVNN
+3003 KAKINGVDREFDIVNA
-3011 QGAEMVNGK
+3011 GTSEAPEYKLMVNGNEYADNGE
-3020 IKIKVGESLYGEGG
+3020 IKTDIEETINDETKTINVIKYKVQIS
-3034 TIKID
+3034 
-3039 VDGNIYTTY
+3039 VDN
-3048 FVEKIEYNESTK
+3048 NTK
-3060 KGTVVLKA
+3060 KPSISIEGDFT
-3068 TYEPDG
+3068 PDSQG
-3074 NNYYLGFDTT
+3074 NYYLGLDTSEKET
-3084 GTTGTVREVEKSEED
+3084 SVVTSSGTKN
-3099 KKKGTILATD
+3099 LATD
-3109 ALYWPS
+3109 ALYWPGENS
-3115 ANDKYRTLSA
+3115 NTNYRTLSA

-3135 WIYGTSDTTQISIL
+3135 WIYGTSDTTQVSIL
-3149 ITLTYKATVKSQEE
+3149 ISLTYKAGDTDNEE

-3180 TKAKVITDGVP
+3180 STAKVITDGQQ
-3191 FTLKYTEAKEEN
+3191 FELGKYITMEPDLCNSKPVGEGEKAN
-3203 GVTIP
+3203 GT
-3208 ASGYIQVA
+3208 Y
-3216 EGSYN
+3216 
-3221 GNGNNLIYDDTLAVT
+3221 YDDTLAVT
-3236 IPAQGQVVLSL
+3236 IPAQGQVVLSINVL
-3247 DISDCSTNPATQKN
+3247 ENEIRKN
-3261 FMLTR
+3261 FVLTR

-3274 RTDFISI
+3274 RTDFISL
-3281 SDTYGKTFNPVKM
+3281 SEVYGKTINPENPGGM
-3294 TFDVSW
+3294 GIEVSW
-3300 VGTNGASVY
+3300 VGTDGASVY
-3309 YARTKVE
+3309 YAGNSVDSPE
-3316 NPTGSITIGKT
+3316 GSIINVD
-3327 SADQKTYEYK
+3327 SKTYGYK
-3337 LLKLQEGTETK
+3337 LLKLQDGAEAK
-3348 YKLGMIR
+3348 YKLAMIK
-3355 EDNVWRM
+3355 ENNVWRM
-3362 VDNYPGSKI
+3362 VDNYSGSKI
-3371 VLNNTIYEVGII
+3371 VLNNKTYEVGFKGNVMLTLKAENATTVNSSTDAITPGQELTI
-3383 KDTSD
+3383 GEITNDT
-3388 ANVKTKVLLK
+3388 
-3398 LTETEGEKNTYEG
+3398 
-3411 SSIQP
+3411 
-3416 YQSFNLSNN
+3416 
-3425 DGVITQDVLYI
+3425 LYI

-3496 YKTKEEWN
+3496 YKNNWEYDN
-3504 ALKAYDENNNY
+3504 AK
-3515 IGYTVNLGDWA
+3515 GYTVNLADWA
-3526 NGATLSNGKTYHPVQ
+3526 KGNTDKKAQKYSDVT
-3541 VASAATNVSTVTQG
+3541 VASAALEKSTVEKG
-3555 NLYALT
+3555 NESILKNII
-3561 DTENVDLRAIEFTI
+3561 NVDTKTSALEFTI
-3575 GKDGTSFTDAVIYNN
+3575 GKDGTSYTDATIDPI
-3590 EQGKTKGTIVTG
+3590 TGTITTG
-3602 ANYKL
+3602 AHYQL

-3615 RIWIKASGGPND
+3615 RIWIKASGGPGGNFD
-3627 GFNGGKYGNK
+3627 GGKYGN
-3637 DYKKLLG
+3637 DNYKKLLG

>member
-50 DVDGVYNLSTTQYEA
+50 DVDGVYNLSTAQYEA

-176 YNATTGDKLTADGTN
+176 YNSTTGDKLTADGTN

-272 EDQAEFYANNSDLAG
+272 EDQAEFYANNSELAG

-384 GLDIDNDL
+384 GLDIVNDL

-397 VKGGAIKIYNEKE
+397 VKGGAIKIYDEKE

-488 IVYDKDGNVLS
+488 IVYDKNGNVLS

-713 VNIAEK
+713 VNIAEES
-719 LGTKFFVRVEYNN
+719 GTKFFVRVEYNN

-758 PDKISN
+758 PDGISN
-764 GSLENQTFNVT
+764 DSLENQTFNVT
-775 QTMTSK
+775 QTMTNTGSSEITIRG
-781 GKSKISIKGTDV
+781 GKIAEPGYIG
-793 EYTDDNAINQFAEL
+793 ENAINQFAEL

-882 KVDGKDQDNL
+882 KVDGKDQGNL

-912 EIVLKNTAGEGAR
+912 EIVLKNPAGEGAR
-925 NGLLDVYVTSETNED
+925 NGLLDVFVS
-940 EDSLY
+940 SGLY
-945 DPEFYTIK
+945 DPSYYTIK
-953 LKDEPSQA
+953 LKDEASEA
-961 LKEMIDFTYGNTTT
+961 LRKMIEFTTGETTT
-975 EIKSFIIKENFADD
+975 EIKSFKIKENFADD

-1010 IKKYATEEKV
+1010 IKKFATEEKV

-1025 KYGEYKVNGE
+1025 KYGEYEVTGE
-1035 IKDQIGVADEDKGEN
+1035 TISQIGVADEDKGEN

-1064 DLNKYV
+1064 DLNEYV
-1070 KVRLGEADTEG
+1070 KVRLGEADAEG
-1081 NVDTID
+1081 NVTYVNWAEIYKEKKDLEINSTVVG
-1087 WSKIYTETTDG
+1087 KIE
-1098 HGNKIGIPLIS
+1098 
-1109 NNSNVG
+1109 
-1115 SIQNGVL
+1115 NGKL

-1133 TFTLYVKNG
+1133 TFTLYVLNG

-1151 TLIVCPN
+1151 TFVVCPN
-1158 FKLVQKD
+1158 FKLVQKN

-1172 IKRDAD
+1172 IKLDND
-1178 FSNYFEIIRTTLG
+1178 FTKYFELKRITLG
-1191 YPYKEDES
+1191 YGTVQ
-1199 KKAVK
+1199 ANGV
-1204 AEYRDIGPLETSEI
+1204 GEI

-1231 LDVVTVDD
+1231 LDTNKKFV
-1239 EEKRTFR
+1239 

-1304 TIRYNGYDAVWVDRN
+1304 TIRHNGYDAVWVDRN
-1319 SATFVKDYKDTES
+1319 SATFVKDYKDTDS

-1363 AGNSAYFQVYFTDG
+1363 AGNSVYFQVYFTDG

-1440 FEYYLQEGILTIV
+1440 FEYYLEEGILTIV
-1453 ESIGDG
+1453 EKMGDG
-1459 DDDGKDD
+1459 NGDGKDD
-1466 GDITYTSGETSGTFT
+1466 GDITYAPGAPGTPGENLETFE
-1481 FKGVSF
+1481 FEGVLF
-1487 TVNENNEIQATG
+1487 TVNDNNEIQATG
-1499 VNNGNT
+1499 VNGGNA
-1505 ISVGQTFTITK
+1505 ISVGQTFTITN

-1544 KNESGCRINYK
+1544 KNESVCTINYK
-1555 GKAYKE
+1555 GEEPYT
-1561 HIGEGEK
+1561 
-1568 PYTYKDSIYGQM
+1568 YTYKDSIYGQM

-1605 FEALNNQKVYSI
+1605 FEVLNNQKVYSI

-1638 IVQKTTDKPGVENL
+1638 IVQKTEKAGVENL

-1662 NATNNNFNFI
+1662 NATNFVQDEQGNTTFS
-1672 NPPDLPENV
+1672 
-1681 NFEIIKNNVT
+1681 NVT
-1691 YPFGGNAE
+1691 YPFGGSAE
-1699 NLTVENGSS
+1699 NLTVENDVTTNPP
-1708 KEIDLKAK
+1708 IDLKAE
-1716 LGADTQNQD
+1716 LGADTQNQG
-1725 KHRIEDVIQRYGET
+1725 KHRIADKILVNGT
-1739 IPTDIS
+1739 TDPVDIS
-1745 ANATLTVSQLLI
+1745 KSATLSVSQLLI
-1757 DGTDYTSSYAD
+1757 DGTDYTSSHKN
-1768 NTRFTVAFESV
+1768 NTRFTVAIGIVEGS
-1779 KDNATQKQTNLNVTF
+1779 DGKQTNLNVTF
-1794 TNKANAKNITV
+1794 TNIANAKNVTV

-1832 FIQYNNAKPTS
+1832 VMAYNNQQ
-1843 SNTEPGNPVGEFTV
+1843 GGGEFTM

-1900 HDDLGE
+1900 HDDLGD
-1906 GYTVEYDYKA
+1906 GYTVEYNYKA
-1916 ANPTLSITLPEFRE
+1916 ANPTLSITLPAFRA
-1930 SEITKKVFFSVDGK
+1930 SEITRKVYFSVDGK
-1944 TISTITL
+1944 VISTIKL
-1951 IIPATVVAKQVK
+1951 IIPATVNATQKNSTLIVGITYDIGALVE
-1963 LKLDAGNEYTI
+1963 LTTENAVLDTIETKGGDINYVNLATDGKSISIFNAIEDKTI
-1974 TDLADVS
+1974 TLQ
-1981 ETTDATLTKI
+1981 LNYK
-1991 EICEDNDADVKKY
+1991 
-2004 VSIVNN
+2004 
-2010 KLVIKNSIASHEIK
+2010 
-2024 LKLSYTY
+2024 YTY
-2031 GENTGFVIY
+2031 TVTTTNTAGEEITSQKEETGFVIY

-2162 QTENLTY
+2162 ATENLTY
-2169 ESVKSGETY
+2169 ESVKSGTEIKK
-2178 ANFLSS
+2178 FLSS
-2184 SAEFASAERI
+2184 AAEFASAKRI
-2194 QAAAANADKS
+2194 QAAAANATSK
-2204 NGEYEGSYNNV
+2204 GEYEGSYNNEYV
-2215 YMELTN
+2215 ILSDD
-2221 NASVKIIDIQNM
+2221 ALVKIKIIEQQNM
-2233 ETVMYK
+2233 GPVNCGENTLSSSAETSA
-2239 EGTSNYVALY
+2239 GI
-2249 VKPNSTENSGLTVN
+2249 NSTFT
-2263 SEPTVNPATAI
+2263 
-2274 FKFTKG
+2274 FTKG
-2280 TGTGTS
+2280 NETGVS

-2331 INTTDLFNKSRLL
+2331 IDTTDLFNKSRLL
-2344 KLEVGAS
+2344 KLKVGAS

-2361 VVTVNADETYSSE
+2361 IVTVGNDGTYTNAE

-2394 GKDKLTLAANQTIVF
+2394 GLKELTLGKNDTIVF
-2409 FAKAGADVANDAV
+2409 FGRAGITDCKDEPL
-2422 MTGVTF
+2422 MTGVNF

-2448 ITSDQI
+2448 ITNADMKTAATTAIPDANNTYMVGYYIGDEKPTNTNDFKSQI
-2454 RTEAETNPTTVDE
+2454 S
-2467 ITTYQVGYK
+2467 YQVE
-2476 IGSQTLQSKIAYKV
+2476 
-2490 KMGLDIDVDRA
+2490 MGLDIDVDRA

-2554 VVDVKEEKNKQ
+2554 VVDVKGNAQ
-2565 YARIFD
+2565 YARKFD
-2571 GYKTFKYRNTKG
+2571 NYKEFKYRNTKG

-2596 GNNKKIYDYYL
+2596 DNNKKIYDYYL

-2624 YECKGKSSPPFYM
+2624 YECRGKSSSPFYM

-2673 FTPVKTTTTTTEG
+2673 FTPVKESDD
-2686 PTPTYK
+2686 TYK

-2706 SAIRTNWNAT
+2706 SAIRTNWNST

-2725 LTQQENSEYN
+2725 LEKQENSEYN
-2735 TQANL
+2735 TSANL
-2740 TKLRLKD
+2740 TKLQLTTA
-2747 SGWVG
+2747 SGWSEVKKNDVG
-2752 EEQTIGDETV
+2752 TGVYKPNSNSTTI
-2762 QVSPFKPTKADN
+2762 
-2774 NVKFQPAEVVFG
+2774 KFAPAEVVFG

-2827 TEGEDF
+2827 IEGEDF

-2842 SINEVK
+2842 SINETK
-2848 DETTETTETTEQ
+2848 DDQNNVT
-2860 TPKTAEIEYNK
+2860 KSAEIEYNK

-2886 DAWGLTTNYTASLNG
+2886 DAWGLTTNYTRPAG
-2901 ISGLTDKYQTAPKFH
+2901 ITNNFDDIKGMADKYKNTPKFH
-2916 DVTVKDVT
+2916 DVTVTGVT
-2924 FKYESDKGVSAGSV
+2924 FKYANDKGTSAGSV
-2938 DVNKYKEFSLG
+2938 TTGSYKTFKLG
-2949 SGGAVKVGSYY
+2949 DDGSTVKVGSYY
-2960 SYNGV
+2960 YYAGV
-2965 TYLTQYNGTKVSL
+2965 NYLTQYNGTKVSL
-2978 STTLTGE
+2978 STTLTGT
-2985 ITGTTTGEGESA
+2985 ITGTTTGEGKEA
-2997 TTTYTW
+2997 NTTYTW
-3003 KTPNIVNN
+3003 KTPNIGNN
-3011 QGAEMVNGK
+3011 QDAEMVDGK

-3039 VDGNIYTTY
+3039 VDGNTYTTY

-3068 TYEPDG
+3068 TYEPNG
-3074 NNYYLGFDTT
+3074 NNYYLGFNNTATT
-3084 GTTGTVREVEKSEED
+3084 PGTVGD
-3099 KKKGTILATD
+3099 GTDAKGSILATD
-3109 ALYWPS
+3109 ALYWPGENS
-3115 ANDKYRTLSA
+3115 NTNKNDKYRTLSA

-3135 WIYGTSDTTQISIL
+3135 WIYGTSDTTQVSIL
-3149 ITLTYKATVKSQEE
+3149 ISLTYQKGQANEE

-3180 TKAKVITDGVP
+3180 TKAKVITDGQQ
-3191 FTLKYTEAKEEN
+3191 FELGKYIKMDPDLCNSKPVGEGEKAN
-3203 GVTIP
+3203 GT
-3208 ASGYIQVA
+3208 Y
-3216 EGSYN
+3216 
-3221 GNGNNLIYDDTLAVT
+3221 YDDTLAVT
-3236 IPAQGQVVLSL
+3236 IPAQGQVVLS
-3247 DISDCSTNPATQKN
+3247 INVSENETWKN
-3261 FMLTR
+3261 FVLTR

-3274 RTDFISI
+3274 RTDFISL
-3281 SDTYGKTFNPVKM
+3281 SEVYGKTINPENPGGM
-3294 TFDVSW
+3294 GIEVSW
-3300 VGTNGASVY
+3300 VGTDGASVY
-3309 YARTKVE
+3309 YAGNSVGSPE
-3316 NPTGSITIGKT
+3316 GSI
-3327 SADQKTYEYK
+3327 SNVDSKTYGYK
-3337 LLKLQEGTETK
+3337 LLKLQDGVEAK
-3348 YKLGMIR
+3348 YKLAMIK
-3355 EDNVWRM
+3355 ENDVWRM
-3362 VDNYPGSKI
+3362 VDNYSGSKI
-3371 VLNNTIYEVGII
+3371 VLNNKTYEVGFEG
-3383 KDTSD
+3383 
-3388 ANVKTKVLLK
+3388 NVKLTLK
-3398 LTETEGEKNTYEG
+3398 AENATTVISSTTAITPGQELMIGE
-3411 SSIQP
+3411 IR
-3416 YQSFNLSNN
+3416 N
-3425 DGVITQDVLYI
+3425 DILYI

-3487 LGQEVVKEI
+3487 LGQEVVKELP
-3496 YKTKEEWN
+3496 YG
-3504 ALKAYDENNNY
+3504 YHSGSDEA
-3515 IGYTVNLGDWA
+3515 GYTITLAQWA
-3526 NGATLSNGKTYHPVQ
+3526 NGIKFFDEADSENKNPIKEYGSVK
-3541 VASAATNVSTVTQG
+3541 VASAEMNTSTVTQG
-3555 NLYALT
+3555 TSYALT
-3561 DTENVDLRAIEFTI
+3561 ERAKVDLSALDFTI
-3575 GKDGTSFTDAVIYNN
+3575 GKDGTSYTDARIDSN
-3590 EQGKTKGTIVTG
+3590 GTIDTG
-3602 ANYKL
+3602 ANYKVG
-3607 NNNQYILI
+3607 NNQYILI
-3615 RIWIKASGGPND
+3615 RIWIKASGGPNGNFD
-3627 GFNGGKYGNK
+3627 GGKYGNK

-3644 ELRIYLTDSTNT
+3644 ELRIYLTNNNT
-3656 SNP
+3656 YANP

>member
-162 VAVDKPVGEIKLEA
+162 VAVDVPVGEIKLEA

-272 EDQAEFYANNSDLAG
+272 EDQAEFYANNSELAG

-488 IVYDKDGNVLS
+488 IVYDKNGNVLS

-636 NRGYYAI
+636 DRSYYAI
-643 PTGVENAFELK
+643 PTGVENAFEIK

-758 PDKISN
+758 PDGISN
-764 GSLENQTFNVT
+764 DSLENQTFNVT
-775 QTMTSK
+775 QTMTNTGSSEITIRG
-781 GKSKISIKGTDV
+781 GKIAEPGYIG
-793 EYTDDNAINQFAEL
+793 ENAINQFAEL

-839 ADNNEKKIT
+839 ADNSEKKIT
-848 FGTGTEDGIIVT
+848 FGTGTENGIIVT

-903 EKDASGNYK
+903 DNKV
-912 EIVLKNTAGEGAR
+912 VLKNETESK
-925 NGLLDVYVTSETNED
+925 GLLDVFVS
-940 EDSLY
+940 SGLY
-945 DPEFYTIK
+945 DPSYYTIK

-961 LKEMIDFTYGNTTT
+961 LKDMIDFTYGNTTT

-1010 IKKYATEEKV
+1010 IKKFATEEKV

-1025 KYGEYKVNGE
+1025 KYGEYNVTGE
-1035 IKDQIGVADEDKGEN
+1035 TIGQIGVADEDKGEN

-1064 DLNKYV
+1064 DLNEYV
-1070 KVRLGEADTEG
+1070 KVRLGEADAEG
-1081 NVDTID
+1081 NVTYVNWAEIYKEKQDLEINSTVVG
-1087 WSKIYTETTDG
+1087 KIE
-1098 HGNKIGIPLIS
+1098 
-1109 NNSNVG
+1109 
-1115 SIQNGVL
+1115 NGKL

-1133 TFTLYVKNG
+1133 TFTLYVLNG

-1151 TLIVCPN
+1151 TFVVCPN
-1158 FKLVQKD
+1158 FKLVQIN

-1172 IKRDAD
+1172 IKLDND
-1178 FSNYFEIIRTTLG
+1178 FTKYFELKRITLG
-1191 YPYKEDES
+1191 YGTVQ
-1199 KKAVK
+1199 ANGV
-1204 AEYRDIGPLETSEI
+1204 GEI

-1231 LDVVTVDD
+1231 LDTNKKFV
-1239 EEKRTFR
+1239 

-1319 SATFVKDYKDTES
+1319 SATFVKDYKDGS

-1339 PVKNAYTIAATLI
+1339 PVKNAYNIAATLI

-1440 FEYYLQEGILTIV
+1440 FEYYLEEGILTIV
-1453 ESIGDG
+1453 ESVGDG
-1459 DDDGKDD
+1459 DGDGKDD
-1466 GDITYTSGETSGTFT
+1466 GDITYTSGETSFT

-1487 TVNENNEIQATG
+1487 TVNDNNEIQATG
-1499 VNNGNT
+1499 VNGGNA
-1505 ISVGQTFTITK
+1505 ISVGETFTITK

-1524 FKAIDTASKKITI
+1524 YKAINTTDKKITI

-1605 FEALNNQKVYSI
+1605 FEVLNNQKVYSI

-1638 IVQKTTDKPGVENL
+1638 IVQKTEKAGVENL

-1662 NATNNNFNFI
+1662 NATNFVQDEQGNTTFS
-1672 NPPDLPENV
+1672 
-1681 NFEIIKNNVT
+1681 NVT
-1691 YPFGGNAE
+1691 YPFGGSAE
-1699 NLTVENGSS
+1699 NLTVENGLS
-1708 KEIDLKAK
+1708 KEIDLKAE
-1716 LGADTQNQD
+1716 LGADTQNQG
-1725 KHRIEDVIQRYGET
+1725 KHRIADKILVNGT
-1739 IPTDIS
+1739 TDPVDIS
-1745 ANATLTVSQLLI
+1745 KGTTLSVSQLLI
-1757 DGTDYTSSYAD
+1757 DGTDYTSRYAD
-1768 NTRFTVAFESV
+1768 NERFTVAIGIVEDS
-1779 KDNATQKQTNLNVTF
+1779 DGNQTNLNVTF
-1794 TNKANAKNITV
+1794 TNKANAKNVTV
-1805 KLLRAY
+1805 KLLREY

-1832 FIQYNNAKPTS
+1832 FIKYNNAKPTVG
-1843 SNTEPGNPVGEFTV
+1843 NTEQGKPVGEFTV

-1916 ANPTLSITLPEFRE
+1916 ANPTLSIKLPAFRA
-1930 SEITKKVFFSVDGK
+1930 SEITRKVYFSVDGK
-1944 TISTITL
+1944 VISTITL
-1951 IIPATVVAKQVK
+1951 IIPATVNATQKNKTLPAGGTYGIDALVE
-1963 LKLDAGNEYTI
+1963 LKTENAELDTIETKGGDIDYVNLATDGKSISIFNAIEDKTI
-1974 TDLADVS
+1974 TLQ
-1981 ETTDATLTKI
+1981 LNYK
-1991 EICEDNDADVKKY
+1991 
-2004 VSIVNN
+2004 
-2010 KLVIKNSIASHEIK
+2010 
-2024 LKLSYTY
+2024 YTY
-2031 GENTGFVIY
+2031 TVTTTNTAGEEITSQKEETGFVIY

-2057 SLVAGTEYQK
+2057 SIISGTEYTGITFDSLQQQNPAVSYSEDFK
-2067 LSFTDLQDTTSVSAK
+2067 LTWS
-2082 GFTLDWTAQDS
+2082 AQDS
-2093 GLFEN
+2093 GLFGTSAITMVDDGKIE
-2098 ISMTNDNSE
+2098 IT
-2107 NSGNISIK
+2107 
-2115 ANYVAITT
+2115 ATYVAITT
-2123 STTVTLTL
+2123 STTVTLTFT
-2131 SYENGLFTFDVSVPI
+2131 YKDLFAFNVSVPV

-2169 ESVKSGETY
+2169 ESVKSGTEIKE
-2178 ANFLSS
+2178 FLSS
-2184 SAEFASAERI
+2184 AAEFASVNRI
-2194 QAAAANADKS
+2194 QAAAAKFNENGGYAGGYADNYS
-2204 NGEYEGSYNNV
+2204 ALNQD
-2215 YMELTN
+2215 
-2221 NASVKIIDIQNM
+2221 ASVKIKIIEQQNM
-2233 ETVMYK
+2233 SAVMCGGSALSTNQETEAGV
-2239 EGTSNYVALY
+2239 ESAFT
-2249 VKPNSTENSGLTVN
+2249 
-2263 SEPTVNPATAI
+2263 
-2274 FKFTKG
+2274 FTKG
-2280 TGTGTS
+2280 NETGVS

-2331 INTTDLFNKSRLL
+2331 IDTTDLFNKSRLL

-2361 VVTVNADETYSSE
+2361 VVTVNADGTYSSE
-2374 QLLQF
+2374 PLLQF

-2394 GKDKLTLAANQTIVF
+2394 GKNELKLAANQTIVF
-2409 FAKAGADVANDAV
+2409 FAKAGADVTKDAV

-2454 RTEAETNPTTVDE
+2454 ITEAETNPTTVDE

-2476 IGSQTLQSKIAYKV
+2476 IGSTTLQSKIAYKV
-2490 KMGLDIDVDRA
+2490 KMGLDIAVDRA

-2554 VVDVKEEKNKQ
+2554 VVDVKGNEQ

-2571 GYKTFKYRNTKG
+2571 GYKTFKYRNIKG

-2591 IAEQI
+2591 IAEQA
-2596 GNNKKIYDYYL
+2596 GQNGKKIYDYYL

-2637 VIKIVPDYE
+2637 AIKIVPDYE

-2686 PTPTYK
+2686 ESTTTTTTYK

-2706 SAIRTNWNAT
+2706 SAIRTNWNST

-2725 LTQQENSEYN
+2725 LEKQENSEYN

-2747 SGWVG
+2747 SGWG
-2752 EEQTIGDETV
+2752 ESSPYIPNSTTI
-2762 QVSPFKPTKADN
+2762 
-2774 NVKFQPAEVVFG
+2774 KFAPAEVVFG

-2842 SINEVK
+2842 SINETVDNSK
-2848 DETTETTETTEQ
+2848 DPPVTT
-2860 TPKTAEIEYNK
+2860 KSAEIEYNK
-2871 APESDAIKKIILQNI
+2871 APETDTISKIILQNI
-2886 DAWGLTTNYTASLNG
+2886 DAWGLTTNTSTAG
-2901 ISGLTDKYQTAPKFH
+2901 VSGLTGKYAGDPKFH
-2916 DVTVKDVT
+2916 DVTVTGVT
-2924 FKYESDKGVSAGSV
+2924 FKYANDKGTSTGKGMLESEI
-2938 DVNKYKEFSLG
+2938 YKFKLG
-2949 SGGAVKVGSYY
+2949 GTDQNAATCDLAVGNSFE
-2960 SYNGV
+2960 YNGV
-2965 TYLTQYNGTKVSL
+2965 QYTVNTRSGELKSTINGTI
-2978 STTLTGE
+2978 E
-2985 ITGTTTGEGESA
+2985 ETTTNGAVQRKWKATFNGKEYEGDVVVGED
-2997 TTTYTW
+2997 
-3003 KTPNIVNN
+3003 NVC
-3011 QGAEMVNGK
+3011 K
-3020 IKIKVGESLYGEGG
+3020 IKIGSNEYSKDQQVTIRKNSSSDKPQLIIKVTNIDLENKTVTFENTYKGNWSYDQEGVGNGEYILDLDAINDSTTEVPLVTGS
-3034 TIKID
+3034 
-3039 VDGNIYTTY
+3039 IY
-3048 FVEKIEYNESTK
+3048 KS
-3060 KGTVVLKA
+3060 G
-3068 TYEPDG
+3068 
-3074 NNYYLGFDTT
+3074 
-3084 GTTGTVREVEKSEED
+3084 VRN
-3099 KKKGTILATD
+3099 LATD
-3109 ALYWPS
+3109 ALYWPGK
-3115 ANDKYRTLSA
+3115 NDQYRTLSA

-3135 WIYGTSDTTQISIL
+3135 WIYGTSDTTQVSIL
-3149 ITLTYKATVKSQEE
+3149 ISLTYKAGDDDNQE

-3180 TKAKVITDGVP
+3180 STAKVITDGQE
-3191 FTLKYTEAKEEN
+3191 FTLSN
-3203 GVTIP
+3203 
-3208 ASGYIQVA
+3208 YIQVA
-3216 EGSYN
+3216 EGDQN
-3221 GNGNNLIYDDTLAVT
+3221 GSDNEKYYDDTLAVT
-3236 IPAQGQVVLSL
+3236 IPAQGQVVLSVNIT
-3247 DISDCSTNPATQKN
+3247 DVRINAFSSNN
-3261 FMLTR
+3261 FILTR

-3274 RTDFISI
+3274 RTDYISLSEI
-3281 SDTYGKTFNPVKM
+3281 LGMTIDPVK
-3294 TFDVSW
+3294 TNKIEVSW
-3300 VGTNGASVY
+3300 VGTDGSSVY
-3309 YARTKVE
+3309 YARQSVDNQE
-3316 NPTGSITIGKT
+3316 GIINVDGKT
-3327 SADQKTYEYK
+3327 YNYK
-3337 LLKLQEGTETK
+3337 LLKLQDGTEAK
-3348 YKLGMIR
+3348 YKLAMIK
-3355 EDNVWRM
+3355 EDSVWRM
-3362 VDNYPGSKI
+3362 VDNYKGSKI
-3371 VLNNTIYEVGII
+3371 VLNNKIYEVGFE
-3383 KDTSD
+3383 D
-3388 ANVKTKVLLK
+3388 NVKLTLK
-3398 LTETEGEKNTYEG
+3398 AENATTVISSTTAITPGQELQIEG
-3411 SSIQP
+3411 
-3416 YQSFNLSNN
+3416 
-3425 DGVITQDVLYI
+3425 ITQDVLYI

-3496 YKTKEEWN
+3496 YKNNWEYDN
-3504 ALKAYDENNNY
+3504 AK
-3515 IGYTVNLGDWA
+3515 GYTVKLHTNELTGWA
-3526 NGATLSNGKTYHPVQ
+3526 DGATHNGKTYDSVK
-3541 VASAATNVSTVTQG
+3541 VAPAKTDVSTVAQG
-3555 NLYALT
+3555 TLKELAQLTESELSAL
-3561 DTENVDLRAIEFTI
+3561 EFTI
-3575 GKDGTSFTDAVIYNN
+3575 GKDGTSYTDA
-3590 EQGKTKGTIVTG
+3590 TISSATGEIRTG
-3602 ANYKL
+3602 AHYEL
-3607 NNNQYILI
+3607 NKNQYILI
-3615 RIWIKASGGPND
+3615 RIWIKASGGPNGNFD
-3627 GFNGGKYGNK
+3627 GEKYGNAN
-3637 DYKKLLG
+3637 YKKLLG

>member
-162 VAVDKPVGEIKLEA
+162 VAVDVPVGEIKLEA
-176 YNATTGDKLTADGTN
+176 YNSTTGDKLTADGAN

-211 YMFSDDKNDAATT
+211 YMFSDDKNDAVTT

-272 EDQAEFYANNSDLAG
+272 EDQAEFYANNSELAG

-488 IVYDKDGNVLS
+488 IVYDKNGNVLS

-636 NRGYYAI
+636 DRSYYAI
-643 PTGVENAFELK
+643 PTGVENAFEIK

-758 PDKISN
+758 PDGISN
-764 GSLENQTFNVT
+764 DSLENQTFNVT
-775 QTMTSK
+775 QTMTNTGSSEITIRG
-781 GKSKISIKGTDV
+781 GKIAEPGYIG
-793 EYTDDNAINQFAEL
+793 ENAINQFAEL

-848 FGTGTEDGIIVT
+848 FGTGTENGIIVT

-882 KVDGKDQDNL
+882 QVDGKDQDNL

-903 EKDASGNYK
+903 DNKV
-912 EIVLKNTAGEGAR
+912 VLKNETESK
-925 NGLLDVYVTSETNED
+925 GLLDVFVS
-940 EDSLY
+940 SGIY
-945 DPEFYTIK
+945 DPSYYTIK

-961 LKEMIDFTYGNTTT
+961 LTEMITFESGNTTT

-1010 IKKYATEEKV
+1010 IKKFATEEKV

-1025 KYGEYKVNGE
+1025 KYGEYEVTGE
-1035 IKDQIGVADEDKGEN
+1035 TISQIGVADEDKGEN

-1064 DLNKYV
+1064 DLNEYV
-1070 KVRLGEADTEG
+1070 KVRLGEADAEG
-1081 NVDTID
+1081 NVTYVNWAEIYKEKQDLEINSTVVG
-1087 WSKIYTETTDG
+1087 KIE
-1098 HGNKIGIPLIS
+1098 
-1109 NNSNVG
+1109 
-1115 SIQNGVL
+1115 NGKL

-1133 TFTLYVKNG
+1133 TFTLYVLNG

-1151 TLIVCPN
+1151 TFVVCPN
-1158 FKLVQKD
+1158 FKLVQKN

-1172 IKRDAD
+1172 IKLDND
-1178 FSNYFEIIRTTLG
+1178 FTKYFELKRITLG
-1191 YPYKEDES
+1191 YGTVQ
-1199 KKAVK
+1199 ANGV
-1204 AEYRDIGPLETSEI
+1204 GEI

-1231 LDVVTVDD
+1231 LDTNKKFV
-1239 EEKRTFR
+1239 

-1319 SATFVKDYKDTES
+1319 SATFVKDYKDGS

-1339 PVKNAYTIAATLI
+1339 PVKNAYNIAATLI

-1440 FEYYLQEGILTIV
+1440 FEYYLEEGILTIV
-1453 ESIGDG
+1453 ESVGDG
-1459 DDDGKDD
+1459 DGDGKDD
-1466 GDITYTSGETSGTFT
+1466 GDITYTSGETSFT

-1487 TVNENNEIQATG
+1487 TVNDNNEIQATG
-1499 VNNGNT
+1499 VNGGNA
-1505 ISVGQTFTITK
+1505 ISVGETFTITK

-1524 FKAIDTASKKITI
+1524 YKAINTTDKKITI

-1605 FEALNNQKVYSI
+1605 FEVLNNQKVYSI

-1638 IVQKTTDKPGVENL
+1638 IVQKTEKAGVENL

-1662 NATNNNFNFI
+1662 NATNFVQDEQGNTTFS
-1672 NPPDLPENV
+1672 
-1681 NFEIIKNNVT
+1681 NVT
-1691 YPFGGNAE
+1691 YPFGGSAE
-1699 NLTVENGSS
+1699 NLTVENGLS
-1708 KEIDLKAK
+1708 KEIDLKAE
-1716 LGADTQNQD
+1716 LGADTQNQG
-1725 KHRIEDVIQRYGET
+1725 KHRIADKILVNGT
-1739 IPTDIS
+1739 TDPVDIS
-1745 ANATLTVSQLLI
+1745 KGTTLSVSQLLI
-1757 DGTDYTSSYAD
+1757 DGTDYTSRYAD
-1768 NTRFTVAFESV
+1768 NERFTVAIGIVEDS
-1779 KDNATQKQTNLNVTF
+1779 DGNQTNLNVTF
-1794 TNKANAKNITV
+1794 TNKANAKNVTV
-1805 KLLRAY
+1805 KLLREY

-1832 FIQYNNAKPTS
+1832 FIKYNNAKPTVG
-1843 SNTEPGNPVGEFTV
+1843 NTEQGKPVGEFTV

-1916 ANPTLSITLPEFRE
+1916 ANPTLSIKLPAFRA
-1930 SEITKKVFFSVDGK
+1930 SEITRKVYFSVDGK
-1944 TISTITL
+1944 VISTITL
-1951 IIPATVVAKQVK
+1951 IIPATVNATQKNKTLPAGGTYGIDALVE
-1963 LKLDAGNEYTI
+1963 LKTENAELDTIETKGGDIDYVNLATDGKSISIFNAIEDKTI
-1974 TDLADVS
+1974 TLQ
-1981 ETTDATLTKI
+1981 LNYK
-1991 EICEDNDADVKKY
+1991 
-2004 VSIVNN
+2004 
-2010 KLVIKNSIASHEIK
+2010 
-2024 LKLSYTY
+2024 YTY
-2031 GENTGFVIY
+2031 TVTTTNTAGEEITSQKEETGFVIY

-2057 SLVAGTEYQK
+2057 SIISGTEYTGITFDSLQQQNPAVSYSEDFK
-2067 LSFTDLQDTTSVSAK
+2067 LTWS
-2082 GFTLDWTAQDS
+2082 AQDS
-2093 GLFEN
+2093 GLFGTSAITMVDDGKIE
-2098 ISMTNDNSE
+2098 IT
-2107 NSGNISIK
+2107 
-2115 ANYVAITT
+2115 ATYVAITT
-2123 STTVTLTL
+2123 STTVTLTFT
-2131 SYENGLFTFDVSVPI
+2131 YKDLFAFNVSVPV

-2169 ESVKSGETY
+2169 ESVKSGTEIKE
-2178 ANFLSS
+2178 FLSS
-2184 SAEFASAERI
+2184 AAEFASVNRI
-2194 QAAAANADKS
+2194 QAAAAKFNENGGYAGGYADNYS
-2204 NGEYEGSYNNV
+2204 ALNQD
-2215 YMELTN
+2215 
-2221 NASVKIIDIQNM
+2221 ASVKIKIIEQQNM
-2233 ETVMYK
+2233 SAVMCGGSALSTNQETEAGV
-2239 EGTSNYVALY
+2239 ESAFT
-2249 VKPNSTENSGLTVN
+2249 
-2263 SEPTVNPATAI
+2263 
-2274 FKFTKG
+2274 FTKG
-2280 TGTGTS
+2280 NETGVS

-2331 INTTDLFNKSRLL
+2331 IDTTDLFNKSRLL

-2361 VVTVNADETYSSE
+2361 VVTVNADGTYSSE
-2374 QLLQF
+2374 PLLQF

-2394 GKDKLTLAANQTIVF
+2394 GKNELKLAANQTIVF
-2409 FAKAGADVANDAV
+2409 FAKAGADVTKDAV

-2454 RTEAETNPTTVDE
+2454 ITEAETNPTTVDE

-2476 IGSQTLQSKIAYKV
+2476 IGSTTLQSKIAYKV
-2490 KMGLDIDVDRA
+2490 KMGLDIAVDRA

-2554 VVDVKEEKNKQ
+2554 VVDVKGNEQ

-2571 GYKTFKYRNTKG
+2571 GYKTFKYRNIKG

-2591 IAEQI
+2591 IAEQA
-2596 GNNKKIYDYYL
+2596 GQNGKKIYDYYL

-2637 VIKIVPDYE
+2637 AIKIVPDYE

-2686 PTPTYK
+2686 ESTTTTTTYK

-2706 SAIRTNWNAT
+2706 SAIRTNWNST

-2725 LTQQENSEYN
+2725 LEKQENSEYN

-2747 SGWVG
+2747 SGWG
-2752 EEQTIGDETV
+2752 ESSPYIPNSTTI
-2762 QVSPFKPTKADN
+2762 
-2774 NVKFQPAEVVFG
+2774 KFAPAEVVFG

-2842 SINEVK
+2842 SINETVDNSK
-2848 DETTETTETTEQ
+2848 DPPVTT
-2860 TPKTAEIEYNK
+2860 KSAEIEYNK
-2871 APESDAIKKIILQNI
+2871 APETDTISKIILQNI
-2886 DAWGLTTNYTASLNG
+2886 DAWGLTTNTSTAG
-2901 ISGLTDKYQTAPKFH
+2901 VSGLTGKYAGDPKFH
-2916 DVTVKDVT
+2916 DVTVTGVT
-2924 FKYESDKGVSAGSV
+2924 FKYANDKGTSTGKGMLESEI
-2938 DVNKYKEFSLG
+2938 YKFKLG
-2949 SGGAVKVGSYY
+2949 GTDQNAATCDLAVGNSFE
-2960 SYNGV
+2960 YNGV
-2965 TYLTQYNGTKVSL
+2965 QYTVNTRSGELKSTINGTI
-2978 STTLTGE
+2978 E
-2985 ITGTTTGEGESA
+2985 ETTTNGAVQRKWKATFNGKEYEGDVVVGED
-2997 TTTYTW
+2997 
-3003 KTPNIVNN
+3003 NVC
-3011 QGAEMVNGK
+3011 K
-3020 IKIKVGESLYGEGG
+3020 IKIGSNEYSKDQQVTIRKNSSSDKPQLIIKVTNIDLENKTVTFENTYKGNWSYDQEGVGNGEYILDLDAINDSTTEVPLVTGS
-3034 TIKID
+3034 
-3039 VDGNIYTTY
+3039 IY
-3048 FVEKIEYNESTK
+3048 KS
-3060 KGTVVLKA
+3060 G
-3068 TYEPDG
+3068 
-3074 NNYYLGFDTT
+3074 
-3084 GTTGTVREVEKSEED
+3084 VRN
-3099 KKKGTILATD
+3099 LATD
-3109 ALYWPS
+3109 ALYWPGK
-3115 ANDKYRTLSA
+3115 NDQYRTLSA

-3135 WIYGTSDTTQISIL
+3135 WIYGTSDTTQVSIL
-3149 ITLTYKATVKSQEE
+3149 ISLTYKAGDTDNEE

-3180 TKAKVITDGVP
+3180 STAKVITDGQE
-3191 FTLKYTEAKEEN
+3191 FTLSN
-3203 GVTIP
+3203 
-3208 ASGYIQVA
+3208 YIQVA
-3216 EGSYN
+3216 EGDQN
-3221 GNGNNLIYDDTLAVT
+3221 GSDNEKYYDDTLAVT
-3236 IPAQGQVVLSL
+3236 IPAQGQVVLSVNIT
-3247 DISDCSTNPATQKN
+3247 DVRINAFSSNN
-3261 FMLTR
+3261 FILTR

-3274 RTDFISI
+3274 RTDYISLSEI
-3281 SDTYGKTFNPVKM
+3281 LGMTIDPVK
-3294 TFDVSW
+3294 TNKIEVSW
-3300 VGTNGASVY
+3300 VGTDGSSVY
-3309 YARTKVE
+3309 YARQSVDNQE
-3316 NPTGSITIGKT
+3316 GIINVDGKT
-3327 SADQKTYEYK
+3327 YNYK
-3337 LLKLQEGTETK
+3337 LLKLQDGTEAK
-3348 YKLGMIR
+3348 YKLAMIK
-3355 EDNVWRM
+3355 EDSVWRM
-3362 VDNYPGSKI
+3362 VDNYKGSKI
-3371 VLNNTIYEVGII
+3371 VLNNKIYEVGFE
-3383 KDTSD
+3383 D
-3388 ANVKTKVLLK
+3388 NVKLTLK
-3398 LTETEGEKNTYEG
+3398 AENATTVISSTTAITPGQELQIEG
-3411 SSIQP
+3411 
-3416 YQSFNLSNN
+3416 
-3425 DGVITQDVLYI
+3425 ITQDVLYI

-3496 YKTKEEWN
+3496 HKNNWEYDN
-3504 ALKAYDENNNY
+3504 AK
-3515 IGYTVNLGDWA
+3515 GYTVKLHTNELTGWA
-3526 NGATLSNGKTYHPVQ
+3526 DGATHNGKTYDSVK
-3541 VASAATNVSTVTQG
+3541 VAPAKTDVSTVAQG
-3555 NLYALT
+3555 TLKELAQLTESELSAL
-3561 DTENVDLRAIEFTI
+3561 EFTI
-3575 GKDGTSFTDAVIYNN
+3575 GKDGTSYTDA
-3590 EQGKTKGTIVTG
+3590 TINSATGEIQTG
-3602 ANYKL
+3602 AHYKL

-3615 RIWIKASGGPND
+3615 RIWIKASGGPNG

-3656 SNP
+3656 PNP

>member
-176 YNATTGDKLTADGTN
+176 YNATTGDKLTADGAN

-211 YMFSDDKNDAATT
+211 YMFSDDKNDAVTT

-272 EDQAEFYANNSDLAG
+272 EDQAEFYANNSELAG

-384 GLDIDNDL
+384 GLDIVNDL

-455 DATERKV
+455 NATERKV

-713 VNIAEK
+713 VNIAEEW
-719 LGTKFFVRVEYNN
+719 GTKFFVRVEYNN

-758 PDKISN
+758 PDGISN
-764 GSLENQTFNVT
+764 ESLKDQTFDVT
-775 QTMTSK
+775 QTMTNTGSSEITIRG
-781 GKSKISIKGTDV
+781 GKIAEPG
-793 EYTDDNAINQFAEL
+793 YTGDNAINQFAEL
-807 INGENYTII
+807 INGENYTVI

-821 RAFKYDYTIS
+821 RAFNYDYTIS

-839 ADNNEKKIT
+839 ADNSEKKIT
-848 FGTGTEDGIIVT
+848 FGTGTENGIIVT
-860 ITAGSKSFNFTLNVS
+860 ITAGSQSFNFTLNVS

-903 EKDASGNYK
+903 DNKV
-912 EIVLKNTAGEGAR
+912 VLKNETESK
-925 NGLLDVYVTSETNED
+925 GLLDVFVS
-940 EDSLY
+940 SGLY
-945 DPEFYTIK
+945 DPSYYTIK
-953 LKDEPSQA
+953 LKDEASEA
-961 LKEMIDFTYGNTTT
+961 LREMIEFTTGETTT
-975 EIKSFIIKENFADD
+975 EIKSFKIKENFADD

-1218 TGISSYEVSKYYQ
+1218 KGISSYEVSKYYQ
-1231 LDVVTVDD
+1231 LDVVTEDD
-1239 EEKRTFR
+1239 KEKRTFR

-1278 TCSANLSLGFSIVD
+1278 TCSANLSLGFGIVD

-1319 SATFVKDYKDTES
+1319 SATFVKDYKDTDS

-1363 AGNSAYFQVYFTDG
+1363 AGNSVYFQVYFTDG
-1377 DNTLAT
+1377 DNNNTLAT
-1383 WRIPFVWSRV
+1383 WRIPCVWSRV

-1440 FEYYLQEGILTIV
+1440 FEYYLEEGILTIV
-1453 ESIGDG
+1453 EKLEGNIEYRND
-1459 DDDGKDD
+1459 
-1466 GDITYTSGETSGTFT
+1466 GTFE
-1481 FKGVSF
+1481 FDGVTF
-1487 TVNENNEIQATG
+1487 TVDESNQTIQKNGDSNPILVGEKFKITTGSEIPVT
-1499 VNNGNT
+1499 
-1505 ISVGQTFTITK
+1505 
-1516 DEVPTTYY
+1516 TTYY
-1524 FKAIDTASKKITI
+1524 FKSIDTANKKIVI
-1537 YKAYEGT
+1537 YKAYVGT
-1544 KNESGCRINYK
+1544 KNESGCTIDYN
-1555 GKAYKE
+1555 
-1561 HIGEGEK
+1561 GEK
-1568 PYTYKDSIYGQM
+1568 PYTYKDSIYGEM
-1580 LTSLGNNEYLT
+1580 LTSLGNDVFLT

-1605 FEALNNQKVYSI
+1605 FEVLNNQKVYSI

-1662 NATNNNFNFI
+1662 NATNNNFNF
-1672 NPPDLPENV
+1672 END
-1681 NFEIIKNNVT
+1681 NFKIIKNNVT

-1699 NLTVENGSS
+1699 NLTVENNE
-1708 KEIDLKAK
+1708 KEPIKIDLKAE
-1716 LGADTQNQD
+1716 LGADTQNQG

-1745 ANATLTVSQLLI
+1745 KNAELSVSQLLI
-1757 DGTDYTSSYAD
+1757 DGTDYTKKGNDDKYYQT
-1768 NTRFTVAFESV
+1768 NEKFTVATEIV
-1779 KDNATQKQTNLNVTF
+1779 EGGDGKQTKLNVTF
-1794 TNKANAKNITV
+1794 TNKANAKNVTV

-1832 FIQYNNAKPTS
+1832 VMAYNNQQ
-1843 SNTEPGNPVGEFTV
+1843 GGGEFTM

-1869 TDAQTVRV
+1869 TDAQTVNV

-1900 HDDLGE
+1900 HDDLGK

-1916 ANPTLSITLPEFRE
+1916 ANPTLSIKLPAFRA
-1930 SEITKKVFFSVDGK
+1930 SEITRKVYFSVDGK
-1944 TISTITL
+1944 VISTITL
-1951 IIPATVVAKQVK
+1951 IIPATVNATQKKQTLPAGGKYNIGALVE
-1963 LKLDAGNEYTI
+1963 LTTENAELDT
-1974 TDLADVS
+1974 
-1981 ETTDATLTKI
+1981 I
-1991 EICEDNDADVKKY
+1991 EIKDGDKDY
-2004 VSIVNN
+2004 VS
-2010 KLVIKNSIASHEIK
+2010 LNSEKKEITILNAIEDKTIK
-2024 LKLSYTY
+2024 LRLNYSYTY
-2031 GENTGFVIY
+2031 TVTTTNEAGEEIAGTETKNGYVEY
-2040 TYEIAANIK
+2040 TYQIKANLK

-2057 SLVAGTEYQK
+2057 SIISGTTYTGITFD
-2067 LSFTDLQDTTSVSAK
+2067 SLQQQASAVSYSED
-2082 GFTLDWTAQDS
+2082 FELTWSAQDS
-2093 GLFEN
+2093 GLFGTSA
-2098 ISMTNDNSE
+2098 ITMADD
-2107 NSGNISIK
+2107 GKIGIK
-2115 ANYVAITT
+2115 AKDVAITT
-2123 STTVTLTL
+2123 STTVTLTFT
-2131 SYENGLFTFDVSVPI
+2131 YKNGEKELFTFNVSVPV

-2169 ESVKSGETY
+2169 ESVKSGETIQ
-2178 ANFLSS
+2178 NFLSS
-2184 SAEFASAERI
+2184 AAEFASAERI
-2194 QAAAANADKS
+2194 QAAAAKFNE
-2204 NGEYEGSYNNV
+2204 NGGYDIDEYSVLSG
-2215 YMELTN
+2215 
-2221 NASVKIIDIQNM
+2221 NASVKIIEQQNM
-2233 ETVMYK
+2233 GPVNCGENALSSSAETSA
-2239 EGTSNYVALY
+2239 GI
-2249 VKPNSTENSGLTVN
+2249 NSTFT
-2263 SEPTVNPATAI
+2263 
-2274 FKFTKG
+2274 FTKG

-2331 INTTDLFNKSRLL
+2331 IDTTDLFNKSRLL

-2361 VVTVNADETYSSE
+2361 VVTKNTDETYSGE

-2379 QLKSEYVGRTIYVDS
+2379 QLKSEYIGRTIYVDS
-2394 GKDKLTLAANQTIVF
+2394 GKDEFTFDEKNKRIVF
-2409 FAKAGADVANDAV
+2409 FAKAGADVNKDAV

-2428 VRTAGR
+2428 IRTAGR

-2448 ITSDQI
+2448 ITNSNMNTADNGSPTGENEEKTYTVGYYI
-2454 RTEAETNPTTVDE
+2454 GEKPTT
-2467 ITTYQVGYK
+2467 
-2476 IGSQTLQSKIAYKV
+2476 SPLNLQSTFTYKV
-2490 KMGLDIDVDRA
+2490 KMGLDIDVDRKF
-2501 YDASNSNS
+2501 DASNSNS

-2554 VVDVKEEKNKQ
+2554 VVDVTANGNSK
-2565 YARIFD
+2565 YARTFD
-2571 GYKTFKYRNTKG
+2571 NNKGFKYRNLKH

-2591 IAEQI
+2591 IAEDV
-2596 GNNKKIYDYYL
+2596 GGKKIYDYYL

-2613 ADGDYVLLKIT
+2613 ADGDYVLLKIIYT
-2624 YECKGKSSPPFYM
+2624 NNGVEKPFFIA
-2637 VIKIVPDYE
+2637 IKIVPDYE

-2706 SAIRTNWNAT
+2706 SAIRTNWNST
-2716 NIAYSFDYV
+2716 NIAYSFNYV
-2725 LTQQENSEYN
+2725 LEKQEDSEYN

-2752 EEQTIGDETV
+2752 EEQTIDGETV

-2774 NVKFQPAEVVFG
+2774 NVKFLPAEVVFG

-2791 VEITDDYGYKIM
+2791 VKIIDDYGYKIM

-2842 SINEVK
+2842 AINTIKEEGKPDQKV
-2848 DETTETTETTEQ
+2848 
-2860 TPKTAEIEYNK
+2860 AEIEYNK

-2886 DAWGLTTNYTASLNG
+2886 DAWGLTTNASQGDVKSVLSGKYTS
-2901 ISGLTDKYQTAPKFH
+2901 APKFH
-2916 DVTVKDVT
+2916 DVTVTGVT
-2924 FKYESDKGVSAGSV
+2924 FKYANDKGTSAKPYDGPLPTHTFRLGSGQDAVSHLYD
-2938 DVNKYKEFSLG
+2938 DVNKCLKSEDENESPVSITYKDITYTS
-2949 SGGAVKVGSYY
+2949 SNGGVLHA
-2960 SYNGV
+2960 
-2965 TYLTQYNGTKVSL
+2965 TI
-2978 STTLTGE
+2978 TGE
-2985 ITGTTTGEGESA
+2985 LTGTTA
-2997 TTTYTW
+2997 PYKW
-3003 KTPNIVNN
+3003 KAKINGVDREFDVVNA
-3011 QGAEMVNGK
+3011 GTSEAPVYKLKVNGK
-3020 IKIKVGESLYGEGG
+3020 EYANGEIIEIKEENNNKPYTKYTV
-3034 TIKID
+3034 KID
-3039 VDGNIYTTY
+3039 IQGTGANTKPTSVSLNGEYT
-3048 FVEKIEYNESTK
+3048 
-3060 KGTVVLKA
+3060 
-3068 TYEPDG
+3068 PDSQDSQG
-3074 NNYYLGFDTT
+3074 NYYLGLDTSEKET
-3084 GTTGTVREVEKSEED
+3084 SVVTSSGTKN
-3099 KKKGTILATD
+3099 LATD
-3109 ALYWPS
+3109 ALYWPGENS
-3115 ANDKYRTLSA
+3115 NTNKNDKYRTLSA

-3135 WIYGTSDTTQISIL
+3135 WIYGTSDTTQVSIL
-3149 ITLTYKATVKSQEE
+3149 ISLTYKAGDTDNEE

-3180 TKAKVITDGVP
+3180 STAKVITDGQE
-3191 FTLKYTEAKEEN
+3191 FTLAQYIDITEGENKGSDNKKY
-3203 GVTIP
+3203 
-3208 ASGYIQVA
+3208 
-3216 EGSYN
+3216 
-3221 GNGNNLIYDDTLAVT
+3221 YDDTIAVT
-3236 IPAQGQVVLSL
+3236 IPAQGQVVLS
-3247 DISDCSTNPATQKN
+3247 INVSENKTWKN
-3261 FMLTR
+3261 FVLTR

-3274 RTDFISI
+3274 RTDFISL
-3281 SDTYGKTFNPVKM
+3281 SEVYGKTINPENPGGM
-3294 TFDVSW
+3294 GIEVSW
-3300 VGTNGASVY
+3300 VGTDGASVY
-3309 YARTKVE
+3309 YAENSVE
-3316 NPTGSITIGKT
+3316 SPDGSISNVDSKIYG
-3327 SADQKTYEYK
+3327 YK

-3348 YKLGMIR
+3348 YKLAMIK
-3355 EDNVWRM
+3355 ENSVWRM
-3362 VDNYPGSKI
+3362 VDNYAGSKI
-3371 VLNNTIYEVGII
+3371 VLNNKTYEVGF
-3383 KDTSD
+3383 TE
-3388 ANVKTKVLLK
+3388 NVKLTLK
-3398 LTETEGEKNTYEG
+3398 QENAESTI
-3411 SSIQP
+3411 SSTSTITPAQTLA
-3416 YQSFNLSNN
+3416 FNNI
-3425 DGVITQDVLYI
+3425 DQDILYI

-3441 IPSQTSV
+3441 IPSKTSV

-3487 LGQEVVKEI
+3487 LGQEVVKELP
-3496 YKTKEEWN
+3496 T
-3504 ALKAYDENNNY
+3504 
-3515 IGYTVNLGDWA
+3515 GFYTRTSGEYMI
-3526 NGATLSNGKTYHPVQ
+3526 TLDQ
-3541 VASAATNVSTVTQG
+3541 WASAIKFKNDNEITIKEYSAVTVAPAKTDVSTVAQGTQDSLTAKDENG
-3555 NLYALT
+3555 NRKVNLSSL
-3561 DTENVDLRAIEFTI
+3561 EFTI
-3575 GKDGTSFTDAVIYNN
+3575 GKDGTSYTDARIDSN
-3590 EQGKTKGTIVTG
+3590 GTISTG
-3602 ANYKL
+3602 ANYIVD
-3607 NNNQYILI
+3607 NNQYILI
-3615 RIWIKASGGPND
+3615 RIWIKASGGPQD
-3627 GFNGGKYGNK
+3627 SFNGEKYGNK

-3644 ELRIYLTDSTNT
+3644 ELRIYLTNNANGENPNT
-3656 SNP
+3656 

>member
-50 DVDGVYNLSTTQYEA
+50 DVDGIYNLSTTQYEA

-72 ITTPTENVTQN
+72 VTTPTENVTQN

-162 VAVDKPVGEIKLEA
+162 VAVDVPVGEIKLEA

-211 YMFSDDKNDAATT
+211 YMFSDDKNEAVSE

-272 EDQAEFYANNSDLAG
+272 EDQAEFYANNSELAG

-376 ISIKDTNS
+376 ISIKDTNT
-384 GLDIDNDL
+384 GLDIVNDL

-397 VKGGAIKIYNEKE
+397 VKGGATKIYDGKE

-448 GDTHIFD
+448 GVTHIFD
-455 DATERKV
+455 DSTERKV

-488 IVYDKDGNVLS
+488 IVYDKNGNVLS

-636 NRGYYAI
+636 DRSYYAI

-654 LTLKEASDAAIFENE
+654 LTLKEESDAAIFENE

-732 SVAILDWTAQPA
+732 SVTILDWTAQPA

-758 PDKISN
+758 PDEISN
-764 GSLENQTFNVT
+764 DSLKDQTFNVT
-775 QTMTSK
+775 QTMTNTGSSEITIRG
-781 GKSKISIKGTDV
+781 GKIAEPGYIGA
-793 EYTDDNAINQFAEL
+793 NAINQFAEL

-848 FGTGTEDGIIVT
+848 FGTGTENGIIVT
-860 ITAGSKSFNFTLNVS
+860 IAAGGKSFNFTLNVS

-882 KVDGKDQDNL
+882 QVDGKDQDNL
-892 ANPKYSLDGKV
+892 ANPKYALDGKV
-903 EKDASGNYK
+903 DNKV
-912 EIVLKNTAGEGAR
+912 VLKNTSETVGDR
-925 NGLLDVYVTSETNED
+925 NGLLDVFVS
-940 EDSLY
+940 SGLY
-945 DPEFYTIK
+945 GPSYYTIK

-961 LKEMIDFTYGNTTT
+961 LTEMITFEYENTTT

-1070 KVRLGEADTEG
+1070 KVRLGEADAEG
-1081 NVDTID
+1081 NVNTID

-1151 TLIVCPN
+1151 TFVVCPN
-1158 FKLVQKD
+1158 FKLVQKN

-1172 IKRDAD
+1172 IKGDNE
-1178 FSNYFEIIRTTLG
+1178 FKNYFELKRTTLG
-1191 YPYKEDES
+1191 YGTVQ
-1199 KKAVK
+1199 AVGVDK
-1204 AEYRDIGPLETSEI
+1204 ID
-1218 TGISSYEVSKYYQ
+1218 GISSYEVSKYYQ
-1231 LDVVTVDD
+1231 LDTNKKFV
-1239 EEKRTFR
+1239 

-1278 TCSANLSLGFSIVD
+1278 TCSANLSLGFGIVD

-1304 TIRYNGYDAVWVDRN
+1304 TIRYNGYDAVWVDRD
-1319 SATFVKDYKDTES
+1319 SATFVKDFTYKDGDKDS
-1332 GIGVKLN
+1332 RIGIKLN
-1339 PVKNAYTIAATLI
+1339 PVKNAYNLAG
-1352 TFTSASNNALV
+1352 TSINFASTSTDALV
-1363 AGNSAYFQVYFTDG
+1363 AGNSVYFQVYFTDI
-1377 DNTLAT
+1377 DNNNTLAT

-1411 NTDLNDTLNNPNNLF
+1411 NTDLNDTLNNPNNMF
-1426 VEVEGGKTYYLVAP
+1426 AEVEGGKNYYLVAP
-1440 FEYYLQEGILTIV
+1440 FEYYLEEGILTIV
-1453 ESIGDG
+1453 ESVGDG
-1459 DDDGKDD
+1459 DGDGKDD
-1466 GDITYTSGETSGTFT
+1466 GDITYTSGETSFT

-1487 TVNENNEIQATG
+1487 TVNDNNEIQATG
-1499 VNNGNT
+1499 VNGGKP
-1505 ISVGQTFTITK
+1505 ISVGETFTITTA
-1516 DEVPTTYY
+1516 DGVTTTYY
-1524 FKAIDTASKKITI
+1524 YKAIDTAEKKIVI
-1537 YKAYEGT
+1537 YKAYKGS
-1544 KNESGCRINYK
+1544 KNESGCTIDYN
-1555 GKAYKE
+1555 
-1561 HIGEGEK
+1561 GEK
-1568 PYTYKDSIYGQM
+1568 TYTYKDSIYGEM
-1580 LTSLGNNEYLT
+1580 LTSLGNDVFLT

-1597 FADGTGYV
+1597 FADGTGYI
-1605 FEALNNQKVYSI
+1605 FEVLNNQKVYSI
-1617 TDNKLTINNIISEN
+1617 TENILTINNIISEN

-1638 IVQKTTDKPGVENL
+1638 IVQTTEKAGVENL
-1652 RYKFTLKVKP
+1652 RYKFNLKVKP
-1662 NATNNNFNFI
+1662 NATNFVQDEQGNTTFS
-1672 NPPDLPENV
+1672 
-1681 NFEIIKNNVT
+1681 NVT
-1691 YPFGGNAE
+1691 YPFGGSAE
-1699 NLTVENGSS
+1699 NLTVENDVTTNPP
-1708 KEIDLKAK
+1708 IDLKAE
-1716 LGADTQNQD
+1716 LGADTQNQG
-1725 KHRIEDVIQRYGET
+1725 KHRIADIIKVNGIDV
-1739 IPTDIS
+1739 DIS
-1745 ANATLTVSQLLI
+1745 KDATLTVSQLLI
-1757 DGTDYTSSYAD
+1757 DGVDYTSSYAD
-1768 NTRFTVAFESV
+1768 NTRFTVAFEIV

-1794 TNKANAKNITV
+1794 TNKANAKNVTV
-1805 KLLRAY
+1805 KLLREY

-1825 NASSVEY
+1825 NSSSVEY

-1843 SNTEPGNPVGEFTV
+1843 GNTEPGKPAGEFTI

-1888 NVDPNKVVTVLT
+1888 NVDPNKVETILT
-1900 HDDLGE
+1900 HNFKLE
-1906 GYTVEYDYKA
+1906 ESYTVEYNYKA

-1951 IIPATVVAKQVK
+1951 IIPATVVAKQVNPT
-1963 LKLDAGNEYTI
+1963 LDAGEKYTI

-1981 ETTDATLTKI
+1981 ETTNATLTKI
-1991 EICEDNDADVKKY
+1991 EICEDNDAEVKKY
-2004 VSIVNN
+2004 VSIVDN

-2057 SLVAGTEYQK
+2057 SIIAGTEYKK
-2067 LSFTDLQDTTSVSAK
+2067 LSFTDLQDTTTVSAD
-2082 GFTLDWTAQDS
+2082 GFKLTWTAQDS
-2093 GLFEN
+2093 GLFDTSA
-2098 ISMTNDNSE
+2098 ITMDN
-2107 NSGNISIK
+2107 NGQIK
-2115 ANYVAITT
+2115 IMAKDVAITT

-2131 SYENGLFTFDVSVPI
+2131 SYENGLFTFNVSVPV
-2146 TIYPAVKLQTN
+2146 TIYPAFKLQTN
-2157 YPNPS
+2157 YPNPRKN
-2162 QTENLTY
+2162 ENLTY
-2169 ESVKSGETY
+2169 ESVKSGTEIN
-2178 ANFLSS
+2178 NFLSS
-2184 SAEFASAERI
+2184 AAEFASAKRI
-2194 QAAAANADKS
+2194 QAAAANANS
-2204 NGEYEGSYNNV
+2204 NGGYDDSYNNE
-2215 YMELTN
+2215 YSALSDD
-2221 NASVKIIDIQNM
+2221 APVKIKIIEQQNM
-2233 ETVMYK
+2233 GPVNCGETALSSSA
-2239 EGTSNYVALY
+2239 ETSAGVG
-2249 VKPNSTENSGLTVN
+2249 SS
-2263 SEPTVNPATAI
+2263 

-2286 YVILQVKYHGVSIN
+2286 YVILQVKYRGVSIN

-2311 GYVNS
+2311 GYVNP

-2331 INTTDLFNKSRLL
+2331 IDTTDLFNKSRLL

-2361 VVTVNADETYSSE
+2361 VVTVNDDGTYTDPI

-2394 GKDKLTLAANQTIVF
+2394 GKDALTLDENQTIVF

-2448 ITSDQI
+2448 ITNADMKTAATTASPDVNNTYI
-2454 RTEAETNPTTVDE
+2454 VGYYIGEKPTEANDFKSQ
-2467 ITTYQVGYK
+2467 ISYQVE
-2476 IGSQTLQSKIAYKV
+2476 
-2490 KMGLDIDVDRA
+2490 MGLDIDVDRKF
-2501 YDASNSNS
+2501 DASNASS
-2509 TPTIIEIE
+2509 TPTVIEIE
-2517 AHKGEYYRLVE
+2517 ARKGEYYRLVE

-2554 VVDVKEEKNKQ
+2554 VVDVKTEGNEQ

-2571 GYKTFKYRNTKG
+2571 NYKEFKYRNSKR

-2596 GNNKKIYDYYL
+2596 DNNKKIYDYYL

-2673 FTPVKTTTTTTEG
+2673 FTPVKTTTTTTNG
-2686 PTPTYK
+2686 DSTTPTPTYK
-2692 EMTLAA
+2692 AMTLANKD
-2698 SGSGEQLI
+2698 GGEQLI
-2706 SAIRTNWNAT
+2706 SAIRTNWNST

-2725 LTQQENSEYN
+2725 LEKQENSEYN

-2747 SGWVG
+2747 SGWG
-2752 EEQTIGDETV
+2752 ESSPYKPNSTTI
-2762 QVSPFKPTKADN
+2762 
-2774 NVKFQPAEVVFG
+2774 KFAPAEVVFG
-2786 VKQYF
+2786 VKKYF

-2827 TEGEDF
+2827 KEGEDF

-2842 SINEVK
+2842 AINTIKEEGKPDQKV
-2848 DETTETTETTEQ
+2848 
-2860 TPKTAEIEYNK
+2860 AEIEYNK
-2871 APESDAIKKIILQNI
+2871 APESDAIRKVILQNI
-2886 DAWGLTTNYTASLNG
+2886 DAWGLTTNYPDATFAG
-2901 ISGLTDKYQTAPKFH
+2901 VSGMSDKYKAPPKFH
-2916 DVTVKDVT
+2916 DVTVTGVT
-2924 FKYESDKGVSAGSV
+2924 FKYANDKGTSAGSV
-2938 DVNKYKEFSLG
+2938 TTGSYKTFKLG
-2949 SGGAVKVGSYY
+2949 DDGSTVKVGSYY
-2960 SYNGV
+2960 YYAGV
-2965 TYLTQYNGTKVSL
+2965 NYLTQYNGTKVSL

-2985 ITGTTTGEGESA
+2985 ITGTGEGEEA
-2997 TTTYTW
+2997 TYTW
-3003 KTPNIVNN
+3003 KTPNM
-3011 QGAEMVNGK
+3011 GSDDSLEAEKTAADGK
-3020 IKIKVGESLYGEGG
+3020 IKIKVNGNSYGEGG

-3068 TYEPDG
+3068 TYEPNG
-3074 NNYYLGFDTT
+3074 NNYYLGFNNTATT
-3084 GTTGTVREVEKSEED
+3084 PGTVGD
-3099 KKKGTILATD
+3099 GTDAKGSILATD
-3109 ALYWPS
+3109 ALYWPGENS
-3115 ANDKYRTLSA
+3115 DTNKNDKYRTLSA

-3135 WIYGTSDTTQISIL
+3135 WIYGTSDTTQVSIL
-3149 ITLTYKATVKSQEE
+3149 ISLTYQKGQANEE
-3163 SCVVVY
+3163 SCVVAY

-3180 TKAKVITDGVP
+3180 TTAKVITDGVP
-3191 FTLKYTEAKEEN
+3191 FTLKYTKTDDA
-3203 GVTIP
+3203 T
-3208 ASGYIQVA
+3208 SGYIQVA
-3216 EGSYN
+3216 EGDQN
-3221 GNGNNLIYDDTLAVT
+3221 GNVDNLIYDDTLAVT
-3236 IPAQGQVVLSL
+3236 IPAQGQVVLSVNIAEKT
-3247 DISDCSTNPATQKN
+3247 DKGVVEDSWKN
-3261 FMLTR
+3261 FVLTR

-3274 RTDFISI
+3274 RTDFISL
-3281 SDTYGKTFNPVKM
+3281 SEVYGKTIDPEKM
-3294 TFDVSW
+3294 EVEVSW
-3300 VGTNGASVY
+3300 AGSAGASVY
-3309 YARTKVE
+3309 YAQAAVT
-3316 NPTGSITIGKT
+3316 NPKGTIIIGEKAETGE
-3327 SADQKTYEYK
+3327 TYNYK
-3337 LLKLQEGTETK
+3337 LLKLHDGTVIK
-3348 YKLGMIR
+3348 YKLAMIK
-3355 EDNVWRM
+3355 ENDTWRM
-3362 VDNYPGSKI
+3362 VDNYEGSKI
-3371 VLNNTIYEVGII
+3371 VLNNKTYEVGF
-3383 KDTSD
+3383 TG
-3388 ANVKTKVLLK
+3388 NVKLTLK
-3398 LTETEGEKNTYEG
+3398 QENAESTI
-3411 SSIQP
+3411 SSISTITPAQTLA
-3416 YQSFNLSNN
+3416 FNA
-3425 DGVITQDVLYI
+3425 ITQDILYI

-3441 IPSQTSV
+3441 IPSKTSV

-3496 YKTKEEWN
+3496 YKTKEDWN
-3504 ALKAYDENNNY
+3504 TLKAYDENNNY
-3515 IGYTVNLGDWA
+3515 IGYTVNLTDWA
-3526 NGATLSNGKTYHPVQ
+3526 DGATLSNGKTYTPVQ
-3541 VASAATNVSTVTQG
+3541 VAPAATNVSTVTQG
-3555 NLYALT
+3555 EWQNLT
-3561 DTENVDLRAIEFTI
+3561 SVDLNAIEFTI
-3575 GKDGTSFTDAVIYNN
+3575 GKDGTSYTDA
-3590 EQGKTKGTIVTG
+3590 TINSATGEIQTG
-3602 ANYKL
+3602 AHYEL
-3607 NNNQYILI
+3607 NKNQYILI
-3615 RIWIKASGGPND
+3615 RIWIKASGGPKD
-3627 GFNGGKYGNK
+3627 SFNGQKYGNA

>member
-34 TGFKPEVTPP
+34 TGFKPEVIPP

-162 VAVDKPVGEIKLEA
+162 VAVDVPVGEIKLEA

-272 EDQAEFYANNSDLAG
+272 EDQAEFYANNSELAG

-397 VKGGAIKIYNEKE
+397 VKGGAIKIYDEKE

-488 IVYDKDGNVLS
+488 IVYDKNGNVLS

-758 PDKISN
+758 PDGISN
-764 GSLENQTFNVT
+764 DSLENQTFNVT
-775 QTMTSK
+775 QTMTNTGSSEITIRG
-781 GKSKISIKGTDV
+781 GKIAEPGYIG
-793 EYTDDNAINQFAEL
+793 ENAINQFAEL

-839 ADNNEKKIT
+839 ADNSEKKIT
-848 FGTGTEDGIIVT
+848 FGTGTENGIIVT

-903 EKDASGNYK
+903 DNKV
-912 EIVLKNTAGEGAR
+912 VLKNETESK
-925 NGLLDVYVTSETNED
+925 GLLDVFVS
-940 EDSLY
+940 SGLY
-945 DPEFYTIK
+945 DPSYYTIK

-961 LKEMIDFTYGNTTT
+961 LKDMIDFTYGNTTT

-1010 IKKYATEEKV
+1010 IKKFATEEKV

-1025 KYGEYKVNGE
+1025 KYGEYNVTGE
-1035 IKDQIGVADEDKGEN
+1035 TIRQIGVADEDKGEN

-1064 DLNKYV
+1064 DLNEYV
-1070 KVRLGEADTEG
+1070 KVRLGEADAEG
-1081 NVDTID
+1081 NVTYVNWAEIYKEKQDLEINSTVVG
-1087 WSKIYTETTDG
+1087 KIE
-1098 HGNKIGIPLIS
+1098 
-1109 NNSNVG
+1109 
-1115 SIQNGVL
+1115 NGKL

-1133 TFTLYVKNG
+1133 TFTLYVLNG

-1151 TLIVCPN
+1151 TFVVCPN
-1158 FKLVQKD
+1158 FKLVQKN

-1172 IKRDAD
+1172 IKLDND
-1178 FSNYFEIIRTTLG
+1178 FTKYFELKRITLG
-1191 YPYKEDES
+1191 Y
-1199 KKAVK
+1199 ATVQ
-1204 AEYRDIGPLETSEI
+1204 ANGVGEI

-1231 LDVVTVDD
+1231 LDTNKKFV
-1239 EEKRTFR
+1239 

-1319 SATFVKDYKDTES
+1319 SATFVKDYKDTDS

-1440 FEYYLQEGILTIV
+1440 FEYYLEEGILTIV
-1453 ESIGDG
+1453 ESVGDG
-1459 DDDGKDD
+1459 NGDGKDD
-1466 GDITYTSGETSGTFT
+1466 GDITYTQGETGETFEFKGITFT
-1481 FKGVSF
+1481 IDDSNQIK
-1487 TVNENNEIQATG
+1487 AAG

-1524 FKAIDTASKKITI
+1524 YKAINTTDKKITI

-1617 TDNKLTINNIISEN
+1617 TNNELKINNIISEN

-1638 IVQKTTDKPGVENL
+1638 IVQKTEKAGVENL

-1662 NATNNNFNFI
+1662 NATNF
-1672 NPPDLPENV
+1672 V
-1681 NFEIIKNNVT
+1681 NVT

-1699 NLTVENGSS
+1699 NLTVENGVTTNPP
-1708 KEIDLKAK
+1708 IDLKAE
-1716 LGADTQNQD
+1716 LGADTQNQG
-1725 KHRIEDVIQRYGET
+1725 KHRIADKILVNGT
-1739 IPTDIS
+1739 TDPVDIS
-1745 ANATLTVSQLLI
+1745 KSATLSVSQLLI
-1757 DGTDYTSSYAD
+1757 DGTDYTSRCAD
-1768 NTRFTVAFESV
+1768 NERFTVAIGIVEGS
-1779 KDNATQKQTNLNVTF
+1779 DGKQTNLNVTF
-1794 TNKANAKNITV
+1794 TNKANAKNVTV
-1805 KLLRAY
+1805 KLLREY

-1832 FIQYNNAKPTS
+1832 FIKYNNAKPTS
-1843 SNTEPGNPVGEFTV
+1843 SNTEPGKPEGEFTV

-1869 TDAQTVRV
+1869 TDAQTVNV

-1888 NVDPNKVVTVLT
+1888 NVDPNKVETILT
-1900 HDDLGE
+1900 HNFKLEE
-1906 GYTVEYDYKA
+1906 GYTVEYNYKA

-1951 IIPATVVAKQVK
+1951 IIPATVVAKQVN
-1963 LKLDAGNEYTI
+1963 LTLDAGKKYTI

-2010 KLVIKNSIASHEIK
+2010 ELVIKNSIASHEIK

-2057 SLVAGTEYQK
+2057 SIISGTKYTGITFAHLQ
-2067 LSFTDLQDTTSVSAK
+2067 QDTTISSK
-2082 GFTLDWTAQDS
+2082 DFELTWSAQDS
-2093 GLFEN
+2093 GLFGTSA
-2098 ISMTNDNSE
+2098 ITMDN
-2107 NSGNISIK
+2107 NGQIK
-2115 ANYVAITT
+2115 IMAKDVAITT

-2131 SYENGLFTFDVSVPI
+2131 SYENGLFTFDVSVPV

-2162 QTENLTY
+2162 KTENLTY

-2194 QAAAANADKS
+2194 QAAAAKFNE
-2204 NGEYEGSYNNV
+2204 NGGYDIDEYSALSG
-2215 YMELTN
+2215 
-2221 NASVKIIDIQNM
+2221 NASVKIVEQQNM
-2233 ETVMYK
+2233 GPVNCGENALSSSAETSA
-2239 EGTSNYVALY
+2239 GI
-2249 VKPNSTENSGLTVN
+2249 NSTFT
-2263 SEPTVNPATAI
+2263 
-2274 FKFTKG
+2274 FTKG

-2361 VVTVNADETYSSE
+2361 VVTVGNDGTYTNAE

-2379 QLKSEYVGRTIYVDS
+2379 QLKSEYIGRTIYVDS
-2394 GKDKLTLAANQTIVF
+2394 GKNELKLAADQTIVF
-2409 FAKAGADVANDAV
+2409 FAKAGADVTKDAV
-2422 MTGVTF
+2422 MTGITF

-2448 ITSDQI
+2448 ITNADMKTAATTANPDADNTYI
-2454 RTEAETNPTTVDE
+2454 VGYYIGEKPTEAKDFKSQ
-2467 ITTYQVGYK
+2467 ISYQVE
-2476 IGSQTLQSKIAYKV
+2476 
-2490 KMGLDIDVDRA
+2490 MGLDIAVDRA

-2554 VVDVKEEKNKQ
+2554 VVDVTANGNGK
-2565 YARIFD
+2565 YARTFD
-2571 GYKTFKYRNTKG
+2571 NYKEFKYRNNDNKG

-2591 IAEQI
+2591 IAEDV
-2596 GNNKKIYDYYL
+2596 GGKKIYDYYL

-2613 ADGDYVLLKIT
+2613 ADGDYVLLKIIYT
-2624 YECKGKSSPPFYM
+2624 NNGVEKPFFIA
-2637 VIKIVPDYE
+2637 IKIVPDYE

-2686 PTPTYK
+2686 ESTTTTTTYK

-2706 SAIRTNWNAT
+2706 SAIRTNWNST

-2725 LTQQENSEYN
+2725 LEKQENSEYN
-2735 TQANL
+2735 TSANL
-2740 TKLRLKD
+2740 TKLQLTTA
-2747 SGWVG
+2747 SGWSEVKKNDVG
-2752 EEQTIGDETV
+2752 TGVYKPNSNSTTI
-2762 QVSPFKPTKADN
+2762 
-2774 NVKFQPAEVVFG
+2774 KFAPAEVVFG

-2848 DETTETTETTEQ
+2848 DETTETTEQ

-2886 DAWGLTTNYTASLNG
+2886 DAWGLTTNYPDATFTG
-2901 ISGLTDKYQTAPKFH
+2901 VSGMSDKYKAPPKFH
-2916 DVTVKDVT
+2916 DVTVTGVT
-2924 FKYESDKGVSAGSV
+2924 FKYANDKGTSAKPYDGPKVTHTFRLGSGQDAVSHLYD
-2938 DVNKYKEFSLG
+2938 DVNKCFKSEGENESPASITYKDITYTS
-2949 SGGAVKVGSYY
+2949 SNGGVLHA
-2960 SYNGV
+2960 
-2965 TYLTQYNGTKVSL
+2965 TI
-2978 STTLTGE
+2978 TGE
-2985 ITGTTTGEGESA
+2985 LTGTTA
-2997 TTTYTW
+2997 PYKW
-3003 KTPNIVNN
+3003 KAKINGVDREFDIVNA
-3011 QGAEMVNGK
+3011 GTSEAPVYKLKVNGK
-3020 IKIKVGESLYGEGG
+3020 EYANGGIIEIKEENNNKPYTKYTV
-3034 TIKID
+3034 KID
-3039 VDGNIYTTY
+3039 IQGTGANTKPTSVSLNGEYT
-3048 FVEKIEYNESTK
+3048 
-3060 KGTVVLKA
+3060 
-3068 TYEPDG
+3068 PDSQDSQG
-3074 NNYYLGFDTT
+3074 NYYLGLDTSEKET
-3084 GTTGTVREVEKSEED
+3084 SVVTSSGTKN
-3099 KKKGTILATD
+3099 LATD
-3109 ALYWPS
+3109 ALYWPGK
-3115 ANDKYRTLSA
+3115 NDQYRTLSA

-3135 WIYGTSDTTQISIL
+3135 WIYGTSDTTQVSIL
-3149 ITLTYKATVKSQEE
+3149 ISLTYKAGDDDNQE

-3180 TKAKVITDGVP
+3180 STAKVITDGQE
-3191 FTLKYTEAKEEN
+3191 FTLSN
-3203 GVTIP
+3203 
-3208 ASGYIQVA
+3208 YIQVA
-3216 EGSYN
+3216 EGDQN
-3221 GNGNNLIYDDTLAVT
+3221 GSDNEKYYDDTLAVT
-3236 IPAQGQVVLSL
+3236 IPAQGQVVLSVNIT
-3247 DISDCSTNPATQKN
+3247 DVRINAFSSNN
-3261 FMLTR
+3261 FILTR

-3274 RTDFISI
+3274 RTDYISLSEI
-3281 SDTYGKTFNPVKM
+3281 LGMTIDPVK
-3294 TFDVSW
+3294 TNKIEVSW
-3300 VGTNGASVY
+3300 VGTDGSSVY
-3309 YARTKVE
+3309 YARQSVDNQE
-3316 NPTGSITIGKT
+3316 GIINVDGKT
-3327 SADQKTYEYK
+3327 YNYK
-3337 LLKLQEGTETK
+3337 LLKLQDGTEAK
-3348 YKLGMIR
+3348 YKLAMIK
-3355 EDNVWRM
+3355 EDSVWRM
-3362 VDNYPGSKI
+3362 VDNYKGSKI
-3371 VLNNTIYEVGII
+3371 VLNNKIYEVGFE
-3383 KDTSD
+3383 D
-3388 ANVKTKVLLK
+3388 NVKLTLK
-3398 LTETEGEKNTYEG
+3398 AENATTVISSTTAITPGQELQIEG
-3411 SSIQP
+3411 
-3416 YQSFNLSNN
+3416 
-3425 DGVITQDVLYI
+3425 ITQDVLYI

-3496 YKTKEEWN
+3496 HKNNWEYDN
-3504 ALKAYDENNNY
+3504 AK
-3515 IGYTVNLGDWA
+3515 GYTVKLHTNELTGWA
-3526 NGATLSNGKTYHPVQ
+3526 DGATHNGKTYDSVK
-3541 VASAATNVSTVTQG
+3541 VAPAKTDVSTVAQG
-3555 NLYALT
+3555 TLKELAQLTESELSAL
-3561 DTENVDLRAIEFTI
+3561 EFTI
-3575 GKDGTSFTDAVIYNN
+3575 GKDGTSYTDA
-3590 EQGKTKGTIVTG
+3590 TINSATGEIQTG
-3602 ANYKL
+3602 AHYKL

-3615 RIWIKASGGPND
+3615 RIWIKASGGPGGNFD
-3627 GFNGGKYGNK
+3627 GGKYGNK

-3644 ELRIYLTDSTNT
+3644 ELRIYLTGSTNT

>member
-99 DGKISDGIIIVPQ
+99 DGKISDGIILVPQ

-162 VAVDKPVGEIKLEA
+162 VAVDVPVGEIKLEA
-176 YNATTGDKLTADGTN
+176 YNSTTGDKLTADGTN

-211 YMFSDDKNDAATT
+211 YMFSDDKNDAVTT

-272 EDQAEFYANNSDLAG
+272 EDQAEFYANNSELAG

-384 GLDIDNDL
+384 GLDIVNDL

-397 VKGGAIKIYNEKE
+397 VKGGAIKIYDEKE

-488 IVYDKDGNVLS
+488 IVYDKNGNVLS

-636 NRGYYAI
+636 DRSYYAI
-643 PTGVENAFELK
+643 PTGVENAFEIK

-758 PDKISN
+758 PDGISN
-764 GSLENQTFNVT
+764 DSLENQTFNVT
-775 QTMTSK
+775 QTMTNTGSSEITIRG
-781 GKSKISIKGTDV
+781 GKIAEPGYIG
-793 EYTDDNAINQFAEL
+793 ENAINQFAEL

-839 ADNNEKKIT
+839 ADNSEKKIT
-848 FGTGTEDGIIVT
+848 FGTGTENGIIVT

-903 EKDASGNYK
+903 DNKV
-912 EIVLKNTAGEGAR
+912 VLKNETESK
-925 NGLLDVYVTSETNED
+925 GLLDVFVS
-940 EDSLY
+940 SGIY
-945 DPEFYTIK
+945 DPSYYTIK

-961 LKEMIDFTYGNTTT
+961 LTEMITFESGNTTT

-1010 IKKYATEEKV
+1010 IKKFATEEKV

-1025 KYGEYKVNGE
+1025 KYGEYEVTGE
-1035 IKDQIGVADEDKGEN
+1035 TISQIGVADEDKGEN

-1064 DLNKYV
+1064 DLNEYV
-1070 KVRLGEADTEG
+1070 KVRLGEADAEG
-1081 NVDTID
+1081 NVTYVNWAEIYKEKQDLEINSTVVG
-1087 WSKIYTETTDG
+1087 KIE
-1098 HGNKIGIPLIS
+1098 
-1109 NNSNVG
+1109 
-1115 SIQNGVL
+1115 NGKL

-1133 TFTLYVKNG
+1133 TFTLYVLNG

-1151 TLIVCPN
+1151 TFVVCPN
-1158 FKLVQKD
+1158 FKLVQKN

-1172 IKRDAD
+1172 IKLDND
-1178 FSNYFEIIRTTLG
+1178 FTKYFELKRITLG
-1191 YPYKEDES
+1191 YDTV
-1199 KKAVK
+1199 KAVGVDK
-1204 AEYRDIGPLETSEI
+1204 IN
-1218 TGISSYEVSKYYQ
+1218 GISSYEVSKYYQ
-1231 LDVVTVDD
+1231 LDAN
-1239 EEKRTFR
+1239 KKFI

-1256 ETYKTITISAKTII
+1256 ETYKTITISAKAII

-1278 TCSANLSLGFSIVD
+1278 TCSANLSLGFGIVD

-1319 SATFVKDYKDTES
+1319 SATFVKDYKDTDS

-1339 PVKNAYTIAATLI
+1339 PVKNAYNIAATLI

-1363 AGNSAYFQVYFTDG
+1363 AGNSVYFQVYFTDG

-1411 NTDLNDTLNNPNNLF
+1411 NTDLNDTLNNPNNMF
-1426 VEVEGGKTYYLVAP
+1426 AEVEGGKTYYLVAP
-1440 FEYYLQEGILTIV
+1440 FEYYLEEGILTIV
-1453 ESIGDG
+1453 EKMGDG
-1459 DDDGKDD
+1459 DGDGKDD
-1466 GDITYTSGETSGTFT
+1466 GDITYAPGAPGTPGENLETFE
-1481 FKGVSF
+1481 FEGVLF
-1487 TVNENNEIQATG
+1487 TVNDNNEIQATG
-1499 VNNGNT
+1499 VNGGNA

-1516 DEVPTTYY
+1516 DEVTTTYY
-1524 FKAIDTASKKITI
+1524 YKAINTTDKKIVI

-1544 KNESGCRINYK
+1544 KNESGCQINYN
-1555 GKAYKE
+1555 
-1561 HIGEGEK
+1561 GEK
-1568 PYTYKDSIYGQM
+1568 NYTYKDSIYGQM

-1605 FEALNNQKVYSI
+1605 FEVLNNQKVYSI

-1638 IVQKTTDKPGVENL
+1638 IVQKTEKAGVENL

-1662 NATNNNFNFI
+1662 NATNFVQDEQGNTTFS
-1672 NPPDLPENV
+1672 
-1681 NFEIIKNNVT
+1681 NVT
-1691 YPFGGNAE
+1691 YPFGGSAE
-1699 NLTVENGSS
+1699 NLTVENGLS
-1708 KEIDLKAK
+1708 KEIDLKAE
-1716 LGADTQNQD
+1716 LGADTQNQG
-1725 KHRIEDVIQRYGET
+1725 KHRIADKILVNGT
-1739 IPTDIS
+1739 TDPVDIS
-1745 ANATLTVSQLLI
+1745 KSATLSVSQLLI

-1768 NTRFTVAFESV
+1768 NARFTVAIGIVEDS
-1779 KDNATQKQTNLNVTF
+1779 DGKQTNLNVTF
-1794 TNKANAKNITV
+1794 TNKANAKNVTV
-1805 KLLRAY
+1805 KLLREY

-1832 FIQYNNAKPTS
+1832 FIKYNNAKPTV
-1843 SNTEPGNPVGEFTV
+1843 GNAEQGKPVGEFTV

-1869 TDAQTVRV
+1869 TDTQTVNV

-1888 NVDPNKVVTVLT
+1888 NVDPNKVETILT
-1900 HDDLGE
+1900 HNFKLEE
-1906 GYTVEYDYKA
+1906 GYTVEYNYKA
-1916 ANPTLSITLPEFRE
+1916 ANPTLSIKLPAFRA
-1930 SEITKKVFFSVDGK
+1930 SEITRKVYFSVDGK
-1944 TISTITL
+1944 VISTITL
-1951 IIPATVVAKQVK
+1951 IIPATVNATQKNKTLPAGGTYGIDALVE
-1963 LKLDAGNEYTI
+1963 LKTENAELDTIETKGGDIDYVNLATDGKSISIFNAIEDKTI
-1974 TDLADVS
+1974 TLQ
-1981 ETTDATLTKI
+1981 LNYK
-1991 EICEDNDADVKKY
+1991 
-2004 VSIVNN
+2004 
-2010 KLVIKNSIASHEIK
+2010 
-2024 LKLSYTY
+2024 YTY
-2031 GENTGFVIY
+2031 TVTTTNTAGEEITSQKEETGFVIY

-2057 SLVAGTEYQK
+2057 SIISGTEYTGITFDSLQQQNPAVSYSEDFK
-2067 LSFTDLQDTTSVSAK
+2067 LTWS
-2082 GFTLDWTAQDS
+2082 AQDS
-2093 GLFEN
+2093 GLFGTSA
-2098 ISMTNDNSE
+2098 ITMGDD
-2107 NSGNISIK
+2107 GQIK
-2115 ANYVAITT
+2115 ITATYVAITT
-2123 STTVTLTL
+2123 STTVTLTFT
-2131 SYENGLFTFDVSVPI
+2131 YKNGEKELFTFNVGVPV
-2146 TIYPAVKLQTN
+2146 TIYPAFKLQTN

-2169 ESVKSGETY
+2169 ESVKTSVIINGKEDNTIDS
-2178 ANFLSS
+2178 FLSTA
-2184 SAEFASAERI
+2184 AEFASKNRI
-2194 QAAAANADKS
+2194 QAAAAKFNGNGGYAGGYADSYSALTGNA
-2204 NGEYEGSYNNV
+2204 
-2215 YMELTN
+2215 L
-2221 NASVKIIDIQNM
+2221 VKIIEQQNM
-2233 ETVMYK
+2233 SE
-2239 EGTSNYVALY
+2239 
-2249 VKPNSTENSGLTVN
+2249 VKYGDKKLSAN
-2263 SEPTVNPATAI
+2263 SEADMGTNTAFT
-2274 FKFTKG
+2274 FKKG
-2280 TGTGTS
+2280 NETGVS

-2311 GYVNS
+2311 GYVNP

-2351 AIVGAVYYPY
+2351 ALVGAVYYPY
-2361 VVTVNADETYSSE
+2361 VVTVNADGTYSSE
-2374 QLLQF
+2374 PLLQF

-2394 GKDKLTLAANQTIVF
+2394 GKNELKLAANQTIVF

-2448 ITSDQI
+2448 ITNADMK
-2454 RTEAETNPTTVDE
+2454 TAATTAIPDANN
-2467 ITTYQVGYK
+2467 TYIVGYY
-2476 IGSQTLQSKIAYKV
+2476 IGEKPTNTNGFKSQISYQV

-2554 VVDVKEEKNKQ
+2554 VVDVKEERNKQ

-2591 IAEQI
+2591 IAEDV
-2596 GNNKKIYDYYL
+2596 GGKKIYDYYL

-2613 ADGDYVLLKIT
+2613 ADGDYVLLKIIYT
-2624 YECKGKSSPPFYM
+2624 NGGEYQNFF
-2637 VIKIVPDYE
+2637 VAIKIVPDYE

-2673 FTPVKTTTTTTEG
+2673 FTPVKESDD
-2686 PTPTYK
+2686 TYK

-2706 SAIRTNWNAT
+2706 SAIRTNWNST

-2747 SGWVG
+2747 SGWG
-2752 EEQTIGDETV
+2752 ESSPYIPNSTTI
-2762 QVSPFKPTKADN
+2762 
-2774 NVKFQPAEVVFG
+2774 KFAPEEVVFG

-2827 TEGEDF
+2827 TEGDDF

-2842 SINEVK
+2842 SINETK
-2848 DETTETTETTEQ
+2848 DDQNNVT
-2860 TPKTAEIEYNK
+2860 KSAEIEYNK

-2886 DAWGLTTNYTASLNG
+2886 DAWGLTTNTSTAG
-2901 ISGLTDKYQTAPKFH
+2901 VSGLTGKYAGDPKFH
-2916 DVTVKDVT
+2916 DVTVTGVT
-2924 FKYESDKGVSAGSV
+2924 FKYANDKGTSTGKGMLESEI
-2938 DVNKYKEFSLG
+2938 YKFKLG
-2949 SGGAVKVGSYY
+2949 GTDQNAATCDLAVGNSFE
-2960 SYNGV
+2960 YNGV
-2965 TYLTQYNGTKVSL
+2965 QYTVNTRSGELKSTINGTI
-2978 STTLTGE
+2978 E
-2985 ITGTTTGEGESA
+2985 ETTTNGAVQRKWKATFNGKEYEGDVVVGED
-2997 TTTYTW
+2997 
-3003 KTPNIVNN
+3003 NVC
-3011 QGAEMVNGK
+3011 K
-3020 IKIKVGESLYGEGG
+3020 IKIGSNEYSKDQQVTIRKNSSSDKPQLIIKVTNIDLENKTVTFENTYKGNWSYDQEGVGNGEYILDLDAINDSTTEVPLVTGS
-3034 TIKID
+3034 
-3039 VDGNIYTTY
+3039 IY
-3048 FVEKIEYNESTK
+3048 KS
-3060 KGTVVLKA
+3060 G
-3068 TYEPDG
+3068 
-3074 NNYYLGFDTT
+3074 
-3084 GTTGTVREVEKSEED
+3084 VRN
-3099 KKKGTILATD
+3099 LATD
-3109 ALYWPS
+3109 ALYWPGK
-3115 ANDKYRTLSA
+3115 NDQYRTLSA

-3135 WIYGTSDTTQISIL
+3135 WIYGTSDTTQVSIL
-3149 ITLTYKATVKSQEE
+3149 ISLTYKAGDDDNQE

-3180 TKAKVITDGVP
+3180 STAKVITDGQE
-3191 FTLKYTEAKEEN
+3191 FTLSN
-3203 GVTIP
+3203 
-3208 ASGYIQVA
+3208 YIQVA
-3216 EGSYN
+3216 EGDQN
-3221 GNGNNLIYDDTLAVT
+3221 GSDNEKYYDDTLAVT
-3236 IPAQGQVVLSL
+3236 IPAQGQVVLSVNIT
-3247 DISDCSTNPATQKN
+3247 DVRINAFSSNN
-3261 FMLTR
+3261 FILTR

-3274 RTDFISI
+3274 RTDYISLSEI
-3281 SDTYGKTFNPVKM
+3281 LGMTIDPVK
-3294 TFDVSW
+3294 TNKIEVSW
-3300 VGTNGASVY
+3300 VGTDGSSVY
-3309 YARTKVE
+3309 YARQSVDNQKGIINVD
-3316 NPTGSITIGKT
+3316 GKT
-3327 SADQKTYEYK
+3327 YNYN
-3337 LLKLQEGTETK
+3337 LLKLQDGTEAK
-3348 YKLGMIR
+3348 YKLAMIK

-3362 VDNYPGSKI
+3362 VDNYKGSKI
-3371 VLNNTIYEVGII
+3371 VLNNKIYEVGFEG
-3383 KDTSD
+3383 
-3388 ANVKTKVLLK
+3388 NVKLTLK
-3398 LTETEGEKNTYEG
+3398 AENATTVISSTAEITPGQELTIGKIKNDT
-3411 SSIQP
+3411 
-3416 YQSFNLSNN
+3416 
-3425 DGVITQDVLYI
+3425 LYI

-3496 YKTKEEWN
+3496 HKNNWEYDN
-3504 ALKAYDENNNY
+3504 AK
-3515 IGYTVNLGDWA
+3515 GYTVNLADWA
-3526 NGATLSNGKTYHPVQ
+3526 KGNTDKKAQKYSDVT
-3541 VASAATNVSTVTQG
+3541 VASAALEKSTVEKG
-3555 NLYALT
+3555 NESILKNII
-3561 DTENVDLRAIEFTI
+3561 NVDTKTSALEFTI
-3575 GKDGTSFTDAVIYNN
+3575 GKDGTSYTDATIDPI
-3590 EQGKTKGTIVTG
+3590 TGTITTG
-3602 ANYKL
+3602 AHYQL

-3615 RIWIKASGGPND
+3615 RIWIKASGGPGGNFD
-3627 GFNGGKYGNK
+3627 GGKYGN
-3637 DYKKLLG
+3637 DNYKKLLG

>member
-50 DVDGVYNLSTTQYEA
+50 DVDGVYNLSTAQYEA

-83 EITLSFAS
+83 EITLKFAS
-91 GVSVTTTE
+91 NVSVTPPTE

-133 SNEHI
+133 SNEHM

-204 FYPEASQ
+204 FYPEASR
-211 YMFSDDKNDAATT
+211 YMFSDDKNDAVTT

-272 EDQAEFYANNSDLAG
+272 EDQAEFYANNSELAG

-384 GLDIDNDL
+384 GLDIVNDL

-397 VKGGAIKIYNEKE
+397 VKGGAIKIYDEKE

-488 IVYDKDGNVLS
+488 IVYDKNGNVLS

-636 NRGYYAI
+636 DRSYYAI
-643 PTGVENAFELK
+643 PTGVENAFEIK

-758 PDKISN
+758 PDGISN
-764 GSLENQTFNVT
+764 DSLENQTFNVT
-775 QTMTSK
+775 QTMTNTGSSEITIRG
-781 GKSKISIKGTDV
+781 GKIAEPGYIG
-793 EYTDDNAINQFAEL
+793 ENAINQFAEL

-831 SSNSKIVI
+831 TSNSKIVI

-848 FGTGTEDGIIVT
+848 FGTGTENGIIVT

-882 KVDGKDQDNL
+882 QVDGKDQDNL

-903 EKDASGNYK
+903 DNKV
-912 EIVLKNTAGEGAR
+912 VLKNETESK
-925 NGLLDVYVTSETNED
+925 GLLDVFVS
-940 EDSLY
+940 SGIY
-945 DPEFYTIK
+945 DPSYYTIK

-961 LKEMIDFTYGNTTT
+961 LTEMITFESGNTTT

-1010 IKKYATEEKV
+1010 IKKFATEEKV

-1025 KYGEYKVNGE
+1025 KYGEYEVTGE
-1035 IKDQIGVADEDKGEN
+1035 TISQIGVADEDKGEN

-1064 DLNKYV
+1064 DLNEYV
-1070 KVRLGEADTEG
+1070 KVRLGEADAEG
-1081 NVDTID
+1081 NVTYVNWAEIYKEKQDLEINSTVVG
-1087 WSKIYTETTDG
+1087 KIE
-1098 HGNKIGIPLIS
+1098 
-1109 NNSNVG
+1109 
-1115 SIQNGVL
+1115 NGKL

-1133 TFTLYVKNG
+1133 TFTLYVLNG

-1151 TLIVCPN
+1151 TFVVCPN
-1158 FKLVQKD
+1158 FKLVQIN

-1172 IKRDAD
+1172 IKLDND
-1178 FSNYFEIIRTTLG
+1178 FTKYFELKRITLG
-1191 YPYKEDES
+1191 YGTVQ
-1199 KKAVK
+1199 ANGV
-1204 AEYRDIGPLETSEI
+1204 GEI

-1231 LDVVTVDD
+1231 LDTNKKFV
-1239 EEKRTFR
+1239 

-1319 SATFVKDYKDTES
+1319 SATFVKDYKDGS

-1339 PVKNAYTIAATLI
+1339 PVKNAYNIAATLI

-1440 FEYYLQEGILTIV
+1440 FEYYLEEGILTIV
-1453 ESIGDG
+1453 ESVGDG
-1459 DDDGKDD
+1459 DGDGKDD
-1466 GDITYTSGETSGTFT
+1466 GDITYTSGETSFT

-1487 TVNENNEIQATG
+1487 TVNDNNEIQATG
-1499 VNNGNT
+1499 VNGGNA
-1505 ISVGQTFTITK
+1505 ISVGETFTITK

-1524 FKAIDTASKKITI
+1524 YKAINTTDKKITI

-1544 KNESGCRINYK
+1544 KNESGCQINYN
-1555 GKAYKE
+1555 
-1561 HIGEGEK
+1561 GEK
-1568 PYTYKDSIYGQM
+1568 NYTYKDSIYGQM

-1605 FEALNNQKVYSI
+1605 FEVLNNQKVYSI
-1617 TDNKLTINNIISEN
+1617 TNNKLTINNIISEN

-1638 IVQKTTDKPGVENL
+1638 IVQKTEKPGVENL

-1662 NATNNNFNFI
+1662 NATNFVQDEQGNATFS
-1672 NPPDLPENV
+1672 
-1681 NFEIIKNNVT
+1681 NVT
-1691 YPFGGNAE
+1691 YPFGGSTE
-1699 NLTVENGSS
+1699 NLTVENGVTTNPP
-1708 KEIDLKAK
+1708 IDLKAE
-1716 LGADTQNQD
+1716 LGADTQNQGE
-1725 KHRIEDVIQRYGET
+1725 HRIADKILVNGKT
-1739 IPTDIS
+1739 DPVDIS
-1745 ANATLTVSQLLI
+1745 KSATLSVSQLLI

-1768 NTRFTVAFESV
+1768 NERFTVAIGIV
-1779 KDNATQKQTNLNVTF
+1779 KDSDGKQTNLNVTF
-1794 TNKANAKNITV
+1794 TNKANAKNVTV
-1805 KLLRAY
+1805 KLLREY

-1832 FIQYNNAKPTS
+1832 FIKYNNAKPTVG
-1843 SNTEPGNPVGEFTV
+1843 NTEQGKPVGEFTV

-1916 ANPTLSITLPEFRE
+1916 ANPTLSIKLPAFRA
-1930 SEITKKVFFSVDGK
+1930 SEITRKVYFSVDGK
-1944 TISTITL
+1944 VISTITL
-1951 IIPATVVAKQVK
+1951 IIPATVNATQKNKTLPAGGTYGIDALVE
-1963 LKLDAGNEYTI
+1963 LKTENAELDTIETKGGDIDYVNLATDGKSISIFNAIEDKTI
-1974 TDLADVS
+1974 TLQ
-1981 ETTDATLTKI
+1981 LNYK
-1991 EICEDNDADVKKY
+1991 
-2004 VSIVNN
+2004 
-2010 KLVIKNSIASHEIK
+2010 
-2024 LKLSYTY
+2024 YTY
-2031 GENTGFVIY
+2031 TVTTTNTAGEEITSQKEETGFVIY

-2057 SLVAGTEYQK
+2057 SIISGTSYTGITFDSLQQQNPAVSYSEDFK
-2067 LSFTDLQDTTSVSAK
+2067 LTWS
-2082 GFTLDWTAQDS
+2082 AQDS
-2093 GLFEN
+2093 GLFGTSAITMGDDGKIE
-2098 ISMTNDNSE
+2098 IT
-2107 NSGNISIK
+2107 
-2115 ANYVAITT
+2115 ATYVAITT
-2123 STTVTLTL
+2123 STTVTLTFT
-2131 SYENGLFTFDVSVPI
+2131 YKNGEKELFTFNVSVPV
-2146 TIYPAVKLQTN
+2146 TIYPAYRLKTN

-2194 QAAAANADKS
+2194 QAAAAKFNE
-2204 NGEYEGSYNNV
+2204 NGGYDIDEYSALSG
-2215 YMELTN
+2215 
-2221 NASVKIIDIQNM
+2221 NASVKIVEQQNM
-2233 ETVMYK
+2233 GPVNCGENALSSSAETSA
-2239 EGTSNYVALY
+2239 GI
-2249 VKPNSTENSGLTVN
+2249 NSTFT
-2263 SEPTVNPATAI
+2263 
-2274 FKFTKG
+2274 FTKG

-2361 VVTVNADETYSSE
+2361 VVTVGNDGTYTNAE

-2379 QLKSEYVGRTIYVDS
+2379 QLKSEYIGRTIYVDS
-2394 GKDKLTLAANQTIVF
+2394 GKAALTLTANQTIVF

-2454 RTEAETNPTTVDE
+2454 ITEAATNPTIEDE

-2476 IGSQTLQSKIAYKV
+2476 IGSSTLQSKIAYKV
-2490 KMGLDIDVDRA
+2490 KMGLDIAVDRA

-2554 VVDVKEEKNKQ
+2554 VVDVTGNEP

-2591 IAEQI
+2591 IAEQA
-2596 GNNKKIYDYYL
+2596 GENGKKIYDYYL

-2673 FTPVKTTTTTTEG
+2673 FTPVKESDD
-2686 PTPTYK
+2686 TYK

-2706 SAIRTNWNAT
+2706 SAIRTNWNST

-2735 TQANL
+2735 TEANNK
-2740 TKLRLKD
+2740 KLQLD
-2747 SGWVG
+2747 EVSGWESATNNGV
-2752 EEQTIGDETV
+2752 V
-2762 QVSPFKPTKADN
+2762 QYKPTSTTI
-2774 NVKFQPAEVVFG
+2774 KFAPAEVVFG

-2842 SINEVK
+2842 SINETV
-2848 DETTETTETTEQ
+2848 DNSTGTPETT
-2860 TPKTAEIEYNK
+2860 KSAEIEYNK
-2871 APESDAIKKIILQNI
+2871 APETDTIKKIILQNI

-2901 ISGLTDKYQTAPKFH
+2901 ISGLTDKYKAPPKFH
-2916 DVTVKDVT
+2916 DVTVTDVT
-2924 FKYESDKGVSAGSV
+2924 FKYESDKGISAGSV

-3003 KTPNIVNN
+3003 KTPNM
-3011 QGAEMVNGK
+3011 GSDDSLEAEKTAADGK
-3020 IKIKVGESLYGEGG
+3020 IKIKVNGNSYGEGG

-3039 VDGNIYTTY
+3039 VVGNTYTTY

-3068 TYEPDG
+3068 TYEPND

-3109 ALYWPS
+3109 ALYWENENDGNK
-3115 ANDKYRTLSA
+3115 NDKYRTLSA

-3135 WIYGTSDTTQISIL
+3135 WIYGTSDTTQVSIL
-3149 ITLTYKATVKSQEE
+3149 ISLTYKAGDTDNEE

-3180 TKAKVITDGVP
+3180 STAKVITDGQA
-3191 FTLKYTEAKEEN
+3191 FTLAQYIDITEGENKGSDNKKY
-3203 GVTIP
+3203 
-3208 ASGYIQVA
+3208 
-3216 EGSYN
+3216 
-3221 GNGNNLIYDDTLAVT
+3221 YDDTIAVT

-3281 SDTYGKTFNPVKM
+3281 SDTYGKTFNPGKM
-3294 TFDVSW
+3294 TFDISW
-3300 VGTNGASVY
+3300 VGSNGASVY
-3309 YARTKVE
+3309 YASTCLKINTEAEPRGSVT
-3316 NPTGSITIGKT
+3316 NPAGSITIDEIGV
-3327 SADQKTYEYK
+3327 DQKTYDYK
-3337 LLKLQEGTETK
+3337 LLKLQDGTETK
-3348 YKLGMIR
+3348 YKLAMIK
-3355 EDNVWRM
+3355 ENNIWRM

-3371 VLNNTIYEVGII
+3371 VLNNTIYEVDII

-3398 LTETEGEKNTYEG
+3398 LTETEGEKKTYAG

-3496 YKTKEEWN
+3496 HKNNWEYDN
-3504 ALKAYDENNNY
+3504 AK
-3515 IGYTVNLGDWA
+3515 GYTVKLHTNELTGWA
-3526 NGATLSNGKTYHPVQ
+3526 DGATHNGKTYDSVK
-3541 VASAATNVSTVTQG
+3541 VAPAKTDVSTVAQG
-3555 NLYALT
+3555 TLKELAQLTESELSAL
-3561 DTENVDLRAIEFTI
+3561 EFTI
-3575 GKDGTSFTDAVIYNN
+3575 GKDGTSYTDA
-3590 EQGKTKGTIVTG
+3590 TINSATGEIQTG
-3602 ANYKL
+3602 AHYEL
-3607 NNNQYILI
+3607 NKNQYILI
-3615 RIWIKASGGPND
+3615 RIWIKASGGPGGNFD
-3627 GFNGGKYGNK
+3627 GGKYGNAN
-3637 DYKKLLG
+3637 YKKLLG
-3644 ELRIYLTDSTNT
+3644 ELRIYLTGSTNT

>member
-34 TGFKPEVTPP
+34 TGFKPEVIPP

-272 EDQAEFYANNSDLAG
+272 EDQAEFYANNSELAG

-376 ISIKDTNS
+376 ISIKDTNT
-384 GLDIDNDL
+384 GLDIENDL

-713 VNIAEK
+713 VNIAEES
-719 LGTKFFVRVEYNN
+719 GTKFFVRVEYNN

-758 PDKISN
+758 PDGISN
-764 GSLENQTFNVT
+764 DSLENQTFNVT
-775 QTMTSK
+775 QTMTNTGSSEITIRG
-781 GKSKISIKGTDV
+781 GKIAEPGYIG
-793 EYTDDNAINQFAEL
+793 ENAINQFAEL

-903 EKDASGNYK
+903 DNKV
-912 EIVLKNTAGEGAR
+912 VLKNETESK
-925 NGLLDVYVTSETNED
+925 GLLDVFVS
-940 EDSLY
+940 SGLY
-945 DPEFYTIK
+945 DPSYYTIK

-961 LKEMIDFTYGNTTT
+961 LTEMITFEYGNTTT

-1010 IKKYATEEKV
+1010 IKKFATEEKV

-1025 KYGEYKVNGE
+1025 KYGEYEVTGE
-1035 IKDQIGVADEDKGEN
+1035 TISQIGVADEDKGEN

-1081 NVDTID
+1081 NVTYVNWAEIYKEKQDLEINSTVVG
-1087 WSKIYTETTDG
+1087 KIE
-1098 HGNKIGIPLIS
+1098 
-1109 NNSNVG
+1109 
-1115 SIQNGVL
+1115 NGKL

-1133 TFTLYVKNG
+1133 TFTLYVLNG

-1151 TLIVCPN
+1151 TFVVCPN
-1158 FKLVQKD
+1158 FKLVQKNE
-1165 KDLSVKN
+1165 DLSVKN
-1172 IKRDAD
+1172 IKLDND
-1178 FSNYFEIIRTTLG
+1178 FTKYFELKRTTLG
-1191 YPYKEDES
+1191 YGTVQ
-1199 KKAVK
+1199 ANGV
-1204 AEYRDIGPLETSEI
+1204 GEI

-1231 LDVVTVDD
+1231 LDTNKKFV
-1239 EEKRTFR
+1239 

-1270 NETEKVVA
+1270 NENEKVVA
-1278 TCSANLSLGFSIVD
+1278 TCSANLSLGFSIVN

-1304 TIRYNGYDAVWVDRN
+1304 TIRHNGYDAVWVDRN
-1319 SATFVKDYKDTES
+1319 SATFVKDYKDTDS

-1363 AGNSAYFQVYFTDG
+1363 AGNSVYFQVYFTDG

-1440 FEYYLQEGILTIV
+1440 FEYYLEEGILTIV
-1453 ESIGDG
+1453 ESIGDD

-1466 GDITYTSGETSGTFT
+1466 GDITYTSGETGETFE
-1481 FKGVSF
+1481 FKGIKF
-1487 TVNENNEIQATG
+1487 TIDDSNQIKAAG

-1516 DEVPTTYY
+1516 DEVTTTYY
-1524 FKAIDTASKKITI
+1524 YKAINTTDKKITI
-1537 YKAYEGT
+1537 YKAYKGT

-1568 PYTYKDSIYGQM
+1568 SYTYKDSIYGQM

-1605 FEALNNQKVYSI
+1605 FEVLNNQKVYSI

-1638 IVQKTTDKPGVENL
+1638 IVQKTEKAGVENL

-1662 NATNNNFNFI
+1662 NATNFVQDEQGNTTFS
-1672 NPPDLPENV
+1672 
-1681 NFEIIKNNVT
+1681 NVT
-1691 YPFGGNAE
+1691 YPFGGSAE
-1699 NLTVENGSS
+1699 NLTVENGLS
-1708 KEIDLKAK
+1708 KEIDLKAE
-1716 LGADTQNQD
+1716 LGADTQNQG
-1725 KHRIEDVIQRYGET
+1725 KHRIADKILVNGT
-1739 IPTDIS
+1739 TDPVDIS
-1745 ANATLTVSQLLI
+1745 KSATLSVSQLLI
-1757 DGTDYTSSYAD
+1757 DGVDYTSSHEN
-1768 NTRFTVAFESV
+1768 NTRFTVAIEIKEGS
-1779 KDNATQKQTNLNVTF
+1779 DGKQTNLNVTF
-1794 TNKANAKNITV
+1794 TNIANAKNVTV
-1805 KLLRAY
+1805 KLLREY

-1832 FIQYNNAKPTS
+1832 FIKYNNAKPTVG
-1843 SNTEPGNPVGEFTV
+1843 NTEWGKPVGEFTV

-1888 NVDPNKVVTVLT
+1888 NVDPNKVETILT
-1900 HDDLGE
+1900 HSFNLEEDE
-1906 GYTVEYDYKA
+1906 GYTVEYNYKA
-1916 ANPTLSITLPEFRE
+1916 ANPTLSITLPAFRA
-1930 SEITKKVFFSVDGK
+1930 SEITRKVYFSVDGK

-1951 IIPATVVAKQVK
+1951 IIPATVNATQKNST
-1963 LKLDAGNEYTI
+1963 LPAGGTYGINQ
-1974 TDLADVS
+1974 LVDVS
-1981 ETTDATLTKI
+1981 KGATLTTIEDITDYKENDKRYVECGLDETDLENTYYKI
-1991 EICEDNDADVKKY
+1991 
-2004 VSIVNN
+2004 SIFNAIE
-2010 KLVIKNSIASHEIK
+2010 KQTIK

-2057 SLVAGTEYQK
+2057 SLVAGTEYKK
-2067 LSFTDLQDTTSVSAK
+2067 LFFTDLQDTTSVSAN
-2082 GFTLDWTAQDS
+2082 GFTLAWTAQDS

-2098 ISMTNDNSE
+2098 ISMTNDNSGKI
-2107 NSGNISIK
+2107 NIK
-2115 ANYVAITT
+2115 AKDVAITT
-2123 STTVTLTL
+2123 STTVTLTFT
-2131 SYENGLFTFDVSVPI
+2131 YKNGEKELFTFNVSVPV

-2169 ESVKSGETY
+2169 ESVKSGETIQ
-2178 ANFLSS
+2178 NFLSS
-2184 SAEFASAERI
+2184 AAEFASAERI
-2194 QAAAANADKS
+2194 QAAAAKFNENGGYDRGYADNYS
-2204 NGEYEGSYNNV
+2204 ALNQD
-2215 YMELTN
+2215 
-2221 NASVKIIDIQNM
+2221 ASVKIKIIEQQNM
-2233 ETVMYK
+2233 SKVEYASLASLSTNA
-2239 EGTSNYVALY
+2239 EAN
-2249 VKPNSTENSGLTVN
+2249 VKVN
-2263 SEPTVNPATAI
+2263 SAFI
-2274 FKFTKG
+2274 FTKG
-2280 TGTGTS
+2280 DGTGTS
-2286 YVILQVKYHGVSIN
+2286 YVILQVKYLGVSIN

-2331 INTTDLFNKSRLL
+2331 IDTTDLFNKSRLL

-2361 VVTVNADETYSSE
+2361 VVTKNTDGTYSGE

-2379 QLKSEYVGRTIYVDS
+2379 QLKSEYIGRTIYVDS
-2394 GKDKLTLAANQTIVF
+2394 GKDEFTFDEKNQRIVF

-2448 ITSDQI
+2448 ITNADMK
-2454 RTEAETNPTTVDE
+2454 TAATTAIPDPNN
-2467 ITTYQVGYK
+2467 TYIVGYY
-2476 IGSQTLQSKIAYKV
+2476 IGDEKPTNTNGFKSQISYKV
-2490 KMGLDIDVDRA
+2490 KMGLDIDVDRTF
-2501 YDASNSNS
+2501 DASDASS
-2509 TPTIIEIE
+2509 TPTVIEIE

-2545 LGDSTISYE
+2545 LKTAELKYE
-2554 VVDVKEEKNKQ
+2554 VIKVSSNSSMD
-2565 YARIFD
+2565 RIFD

-2591 IAEQI
+2591 IAEDV
-2596 GNNKKIYDYYL
+2596 GGKKIYDYYL

-2624 YECKGKSSPPFYM
+2624 YSLNAGTKEDFF
-2637 VIKIVPDYE
+2637 VAIKIVPDYE

-2656 VVENNSAYVT
+2656 VVENNRAYVT

-2686 PTPTYK
+2686 ESTTTTTTYK

-2706 SAIRTNWNAT
+2706 SAIRTNWNST

-2735 TQANL
+2735 TEANNK
-2740 TKLRLKD
+2740 KLRMTEA
-2747 SGWVG
+2747 
-2752 EEQTIGDETV
+2752 EETINNVPKTYWTKNGN
-2762 QVSPFKPTKADN
+2762 QYKPNIPTK
-2774 NVKFQPAEVVFG
+2774 KFAPAEVVFG

-2827 TEGEDF
+2827 IEGEDF

-2886 DAWGLTTNYTASLNG
+2886 DAWGLTTNTSTAG
-2901 ISGLTDKYQTAPKFH
+2901 VSGLTGKYAGDPKFH
-2916 DVTVKDVT
+2916 DVTVTGVT
-2924 FKYESDKGVSAGSV
+2924 FKYANDKGTSTGKGMLES
-2938 DVNKYKEFSLG
+2938 KIYKFKLG
-2949 SGGAVKVGSYY
+2949 GTDQNAATCDLAVGNSFE
-2960 SYNGV
+2960 YNGV
-2965 TYLTQYNGTKVSL
+2965 QYTVNSMSGELKSTINGTI
-2978 STTLTGE
+2978 E
-2985 ITGTTTGEGESA
+2985 ETTTNGAVQRKWKATFNGKEYEGDVVVGED
-2997 TTTYTW
+2997 
-3003 KTPNIVNN
+3003 NVC
-3011 QGAEMVNGK
+3011 K
-3020 IKIKVGESLYGEGG
+3020 IKIGSNEYSKDQQVTIRKNSSSDKPQLIIKVTNIDLENKTVTFENTYNANWGPTNNEGASSG
-3034 TIKID
+3034 QYILDLDAIEDSTNAPL
-3039 VDGNIYTTY
+3039 VDGNIY
-3048 FVEKIEYNESTK
+3048 KSS
-3060 KGTVVLKA
+3060 
-3068 TYEPDG
+3068 
-3074 NNYYLGFDTT
+3074 
-3084 GTTGTVREVEKSEED
+3084 VRN
-3099 KKKGTILATD
+3099 LATD
-3109 ALYWPS
+3109 ALYWPGK
-3115 ANDKYRTLSA
+3115 NDQYRTLSA

-3135 WIYGTSDTTQISIL
+3135 WIYGTSDTTQVSIL
-3149 ITLTYKATVKSQEE
+3149 INLTYKAGDKNNEE

-3180 TKAKVITDGVP
+3180 STAKVITDGQA
-3191 FTLKYTEAKEEN
+3191 FTLSN
-3203 GVTIP
+3203 
-3208 ASGYIQVA
+3208 YIQVA
-3216 EGSYN
+3216 EGDQN
-3221 GNGNNLIYDDTLAVT
+3221 GSHNKKYYDDTLAVT
-3236 IPAQGQVVLSL
+3236 IPAQGQVVLSVNIT
-3247 DISDCSTNPATQKN
+3247 DVRINAFSSNN
-3261 FMLTR
+3261 FILTR

-3274 RTDFISI
+3274 RTDYISLSEI
-3281 SDTYGKTFNPVKM
+3281 LGMTIDPVRTNKIE
-3294 TFDVSW
+3294 VSW
-3300 VGTNGASVY
+3300 AGTDGASVCY
-3309 YARTKVE
+3309 GIKNIGSNDKPVYQNKKVE
-3316 NPTGSITIGKT
+3316 SPYGTIGLNN
-3327 SADQKTYEYK
+3327 KTYGYK
-3337 LLKLQEGTETK
+3337 LLKIHDGKEIK
-3348 YKLGMIR
+3348 YKLVMIG
-3355 EDNVWRM
+3355 EQVTVNEETTIPQWNM
-3362 VDNYPGSKI
+3362 VDNYSGSKI
-3371 VLNNTIYEVGII
+3371 VLDGSTYEVGL
-3383 KDTSD
+3383 SD
-3388 ANVKTKVLLK
+3388 QGVLK
-3398 LTETEGEKNTYEG
+3398 LADSTG
-3411 SSIQP
+3411 S
-3416 YQSFNLSNN
+3416 YGN
-3425 DGVITQDVLYI
+3425 DKKPEQDLEINEIDHDILYI

-3496 YKTKEEWN
+3496 SKNSWTKGTN
-3504 ALKAYDENNNY
+3504 
-3515 IGYTVNLGDWA
+3515 GYTIELSDWA
-3526 NGATLSNGKTYHPVQ
+3526 NGATLNGKTYDAVK
-3541 VASAATNVSTVTQG
+3541 VASAETGKSTVTQG
-3555 NLYALT
+3555 ELQNLTPVGLNAL
-3561 DTENVDLRAIEFTI
+3561 EFTI
-3575 GKDGTSFTDAVIYNN
+3575 GKDGTSYTDA
-3590 EQGKTKGTIVTG
+3590 TINSATGEIQTG
-3602 ANYKL
+3602 AHYEL
-3607 NNNQYILI
+3607 NKNQYILI
-3615 RIWIKASGGPND
+3615 RIWIKASGGPNGNFD
-3627 GFNGGKYGNK
+3627 GKKYGNK

>member
-50 DVDGVYNLSTTQYEA
+50 DVDGVYNLSTAQYEA

-162 VAVDKPVGEIKLEA
+162 VAVDVPVGEIKLEA
-176 YNATTGDKLTADGTN
+176 YNSTTGDKLTADGAN

-211 YMFSDDKNDAATT
+211 YMFSDDKNDAVTT

-272 EDQAEFYANNSDLAG
+272 EDQAEFYANNSELAG

-325 TAGSPFEFTVNKLFR
+325 TEGSPFEFTVNKLFR
-340 ISAGSSALAEKEISI
+340 ISAGSSVLADKEISI

-384 GLDIDNDL
+384 GLDIVNDL

-397 VKGGAIKIYNEKE
+397 VKGGAIKIYDEKE

-448 GDTHIFD
+448 GETHIFD
-455 DATERKV
+455 DTTERKV

-488 IVYDKDGNVLS
+488 IVYDKNGNVLS

-636 NRGYYAI
+636 DRSYYAI

-669 KSKISFYASKDI
+669 KNKISFYASKDI

-713 VNIAEK
+713 VNIAEE

-758 PDKISN
+758 PAGISN
-764 GSLENQTFNVT
+764 DSLENQTFNVT
-775 QTMTSK
+775 QTMTNTGSSEITIRG
-781 GKSKISIKGTDV
+781 GKIAEPGYIG
-793 EYTDDNAINQFAEL
+793 ENAINQFAEL

-839 ADNNEKKIT
+839 ADNSEKKIT
-848 FGTGTEDGIIVT
+848 FGTGTENGIIVT

-882 KVDGKDQDNL
+882 QVDGKDQDNF
-892 ANPKYSLDGKV
+892 ANPKYALDGKV
-903 EKDASGNYK
+903 DNKV
-912 EIVLKNTAGEGAR
+912 VLKNTSETAGDR
-925 NGLLDVYVTSETNED
+925 NGLLDVFVS
-940 EDSLY
+940 SGLY
-945 DPEFYTIK
+945 DPSYYTIK

-961 LKEMIDFTYGNTTT
+961 LTDMITFEYENTTT
-975 EIKSFIIKENFADD
+975 EIKSFKIKENFADD
-989 VTISFVATNS
+989 VTISFVATNN

-1010 IKKYATEEKV
+1010 IKKFATEEKV

-1025 KYGEYKVNGE
+1025 KYGEYEVTGE
-1035 IKDQIGVADEDKGEN
+1035 TISQIGVADEDKGEN

-1058 YSAFPI
+1058 YAAFPI
-1064 DLNKYV
+1064 DLNEYV

-1081 NVDTID
+1081 NVTYVNWAEIYKEKQDLEINSTVVG
-1087 WSKIYTETTDG
+1087 KIE
-1098 HGNKIGIPLIS
+1098 
-1109 NNSNVG
+1109 
-1115 SIQNGVL
+1115 NGKL

-1133 TFTLYVKNG
+1133 TFTLYVLNG

-1151 TLIVCPN
+1151 TFVVCPN
-1158 FKLVQKD
+1158 FKLVQKN

-1172 IKRDAD
+1172 IKLDND
-1178 FSNYFEIIRTTLG
+1178 FTQYFELKRTTLG
-1191 YPYKEDES
+1191 YGTVQ
-1199 KKAVK
+1199 ANGV
-1204 AEYRDIGPLETSEI
+1204 GEI

-1231 LDVVTVDD
+1231 LDTNKKFV
-1239 EEKRTFR
+1239 

-1319 SATFVKDYKDTES
+1319 SATFVKDYKDTDS

-1339 PVKNAYTIAATLI
+1339 PVKNAYNIAATLI

-1363 AGNSAYFQVYFTDG
+1363 AGNSVYFQVYFTDG

-1402 ETPSDSNTN
+1402 EIPSDSNTN

-1440 FEYYLQEGILTIV
+1440 FEYYLEEGILTIV
-1453 ESIGDG
+1453 ESISDGDG
-1459 DDDGKDD
+1459 DGKDD

-1487 TVNENNEIQATG
+1487 TVNDNNEIQATG
-1499 VNNGNT
+1499 VNGGKT
-1505 ISVGQTFTITK
+1505 ISVGQTFTITA
-1516 DEVPTTYY
+1516 DGVTTIYY

-1544 KNESGCRINYK
+1544 KNESGCKINYN
-1555 GKAYKE
+1555 GV
-1561 HIGEGEK
+1561 EK
-1568 PYTYKDSIYGQM
+1568 TYTYKDSIYGQM

-1605 FEALNNQKVYSI
+1605 FEVLNNQKVYSI
-1617 TDNKLTINNIISEN
+1617 TNNELKINNIISEN

-1638 IVQKTTDKPGVENL
+1638 IVQKTENAGVENL

-1662 NATNNNFNFI
+1662 NATNFVQDEQGNTTFS
-1672 NPPDLPENV
+1672 NV
-1681 NFEIIKNNVT
+1681 I

-1699 NLTVENGSS
+1699 NLTVENGVTTNPP
-1708 KEIDLKAK
+1708 IDLKAE
-1716 LGADTQNQD
+1716 LGADTQNQG
-1725 KHRIEDVIQRYGET
+1725 KHRIADKILVNGT
-1739 IPTDIS
+1739 TDPVDIS
-1745 ANATLTVSQLLI
+1745 KSATLSVSQLLI

-1768 NTRFTVAFESV
+1768 NARFTVAIEIV
-1779 KDNATQKQTNLNVTF
+1779 EDDDGKQTSLNVIF
-1794 TNKANAKNITV
+1794 NNKANAKNVTV
-1805 KLLRAY
+1805 KLLREY

-1825 NASSVEY
+1825 NSSSVEY
-1832 FIQYNNAKPTS
+1832 VMAYNNQQ
-1843 SNTEPGNPVGEFTV
+1843 GGGEFTM

-1869 TDAQTVRV
+1869 TDAQTVNV

-1900 HDDLGE
+1900 HDLGE
-1906 GYTVEYDYKA
+1906 GYTVEYNYKA

-1930 SEITKKVFFSVDGK
+1930 SEITRKVFFSVDGK

-1951 IIPATVVAKQVK
+1951 IIPATV
-1963 LKLDAGNEYTI
+1963 DATQKTSPLTAGGTYGIDQLVN
-1974 TDLADVS
+1974 VS
-1981 ETTDATLTKI
+1981 AGATLTTI
-1991 EICEDNDADVKKY
+1991 ELKDGDKDY
-2004 VSIVNN
+2004 VSLAADG
-2010 KLVIKNSIASHEIK
+2010 KSISIFNAIEDKIIK
-2024 LKLSYTY
+2024 LRFNYSYTY
-2031 GENTGFVIY
+2031 TVTTTNEAGEEISGTETKNGYVEY
-2040 TYEIAANIK
+2040 TYQIKANLK
-2049 PKQSLETQ
+2049 PKASLTTQ
-2057 SLVAGTEYQK
+2057 SIISQK
-2067 LSFTDLQDTTSVSAK
+2067 EFTGLEFSSLQDGTTVSVK
-2082 GFTLDWTAQDS
+2082 GFEFNWRAQDS
-2093 GLFEN
+2093 GLFANTAIKMEN
-2098 ISMTNDNSE
+2098 D
-2107 NSGNISIK
+2107 GQIK
-2115 ANYVAITT
+2115 ITANEVAITT
-2123 STTVTLTL
+2123 STTVTLTFT
-2131 SYENGLFTFDVSVPI
+2131 YKKGDKELFAFSVSVPV
-2146 TIYPAVKLQTN
+2146 TIYPAFKLQTN

-2169 ESVKSGETY
+2169 ESVKSGATIQ
-2178 ANFLSS
+2178 NFLSS
-2184 SAEFASAERI
+2184 AAEFASANRI
-2194 QAAAANADKS
+2194 QAAAAKAKE
-2204 NGEYEGSYNNV
+2204 NGGYAGGYPGV
-2215 YMELTN
+2215 YSTLSQD
-2221 NASVKIIDIQNM
+2221 ASVKIKIIEQQNM
-2233 ETVMYK
+2233 SAVMCGRSALQTNTETEAGV
-2239 EGTSNYVALY
+2239 ESAFT
-2249 VKPNSTENSGLTVN
+2249 
-2263 SEPTVNPATAI
+2263 
-2274 FKFTKG
+2274 FKKG
-2280 TGTGTS
+2280 NETGVS

-2361 VVTVNADETYSSE
+2361 VVTVGNDGTYTNEE

-2394 GKDKLTLAANQTIVF
+2394 GKQNINLGANQTIVF
-2409 FAKAGADVANDAV
+2409 FAKAGADVTKDAV

-2448 ITSDQI
+2448 ITNADMKTAATTASPDADNTYI
-2454 RTEAETNPTTVDE
+2454 VGYYIGEKPTEAKDFKSQ
-2467 ITTYQVGYK
+2467 ISYQVE
-2476 IGSQTLQSKIAYKV
+2476 
-2490 KMGLDIDVDRA
+2490 MGLDIDVDRA

-2554 VVDVKEEKNKQ
+2554 VVDVKGNEQ

-2571 GYKTFKYRNTKG
+2571 GYKTFKYRNIKG

-2591 IAEQI
+2591 IAEQA
-2596 GNNKKIYDYYL
+2596 GQNGKKIYDYYL

-2637 VIKIVPDYE
+2637 AIKIVPDYE

-2673 FTPVKTTTTTTEG
+2673 FSPVKTTTTTTEG
-2686 PTPTYK
+2686 ENTIPTTTYK

-2706 SAIRTNWNAT
+2706 SAIRTNWNST

-2725 LTQQENSEYN
+2725 LEKQENSEYN

-2747 SGWVG
+2747 SGWG
-2752 EEQTIGDETV
+2752 ESSPYIPNSTTI
-2762 QVSPFKPTKADN
+2762 
-2774 NVKFQPAEVVFG
+2774 KFAPAEVVFG

-2827 TEGEDF
+2827 TEGDDF

-2842 SINEVK
+2842 SINETK
-2848 DETTETTETTEQ
+2848 DDKNNVT
-2860 TPKTAEIEYNK
+2860 KSAEIEYNK
-2871 APESDAIKKIILQNI
+2871 APESDAIRKIILQNI
-2886 DAWGLTTNYTASLNG
+2886 DAWGLTTNYTRPAG
-2901 ISGLTDKYQTAPKFH
+2901 ITNNFDDIKGMTDKYKNAPKFH
-2916 DVTVKDVT
+2916 DVTVTGVT
-2924 FKYESDKGVSAGSV
+2924 FKYANDKGTSAGSV
-2938 DVNKYKEFSLG
+2938 TTGSYKTFKLG
-2949 SGGAVKVGSYY
+2949 DDGSTVKVGSYY
-2960 SYNGV
+2960 NYAGV
-2965 TYLTQYNGTKVSL
+2965 NYLTQYNGKKVSL
-2978 STTLTGE
+2978 STTLTGT
-2985 ITGTTTGEGESA
+2985 ITGTTTGEGKEA
-2997 TTTYTW
+2997 NTTYTW
-3003 KTPNIVNN
+3003 KTPNIGNN
-3011 QGAEMVNGK
+3011 QVAEMVDGK

-3034 TIKID
+3034 TIKIE
-3039 VDGNIYTTY
+3039 VDGKTYTTY
-3048 FVEKIEYNESTK
+3048 NVEKIEYNESTK

-3068 TYEPDG
+3068 TYEPNG
-3074 NNYYLGFDTT
+3074 NNYYLGFNNTATT
-3084 GTTGTVREVEKSEED
+3084 PGTVGNGTD
-3099 KKKGTILATD
+3099 AKGSILATD
-3109 ALYWPS
+3109 ALYWPGENS
-3115 ANDKYRTLSA
+3115 NTNKNDKYRTLSA

-3135 WIYGTSDTTQISIL
+3135 WIYGTSDTTQVSIL
-3149 ITLTYKATVKSQEE
+3149 ISLTYKAGDTDNEE

-3180 TKAKVITDGVP
+3180 TKAKVITDGQE
-3191 FTLKYTEAKEEN
+3191 FTLSNYIDVKE
-3203 GVTIP
+3203 GT
-3208 ASGYIQVA
+3208 
-3216 EGSYN
+3216 YN
-3221 GNGNNLIYDDTLAVT
+3221 GNGNENSIYDDTLAVT

-3281 SDTYGKTFNPVKM
+3281 SDTYGKTFNPVQM

-3309 YARTKVE
+3309 YARTNVT
-3316 NPTGSITIGKT
+3316 NPAGSITIGET
-3327 SADQKTYEYK
+3327 VVDQKTYDYQ
-3337 LLKLQEGTETK
+3337 LLKLQDGTETK
-3348 YKLGMIR
+3348 YKLAMIK
-3355 EDNVWRM
+3355 ENKIWRM

-3371 VLNNTIYEVGII
+3371 VLNNTIYEIDII

-3388 ANVKTKVLLK
+3388 ANIKTKVLLK
-3398 LTETEGEKNTYEG
+3398 LTETEGEKKTYAG

-3496 YKTKEEWN
+3496 YKAGWEHDTTN
-3504 ALKAYDENNNY
+3504 
-3515 IGYTVNLGDWA
+3515 GYTVNLADWA
-3526 NGATLSNGKTYHPVQ
+3526 DRATLNSKTYEAVQ
-3541 VASAATNVSTVTQG
+3541 VAPAKTDVSTVAQG
-3555 NLYALT
+3555 TLKELANLTGSELSAL
-3561 DTENVDLRAIEFTI
+3561 EFTI
-3575 GKDGTSFTDAVIYNN
+3575 GKDGTSYTDATIDP
-3590 EQGKTKGTIVTG
+3590 TTGTITTG
-3602 ANYKL
+3602 AHYQL

-3615 RIWIKASGGPND
+3615 RIWIKASGGPGGNFD
-3627 GFNGGKYGNK
+3627 GGKYGNK